1 MTKTLR
7 ALYILAVF
15 AMLPLAM
22 QAQGKRYYVTKEAET
37 AQTQGDG
44 SSWSTAMTLQQAIGT
59 AKAGDEIWVKGY
71 EAAGGGNSYVVP
83 EGGYT
88 LKSGVS
94 LYGGFSGEDGN
105 TIDNREVIDKKAY
118 RMKYRTVL
126 TGDINRNDAVKDAS
140 LIFPGNATRGDN
152 AKHVLTLDLEP
163 TPQSGNNNTLPTVVN
178 GVTIARGHYSG
189 DGGVG
194 AGIYVKGDNSSGG
207 IYRIERCFFIENYA
221 DQGGA
226 LYVSN
231 TVKNVNGQE
240 CLIDRCGFFNNAAG
254 ERAVAE
260 NQGGAVWLAGAGT
273 IVNTAIFN
281 NENGGVLLGSNAAKV
296 VNSTIVRN
304 TGSGADGSEA
314 YVYNTVI
321 WGNSLLTSTDQ
332 TRPGF
337 DHCAYPE
344 ANAEGEP
351 ANGNVY
357 LAAKNNEDRGPH
369 FSSPSLKTGFDTD
382 YDILH
387 SLYPLWTWEP
397 MEATPLVDAGNDGAY
412 AAGTYGSV
420 DLNGDKRQ
428 QGTIDIGAFEYQP
441 VAAGRIRYVMQG
453 GTGDGTSWENAS
465 GDIQRMIDDLAD
477 NNPGGQPGEVWIA
490 EGEYEPQ
497 TQLISN
503 ASYSASFRMRDGIS
517 VYGGFAGGE
526 TSKTE
531 RTMKQKAPDEEVM
544 PWEFEHTTVLKAAY
558 YDRKNLTLNGNKWTL
573 TSDSRH
579 VVWFA
584 PMKGEDPFTQVT
596 TLDGVTIMGGYA
608 QGGTGLDDFYT
619 DRGAGVYMD
628 GENAYLTNC
637 TVTENNA
644 TGNGGGVYLRN
655 GRVQSSL
662 IYNNN
667 SDQNGGGV
675 YVDDQGLVHRSMLAN
690 NSARNGAGVYLD
702 NSDEAQLLPEY
713 LILSTCVVSNNTAS
727 GNGAVYC
734 NQGGVLLQNTIVNNK
749 CVTATDLTDPNASQ
763 TGGVYINY
771 YALVINSVLW
781 NNIMQSTGTNIPMYA
796 KNPDANRVRFLYN
809 AMSGVNNAVWND
821 IRQEQTLSLVDEN
834 KGGENTIGP
843 RFEEPAQ
850 GSEFGSTSLKNAVG
864 ILDPSGSSADYWQ
877 NHTISYF
884 WKPING
890 SNLWARGMALGQL
903 PTEVVLAP
911 EIDIAGGLF
920 AQKPAVG
927 AFHVERS
934 QIVPALEDG
943 NTLVVY
949 VDAACTEPEH
959 HGSSWAT
966 AYRSLNDAI
975 AFFAGLATGSETLTG
990 NGTEQSDDDYGRHTV
1005 DASTKFEI
1013 RVLEGNLWPRY
1024 AFVNEDPKT
1033 ATLDIL
1039 AMPGDRQLRIVGGYP
1054 EEIKTDA
1061 AAQRDPLNHRSQLNG
1076 NTGGSTL
1083 EDGLYHVVTVEP
1095 GARVVLDG
1103 FHIINGYA
1111 AGTATLQYGAGLFVR
1126 QGATVTAANCI
1137 FENNTAATGAA
1148 IYAADAA
1155 SLTLQNCVVSN
1166 NTNTDASTP
1175 VIQTAQDAT
1184 LTMQHVTV
1192 VNNVGAAPENNSLY
1206 ATSFSAGNVNA
1217 PENGTTDGMNNILVL
1232 ATIGEAG
1239 AKNFANPTNAPGA
1252 TLGFDTYLGGYSSFR
1267 PLTSSAEAGNNI
1279 INQASGTDVTS
1290 IPTDITAINDR
1301 DLGGVPDLGAY
1312 EADLPKAGRIYY
1324 VRTNGSDNNNGLS
1337 WGTAFAT
1344 VRKAVETANDGI
1356 IINGEKPQVWVAAG
1370 TYAQS
1375 PKTGSDNCF
1384 EILDGVNVY
1393 GAFPKTGNPGMDD
1406 RHPFISDYVYNNY
1419 GGTYS
1424 PDDYETILTPSSISG
1439 NRRVLGQED
1448 EYNPVRFGN
1457 SEPPYIYIKVGEGEG
1472 NYIFRENAEYK
1483 YVGKGK
1489 GDNYLSDNGG
1499 EYVPASKELCDYLRA
1514 ETAGYYETTSKTLT
1528 HKYVANYERSAS
1540 SDGFRHQIK
1549 NFVYV
1554 GSGKGE
1560 YSIYTSWGR
1569 TLYEERSGGG
1579 YSEFTGAG
1587 YYEATQDVATHAY
1600 CQVGEYIKVNKGQGN
1615 LILTTKGYNNVGS
1628 GYGDYQLLAAGYVEV
1643 PMGEGNYIRTAD
1655 GVFTYGATWD
1665 GFTLYNG
1672 YLDTDKLQ
1680 YVNSS
1685 YARDGGAGARI
1696 FIGVTL
1702 SNCIV
1707 TGNKND
1713 ASTTGNYTSA
1723 TQTRGGGVYCDEGTL
1738 VNCYIINNTLG
1749 KDYQYTAYGGGCYM
1763 YSGTAYNCVI
1773 SENKTNGYHTDG
1785 AGIFIEN
1792 AEFYNNTIVKNTS
1805 NGTDRGNGGICIW
1818 TSGPSSQLTIYNC
1831 IVLGNSDLAGDMIGS
1846 GDIAVSSNGGYIN
1859 CNYSITSN
1867 VTNASRSNG
1876 AITYNNSVV
1885 KSTSIFAD
1893 YNKGNYRLG
1902 SMDGVNMG
1910 IDEPVVNGKT
1920 IILADYTDMDFTDR
1934 IKDCR
1939 VDAGAYE
1946 RNNADNV
1953 APESQNG
1960 RYVYYVTWNGAGSMV
1975 ANSLANAACAEK
1987 LQIVLD
1993 AAGEQKKNNPSAE
2006 VVVKVAGYEDFVYHA
2021 NTLANVNDPMS
2032 YSYTVPY
2039 GVVLEGGYSDQDN
2052 NWNDDG
2058 SRNAIERPTKLSAV
2072 YEGTAT
2078 TQAVNGYHAVTF
2090 GNKPEGWTG
2099 TGENAAAQTVIDGV
2113 WLVDGSATSMAG
2125 GGDDTRGGGAIVP
2138 AWGHVRNCV
2147 VTGNAA
2153 VDGGGLYLMPGATV
2167 SGTLVYGNTATGNGA
2182 GIYAENDG
2190 AGDDNR
2196 AHIISCTIA
2205 GNEAAD
2211 GGGGLYLEDGASMQ
2225 VNTVVWGNT
2234 APTGN
2239 NVSGVTG
2246 QQFADTRLANVYN
2259 ITGKTEFY
2267 PFNNCFIESMEL
2279 PSDFINTSMQSDADV
2294 YFADVDDTHSD
2305 YRLKE
2310 LSPLI
2315 KHGMDDKYFDGFVS
2329 EFNIAESDMEGR
2341 PRYEDVGKLDAGAF
2355 AYSGGI
2361 LPDKLFTRIFVS
2373 QGTNVK
2379 LRDGEKMLDYLGRSF
2394 YTSFP
2399 TLEDALAYIRKMR
2412 KDRTDGADDDT
2423 HFEILVA
2430 RGTYKPTNMRT
2441 DAASGVAYDQ
2451 RLYSFVVPQNVSIY
2465 GGFTGEEKYVTPID
2479 MQYGD
2484 NKKVSSIPAEGYT
2497 DINDVTTTLEA
2508 MLSVRGFSDFN
2519 GNGIE
2524 EPWELEQQT
2533 ILSGAINAS
2542 ATARNVYHVLLT
2554 NDTDATY
2561 GVVLDGLTVMDGET
2575 YHEMSNASEQNE
2587 AGRGGGLYSNGV
2599 GYTISRCRFLN
2610 NFGVRGGAVFM
2621 RDARLN
2627 VIGSMFAGN
2636 GTVDNYT
2643 TAQYQTPR
2651 GGAIF
2656 LSGVSSEKSDAA
2668 LFAVNSLFVNN
2679 ETAGEG
2685 GAIGTNYAESVVTNY
2700 DPVINLMNCTFA
2712 RNKAKTNAVIYN
2724 HNGKSKMTNTLLW
2737 GNESETYDGETDT
2750 QHFIISHSASDYNY
2764 GKLFG
2769 GTDGKPGSTAGD
2781 GNILLSETN
2790 NDTFGPRFTSPSTTA
2805 GVAGNSST
2813 NLWNPAAISVVT
2825 DKGDGLNPDDNN
2837 NTEEDAYTGWFAES
2851 NTGLTDYAKTYM
2863 NGSYDRYSGP
2873 LNYDENGNQIIK
2885 RPIDIGVYEYQYES
2899 NFQNMVAIYVATE
2912 EAGRKDGSDWA
2923 NATSDLRGA
2932 IVGASNPKQN
2942 DGDRTIYVRDG
2953 VYELDRLSGGVAFT
2967 ANITDNASIKWNGL
2981 TIKGSCTGVGH
2992 GDEAQQDFSN
3002 QSVIR
3007 KFEDVATQQ
3016 LMSVRA
3022 NSDKYVRIEGFTF
3035 INDGGTGIEAST
3047 TSQGGKFILANSAL
3061 RQNQTGVDIKGNSGS
3076 VLIYN
3081 TLFADGGTGLNV
3093 PSGADKVTL
3102 VNTTFAN
3109 NSVTDMSDGLS
3120 NVYNSVS
3127 WNNTARN
3134 MQETEGHSNKV
3145 FKVFTLTGEAADN
3158 NADIQNGP
3166 NFVDPLNTDASL
3178 RDYHI
3183 RPSLTLLNKGDNAL
3197 YAQHVLNGGGASLA
3211 NEKDLGN
3218 NARVTDTGIDIGAYE
3233 YEAPLQPIVYVRA
3246 GLSIQNPDGKS
3257 WDTALGD
3264 LQGAA
3269 DLASIYAHD
3278 DEKKTGYVFV
3288 DRSVKNA
3295 DLRITL
3301 PRTKV
3306 YGGMNRET
3314 SDVVYDENGTIDNDK
3329 VEQVVDDLLN
3339 ERAGLIER
3347 TSTYRST
3354 LRDVTVNA
3362 EGSVVDGFE
3371 VNGSAAVNNGYL
3383 STSVVNGNVTGA
3395 DDGILYNSLVYGNVS
3410 GVKAVNVT
3418 ATASADGTATGT
3430 IAEAKGNANNR
3441 AGVTETNTYVTS
3453 DDWKYQL
3460 METSEDIDRG
3470 DDEQATRDCQTM
3482 VGHERDIAGN
3492 KRIRSKV
3499 DNGCFETWNIT
3510 ADASVID
3517 TDYPHGQSVVYVR
3530 AGSGD
3535 AEGAELTVEKKY
3547 TDSPFNPG
3555 VLLLEHRAGLRV
3567 KGNGEADGDT
3577 YGDDGNNVG
3586 LSYVIVERNVPEGKV
3601 DMAYV
3606 PFSATIQ
3613 NGGGVKLQRYNARER
3628 ADYEYTFN
3636 KDNGAWADFTDTD
3649 TYDGSYGLLLDNTAG
3664 KAATVRFVGKGDSR
3678 QDYVY
3683 REGKGITDAAKT
3695 VRLKKENHS
3704 EPWATPQ
3711 SGGNKFTHKEN
3722 MSWNLF
3728 GSPYLCAMNYD
3739 DMEYGRVIYGYQ
3751 NDNYVTVNTDV
3762 VTTPAGHIPAGDAV
3776 FTQTATLKDYETF
3789 GVSPRSDEKSGG
3801 AYENMAEVKLSVAR
3815 TGETRSADGDAAADE
3830 LQLAAVPASM
3840 ARTDFDMGADGVKWM
3855 AANRPQIYATRGNAR
3870 YSLLSAVN
3878 IEGETAV
3885 GVTVPEAGMY
3895 TIAVPESCVADGYE
3909 TVVLEDNVTH
3919 KTVDLLEGGY
3929 DFTTATPGDIT
3940 GRFTVSFNRMVD
3952 DGRNDGIRAYS
3963 VQPGVIRVEGVA
3975 EGDRIT
3981 VYSADGMA
3989 AAQRVAASSAE
4000 DIAASVAAVAVV
4012 KVERDGK
4019 AVAVRKLKMKN

>member
-1 MTKTLR
+1 
-7 ALYILAVF
+7 
-15 AMLPLAM
+15 MLPLAM

-37 AQTQGDG
+37 PGAAGDG

-59 AKAGDEIWVKGY
+59 ATAGDEIWVKGY

-126 TGDINRNDAVKDAS
+126 TGDINRDDSVKGAS

-152 AKHVLTLDLEP
+152 AKHVLTLNLEP
-163 TPQSGNNNTLPTVVN
+163 TSQSGNNNTLPTVVN
-178 GVTIARGHYSG
+178 GVTIARGHYPG

-194 AGIYVKGDNSSGG
+194 AGIYVTGDNSRGG

-221 DQGGA
+221 DRGGA

-281 NENGGVLLGSNAAKV
+281 NENGGVRLENRAARV
-296 VNSTIVRN
+296 VNSTIARN

-321 WGNSLLTSTDQ
+321 WGNSLLSTSDNVK
-332 TRPGF
+332 PGF

-344 ANAEGEP
+344 ANPGGTDGQ
-351 ANGNVY
+351 GNVY
-357 LAAKNNEDRGPH
+357 LAAKNNEDGGPH

-420 DLNGDKRQ
+420 DLNGDRRQ

-441 VAAGRIRYVMQG
+441 VAAGRIRYVKQG
-453 GTGDGTSWENAS
+453 GTGDGTSWTNAS

-526 TSKTE
+526 ASKTE
-531 RTMKQKAPDEEVM
+531 RKLKTKPEGEEVM

-584 PMKGEDPFTQVT
+584 PMQGEDPFTQVT

-608 QGGTGLDDFYT
+608 QGNTGLDDFYT

-796 KNPDANRVRFLYN
+796 KNPAANRVRFLYN

-850 GSEFGSTSLKNAVG
+850 GSEFGSTSLESAVG
-864 ILDPSGSSADYWQ
+864 ILASLGSSDNFQAR
-877 NHTISYF
+877 TVSYF

-975 AFFAGLATGSETLTG
+975 AFFAGLATGSETFTG

-1076 NTGGSTL
+1076 NTGGSAL

-1111 AGTATLQYGAGLFVR
+1111 AGTATLQYGAGMFVR
-1126 QGATVTAANCI
+1126 QDATVTAANCI

-1155 SLTLQNCVVSN
+1155 SLTLQNCVVNN
-1166 NTNTDASTP
+1166 NTNTDVSAP
-1175 VIQTAQDAT
+1175 VIQTAQSGN
-1184 LTMQHVTV
+1184 LVMQHVTV
-1192 VNNVGAAPENNSLY
+1192 VNNVGAAPATMGS
-1206 ATSFSAGNVNA
+1206 TSFSAGNVNA
-1217 PENGTTDGMNNILVL
+1217 LENGTTDGMNNNLTL
-1232 ATIGEAG
+1232 ATTDETG
-1239 AKNFANPTNAPGA
+1239 AKNFANPTNKAGA

-1279 INQASGTDVTS
+1279 INQASGTDVTA

-1419 GGTYS
+1419 AGTYS
-1424 PDDYETILTPSSISG
+1424 PDDYETILTPASPSG
-1439 NRRVLGQED
+1439 NRRVLGQAD
-1448 EYNPVRFGN
+1448 EYNPVRFGG
-1457 SEPPYIYIKVGEGEG
+1457 SEPSY
-1472 NYIFRENAEYK
+1472 R
-1483 YVGKGK
+1483 
-1489 GDNYLSDNGG
+1489 
-1499 EYVPASKELCDYLRA
+1499 
-1514 ETAGYYETTSKTLT
+1514 YE
-1528 HKYVANYERSAS
+1528 
-1540 SDGFRHQIK
+1540 
-1549 NFVYV
+1549 
-1554 GSGKGE
+1554 
-1560 YSIYTSWGR
+1560 
-1569 TLYEERSGGG
+1569 
-1579 YSEFTGAG
+1579 
-1587 YYEATQDVATHAY
+1587 
-1600 CQVGEYIKVNKGQGN
+1600 QVGE
-1615 LILTTKGYNNVGS
+1615 
-1628 GYGDYQLLAAGYVEV
+1628 
-1643 PMGEGNYIRTAD
+1643 GEGNYIRTAD

-1672 YLDTDKLQ
+1672 YLDSDDLQ
-1680 YVNSS
+1680 YINSS

-1696 FIGVTL
+1696 FTGVTL

-1713 ASTTGNYTSA
+1713 ASTTGNSIYA

-1749 KDYQYTAYGGGCYM
+1749 KSQQYTSYGGGCYM
-1763 YSGTAYNCVI
+1763 FSGTAYNCVI
-1773 SENKTNGYHTDG
+1773 SENKTNGFHTDG

-1805 NGTDRGNGGICIW
+1805 KGTARGNGGICIW

-1831 IVLGNSDLAGDMIGS
+1831 IVLGNSALTGDMIGS

-1867 VTNASRSNG
+1867 VTNASRNNG

-1885 KSTSIFAD
+1885 KSTSIFTD
-1893 YNKGNYRLG
+1893 YNNGNYRLG

-1920 IILADYTDMDFTDR
+1920 INLADYTDMDFTDR

-1953 APESQNG
+1953 APENQNG

-2052 NWNDDG
+2052 NWNDNG
-2058 SRNAIERPTKLSAV
+2058 SRNAMERPTKLSAV
-2072 YEGTAT
+2072 YERTAT

-2090 GNKPEGWTG
+2090 GKKPEGWTG
-2099 TGENAAAQTVIDGV
+2099 TGENADAQTVIDGV

-2153 VDGGGLYLMPGATV
+2153 VDGGGLYLKPGATV

-2246 QQFADTRLANVYN
+2246 QPFADTRLARVYN

-2315 KHGMDDKYFDGFVS
+2315 KHGMDDKYFDDFVS
-2329 EFNIAESDMEGR
+2329 EFNVAAADMQGTER
-2341 PRYEDVGKLDAGAF
+2341 NEDVGKLDAGAF

-2361 LPDKLFTRIFVS
+2361 LPDKLFKRIFVS

-2379 LRDGEKMLDYLGRSF
+2379 LRDGAKMLDYLGRSF

-2412 KDRTDGADDDT
+2412 ENGTDGANDDT
-2423 HFEILVA
+2423 PFEILVA

-2441 DAASGVAYDQ
+2441 DAASGVAHDQ

-2465 GGFTGEEKYVTPID
+2465 GGFEGNENY
-2479 MQYGD
+2479 
-2484 NKKVSSIPAEGYT
+2484 SSDDQLTYIPAEEEDLEIEY
-2497 DINDVTTTLEA
+2497 DKNINNL
-2508 MLSVRGFSDFN
+2508 LSKRTFSDFN

-2554 NDTDATY
+2554 NDTDAAH

-2575 YHEMSNASEQNE
+2575 YHKMSNASEQNE

-2685 GAIGTNYAESVVTNY
+2685 GAIGTNYAESIVTNY

-2764 GKLFG
+2764 GNLFG

-2837 NTEEDAYTGWFAES
+2837 NTEDAYTEWFTES

-2885 RPIDIGVYEYQYES
+2885 RTIDIGVYEYQYES

-2942 DGDRTIYVRDG
+2942 GGDRTIYVRDG
-2953 VYELDRLSGGVAFT
+2953 VYELDRLSGGAAFT
-2967 ANITDNASIKWNGL
+2967 ANITDNASINWSGL
-2981 TIKGSCTGVGH
+2981 TIKGSCTGVGL

-3007 KFEDVATQQ
+3007 NHAATTTNQ
-3016 LMSVRA
+3016 LMAVRA
-3022 NSDKYVRIEGFTF
+3022 NSGKYVRIEGFTF
-3035 INDGGTGIEAST
+3035 INESYGGTGIDATTNDANST
-3047 TSQGGKFILANSAL
+3047 FILANSAL
-3061 RQNQTGVDIKGNSGS
+3061 RQTATGVNISGNTGS

-3081 TLFADGGTGLNV
+3081 TLFADGGKGLNV
-3093 PSGADKVTL
+3093 QPEADNVTL

-3109 NSVTDMSDGLS
+3109 NSVADMSAGLS

-3127 WNNTARN
+3127 WNNTAQN
-3134 MQETEGHSNKV
+3134 MQETEGHRNKV
-3145 FKVFTLTGEAADN
+3145 FTFTGEATDN

-3166 NFVDPLNTDASL
+3166 NFVDPLNTDVSL

-3183 RPSLTLLNKGDNAL
+3183 RPSLTLLDKGDNAL
-3197 YAQHVLNGGGASLA
+3197 YAKHVLNDGDASLA

-3218 NARVTDTGIDIGAYE
+3218 NARVTDPSIDIGAYE

-3246 GLSIQNPDGKS
+3246 DLSIQNPDGKS

-3278 DEKKTGYVFV
+3278 DEEKTGYVFV
-3288 DRSVKNA
+3288 DRSVKDA

-3314 SDVVYDENGTIDNDK
+3314 SDVDYDENGTIDNNK
-3329 VEQVVDDLLN
+3329 VKQVVDALLN

-3354 LRDVTVNA
+3354 LRYVTVNA

-3371 VNGSAAVNNGYL
+3371 VNDSAAVKNGYL
-3383 STSVVNGNVTGA
+3383 STSVVKGNVTGA
-3395 DDGILYNSLVYGNVS
+3395 DGGILYNSLVYGNVS

-3418 ATASADGTATGT
+3418 ATVSADGATGN
-3430 IAEAKGNANNR
+3430 IAKVDGNANNR
-3441 AGVTETNTYVTS
+3441 AGVTETETNTYVTS

-3460 METSEDIDRG
+3460 METSRDIDG
-3470 DDEQATRDCQTM
+3470 GTLQDLEPYTDM

-3492 KRIRSKV
+3492 KRIRDKRIRDKV
-3499 DNGCFETWNIT
+3499 DNGCFETWYIT
-3510 ADASVID
+3510 ADASVTD
-3517 TDYPHGQSVVYVR
+3517 TDYPHGQSVVYVM
-3530 AGSGD
+3530 AGSGAD
-3535 AEGAELTVEKKY
+3535 AEGAELTVEGAELTVEKKY
-3547 TDSPFNPG
+3547 TESSPFNPG

-3586 LSYVIVERNVPEGKV
+3586 LSYVIVERSVPEGKV

-3606 PFSATIQ
+3606 PFNATIQ

-3636 KDNGAWADFTDTD
+3636 KDNGAWADFTD

-3762 VTTPAGHIPAGDAV
+3762 ETTPAGHIPAGDAV

-3789 GVSPRSDEKSGG
+3789 GVSPRGDEKSGG
-3801 AYENMAEVKLSVAR
+3801 AYGSMAPVELSITR
-3815 TGETRSADGDAAADE
+3815 TGETRAADGGEAQADV
-3830 LQLAAVPASM
+3830 LQLGAVEPAE

-3855 AANRPQIYATRGNAR
+3855 ADGVAQIYAVQGGGR

-3878 IEGETAV
+3878 VEGKVAV
-3885 GVTVPEAGMY
+3885 GVSVPEAGMY
-3895 TIAVPESCVADGYE
+3895 TIAVPDDCLADGYE
-3909 TVVLEDNVTH
+3909 TVVLEDNVAH

-3929 DFTTATPGDIT
+3929 DFTTAVPGDIE
-3940 GRFTVSFNRMVD
+3940 GRFAVSFNRMVD
-3952 DGRNDGIRAYS
+3952 DGCNDGIRAYS
-3963 VQPGVIRVEGVA
+3963 AQPGMVRVEGVEA
-3975 EGDRIT
+3975 GDRIS
-3981 VYSADGMA
+3981 VYSADGIMV
-3989 AAQRVAASSAE
+3989 AQRVAASSAE

-4019 AVAVRKLKMKN
+4019 TVKTVKLKIKN

>member
-1 MTKTLR
+1 
-7 ALYILAVF
+7 
-15 AMLPLAM
+15 MLPLAM
-22 QAQGKRYYVTKEAET
+22 QAQGKRYYVTKEAEKVT
-37 AQTQGDG
+37 EQGDG

-88 LKSGVS
+88 LESGVS

-126 TGDINRNDAVKDAS
+126 TGDINRNDAVKDANF
-140 LIFPGNATRGDN
+140 IFPGNATRGDN
-152 AKHVLTLDLEP
+152 AKHVLTLNLEP

-178 GVTIARGHYSG
+178 GVTIARGHYHG

-194 AGIYVKGDNSSGG
+194 AGIYVTGDNSGGG

-221 DQGGA
+221 NQGGA

-357 LAAKNNEDRGPH
+357 LAAKNNEDGGPH

-420 DLNGDKRQ
+420 DLNGDRRQ

-441 VAAGRIRYVMQG
+441 VAAGRIRYVKQG
-453 GTGDGTSWENAS
+453 GTGDGTSWPNAS
-465 GDIQRMIDDLAD
+465 GDIQRMIDELAD
-477 NNPGGQPGEVWIA
+477 NNPGGLPGEVWIA
-490 EGEYEPQ
+490 KGEYEPQ

-526 TSKTE
+526 ASKTE
-531 RTMKQKAPDEEVM
+531 RTMKQKAPGEEAM

-584 PMKGEDPFTQVT
+584 PMQDEDPFTQVT

-796 KNPDANRVRFLYN
+796 KNPAANRVRFLYN

-821 IRQEQTLSLVDEN
+821 IRQEQTLSLVDKN

-850 GSEFGSTSLKNAVG
+850 GSEFGSTSLESAVG
-864 ILDPSGSSADYWQ
+864 ILASLGSSDNFQAR
-877 NHTISYF
+877 TVSYF

-975 AFFAGLATGSETLTG
+975 AFFAGLATGSETFTG

-1111 AGTATLQYGAGLFVR
+1111 AGTATLQYGAGMFVR

-1155 SLTLQNCVVSN
+1155 SLTLQNCVVNN
-1166 NTNTDASTP
+1166 NTNTDVSAP
-1175 VIQTAQDAT
+1175 VIQTAQSGN
-1184 LTMQHVTV
+1184 LVMQHVTV

-1217 PENGTTDGMNNILVL
+1217 PENGTTDDKNNTLTL
-1232 ATIGEAG
+1232 ATIGETG
-1239 AKNFANPTNAPGA
+1239 AKNFANPTNKAGA

-1279 INQASGTDVTS
+1279 INQASGTDVTA
-1290 IPTDITAINDR
+1290 IPTDITTINDR
-1301 DLGGVPDLGAY
+1301 NLGGVPDLGAY

-1419 GGTYS
+1419 AGTYS
-1424 PDDYETILTPSSISG
+1424 PDDYETILTPSSTSG

-1448 EYNPVRFGN
+1448 EYNPVRFGG
-1457 SEPPYIYIKVGEGEG
+1457 SEPSY
-1472 NYIFRENAEYK
+1472 R
-1483 YVGKGK
+1483 
-1489 GDNYLSDNGG
+1489 
-1499 EYVPASKELCDYLRA
+1499 
-1514 ETAGYYETTSKTLT
+1514 YE
-1528 HKYVANYERSAS
+1528 
-1540 SDGFRHQIK
+1540 
-1549 NFVYV
+1549 
-1554 GSGKGE
+1554 
-1560 YSIYTSWGR
+1560 
-1569 TLYEERSGGG
+1569 
-1579 YSEFTGAG
+1579 
-1587 YYEATQDVATHAY
+1587 
-1600 CQVGEYIKVNKGQGN
+1600 QVGE
-1615 LILTTKGYNNVGS
+1615 
-1628 GYGDYQLLAAGYVEV
+1628 
-1643 PMGEGNYIRTAD
+1643 GEGNYIRTAD

-1672 YLDTDKLQ
+1672 YLDSDDLQ
-1680 YVNSS
+1680 YINSS

-1696 FIGVTL
+1696 FTGVTL

-1713 ASTTGNYTSA
+1713 ASKTGNSIYA

-1749 KDYQYTAYGGGCYM
+1749 KSQQYTSYGGGCYM
-1763 YSGTAYNCVI
+1763 FSGTAYNCVI

-1805 NGTDRGNGGICIW
+1805 NGTERGNGGICIW

-1831 IVLGNSDLAGDMIGS
+1831 IVLGNSALTGDMIGS

-1867 VTNASRSNG
+1867 VTNASRNNG

-1885 KSTSIFAD
+1885 KSTSIFTD
-1893 YNKGNYRLG
+1893 YNNGNYRLG

-1920 IILADYTDMDFTDR
+1920 INLADYTDMDFTDR

-1953 APESQNG
+1953 APENQNG
-1960 RYVYYVTWNGAGSMV
+1960 RYVYYVTWNGAESMV

-2052 NWNDDG
+2052 NWNDNG
-2058 SRNAIERPTKLSAV
+2058 SRNAMERPTKLSAV

-2090 GNKPEGWTG
+2090 GKKPEGWTG
-2099 TGENAAAQTVIDGV
+2099 TGENADAQTVIDGV

-2182 GIYAENDG
+2182 GIYADNENVTDG
-2190 AGDDNR
+2190 SR
-2196 AHIISCTIA
+2196 SHVISCTIA
-2205 GNEAAD
+2205 DNTASGS
-2211 GGGGLYLEDGASMQ
+2211 GGGLYLEDGASMQ

-2246 QQFADTRLANVYN
+2246 QPFADTRLARVYN
-2259 ITGKTEFY
+2259 ITDKTEFY

-2294 YFADVDDTHSD
+2294 YFADVDDEHSD

-2379 LRDGEKMLDYLGRSF
+2379 LSEGKDMLDYLGRSF

-2412 KDRTDGADDDT
+2412 EKGTDGANDDT
-2423 HFEILVA
+2423 PFEILVA

-2441 DAASGVAYDQ
+2441 DAASGVAHDQ
-2451 RLYSFVVPQNVSIY
+2451 RLYSFVVPQNVNIY
-2465 GGFTGEEKYVTPID
+2465 GGFK
-2479 MQYGD
+2479 GD
-2484 NKKVSSIPAEGYT
+2484 ENYASDGLTSIPAEGGDKSVSYEP
-2497 DINDVTTTLEA
+2497 DINTLLEN
-2508 MLSVRGFSDFN
+2508 RNYSDFN
-2519 GNGIE
+2519 GNGIY

-2533 ILSGAINAS
+2533 ILSGEINAS
-2542 ATARNVYHVLLT
+2542 TTARNVYHVLFT
-2554 NDTDATY
+2554 NDEDAEY
-2561 GVVLDGLTVMDGET
+2561 GVVLDGLTVKDGET
-2575 YHEMSNASEQNE
+2575 WNDMSDAKEHNE
-2587 AGRGGGLYSNGV
+2587 AGRGGGLYSYGV
-2599 GYTISRCRFLN
+2599 SYTISRCRFLN
-2610 NFGVRGGAVFM
+2610 NFGVRGGAVYL

-2627 VIGSMFAGN
+2627 VIGSIFAGN
-2636 GTVDNYT
+2636 GTVAEPKYDE
-2643 TAQYQTPR
+2643 YQTPR

-2656 LSGVSSEKSDAA
+2656 LAGVDNSKTDAS

-2685 GAIGTNYAESVVTNY
+2685 GAIGTNYAEGIVTTY
-2700 DPVINLMNCTFA
+2700 DPVIDLMNCTFA

-2764 GKLFG
+2764 GNLFG

-2813 NLWNPAAISVVT
+2813 SLWNPAAISVVT

-2837 NTEEDAYTGWFAES
+2837 NTEDAYTEWFAEF

-2873 LNYDENGNQIIK
+2873 LNYDENGNLIIK
-2885 RPIDIGVYEYQYES
+2885 RTIDIGVYEYQYES

-2953 VYELDRLSGGVAFT
+2953 VYELDRLSGGAAFT
-2967 ANITDNASIKWNGL
+2967 ANITDNASINWNGL
-2981 TIKGSCTGVGH
+2981 TIKGSCTGVGL

-3007 KFEDVATQQ
+3007 KFEGVATQQ

-3022 NSDKYVRIEGFTF
+3022 NGDKYVRIEGFTF

-3061 RQNQTGVDIKGNSGS
+3061 RQNQTGVNISGNTGS

-3093 PSGADKVTL
+3093 QSGADNVTL

-3109 NSVTDMSDGLS
+3109 NSVADMNAGLS

-3127 WNNTARN
+3127 WNNTAQN

-3145 FKVFTLTGEAADN
+3145 FTFTDEDADN

-3166 NFVDPLNTDASL
+3166 NFVDPLNTDVSL

-3183 RPSLTLLNKGDNAL
+3183 RPSLTLLDKGDNAL
-3197 YAQHVLNGGGASLA
+3197 YAKHVLNDGDASLA

-3218 NARVTDTGIDIGAYE
+3218 NARVTDPSIDIGAYE

-3246 GLSIQNPDGKS
+3246 DLSIQNPDGKS

-3278 DEKKTGYVFV
+3278 DEEKTGYVFV
-3288 DRSVKNA
+3288 DRSVKDA

-3314 SDVVYDENGTIDNDK
+3314 SDVDYDENGTIDNNK
-3329 VEQVVDDLLN
+3329 VKQVVDALLN
-3339 ERAGLIER
+3339 ERAGLIES

-3354 LRDVTVNA
+3354 LRYVTVNA

-3371 VNGSAAVNNGYL
+3371 VNDSAAVKNGYL
-3383 STSVVNGNVTGA
+3383 STSVVKGNVTGA
-3395 DDGILYNSLVYGNVS
+3395 DGGILYNSLVYGNVS

-3418 ATASADGTATGT
+3418 ATVSADGATGN
-3430 IAEAKGNANNR
+3430 IAKVDGNANNR
-3441 AGVTETNTYVTS
+3441 AGVTETETNTYVTS

-3460 METSEDIDRG
+3460 METSRDIDG
-3470 DDEQATRDCQTM
+3470 GTLQDLEPYTDM

-3492 KRIRSKV
+3492 KRIRDKV
-3499 DNGCFETWNIT
+3499 DKGCFETWYIT
-3510 ADASVID
+3510 ADASVTD

-3530 AGSGD
+3530 AGSGTD
-3535 AEGAELTVEKKY
+3535 AEGAELTVEGAELTVEKKY
-3547 TDSPFNPG
+3547 TESSPFNPG

-3586 LSYVIVERNVPEGKV
+3586 LSYVIVERSVPEGKV

-3606 PFSATIQ
+3606 PFNATIQ
-3613 NGGGVKLQRYNARER
+3613 KNGDGVKLQRYNARER

-3649 TYDGSYGLLLDNTAG
+3649 TYDGRYGLLLDNTAG

-3695 VRLKKENHS
+3695 VWLKKENHS

-3751 NDNYVTVNTDV
+3751 DNYVTVNTDV
-3762 VTTPAGHIPAGDAV
+3762 ETTPAGHIPAGDAV

-3789 GVSPRSDEKSGG
+3789 GVSPRGDEKSGG
-3801 AYENMAEVKLSVAR
+3801 AYGSMAPVELSITR
-3815 TGETRSADGDAAADE
+3815 TGETRAADGGEAQADV
-3830 LQLAAVPASM
+3830 LQLGAVEPAE

-3855 AANRPQIYATRGNAR
+3855 ADGVAQIYAVQGGGR

-3878 IEGETAV
+3878 VEGKVAV
-3885 GVTVPEAGMY
+3885 GVSVPEAGMY
-3895 TIAVPESCVADGYE
+3895 TIAVPDDCLADGYE
-3909 TVVLEDNVTH
+3909 TVVLEDNVAH

-3929 DFTTATPGDIT
+3929 DFTTAVPGDIE
-3940 GRFTVSFNRMVD
+3940 GRFAVSFNRMVD
-3952 DGRNDGIRAYS
+3952 DGRNEGIRAYS
-3963 VQPGVIRVEGVA
+3963 AQPGMVRVEGVEA
-3975 EGDRIT
+3975 GDRIS
-3981 VYSADGMA
+3981 VYSADGIMV
-3989 AAQRVAASSAE
+3989 AQRVAASSAE
-4000 DIAASVAAVAVV
+4000 DISASVAAVAVV

-4019 AVAVRKLKMKN
+4019 TVKTVKLKIKN

>member
-7 ALYILAVF
+7 VLYILAAF

-37 AQTQGDG
+37 AQAQGDG
-44 SSWSTAMTLQQAIGT
+44 LSWSTAMTLKQAIGT

-88 LKSGVS
+88 LESGVS

-126 TGDINRNDAVKDAS
+126 TGDIGRDDSVKDAS

-152 AKHVLTLDLEP
+152 ALHVLTLNLEP

-194 AGIYVKGDNSSGG
+194 AGIYVTGDNSGGG

-221 DQGGA
+221 NQGGA

-281 NENGGVLLGSNAAKV
+281 NENGGVRLENNAARV
-296 VNSTIVRN
+296 VNSTITRN

-441 VAAGRIRYVMQG
+441 VAAGRIRYVKPD
-453 GTGDGTSWENAS
+453 GTGDGTSWPNAS
-465 GDIQRMIDDLAD
+465 GDIQRMIDELAD

-490 EGEYEPQ
+490 AGEYEPQ

-517 VYGGFAGGE
+517 VYGGFVGGE
-526 TSKTE
+526 TSKTA
-531 RTMKQKAPDEEVM
+531 RTMKTKPEGEEVM

-584 PMKGEDPFTQVT
+584 PMQDEDPFTQVT

-702 NSDEAQLLPEY
+702 NSDEAQLLPDY

-796 KNPDANRVRFLYN
+796 KNPAANRVRFLYN

-850 GSEFGSTSLKNAVG
+850 GSEFGSTTLESAVG
-864 ILDPSGSSADYWQ
+864 ILALLGSSDNFQAR
-877 NHTISYF
+877 TVSYF

-975 AFFAGLATGSETLTG
+975 AFFAGLATGSETFTG
-990 NGTEQSDDDYGRHTV
+990 NGTEQRDDDYGRHTV

-1076 NTGGSTL
+1076 NTGGSAL

-1111 AGTATLQYGAGLFVR
+1111 AGTATLQYGAGMFVR

-1155 SLTLQNCVVSN
+1155 SLTLQNCVVNN
-1166 NTNTDASTP
+1166 NTNTDVSAP
-1175 VIQTAQDAT
+1175 VIQTAQSGN
-1184 LTMQHVTV
+1184 LVMQHVTV

-1217 PENGTTDGMNNILVL
+1217 PENGTTDGKNNTLTL
-1232 ATIGEAG
+1232 ATIGETG
-1239 AKNFANPTNAPGA
+1239 AKNFANPTNKAGA

-1279 INQASGTDVTS
+1279 INQASGTSASLT
-1290 IPTDITAINDR
+1290 TDITVVNGR

-1312 EADLPKAGRIYY
+1312 EAELPKAGEVIYVTQDGAGSKDGSSWDNAIAGNMVYDVDEASITDVETNSTRYAGFYDATNRPYGERSNASKLFFDYLDDGDMNQVNVNVNTQTIRGTTHVTDINGINIKNERKEKY
-1324 VRTNGSDNNNGLS
+1324 VSGLQY
-1337 WGTAFAT
+1337 
-1344 VRKAVETANDGI
+1344 AVEKAAQKAEQTGANT
-1356 IINGEKPQVWVAAG
+1356 QVWVAGG
-1370 TYAQS
+1370 TYTDWKGFVIRDRVDVLGGF
-1375 PKTGSDNCF
+1375 PNEGKP
-1384 EILDGVNVY
+1384 
-1393 GAFPKTGNPGMDD
+1393 GADD
-1406 RHPFISDYVYNNY
+1406 RHPLLSSYIPANDKDKDLDKNK
-1419 GGTYS
+1419 
-1424 PDDYETILTPSSISG
+1424 YETIIQVMADKPYVQNRDGSYSENNLPNRVRKHVLFQPDVCLPTMSPSGRESYSHVWSVNGGWPWGNEYWDALEERTNSINVDDNLSNTYRYNRPSG
-1439 NRRVLGQED
+1439 NQNGKYV
-1448 EYNPVRFGN
+1448 EYN
-1457 SEPPYIYIKVGEGEG
+1457 
-1472 NYIFRENAEYK
+1472 
-1483 YVGKGK
+1483 
-1489 GDNYLSDNGG
+1489 
-1499 EYVPASKELCDYLRA
+1499 
-1514 ETAGYYETTSKTLT
+1514 
-1528 HKYVANYERSAS
+1528 
-1540 SDGFRHQIK
+1540 
-1549 NFVYV
+1549 
-1554 GSGKGE
+1554 
-1560 YSIYTSWGR
+1560 
-1569 TLYEERSGGG
+1569 
-1579 YSEFTGAG
+1579 
-1587 YYEATQDVATHAY
+1587 
-1600 CQVGEYIKVNKGQGN
+1600 
-1615 LILTTKGYNNVGS
+1615 
-1628 GYGDYQLLAAGYVEV
+1628 
-1643 PMGEGNYIRTAD
+1643 
-1655 GVFTYGATWD
+1655 GATWD
-1665 GFTLYNG
+1665 GFTIRHG
-1672 YLDTDKLQ
+1672 YLT
-1680 YVNSS
+1680 S
-1685 YARDGGAGARI
+1685 YSANRDGGAGVRM
-1696 FIGVTL
+1696 FRGVTL
-1702 SNCIV
+1702 RNCVVADNYINYYGERNTGSAGMGAGIYSDGSNSYIINCFV
-1707 TGNKND
+1707 LNNVNNNPNSSGGGANLMVGTSYNSVFAN
-1713 ASTTGNYTSA
+1713 NYSEKD
-1723 TQTRGGGVYCDEGTL
+1723 GGGVFL
-1738 VNCYIINNTLG
+1738 
-1749 KDYQYTAYGGGCYM
+1749 
-1763 YSGTAYNCVI
+1763 
-1773 SENKTNGYHTDG
+1773 
-1785 AGIFIEN
+1785 EN
-1792 AEFYNNTIVKNTS
+1792 AHFYNNTVAYNTI
-1805 NGTDRGNGGICIW
+1805 GWGYGGGIRQWTRDRGDGLEQEMLLFNTILYGNNKDAIYSEKFTEGSNCYIQTAQNLSNNLASKFTDTQI
-1818 TSGPSSQLTIYNC
+1818 GQNLSSPFE
-1831 IVLGNSDLAGDMIGS
+1831 SA
-1846 GDIAVSSNGGYIN
+1846 
-1859 CNYSITSN
+1859 
-1867 VTNASRSNG
+1867 NAQTEN
-1876 AITYNNSVV
+1876 
-1885 KSTSIFAD
+1885 
-1893 YNKGNYRLG
+1893 NYRLSTNATYCINKG
-1902 SMDGVNMG
+1902 TEEYSLP
-1910 IDEPVVNGKT
+1910 E
-1920 IILADYTDMDFTDR
+1920 TDVDFTAR
-1934 IKDCR
+1934 IKDCA
-1939 VDAGAYE
+1939 VDIGAYE
-1946 RNNADNV
+1946 LDNRANTV
-1953 APESQNG
+1953 PQTVGNQ
-1960 RYVYYVTWNGAGSMV
+1960 RIYYVTQNGAGT
-1975 ANSLANAACAEK
+1975 ANAGSLDNAACAEK

-2058 SRNAIERPTKLSAV
+2058 SRNAMERPTKLSAV
-2072 YEGTAT
+2072 YERTAT

-2099 TGENAAAQTVIDGV
+2099 TGENADAQTVIDGV

-2182 GIYAENDG
+2182 GIYTDNDG

-2239 NVSGVTG
+2239 NVSGVTSG
-2246 QQFADTRLANVYN
+2246 QFADTRLAAVYGIQN
-2259 ITGKTEFY
+2259 KTQFY

-2279 PSDFINTSMQSDADV
+2279 SSDFINTSMQSDADV
-2294 YFADVDDTHSD
+2294 YFADVDDEHSD

-2315 KHGMDDKYFDGFVS
+2315 KHGMDDKYFDDFVS
-2329 EFNIAESDMEGR
+2329 EFNVAAADMQGTERNEG
-2341 PRYEDVGKLDAGAF
+2341 VGKLDAGAF

-2379 LRDGEKMLDYLGRSF
+2379 LRDGAKMLDYLGRSF

-2412 KDRTDGADDDT
+2412 EKGTDGANDDT
-2423 HFEILVA
+2423 PFEILVA

-2441 DAASGVAYDQ
+2441 DAASGVAHDQ

-2465 GGFTGEEKYVTPID
+2465 GGFEGNENY
-2479 MQYGD
+2479 
-2484 NKKVSSIPAEGYT
+2484 SSDDQLPYIPAEEGDLEIKY
-2497 DINDVTTTLEA
+2497 DENINNL
-2508 MLSVRGFSDFN
+2508 LSKRTFSDFN

-2554 NDTDATY
+2554 NDTDATH
-2561 GVVLDGLTVMDGET
+2561 GIVLDGLTVMDGET
-2575 YHEMSNASEQNE
+2575 YHKMSNASEQNE

-2643 TAQYQTPR
+2643 TAQYQKPR

-2685 GAIGTNYAESVVTNY
+2685 GAIGTNYAESIVTNY

-2764 GKLFG
+2764 GNLFG

-2837 NTEEDAYTGWFAES
+2837 NTEDAYTEWFTES

-2873 LNYDENGNQIIK
+2873 LNYDENGNLIIK
-2885 RPIDIGVYEYQYES
+2885 RTIDIGVYEYQYES

-2942 DGDRTIYVRDG
+2942 GGDRTIYVRDG
-2953 VYELDRLSGGVAFT
+2953 VYELDRLSGGAAFT
-2967 ANITDNASIKWNGL
+2967 ANITDNASINWNGL
-2981 TIKGSCTGVGH
+2981 TIKGSCTGVGL

-3002 QSVIR
+3002 QSIIR
-3007 KFEDVATQQ
+3007 NYEGTTTGQ
-3016 LMSVRA
+3016 LLSVRA

-3035 INDGGTGIEAST
+3035 INESGKGIDAST
-3047 TSQGGKFILANSAL
+3047 NSVGSKFTLANSAL
-3061 RQNQTGVDIKGNSGS
+3061 RMSETGVDITGNKGS
-3076 VLIYN
+3076 VLMYN
-3081 TLFADGGTGLNV
+3081 TLFADCVTGLNFADNA
-3093 PSGADKVTL
+3093 SRADKVTL

-3109 NSVTDMSDGLS
+3109 NTAADMNQGSA

-3127 WNNTARN
+3127 WNNKVQN
-3134 MQETEGHSNKV
+3134 MPGTEGNNNKV
-3145 FKVFTLTGEAADN
+3145 FAFDGDASAN
-3158 NADIQNGP
+3158 NTDIENGP
-3166 NFVDPLNTDASL
+3166 NFVDPLNDDKSL

-3183 RPSLTLLNKGDNAL
+3183 RPSLTLLNTGEKKYYITQVLGDGNDDL
-3197 YAQHVLNGGGASLA
+3197 LES
-3211 NEKDLGN
+3211 ERDLGN

-3233 YEAPLQPIVYVRA
+3233 YEAPLQPIVYVKA
-3246 GLSIQNPDGKS
+3246 GLNIANPDGKS

-3269 DLASIYAHD
+3269 DLASIYAYG
-3278 DEKKTGYVFV
+3278 DEGKTGYVFV
-3288 DRSVKNA
+3288 NRNVDNA
-3295 DLRITL
+3295 GLQVRL

-3306 YGGMNRET
+3306 YGGMNNET
-3314 SDVVYDENGTIDNDK
+3314 SEHEVYGEDGTIYTDN
-3329 VEQVVDDLLN
+3329 VEPAVTDLLN
-3339 ERAGLIER
+3339 QRAGLIER
-3347 TSTYRST
+3347 TDRST
-3354 LRDVTVNA
+3354 LNSVTVKA
-3362 EGSVVDGFE
+3362 VGSVVDGFE
-3371 VNGSAAVNNGYL
+3371 VNGTATINDGCL
-3383 STSVVNGNVTGA
+3383 STSLVKGNVTGA
-3395 DDGILYNSLVYGNVS
+3395 NGGILYNSLVYGNVS
-3410 GVKAVNVT
+3410 VVKAVNVT
-3418 ATASADGTATGT
+3418 ATASADGTADGT
-3430 IAEAKGNANNR
+3430 IDAAKGNANNR

-3460 METSEDIDRG
+3460 METSEDIDG
-3470 DDEQATRDCQTM
+3470 EDNEQATRDCQTM
-3482 VGHERDIAGN
+3482 VGHSRDIAGN
-3492 KRIRSKV
+3492 KRIRDGV

-3510 ADASVID
+3510 ADASVTD
-3517 TDYPHGQSVVYVR
+3517 DDYPHGQSVVYVR
-3530 AGSGD
+3530 AGSGTD
-3535 AEGAELTVEKKY
+3535 AEGAELTVKKKY
-3547 TDSPFNPG
+3547 TELTVKKKYTESSPFNPG

-3586 LSYVIVERNVPEGKV
+3586 LSYVIMERDVPVNGV
-3601 DMAYV
+3601 DMAFA
-3606 PFSATIQ
+3606 PFNATIQ
-3613 NGGGVKLQRYNARER
+3613 ANGVTLKRYDAAKR
-3628 ADYEYTFN
+3628 AGYDYTFN
-3636 KDNGAWADFTDTD
+3636 GTDGAWTDFAGTSY
-3649 TYDGSYGLLLDNTAG
+3649 TYGDKERYGLLLDNTAG
-3664 KAATVRFVGKGDSR
+3664 GNIAHVRFVGKGDDRST
-3678 QDYVY
+3678 YVY
-3683 REGKGITDAAKT
+3683 REGKGMVKNII
-3695 VRLKKENHS
+3695 LKKES
-3704 EPWATPQ
+3704 YSDPWLTP
-3711 SGGNKFTHKEN
+3711 SDAGKKFTHKEN

-3762 VTTPAGHIPAGDAV
+3762 ETTPAGHIPAGDAV

-3789 GVSPRSDEKSGG
+3789 GVEPRSDEKSGK
-3801 AYENMAEVKLSVAR
+3801 AYGSMSPVELSITR
-3815 TGETRSADGDAAADE
+3815 TGETRSADGGAAQADV
-3830 LQLAAVPASM
+3830 LQLGAVEPGM

-3855 AANRPQIYATRGNAR
+3855 ADGVAQIYAVQGGGR

-3878 IEGETAV
+3878 VEGKVAV
-3885 GVTVPEAGMY
+3885 GVSVPEAGMY
-3895 TIAVPESCVADGYE
+3895 TIAVPDDCLADGYE
-3909 TVVLEDNVTH
+3909 TVVLEDNVAH

-3929 DFTTATPGDIT
+3929 DFTTAVPGDIE
-3940 GRFTVSFNRMVD
+3940 GRFAVSFNRMVD
-3952 DGRNDGIRAYS
+3952 DGRNEGIRAYS
-3963 VQPGVIRVEGVA
+3963 AQPGMVRVEGVEA
-3975 EGDRIT
+3975 GDRIS
-3981 VYSADGMA
+3981 VYSADGIMV
-3989 AAQRVAASSAE
+3989 AQRVAASSAE
-4000 DIAASVAAVAVV
+4000 DISASVAAVAVV

-4019 AVAVRKLKMKN
+4019 TVKTVKLKIKN

>member
-7 ALYILAVF
+7 VLYILAAF

-37 AQTQGDG
+37 AQAQGDG

-59 AKAGDEIWVKGY
+59 ATAGDEIWVKGY

-83 EGGYT
+83 EGDYT

-126 TGDINRNDAVKDAS
+126 TGDIGRDDSVKDAS

-152 AKHVLTLDLEP
+152 AKHVLTLNLEP
-163 TPQSGNNNTLPTVVN
+163 TSQSGNNNTLPTVVN
-178 GVTIARGHYSG
+178 GVTIARGHYPG

-194 AGIYVKGDNSSGG
+194 AGIYVTGDNSRGG

-221 DQGGA
+221 NQGGA

-260 NQGGAVWLAGAGT
+260 NHGGAVWLAGAGT

-281 NENGGVLLGSNAAKV
+281 NENGGVRLENSAARV
-296 VNSTIVRN
+296 VNSTITRN

-321 WGNSLLTSTDQ
+321 WGNSLLTSTDK

-351 ANGNVY
+351 ANVNVY

-441 VAAGRIRYVMQG
+441 VAAGRIRYVKQG
-453 GTGDGTSWENAS
+453 GTGDGTSWTNAS

-526 TSKTE
+526 ASKTE
-531 RTMKQKAPDEEVM
+531 RTMKQKAPGEEAM

-558 YDRKNLTLNGNKWTL
+558 YDRKNLALNGNKWTL

-584 PMKGEDPFTQVT
+584 PMQDEDPFTQVT

-850 GSEFGSTSLKNAVG
+850 GSEFGSTSLENAVG
-864 ILDPSGSSADYWQ
+864 ILASLGSSDNFQAR
-877 NHTISYF
+877 TVSYF

-975 AFFAGLATGSETLTG
+975 AFFAGLTDQSSITIFNNGNEQAGWTGFNNITNL
-990 NGTEQSDDDYGRHTV
+990 
-1005 DASTKFEI
+1005 EI

-1111 AGTATLQYGAGLFVR
+1111 AGTATLQYGAGMFVR
-1126 QGATVTAANCI
+1126 QDATVTAANCI

-1155 SLTLQNCVVSN
+1155 SLTLQNCVVNN
-1166 NTNTDASTP
+1166 NTNTDVSAP
-1175 VIQTAQDAT
+1175 VIQTAQSGN
-1184 LTMQHVTV
+1184 LVMQHVTV

-1217 PENGTTDGMNNILVL
+1217 PENGTTDDMNNTLTL
-1232 ATIGEAG
+1232 ATTDETG
-1239 AKNFANPTNAPGA
+1239 AKNFANPTNKAGA

-1279 INQASGTDVTS
+1279 INQASVTS
-1290 IPTDITAINDR
+1290 ASLTTDITIINDR

-1312 EADLPKAGRIYY
+1312 EADLPKAGEVIYVTPTGSGTKDGSSWNNAIAGNTVYDVESSSITNIPTSDTRYAGFYDVNSRPYGEKSNASKLFFDYLDEDDMSQANVTYSTRTIDGVTHITSITGIDIKNERKEQY
-1324 VRTNGSDNNNGLS
+1324 VSGLQY
-1337 WGTAFAT
+1337 
-1344 VRKAVETANDGI
+1344 AVEKAAVKAAQTGKNA
-1356 IINGEKPQVWVAAG
+1356 QVWVAGG
-1370 TYAQS
+1370 TYTDWKGFVIRDRVDVLGGF
-1375 PKTGSDNCF
+1375 PNEGKP
-1384 EILDGVNVY
+1384 
-1393 GAFPKTGNPGMDD
+1393 GADD
-1406 RHPFISDYVYNNY
+1406 RHPLLSGYIPANKRDASLDK
-1419 GGTYS
+1419 TK
-1424 PDDYETILTPSSISG
+1424 YETIIQVSSEKPYIENNDGSYSANNLPDRVRKHVLFQPDVCLPTLSPSGRESYSHVWSVNWPWGNESWNALEERTNSINVDDNLSNTYRYNRSSG
-1439 NRRVLGQED
+1439 YQNGKYV
-1448 EYNPVRFGN
+1448 EYN
-1457 SEPPYIYIKVGEGEG
+1457 
-1472 NYIFRENAEYK
+1472 
-1483 YVGKGK
+1483 
-1489 GDNYLSDNGG
+1489 
-1499 EYVPASKELCDYLRA
+1499 
-1514 ETAGYYETTSKTLT
+1514 
-1528 HKYVANYERSAS
+1528 
-1540 SDGFRHQIK
+1540 
-1549 NFVYV
+1549 
-1554 GSGKGE
+1554 
-1560 YSIYTSWGR
+1560 
-1569 TLYEERSGGG
+1569 
-1579 YSEFTGAG
+1579 
-1587 YYEATQDVATHAY
+1587 
-1600 CQVGEYIKVNKGQGN
+1600 
-1615 LILTTKGYNNVGS
+1615 
-1628 GYGDYQLLAAGYVEV
+1628 
-1643 PMGEGNYIRTAD
+1643 
-1655 GVFTYGATWD
+1655 GATWD
-1665 GFTLYNG
+1665 GFTIRHG
-1672 YLDTDKLQ
+1672 YLT
-1680 YVNSS
+1680 S
-1685 YARDGGAGARI
+1685 YSANRDGGAGVRM
-1696 FIGVTL
+1696 FRGVTL
-1702 SNCIV
+1702 RNCVVADNYINYYGERNTGSAGMGAGIYSDGSNSYIINCFV
-1707 TGNKND
+1707 LNNVNSNPNSSGGGANLMVGTSYNSVFAN
-1713 ASTTGNYTSA
+1713 NYSEKD
-1723 TQTRGGGVYCDEGTL
+1723 GGGVFL
-1738 VNCYIINNTLG
+1738 
-1749 KDYQYTAYGGGCYM
+1749 
-1763 YSGTAYNCVI
+1763 
-1773 SENKTNGYHTDG
+1773 
-1785 AGIFIEN
+1785 EN
-1792 AEFYNNTIVKNTS
+1792 AHFYNNTVAYNTI
-1805 NGTDRGNGGICIW
+1805 GWGYGGGIRQWTRDRGDGLEQEMLLFN
-1818 TSGPSSQLTIYNC
+1818 TILYGNNKDAIYSEKFTEGSNC
-1831 IVLGNSDLAGDMIGS
+1831 YIQTAQNLSNNLAS
-1846 GDIAVSSNGGYIN
+1846 
-1859 CNYSITSN
+1859 
-1867 VTNASRSNG
+1867 
-1876 AITYNNSVV
+1876 
-1885 KSTSIFAD
+1885 KFAD
-1893 YNKGNYRLG
+1893 TQIGQNLSSPFESANAQTENNYRLSTNATYCINKG
-1902 SMDGVNMG
+1902 TEEYSLP
-1910 IDEPVVNGKT
+1910 E
-1920 IILADYTDMDFTDR
+1920 TDVDFTAR
-1934 IKDCR
+1934 IKDCA
-1939 VDAGAYE
+1939 VDIGAYE
-1946 RNNADNV
+1946 LDNRANTV
-1953 APESQNG
+1953 PQTVGNQ
-1960 RYVYYVTWNGAGSMV
+1960 RIYYVTQNGAGT
-1975 ANSLANAACAEK
+1975 ANAGSLDNAACAEK

-2052 NWNDDG
+2052 NWNDNG
-2058 SRNAIERPTKLSAV
+2058 SRNAMERPTKLSAV

-2099 TGENAAAQTVIDGV
+2099 TGENADAQTVIDGV

-2239 NVSGVTG
+2239 NVSGVTSG
-2246 QQFADTRLANVYN
+2246 QFADTRLAAVYGIQN
-2259 ITGKTEFY
+2259 KTQFY

-2294 YFADVDDTHSD
+2294 YFADVDDEHSD

-2315 KHGMDDKYFDGFVS
+2315 KHGADDKYFDDFVS
-2329 EFNIAESDMEGR
+2329 EFNVAAADMQGTERNEG
-2341 PRYEDVGKLDAGAF
+2341 VGKLDAGAF

-2361 LPDKLFTRIFVS
+2361 LPDKLFKRIFVS

-2379 LRDGEKMLDYLGRSF
+2379 LRDGAKMLDYLGRSF

-2412 KDRTDGADDDT
+2412 ENGTDGADDDT
-2423 HFEILVA
+2423 QFEILVA

-2441 DAASGVAYDQ
+2441 DAASGVAHDQ

-2465 GGFTGEEKYVTPID
+2465 GGFEGNENY
-2479 MQYGD
+2479 
-2484 NKKVSSIPAEGYT
+2484 SSDDQLTYIPAEEGKLE
-2497 DINDVTTTLEA
+2497 INYDENINNL
-2508 MLSVRGFSDFN
+2508 LSKRTFSDFN

-2554 NDTDATY
+2554 NDTDAAH

-2575 YHEMSNASEQNE
+2575 YHEMSNASKQNE

-2643 TAQYQTPR
+2643 TAPYQTPR

-2685 GAIGTNYAESVVTNY
+2685 GAIGTNYAESIVTNY

-2764 GKLFG
+2764 GNLFG

-2825 DKGDGLNPDDNN
+2825 DKGDGV
-2837 NTEEDAYTGWFAES
+2837 DAVNGGISGAYDSWFGEQS
-2851 NTGLTDYAKTYM
+2851 LDGYKYGVGYM
-2863 NGSYDRYSGP
+2863 GSGYNRYSGP
-2873 LNYDENGNQIIK
+2873 LDDEGNPDDK
-2885 RPIDIGVYEYQYES
+2885 PIDIGLYEYQYKN
-2899 NFQNMVAIYVATE
+2899 NFQTMKAIYVATDE
-2912 EAGRKDGSDWA
+2912 GDGDGSGRDWA

-2932 IVGASNPKQN
+2932 IAGASNPL
-2942 DGDRTIYVRDG
+2942 DEPGARTIYVRDG
-2953 VYELDRLSGGVAFT
+2953 VYELDRLSGGTAFT
-2967 ANITDNASIKWNGL
+2967 ANLSNSNLSDGL
-2981 TIKGSCTGVGH
+2981 TIKGSCTGVGL

-3007 KFEDVATQQ
+3007 NHAATTTNQ
-3016 LMSVRA
+3016 LMAVRA
-3022 NSDKYVRIEGFTF
+3022 NSGKYVRIEGFTF
-3035 INDGGTGIEAST
+3035 INESYGGTGIDATTNDANST
-3047 TSQGGKFILANSAL
+3047 FILANSAL
-3061 RQNQTGVDIKGNSGS
+3061 RQTATGVNISGNTGS

-3081 TLFADGGTGLNV
+3081 TLFADGGKGLNV
-3093 PSGADKVTL
+3093 QPEADNVTL

-3109 NSVTDMSDGLS
+3109 NSVADMSAGLS

-3127 WNNTARN
+3127 WNNTAQN
-3134 MQETEGHSNKV
+3134 MQETEGHRNKV
-3145 FKVFTLTGEAADN
+3145 FTFTGEATDN

-3166 NFVDPLNTDASL
+3166 NFVDPLNTDVSL

-3183 RPSLTLLNKGDNAL
+3183 RPSLTLLDKGDNAL
-3197 YAQHVLNGGGASLA
+3197 YAKHVLNDGDASLA

-3218 NARVTDTGIDIGAYE
+3218 NARVTDPSIDIGAYE

-3246 GLSIQNPDGKS
+3246 DLSIQNPDGKS

-3278 DEKKTGYVFV
+3278 DEEKTGYVFV
-3288 DRSVKNA
+3288 DRSVKDA

-3314 SDVVYDENGTIDNDK
+3314 SDVDYDENGTIDNNK
-3329 VEQVVDDLLN
+3329 VKQVVDALLN

-3354 LRDVTVNA
+3354 LRYVTVNA

-3371 VNGSAAVNNGYL
+3371 VNDSAAVKNGYL
-3383 STSVVNGNVTGA
+3383 STSVVKGNVTGA
-3395 DDGILYNSLVYGNVS
+3395 DGGILYNSLVYGNVS

-3418 ATASADGTATGT
+3418 ATVSADGATGN
-3430 IAEAKGNANNR
+3430 IAKVDGNANNR
-3441 AGVTETNTYVTS
+3441 AGVTETETNTYVTS

-3460 METSEDIDRG
+3460 METSRDIDG
-3470 DDEQATRDCQTM
+3470 GTLQDLEPYTDM

-3492 KRIRSKV
+3492 KRIRDKRIRDKV
-3499 DNGCFETWNIT
+3499 DNGCFETWYIT
-3510 ADASVID
+3510 ADASVTD
-3517 TDYPHGQSVVYVR
+3517 TDYPHGQSVVYVM
-3530 AGSGD
+3530 AGSGAD
-3535 AEGAELTVEKKY
+3535 AEGAELTVEGAELTVEKKY
-3547 TDSPFNPG
+3547 TESSPFNPG

-3586 LSYVIVERNVPEGKV
+3586 LSYVIVERSVPEGKV

-3606 PFSATIQ
+3606 PFNATIQ

-3636 KDNGAWADFTDTD
+3636 KDNGAWADFTD

-3762 VTTPAGHIPAGDAV
+3762 ETTPAGHIPAGDAV

-3789 GVSPRSDEKSGG
+3789 GVSPRGDEKSGG
-3801 AYENMAEVKLSVAR
+3801 AYGSMAPVELSITR
-3815 TGETRSADGDAAADE
+3815 TGETRAADGGEAQADV
-3830 LQLAAVPASM
+3830 LQLGAVEPAE

-3855 AANRPQIYATRGNAR
+3855 ADGVAQIYAVQGGGR

-3878 IEGETAV
+3878 VEGKVAV
-3885 GVTVPEAGMY
+3885 GVSVPEAGMY
-3895 TIAVPESCVADGYE
+3895 TIAVPDDCLADGYE
-3909 TVVLEDNVTH
+3909 TVVLEDNVAH

-3929 DFTTATPGDIT
+3929 DFTTAVPGDIE
-3940 GRFTVSFNRMVD
+3940 GRFAVSFNRMVD
-3952 DGRNDGIRAYS
+3952 DGCNEGIRAYS
-3963 VQPGVIRVEGVA
+3963 AQQGMVRVEGVEA
-3975 EGDRIT
+3975 GDRIS
-3981 VYSADGMA
+3981 VYSADGIMV
-3989 AAQRVAASSAE
+3989 AQRVAASSAE

-4019 AVAVRKLKMKN
+4019 TVKTVKLKIKN

>member
-1 MTKTLR
+1 
-7 ALYILAVF
+7 
-15 AMLPLAM
+15 MLPLAM

-37 AQTQGDG
+37 AQAQGDG
-44 SSWSTAMTLQQAIGT
+44 LSWSTAMTLKQAIGT

-88 LKSGVS
+88 LESGVS

-126 TGDINRNDAVKDAS
+126 TGDIGRDDSVKDAS

-152 AKHVLTLDLEP
+152 ARHVLTLNLKP
-163 TPQSGNNNTLPTVVN
+163 TQTSGNNNTLPTVVN

-194 AGIYVKGDNSSGG
+194 AGIYVTGDNSRGG

-221 DQGGA
+221 DNGGA

-281 NENGGVLLGSNAAKV
+281 NENGGVCLENSAARV
-296 VNSTIVRN
+296 VNSTITRN
-304 TGSGADGSEA
+304 TGSGADGREA

-351 ANGNVY
+351 ANVNVY
-357 LAAKNNEDRGPH
+357 LAAKNNEDGGPH

-420 DLNGDKRQ
+420 DLNGDRRQ

-441 VAAGRIRYVMQG
+441 VAAGRIRYVRQG
-453 GTGDGTSWENAS
+453 GTGDGTSWTNAS
-465 GDIQRMIDDLAD
+465 GDIQRMIDELAD
-477 NNPGGQPGEVWIA
+477 NNPGGLPGEVWIA
-490 EGEYEPQ
+490 AGEYEPQ

-517 VYGGFAGGE
+517 VYGGFVGRE
-526 TSKTE
+526 TSKTA
-531 RTMKQKAPDEEVM
+531 RTMKTKPEGEEVM

-584 PMKGEDPFTQVT
+584 PMQDEDPFTQVT

-702 NSDEAQLLPEY
+702 NSDEAQLLPDY
-713 LILSTCVVSNNTAS
+713 LMLSTCVVSNNTAS

-850 GSEFGSTSLKNAVG
+850 GSEFGSTSLENAVG
-864 ILDPSGSSADYWQ
+864 ILGPSGPSGLSADYWQ

-975 AFFAGLATGSETLTG
+975 AFFAGLATGSETFTG
-990 NGTEQSDDDYGRHTV
+990 NGTEQRDDDYGRHMV

-1039 AMPGDRQLRIVGGYP
+1039 AMPGGRQLRIVGGYP

-1111 AGTATLQYGAGLFVR
+1111 AGTATLQYGAGMFVR
-1126 QGATVTAANCI
+1126 QGATVTAVNCI

-1155 SLTLQNCVVSN
+1155 SLTLQNCVVNN

-1175 VIQTAQDAT
+1175 VIQTVQSGN
-1184 LTMQHVTV
+1184 LVMQHVTV
-1192 VNNVGAAPENNSLY
+1192 VNNVGAAPENKSLY

-1217 PENGTTDGMNNILVL
+1217 PENVTTGGMNNTLTL
-1232 ATIGEAG
+1232 ATIGETG
-1239 AKNFANPTNAPGA
+1239 AKNFANPTNKAGA

-1279 INQASGTDVTS
+1279 INQASGTSASLT
-1290 IPTDITAINDR
+1290 TDITVVNDR

-1312 EADLPKAGRIYY
+1312 EADLPKAGEVIYVTPTGSGTKDGSSWNNAIAGNTVYDVESSSITNIPTSDTRYAGFYDVNSRPYGEKSNASKLFFDYLDEDDMSQANVTYSTRTINRDTHITSITGIDIKNERKEQY
-1324 VRTNGSDNNNGLS
+1324 VSGLQY
-1337 WGTAFAT
+1337 
-1344 VRKAVETANDGI
+1344 AVEKAAVKAAQTGKNA
-1356 IINGEKPQVWVAAG
+1356 QVWVAGG
-1370 TYAQS
+1370 TYTDWKGFVIRDRVDVLGGF
-1375 PKTGSDNCF
+1375 PNEGKP
-1384 EILDGVNVY
+1384 
-1393 GAFPKTGNPGMDD
+1393 GADD
-1406 RHPFISDYVYNNY
+1406 RHPLLSGYIPANKRDASLDK
-1419 GGTYS
+1419 TK
-1424 PDDYETILTPSSISG
+1424 YETIIQVSSEKPYIENNDGSYSANNLPGRVRKHVLFQPDVCLPTLSPSGRESYSHVWSVRSSWPWGDDSWDALEERTKSINVNDNLSNTYRYNRPSG
-1439 NRRVLGQED
+1439 YQNGKYV
-1448 EYNPVRFGN
+1448 EYN
-1457 SEPPYIYIKVGEGEG
+1457 
-1472 NYIFRENAEYK
+1472 
-1483 YVGKGK
+1483 
-1489 GDNYLSDNGG
+1489 
-1499 EYVPASKELCDYLRA
+1499 
-1514 ETAGYYETTSKTLT
+1514 
-1528 HKYVANYERSAS
+1528 
-1540 SDGFRHQIK
+1540 
-1549 NFVYV
+1549 
-1554 GSGKGE
+1554 
-1560 YSIYTSWGR
+1560 
-1569 TLYEERSGGG
+1569 
-1579 YSEFTGAG
+1579 
-1587 YYEATQDVATHAY
+1587 
-1600 CQVGEYIKVNKGQGN
+1600 
-1615 LILTTKGYNNVGS
+1615 
-1628 GYGDYQLLAAGYVEV
+1628 
-1643 PMGEGNYIRTAD
+1643 
-1655 GVFTYGATWD
+1655 GATWD
-1665 GFTLYNG
+1665 GFTIRHG
-1672 YLDTDKLQ
+1672 YLT
-1680 YVNSS
+1680 S
-1685 YARDGGAGARI
+1685 YSANRDGGAGVRM
-1696 FIGVTL
+1696 FRGVTL
-1702 SNCIV
+1702 RNCVVADNYINYYGERNTGSAGMGAGIYSDGSNSYIINCFV
-1707 TGNKND
+1707 LNNVNNNPNSSGGGANLMVGTSYNSVFAN
-1713 ASTTGNYTSA
+1713 NYSEKD
-1723 TQTRGGGVYCDEGTL
+1723 GGGVFL
-1738 VNCYIINNTLG
+1738 
-1749 KDYQYTAYGGGCYM
+1749 
-1763 YSGTAYNCVI
+1763 
-1773 SENKTNGYHTDG
+1773 
-1785 AGIFIEN
+1785 EN
-1792 AEFYNNTIVKNTS
+1792 AHFYNNTVAYNTI
-1805 NGTDRGNGGICIW
+1805 GWGNGGGIRQW
-1818 TSGPSSQLTIYNC
+1818 TRDRGDGLEQEMLLFNTILYGNNKDAIYSEKFTEGSNCYIQTAQNLSNNLASKFTDTQIGQNLSSPFA
-1831 IVLGNSDLAGDMIGS
+1831 SA
-1846 GDIAVSSNGGYIN
+1846 
-1859 CNYSITSN
+1859 
-1867 VTNASRSNG
+1867 NAQTEN
-1876 AITYNNSVV
+1876 
-1885 KSTSIFAD
+1885 
-1893 YNKGNYRLG
+1893 NYRLSTNAAYCINKG
-1902 SMDGVNMG
+1902 TEEYSLP
-1910 IDEPVVNGKT
+1910 E
-1920 IILADYTDMDFTDR
+1920 TDVDFTAR
-1934 IKDCR
+1934 IKDCA
-1939 VDAGAYE
+1939 VDIGAYE
-1946 RNNADNV
+1946 LDNRANTV
-1953 APESQNG
+1953 PQTVGNQ
-1960 RYVYYVTWNGAGSMV
+1960 RIYYVTQNGAGT
-1975 ANSLANAACAEK
+1975 ANASSLDNAACAEK

-1993 AAGEQKKNNPSAE
+1993 AAGELKKNNPGVE
-2006 VVVKVAGYEDFVYHA
+2006 VIVKVAGYEDFVYHA
-2021 NTLANVNDPMS
+2021 NTLANVDDPMS

-2039 GVVLEGGYSDQDN
+2039 GVVLEGGYSDQDD

-2058 SRNAIERPTKLSAV
+2058 SRNAMERPTKLSAV

-2090 GNKPEGWTG
+2090 GKKPEEWIG
-2099 TGENAAAQTVIDGV
+2099 TGENADAQTVIDGV

-2246 QQFADTRLANVYN
+2246 QPFADTRLARVYN

-2267 PFNNCFIESMEL
+2267 PFNNCYIESMEL

-2329 EFNIAESDMEGR
+2329 EFNIAKSDMEGR

-2379 LRDGEKMLDYLGRSF
+2379 LRDGKKMLDYLGRSF

-2412 KDRTDGADDDT
+2412 ENGTDGANDDT
-2423 HFEILVA
+2423 PFEILVA

-2441 DAASGVAYDQ
+2441 DAAQGVAYDQ

-2484 NKKVSSIPAEGYT
+2484 NKVSSIPAEGYT
-2497 DINDVTTTLEA
+2497 DINDVTTRLEA

-2542 ATARNVYHVLLT
+2542 ATARNVYHVLFT
-2554 NDTDATY
+2554 NDTDATH

-2685 GAIGTNYAESVVTNY
+2685 GAIGTNYAEGITGAY
-2700 DPVINLMNCTFA
+2700 DPSINLMNCTFV
-2712 RNKAKTNAVIYN
+2712 RNKANTNPVIYN
-2724 HNGKSKMTNTLLW
+2724 HNGKNIITNTLIW
-2737 GNESETYDGETDT
+2737 GNEGKTAQETSVAHDNVTY
-2750 QHFIISHSASDYNY
+2750 SASDENY
-2764 GKLFG
+2764 YGLFG
-2769 GTDGKPGSTAGD
+2769 DADATPGSVNSNY
-2781 GNILLSETN
+2781 NILLSETN

-2813 NLWNPAAISVVT
+2813 NLWNPSAISIVT
-2825 DKGDGLNPDDNN
+2825 DKGDGVDKKNN
-2837 NTEEDAYTGWFAES
+2837 GGISGAYDSWFDEQS
-2851 NTGLTDYAKTYM
+2851 LDGYKYGVDYM
-2863 NGSYDRYSGP
+2863 GSGYNRYSGP
-2873 LNYDENGNQIIK
+2873 LDDEGNPDDK
-2885 RPIDIGVYEYQYES
+2885 PIDIGLYEYQYKN
-2899 NFQNMVAIYVATE
+2899 NFQTMKAIYVATDE
-2912 EAGRKDGSDWA
+2912 GDGDGSGRDWA

-2932 IVGASNPKQN
+2932 IAGASNPL
-2942 DGDRTIYVRDG
+2942 DESGARIIYVRDG
-2953 VYELDRLSGGVAFT
+2953 VYELDRLSGGTAFT
-2967 ANITDNASIKWNGL
+2967 ANLSNSDLSDGL
-2981 TIKGSCTGVGH
+2981 TIKGSCTGVGL
-2992 GDEAQQDFSN
+2992 GNEAQQDFSN

-3007 KFEDVATQQ
+3007 NHAATTTNQ
-3016 LMSVRA
+3016 LMAVRA
-3022 NSDKYVRIEGFTF
+3022 NGDKYVRIEGFTF

-3061 RQNQTGVDIKGNSGS
+3061 RQNQTGVNISGNTGS

-3093 PSGADKVTL
+3093 QPEADNVTL

-3109 NSVTDMSDGLS
+3109 NSVADMNVGLS

-3127 WNNTARN
+3127 WNNTVQK
-3134 MQETEGHSNKV
+3134 MQDTESHSNKV
-3145 FKVFTLTGEAADN
+3145 FTLTDEDADN

-3166 NFVDPLNTDASL
+3166 NFVDPLNTDVSL

-3197 YAQHVLNGGGASLA
+3197 YAQHVLNDGDASLA

-3218 NARVTDTGIDIGAYE
+3218 NARVTDPSIDIGAYE

-3246 GLSIQNPDGKS
+3246 DLSIQNPDGKS

-3278 DEKKTGYVFV
+3278 DEEKTGYVFV
-3288 DRSVKNA
+3288 DRSVKDA

-3314 SDVVYDENGTIDNDK
+3314 SDVDYDENGTIDNNK
-3329 VEQVVDDLLN
+3329 VKQVVDDLLN

-3371 VNGSAAVNNGYL
+3371 VNGNAAVKNGYL

-3410 GVKAVNVT
+3410 DVKAVNVT

-3430 IAEAKGNANNR
+3430 IAEATDNANNR

-3460 METSEDIDRG
+3460 METSKDIDG
-3470 DDEQATRDCQTM
+3470 GTQQDLKPYTDM
-3482 VGHERDIAGN
+3482 VGHSRDIAGN
-3492 KRIRSKV
+3492 KRIRDGV
-3499 DNGCFETWNIT
+3499 DNGCFETWDIT
-3510 ADASVID
+3510 ADASVTD

-3530 AGSGD
+3530 AGSSDVEGADEGD

-3547 TDSPFNPG
+3547 TENSPFNPG

-3567 KGNGEADGDT
+3567 EGNGEGDGDT

-3586 LSYVIVERNVPEGKV
+3586 LSYVIVERNVPVGKV

-3606 PFSATIQ
+3606 PFNATIQ
-3613 NGGGVKLQRYNARER
+3613 KNGDGVKLQRYNARER

-3683 REGKGITDAAKT
+3683 SEGKGMTDAAKT

-3751 NDNYVTVNTDV
+3751 NDNYITVNTDV
-3762 VTTPAGHIPAGDAV
+3762 ETTQAGHIPAGDAV

-3789 GVSPRSDEKSGG
+3789 GVSPRSGEKSGE
-3801 AYENMAEVKLSVAR
+3801 AYENKAEVKLSVAR
-3815 TGETRSADGDAAADE
+3815 TGETRSADGGAAQPDV
-3830 LQLAAVPASM
+3830 LQLGAVEPGM

-3855 AANRPQIYATRGNAR
+3855 ADGVAQIYAVQGGGR

-3878 IEGETAV
+3878 VEGKVAV
-3885 GVTVPEAGMY
+3885 GVSVPEAGMY
-3895 TIAVPESCVADGYE
+3895 TIAVPDDCLADGYE
-3909 TVVLEDNVTH
+3909 TVVLEDNVAH

-3929 DFTTATPGDIT
+3929 DFTTAVPGDIE
-3940 GRFTVSFNRMVD
+3940 GRFAVSFNRMVD

-3963 VQPGVIRVEGVA
+3963 AQPGMVRVEGVEA
-3975 EGDRIT
+3975 GDRIS
-3981 VYSADGMA
+3981 VYSADGIMV
-3989 AAQRVAASSAE
+3989 AQRVAASSAE

-4019 AVAVRKLKMKN
+4019 TVKTVKLKIKN

>member
-7 ALYILAVF
+7 ALYILAAF

-22 QAQGKRYYVTKEAET
+22 QAQGKRYYVTKEAEKVT
-37 AQTQGDG
+37 EQRDG

-71 EAAGGGNSYVVP
+71 EAAGGENSYVVP

-88 LKSGVS
+88 LESGVS

-118 RMKYRTVL
+118 RMKYRTVI
-126 TGDINRNDAVKDAS
+126 TGDIGRDDAVKDANF
-140 LIFPGNATRGDN
+140 IFPGNATRGDN
-152 AKHVLTLDLEP
+152 ARHVLTLNLKP
-163 TPQSGNNNTLPTVVN
+163 TQTSGNNNTLPTVVN

-194 AGIYVKGDNSSGG
+194 AGIYVMGDNSGGG

-221 DQGGA
+221 NQGGA

-281 NENGGVLLGSNAAKV
+281 NENGGVRLENRAARV

-357 LAAKNNEDRGPH
+357 LAAKNNEDGGPH

-420 DLNGDKRQ
+420 DLNGDRRQ

-441 VAAGRIRYVMQG
+441 VAAGRIRYVKPG
-453 GTGDGTSWENAS
+453 GTGDGMSWTNAS
-465 GDIQRMIDDLAD
+465 GDIQRMIDELAD

-490 EGEYEPQ
+490 AGEYEPQ

-526 TSKTE
+526 ASKTE
-531 RTMKQKAPDEEVM
+531 RTMKQKAPGEEAM

-558 YDRKNLTLNGNKWTL
+558 YDRKNLALNGNKWTL

-584 PMKGEDPFTQVT
+584 PMQDEDPFTQVT

-850 GSEFGSTSLKNAVG
+850 GSEFGSTSLENAVG

-877 NHTISYF
+877 NHTVSYF

-975 AFFAGLATGSETLTG
+975 AFFAGLTDQSSITIFNNGNEQAGWTGFNNITNL
-990 NGTEQSDDDYGRHTV
+990 
-1005 DASTKFEI
+1005 EI

-1111 AGTATLQYGAGLFVR
+1111 AGTATLQYGAGMFVR
-1126 QGATVTAANCI
+1126 QDATVTAANCI

-1155 SLTLQNCVVSN
+1155 SLTLQNCVVNN
-1166 NTNTDASTP
+1166 NTNTDASAP
-1175 VIQTAQDAT
+1175 VIQTAQSGN
-1184 LTMQHVTV
+1184 LVMQHVTV
-1192 VNNVGAAPENNSLY
+1192 VNNQGAAPATMGN
-1206 ATSFSAGNVNA
+1206 TSFSAGNTSGNSLTSI
-1217 PENGTTDGMNNILVL
+1217 E
-1232 ATIGEAG
+1232 TIGEKG
-1239 AKNFANPTNAPGA
+1239 ATNFANPTNDKGA

-1279 INQASGTDVTS
+1279 INQASVTS
-1290 IPTDITAINDR
+1290 ASLTTDITIINDR

-1312 EADLPKAGRIYY
+1312 EADLPKAGEVIYVTPTGSGTKDGSSWNNAIAGNTVYDVERSSITNIPTSDTRYAGFYDVNSRPYGEKSNASKLFFDYLDEDDMSQANVTHSTRTIDGVTHITSITGIDIKNERKEQY
-1324 VRTNGSDNNNGLS
+1324 VSGLQY
-1337 WGTAFAT
+1337 
-1344 VRKAVETANDGI
+1344 AVEKAAVKAAQTGKNA
-1356 IINGEKPQVWVAAG
+1356 QVWVAGG
-1370 TYAQS
+1370 TYTDWKGFVIRDRVDVLGGF
-1375 PKTGSDNCF
+1375 PNEGKP
-1384 EILDGVNVY
+1384 
-1393 GAFPKTGNPGMDD
+1393 GADD
-1406 RHPFISDYVYNNY
+1406 RHPLLSGYIPANKRDASLDK
-1419 GGTYS
+1419 TK
-1424 PDDYETILTPSSISG
+1424 YETIIQVSSEKPYIENNDGSYSANNLPRRVRKHVLFQPDVCLPTLSPSGRESYSHVWSVRGSWPWGNESWYALEERTNSINVDDNLSNTYRYNRPSG
-1439 NRRVLGQED
+1439 NQNGKYV
-1448 EYNPVRFGN
+1448 EYN
-1457 SEPPYIYIKVGEGEG
+1457 
-1472 NYIFRENAEYK
+1472 
-1483 YVGKGK
+1483 
-1489 GDNYLSDNGG
+1489 
-1499 EYVPASKELCDYLRA
+1499 
-1514 ETAGYYETTSKTLT
+1514 
-1528 HKYVANYERSAS
+1528 
-1540 SDGFRHQIK
+1540 
-1549 NFVYV
+1549 
-1554 GSGKGE
+1554 
-1560 YSIYTSWGR
+1560 
-1569 TLYEERSGGG
+1569 
-1579 YSEFTGAG
+1579 
-1587 YYEATQDVATHAY
+1587 
-1600 CQVGEYIKVNKGQGN
+1600 
-1615 LILTTKGYNNVGS
+1615 
-1628 GYGDYQLLAAGYVEV
+1628 
-1643 PMGEGNYIRTAD
+1643 
-1655 GVFTYGATWD
+1655 GATWD
-1665 GFTLYNG
+1665 GFTIRHG
-1672 YLDTDKLQ
+1672 YLT
-1680 YVNSS
+1680 S
-1685 YARDGGAGARI
+1685 YSANRDGGAGVRM
-1696 FIGVTL
+1696 FRGVTL
-1702 SNCIV
+1702 RNCVVAENYINYYDGNSSAGMGAGIYCDGDNSNIV
-1707 TGNKND
+1707 NCFVLANVNNNPNSSGGGANLMVGTSYNCVFAN
-1713 ASTTGNYTSA
+1713 NYSEKD
-1723 TQTRGGGVYCDEGTL
+1723 GGGV
-1738 VNCYIINNTLG
+1738 
-1749 KDYQYTAYGGGCYM
+1749 
-1763 YSGTAYNCVI
+1763 
-1773 SENKTNGYHTDG
+1773 
-1785 AGIFIEN
+1785 FFEN
-1792 AEFYNNTIVKNTS
+1792 AHFYNNTVAYNTI
-1805 NGTDRGNGGICIW
+1805 GYGNGGGILQWRRGEKQVMELYNTILF
-1818 TSGPSSQLTIYNC
+1818 GNNRDAIYSSTFDKGDGSNC
-1831 IVLGNSDLAGDMIGS
+1831 YIQTTEDLQNDLANKFEDSRVGRNLPS
-1846 GDIAVSSNGGYIN
+1846 PFASA
-1859 CNYSITSN
+1859 
-1867 VTNASRSNG
+1867 NAQDEN
-1876 AITYNNSVV
+1876 
-1885 KSTSIFAD
+1885 
-1893 YNKGNYRLG
+1893 NYRL
-1902 SMDGVNMG
+1902 SSDATDCVNKG
-1910 IDEPVVNGKT
+1910 TEK
-1920 IILADYTDMDFTDR
+1920 YTLPSTDVDFTDR
-1934 IKDCR
+1934 IKDCA
-1939 VDAGAYE
+1939 VDIGAYE
-1946 RNNADNV
+1946 LDNSKNTTPQV
-1953 APESQNG
+1953 VGDQ
-1960 RYVYYVTWNGAGSMV
+1960 YTYYVTQNGDGNASG
-1975 ANSLANAACAEK
+1975 NSLENAACAEK
-1987 LQIVLD
+1987 LQIVLN
-1993 AAGEQKKNNPSAE
+1993 AAGELKRGNPDYT

-2058 SRNAIERPTKLSAV
+2058 SRNAMERPTKLSAV

-2090 GNKPEGWTG
+2090 GAKPEGWIE
-2099 TGENAAAQTVIDGV
+2099 TGENADAQTVIDGV

-2182 GIYAENDG
+2182 GIYADNENVTNG
-2190 AGDDNR
+2190 SR
-2196 AHIISCTIA
+2196 SHVISSTIA
-2205 GNEAAD
+2205 DNTASGS
-2211 GGGGLYLEDGASMQ
+2211 GGGLYLEDGASMQ

-2246 QQFADTRLANVYN
+2246 QPFADTRLARVYN

-2294 YFADVDDTHSD
+2294 YFADVDDEHID

-2315 KHGMDDKYFDGFVS
+2315 KHGMDDKYFDGFIS

-2361 LPDKLFTRIFVS
+2361 LPDELFTRIFVS

-2379 LRDGEKMLDYLGRSF
+2379 LSDGAKMLDYLGRSF

-2412 KDRTDGADDDT
+2412 ENGTDGANDDT
-2423 HFEILVA
+2423 PFEILVA

-2441 DAASGVAYDQ
+2441 DAASGVAHDQ

-2465 GGFTGEEKYVTPID
+2465 GGFEGNENYSSDDQLT
-2479 MQYGD
+2479 
-2484 NKKVSSIPAEGYT
+2484 SIPAEEGNLEIKY
-2497 DINDVTTTLEA
+2497 DENINNL
-2508 MLSVRGFSDFN
+2508 LSKRTFSDFN

-2554 NDTDATY
+2554 NATDAAH

-2575 YHEMSNASEQNE
+2575 YHDMSNASEQNE

-2643 TAQYQTPR
+2643 TAKYQTPR

-2685 GAIGTNYAESVVTNY
+2685 GAIGTNYAEGIVTNY

-2764 GKLFG
+2764 GNLFG

-2837 NTEEDAYTGWFAES
+2837 NREDAYTEWFTES

-2873 LNYDENGNQIIK
+2873 LNYDENGNLIIK
-2885 RPIDIGVYEYQYES
+2885 RTIDIGVYEYQYES

-2942 DGDRTIYVRDG
+2942 GGDRTIYVRDG
-2953 VYELDRLSGGVAFT
+2953 VYELDRLSGGAAFT
-2967 ANITDNASIKWNGL
+2967 ANITDNASINWNGL
-2981 TIKGSCTGVGH
+2981 TIKGSCTGVGL

-3002 QSVIR
+3002 QSIIR
-3007 KFEDVATQQ
+3007 NYEGTTTGQ
-3016 LMSVRA
+3016 LLSVRA

-3035 INDGGTGIEAST
+3035 INESGKGIDAST
-3047 TSQGGKFILANSAL
+3047 NSVGSKFTLANSAL
-3061 RQNQTGVDIKGNSGS
+3061 RMSETGVDITGNKGS
-3076 VLIYN
+3076 VLMYN
-3081 TLFADGGTGLNV
+3081 TLFADCVTGLNFADNA
-3093 PSGADKVTL
+3093 SRADKVTL

-3109 NSVTDMSDGLS
+3109 NTAADMNQGSA

-3127 WNNTARN
+3127 WNNKVQN
-3134 MQETEGHSNKV
+3134 MPGTEGNNNKV
-3145 FKVFTLTGEAADN
+3145 FAFDGDASAN
-3158 NADIQNGP
+3158 NTDIENGP
-3166 NFVDPLNTDASL
+3166 NFVDPLNDDKSL

-3183 RPSLTLLNKGDNAL
+3183 RPSLTLLNTGEKKYYITQVLGDGNDDL
-3197 YAQHVLNGGGASLA
+3197 LES
-3211 NEKDLGN
+3211 ERDLGN

-3233 YEAPLQPIVYVRA
+3233 YEAPLQPIVYVKA
-3246 GLSIQNPDGKS
+3246 GLNIANPDGKS

-3269 DLASIYAHD
+3269 DLASIYAYG
-3278 DEKKTGYVFV
+3278 DEGKTGYVFV
-3288 DRSVKNA
+3288 NRNVDNA
-3295 DLRITL
+3295 GLQVRL

-3306 YGGMNRET
+3306 YGGMNNET
-3314 SDVVYDENGTIDNDK
+3314 SEHEVYGEDGTIYTDN
-3329 VEQVVDDLLN
+3329 VEPAVTDLLN
-3339 ERAGLIER
+3339 QRAGLIER
-3347 TSTYRST
+3347 TDRST
-3354 LRDVTVNA
+3354 LNSVTVKA
-3362 EGSVVDGFE
+3362 VGSVVDGFE
-3371 VNGSAAVNNGYL
+3371 VNGTATINDGCL
-3383 STSVVNGNVTGA
+3383 STSVVKGNVTGE
-3395 DDGILYNSLVYGNVS
+3395 DGGILYNSLVYGNVS
-3410 GVKAVNVT
+3410 GVKTVNVT
-3418 ATASADGTATGT
+3418 ATASADGTADGT
-3430 IAEAKGNANNR
+3430 IDAAKGNANNR

-3460 METSEDIDRG
+3460 METSRDIDG
-3470 DDEQATRDCQTM
+3470 GTLQDLEPYTDM

-3492 KRIRSKV
+3492 KRIRDKV
-3499 DNGCFETWNIT
+3499 DKGCFETWNIT
-3510 ADASVID
+3510 ADASVTD

-3530 AGSGD
+3530 AGSGTD
-3535 AEGAELTVEKKY
+3535 AEGAELTVEGAELTVEKKY
-3547 TDSPFNPG
+3547 TESSPFNPG

-3567 KGNGEADGDT
+3567 VGNGEDDGGA

-3586 LSYVIVERNVPEGKV
+3586 LSYVIMERDVPVNGV
-3601 DMAYV
+3601 DMAFA
-3606 PFSATIQ
+3606 PFNATIQ
-3613 NGGGVKLQRYNARER
+3613 ANGVTLKRYDAAKR
-3628 ADYEYTFN
+3628 AGYDYTFN
-3636 KDNGAWADFTDTD
+3636 GTDGAWTDFAGTSY
-3649 TYDGSYGLLLDNTAG
+3649 TYGDKERYGLLLDNTAG
-3664 KAATVRFVGKGDSR
+3664 GNIAHVRFVGKGDDRST
-3678 QDYVY
+3678 YVY
-3683 REGKGITDAAKT
+3683 REGKGMVKNII
-3695 VRLKKENHS
+3695 LKKES
-3704 EPWATPQ
+3704 YSDPWLTP
-3711 SGGNKFTHKEN
+3711 SDAGKKFTHKEN

-3751 NDNYVTVNTDV
+3751 NDNYDNYVTVNTDV
-3762 VTTPAGHIPAGDAV
+3762 ETTPVGHIPAGDAV

-3789 GVSPRSDEKSGG
+3789 GVSPRGGEKSGE
-3801 AYENMAEVKLSVAR
+3801 AYENKAEVKLSVAR
-3815 TGETRSADGDAAADE
+3815 TGETRSADGGAAQADV
-3830 LQLAAVPASM
+3830 LQLGAVEPAE

-3855 AANRPQIYATRGNAR
+3855 ADGVAQIYAVQGGGR

-3878 IEGETAV
+3878 VEGKVAV
-3885 GVTVPEAGMY
+3885 GVSVPEAGMY
-3895 TIAVPESCVADGYE
+3895 TIAVPDDCLADGYE
-3909 TVVLEDNVTH
+3909 TVVLEDNVAH

-3929 DFTTATPGDIT
+3929 DFTTAVPGDIE
-3940 GRFTVSFNRMVD
+3940 GRFAVSFNRMVD
-3952 DGRNDGIRAYS
+3952 DGCNDGIRAYS
-3963 VQPGVIRVEGVA
+3963 AQPGMVRVEGVEA
-3975 EGDRIT
+3975 GDRIS
-3981 VYSADGMA
+3981 VYSADGIMV
-3989 AAQRVAASSAE
+3989 AQRVAASSAE

-4019 AVAVRKLKMKN
+4019 TVKTVKLKIKN

>member
-1 MTKTLR
+1 
-7 ALYILAVF
+7 
-15 AMLPLAM
+15 MLPLAM
-22 QAQGKRYYVTKEAET
+22 QAQGKRYYVTKEAEK

-59 AKAGDEIWVKGY
+59 ATAGDEIWVKGY

-126 TGDINRNDAVKDAS
+126 TGDISRNDSVKGAS

-152 AKHVLTLDLEP
+152 AKHVLTLNLEP
-163 TPQSGNNNTLPTVVN
+163 TSQSGNNNTLPTVVN
-178 GVTIARGHYSG
+178 GVTIARGHYPG

-194 AGIYVKGDNSSGG
+194 AGIYVTGDNSRGG

-221 DQGGA
+221 DNGGA

-281 NENGGVLLGSNAAKV
+281 NENGGVCLENSAARV
-296 VNSTIVRN
+296 VNSTITRN

-344 ANAEGEP
+344 ANPGGTDGQ
-351 ANGNVY
+351 GNVY
-357 LAAKNNEDRGPH
+357 LAAKNNEDGGPH

-441 VAAGRIRYVMQG
+441 VAAGRIRYVKPG
-453 GTGDGTSWENAS
+453 GTGDGMSWTNAS
-465 GDIQRMIDDLAD
+465 GDIQRMIDELAD

-526 TSKTE
+526 ASKTE
-531 RTMKQKAPDEEVM
+531 RKLKTKPEGEEVM

-584 PMKGEDPFTQVT
+584 PMQDEDPFTQVT

-608 QGGTGLDDFYT
+608 QGNTGLDDFYT

-713 LILSTCVVSNNTAS
+713 LMLSTCVVSNNTAS

-796 KNPDANRVRFLYN
+796 KNPAANRVRFLYN

-850 GSEFGSTSLKNAVG
+850 GSEFGSTSLESAVG
-864 ILDPSGSSADYWQ
+864 ILGPSGPSGLSADYWQ

-934 QIVPALEDG
+934 QIVPALDDG

-975 AFFAGLATGSETLTG
+975 AFFAGLATGSETFTG

-1039 AMPGDRQLRIVGGYP
+1039 AMPGGRQLRIVGGYP

-1095 GARVVLDG
+1095 GAQVVLDG

-1111 AGTATLQYGAGLFVR
+1111 AGTATLQYGAGMFVR

-1155 SLTLQNCVVSN
+1155 NLTLQNCVVNN
-1166 NTNTDASTP
+1166 NTNTDTSVQ
-1175 VIQTAQDAT
+1175 VIQTAQDAS

-1217 PENGTTDGMNNILVL
+1217 PENGTTGGMNNTLTL
-1232 ATIGEAG
+1232 ATIGETG
-1239 AKNFANPTNAPGA
+1239 AKNFANPTNKAGA

-1279 INQASGTDVTS
+1279 INQASGTSASLT
-1290 IPTDITAINDR
+1290 TDITVVNDR

-1312 EADLPKAGRIYY
+1312 EADLPKAGEVIYVTPTGSGTKDGSSWNNAIAGNTVYDVESSSITNIPTSDTRYAGFYDVNSRPYGEKSNASKLFFDYLDEDDMSQANVTYSTSTIDGVTHITSITGIDIKNERKEQY
-1324 VRTNGSDNNNGLS
+1324 VSGLQY
-1337 WGTAFAT
+1337 
-1344 VRKAVETANDGI
+1344 AVEKAAVKAAQTGKNA
-1356 IINGEKPQVWVAAG
+1356 QVWVAGG
-1370 TYAQS
+1370 TYTDWKGFVIRDRVDVLGGF
-1375 PKTGSDNCF
+1375 PNEGKP
-1384 EILDGVNVY
+1384 
-1393 GAFPKTGNPGMDD
+1393 GADD
-1406 RHPFISDYVYNNY
+1406 RHPLLSGYIPANKRDASLDK
-1419 GGTYS
+1419 TK
-1424 PDDYETILTPSSISG
+1424 YETIIQVSSEKPYIENNDGSYSANNLPGRVRKHVLFQPDVCLPTLSPSGRESYSHVWSVRSSWPWGNDSWDALEERTNSINVDDILSNTYRYNRHSG
-1439 NRRVLGQED
+1439 YQNGKYV
-1448 EYNPVRFGN
+1448 EYN
-1457 SEPPYIYIKVGEGEG
+1457 
-1472 NYIFRENAEYK
+1472 
-1483 YVGKGK
+1483 
-1489 GDNYLSDNGG
+1489 
-1499 EYVPASKELCDYLRA
+1499 
-1514 ETAGYYETTSKTLT
+1514 
-1528 HKYVANYERSAS
+1528 
-1540 SDGFRHQIK
+1540 
-1549 NFVYV
+1549 
-1554 GSGKGE
+1554 
-1560 YSIYTSWGR
+1560 
-1569 TLYEERSGGG
+1569 
-1579 YSEFTGAG
+1579 
-1587 YYEATQDVATHAY
+1587 
-1600 CQVGEYIKVNKGQGN
+1600 
-1615 LILTTKGYNNVGS
+1615 
-1628 GYGDYQLLAAGYVEV
+1628 
-1643 PMGEGNYIRTAD
+1643 
-1655 GVFTYGATWD
+1655 GATWD
-1665 GFTLYNG
+1665 GFTIRHG
-1672 YLDTDKLQ
+1672 YLT
-1680 YVNSS
+1680 S
-1685 YARDGGAGARI
+1685 YSANRDGGAGVRM
-1696 FIGVTL
+1696 FRGVTL
-1702 SNCIV
+1702 RNCVVADNYINYYGGRNTGSAGMGAGIYSDGSNSYIINCFV
-1707 TGNKND
+1707 LNNVNNNPNSSGGGANLMVGTSYNSVFAN
-1713 ASTTGNYTSA
+1713 NYSEKD
-1723 TQTRGGGVYCDEGTL
+1723 GGGVFL
-1738 VNCYIINNTLG
+1738 
-1749 KDYQYTAYGGGCYM
+1749 
-1763 YSGTAYNCVI
+1763 
-1773 SENKTNGYHTDG
+1773 
-1785 AGIFIEN
+1785 EN
-1792 AEFYNNTIVKNTS
+1792 AHFYNNTVAYNTI
-1805 NGTDRGNGGICIW
+1805 GWGNGGGIRQW
-1818 TSGPSSQLTIYNC
+1818 TRDRGDGLEQEMLLFNTILYGNNKDAIYSEKFTEGSNCYIQTAQNLSNNLASKFTDTQIGQNLSSPFA
-1831 IVLGNSDLAGDMIGS
+1831 SA
-1846 GDIAVSSNGGYIN
+1846 
-1859 CNYSITSN
+1859 
-1867 VTNASRSNG
+1867 NAQTEN
-1876 AITYNNSVV
+1876 
-1885 KSTSIFAD
+1885 
-1893 YNKGNYRLG
+1893 NYRLSTNAAYCINKG
-1902 SMDGVNMG
+1902 TEEYSLP
-1910 IDEPVVNGKT
+1910 E
-1920 IILADYTDMDFTDR
+1920 TDVDFTAR
-1934 IKDCR
+1934 IKDCA
-1939 VDAGAYE
+1939 VDIGAYE
-1946 RNNADNV
+1946 LDNRANTV
-1953 APESQNG
+1953 PQTVGNQ
-1960 RYVYYVTWNGAGSMV
+1960 RIYYVTQNGAGT
-1975 ANSLANAACAEK
+1975 ANASSLDNAACAEK

-1993 AAGEQKKNNPSAE
+1993 AAGELKKNNPGVE
-2006 VVVKVAGYEDFVYHA
+2006 VIVKVAGYEDFVYHA
-2021 NTLANVNDPMS
+2021 NTLANVDDPMS

-2039 GVVLEGGYSDQDN
+2039 GVVLEGGYSDQDD
-2052 NWNDDG
+2052 NWNDVG
-2058 SRNAIERPTKLSAV
+2058 SRNAMERPTKLSAV

-2090 GNKPEGWTG
+2090 GKKPEGWTG
-2099 TGENAAAQTVIDGV
+2099 TGENADAQTVIDGV

-2182 GIYAENDG
+2182 GIYADNDG

-2246 QQFADTRLANVYN
+2246 QPFADTRLAAVYN

-2329 EFNIAESDMEGR
+2329 EFNIAESDMRGTLRNENI
-2341 PRYEDVGKLDAGAF
+2341 GKLDAGAF

-2379 LRDGEKMLDYLGRSF
+2379 LRDKEKMLDYLGRSF

-2412 KDRTDGADDDT
+2412 KDRIDGADDDT

-2441 DAASGVAYDQ
+2441 DAASGVAHDQ

-2465 GGFTGEEKYVTPID
+2465 GGFEGNGSVENY
-2479 MQYGD
+2479 
-2484 NKKVSSIPAEGYT
+2484 SSDDQLTYIPAEEGNLEIKY
-2497 DINDVTTTLEA
+2497 DENINNL
-2508 MLSVRGFSDFN
+2508 LSKRTFSDFN

-2554 NDTDATY
+2554 NDTDATH

-2643 TAQYQTPR
+2643 TTQYQTPR

-2685 GAIGTNYAESVVTNY
+2685 GAIGTNYAEGITGAY
-2700 DPVINLMNCTFA
+2700 DPSINLMNCTFV
-2712 RNKAKTNAVIYN
+2712 RNKANTNPVIYN
-2724 HNGKSKMTNTLLW
+2724 HNGKNIITNTLIW
-2737 GNESETYDGETDT
+2737 GNEGKTAQETSVAHDNVTY
-2750 QHFIISHSASDYNY
+2750 SASDENY
-2764 GKLFG
+2764 YGLFG
-2769 GTDGKPGSTAGD
+2769 DADATPGSVNSNY
-2781 GNILLSETN
+2781 NILLSKTN

-2837 NTEEDAYTGWFAES
+2837 KEDAYTGWFTEF

-2873 LNYDENGNQIIK
+2873 LNYDENGNPIIE
-2885 RPIDIGVYEYQYES
+2885 RTIDIGVYEYQYES

-2953 VYELDRLSGGVAFT
+2953 VYELDRLSGGAAFT
-2967 ANITDNASIKWNGL
+2967 ANITDNNASINWNGL
-2981 TIKGSCTGVGH
+2981 TIKGSCTGVGL

-3007 KFEDVATQQ
+3007 KFEGVATQQ

-3022 NSDKYVRIEGFTF
+3022 NGDKYVRIEGFTF
-3035 INDGGTGIEAST
+3035 INDGGTGIDAST

-3061 RQNQTGVDIKGNSGS
+3061 RQNQTGVDITGNSGS

-3093 PSGADKVTL
+3093 RSGTDNVTL

-3109 NSVTDMSDGLS
+3109 NSVADMSAGLS

-3127 WNNTARN
+3127 WNKTEQN

-3145 FKVFTLTGEAADN
+3145 FTFTGEAADN

-3166 NFVDPLNTDASL
+3166 NFVDPLNADVSL

-3183 RPSLTLLNKGDNAL
+3183 RPSLTLLNKGNNAL
-3197 YAQHVLNGGGASLA
+3197 YAQHVFNDGDASLA

-3218 NARVTDTGIDIGAYE
+3218 NARVTDTSIDIGAYE

-3288 DRSVKNA
+3288 DRSVKDA

-3306 YGGMNRET
+3306 YGGMNRER
-3314 SDVVYDENGTIDNDK
+3314 SDVDYDENGTIDNDK

-3395 DDGILYNSLVYGNVS
+3395 DGGILYNSLVYGNVRD
-3410 GVKAVNVT
+3410 VKAVNVT

-3430 IAEAKGNANNR
+3430 IAEATGNANNR

-3460 METSEDIDRG
+3460 METSEDIGGG
-3470 DDEQATRDCQTM
+3470 DNEQATRDCQTM

-3492 KRIRSKV
+3492 KRIRDGV

-3510 ADASVID
+3510 ADASVTD

-3547 TDSPFNPG
+3547 TENSPFNPG

-3567 KGNGEADGDT
+3567 EGNGEGDGGT

-3606 PFSATIQ
+3606 PFNATIQ
-3613 NGGGVKLQRYNARER
+3613 KNGDGVKLQRYNARER

-3636 KDNGAWADFTDTD
+3636 KDNGAWADFTDT
-3649 TYDGSYGLLLDNTAG
+3649 YDGSYGLLLDNTDG

-3683 REGKGITDAAKT
+3683 SEGKGMTDAAKT

-3704 EPWATPQ
+3704 DPWATPQ
-3711 SGGNKFTHKEN
+3711 SDGNKFTHKEN

-3739 DMEYGRVIYGYQ
+3739 NMEYGRVIYGYQ

-3762 VTTPAGHIPAGDAV
+3762 ETTPAGHIPAGDAV

-3789 GVSPRSDEKSGG
+3789 GVSPRSGEKSGG

-3815 TGETRSADGDAAADE
+3815 TGETRSADGGAAQPDV
-3830 LQLAAVPASM
+3830 LQLGAVEPGM

-3855 AANRPQIYATRGNAR
+3855 ADGVAQIYAVQGGGR

-3878 IEGETAV
+3878 VEGKVAV
-3885 GVTVPEAGMY
+3885 GVSVPEAGMY
-3895 TIAVPESCVADGYE
+3895 TIAVPDDCLAEGYE
-3909 TVVLEDNVTH
+3909 TVVLEDNVAH

-3929 DFTTATPGDIT
+3929 DFTTAVPGDIE
-3940 GRFTVSFNRMVD
+3940 GRFAVSFNRMVD
-3952 DGRNDGIRAYS
+3952 DSRNDGIRAYS
-3963 VQPGVIRVEGVA
+3963 AQPGMVCVEGVEA
-3975 EGDRIT
+3975 GDRIS
-3981 VYSADGMA
+3981 VYSADGIMV
-3989 AAQRVAASSAE
+3989 AQRVAASSAE

-4019 AVAVRKLKMKN
+4019 TVKTVKLKIKN

>member
-1 MTKTLR
+1 
-7 ALYILAVF
+7 
-15 AMLPLAM
+15 MLPLAM
-22 QAQGKRYYVTKEAET
+22 QAQGKRYYVTKEAEKVT
-37 AQTQGDG
+37 EQGDG
-44 SSWSTAMTLQQAIGT
+44 STWSTAMTLQQAIGT

-71 EAAGGGNSYVVP
+71 ETAGGENSYVVP

-88 LKSGVS
+88 LESGVS
-94 LYGGFSGEDGN
+94 LYGGFSGKEQTVND
-105 TIDNREVIDKKAY
+105 REVIDKKAY
-118 RMKYRTVL
+118 RMKYRTVI
-126 TGDINRNDAVKDAS
+126 TGDIDRKDIVKDAS

-152 AKHVLTLDLEP
+152 ARHVLTLNLKP
-163 TPQSGNNNTLPTVVN
+163 TQTSGNNNTLPTVVN

-194 AGIYVKGDNSSGG
+194 AGIYVTGDNSGGG

-221 DQGGA
+221 NQGGA

-281 NENGGVLLGSNAAKV
+281 NENGGVRLENRAARV

-357 LAAKNNEDRGPH
+357 LAAKNNEDGGPH

-397 MEATPLVDAGNDGAY
+397 MEAMPLVDAGNDGAY

-420 DLNGDKRQ
+420 DLNGDRRQ

-441 VAAGRIRYVMQG
+441 VAAGRIRYVTQG
-453 GTGDGTSWENAS
+453 GTGDGTSWTNAS

-477 NNPGGQPGEVWIA
+477 NNPGGLPGEVWIA
-490 EGEYEPQ
+490 KGEYEPQ

-517 VYGGFAGGE
+517 VYGGFEGGE
-526 TSKTE
+526 TSKTA
-531 RTMKQKAPDEEVM
+531 RTMKTKPEGEEAM

-584 PMKGEDPFTQVT
+584 PMQDEDPFTQVT

-796 KNPDANRVRFLYN
+796 KNPAANRVRFLYN

-821 IRQEQTLSLVDEN
+821 IRQEQTLSLVDKN

-843 RFEEPAQ
+843 RFEKPAQ
-850 GSEFGSTSLKNAVG
+850 GSEFGSTSLESAVG
-864 ILDPSGSSADYWQ
+864 ILASLGSSDNFQAR
-877 NHTISYF
+877 TVSYF

-975 AFFAGLATGSETLTG
+975 AFFAGLTDQSSITIFNNGNEQAGWTGFNNITNL
-990 NGTEQSDDDYGRHTV
+990 
-1005 DASTKFEI
+1005 EI

-1111 AGTATLQYGAGLFVR
+1111 AGTATLQYGAGMFVR
-1126 QGATVTAANCI
+1126 QDATVTAANCI

-1155 SLTLQNCVVSN
+1155 SLTLQNCVVNN
-1166 NTNTDASTP
+1166 NTNTDASAP
-1175 VIQTAQDAT
+1175 VIQTAQSGN
-1184 LTMQHVTV
+1184 LVMQHVTV
-1192 VNNVGAAPENNSLY
+1192 VNNQGAAPATMGS
-1206 ATSFSAGNVNA
+1206 TSFSAGNTSGNSLTSI
-1217 PENGTTDGMNNILVL
+1217 E
-1232 ATIGEAG
+1232 TIGEKG
-1239 AKNFANPTNAPGA
+1239 ATNFANPTNDKGA

-1279 INQASGTDVTS
+1279 INQASVTS
-1290 IPTDITAINDR
+1290 ASLTTDITIINDR

-1312 EADLPKAGRIYY
+1312 EADLPKAGEVIYVTPTGSGTKDGSSWNNAIAGNTVYDVERSSITNIPTSDTRYAGFYDVNSRPYGEKSNASKLFFDYLDEDDMSQANVTHSTRTIDGVTHITSITGIDIKNERKEQY
-1324 VRTNGSDNNNGLS
+1324 VSGLQY
-1337 WGTAFAT
+1337 
-1344 VRKAVETANDGI
+1344 AVEKAAVKAAQTGKNA
-1356 IINGEKPQVWVAAG
+1356 QVWVAGG
-1370 TYAQS
+1370 TYTDWKGFVIRDRVDVLGGF
-1375 PKTGSDNCF
+1375 PNEGKP
-1384 EILDGVNVY
+1384 
-1393 GAFPKTGNPGMDD
+1393 GADD
-1406 RHPFISDYVYNNY
+1406 RHPLLSGYIPANKRDASLDK
-1419 GGTYS
+1419 TK
-1424 PDDYETILTPSSISG
+1424 YETIIQVSSEKPYIENNDGSYSANNLPDRVRKHVLFQPDVCLPTLSPSGRESYSHVWSVNGGSWPWERDSWDALEERTNSINVDDNLSNTYRYNLPSG
-1439 NRRVLGQED
+1439 SQNGKYV
-1448 EYNPVRFGN
+1448 EYN
-1457 SEPPYIYIKVGEGEG
+1457 
-1472 NYIFRENAEYK
+1472 
-1483 YVGKGK
+1483 
-1489 GDNYLSDNGG
+1489 
-1499 EYVPASKELCDYLRA
+1499 
-1514 ETAGYYETTSKTLT
+1514 
-1528 HKYVANYERSAS
+1528 
-1540 SDGFRHQIK
+1540 
-1549 NFVYV
+1549 
-1554 GSGKGE
+1554 
-1560 YSIYTSWGR
+1560 
-1569 TLYEERSGGG
+1569 
-1579 YSEFTGAG
+1579 
-1587 YYEATQDVATHAY
+1587 
-1600 CQVGEYIKVNKGQGN
+1600 
-1615 LILTTKGYNNVGS
+1615 
-1628 GYGDYQLLAAGYVEV
+1628 
-1643 PMGEGNYIRTAD
+1643 
-1655 GVFTYGATWD
+1655 GATWD
-1665 GFTLYNG
+1665 GFTIRHG
-1672 YLDTDKLQ
+1672 YLT
-1680 YVNSS
+1680 S
-1685 YARDGGAGARI
+1685 YSANRDGGAGVRM
-1696 FIGVTL
+1696 FRGVTL
-1702 SNCIV
+1702 RNCVVAENYINYYDGNSSAGMGAGIYCDGDNSNIV
-1707 TGNKND
+1707 NCFVLANVNNNPNSSGGGANLMVGTSYNCVFAN
-1713 ASTTGNYTSA
+1713 NYSEKD
-1723 TQTRGGGVYCDEGTL
+1723 GGGV
-1738 VNCYIINNTLG
+1738 
-1749 KDYQYTAYGGGCYM
+1749 
-1763 YSGTAYNCVI
+1763 
-1773 SENKTNGYHTDG
+1773 
-1785 AGIFIEN
+1785 FFEN
-1792 AEFYNNTIVKNTS
+1792 AHFYNNTVAYNTI
-1805 NGTDRGNGGICIW
+1805 GYGNGGGILQWRRGEKQVMELYNTILF
-1818 TSGPSSQLTIYNC
+1818 GNNRDAIYSSTFDKGDGSNC
-1831 IVLGNSDLAGDMIGS
+1831 YIQTTEDLQNDLANKFEDSRVGRNLPS
-1846 GDIAVSSNGGYIN
+1846 PFASA
-1859 CNYSITSN
+1859 
-1867 VTNASRSNG
+1867 NAQDEN
-1876 AITYNNSVV
+1876 
-1885 KSTSIFAD
+1885 
-1893 YNKGNYRLG
+1893 NYRL
-1902 SMDGVNMG
+1902 SSDATDCVNKG
-1910 IDEPVVNGKT
+1910 TEK
-1920 IILADYTDMDFTDR
+1920 YTLPSTDVDFTDR
-1934 IKDCR
+1934 IKDCA
-1939 VDAGAYE
+1939 VDIGAYE
-1946 RNNADNV
+1946 LDNSKNTTPQV
-1953 APESQNG
+1953 VGDQ
-1960 RYVYYVTWNGAGSMV
+1960 YTYYVTQNGDGNASG
-1975 ANSLANAACAEK
+1975 NSLENAACAEK
-1987 LQIVLD
+1987 LQIVLN
-1993 AAGEQKKNNPSAE
+1993 AAGELKRGNPDYT

-2058 SRNAIERPTKLSAV
+2058 SRNAMERPTKLSAV
-2072 YEGTAT
+2072 YEGTTT

-2090 GNKPEGWTG
+2090 GAKPEGWIE
-2099 TGENAAAQTVIDGV
+2099 TGENADAQTVIDGV

-2167 SGTLVYGNTATGNGA
+2167 SGTLVYGNSADNGA
-2182 GIYAENDG
+2182 GVYA
-2190 AGDDNR
+2190 DNTDLDVDTGGNR
-2196 AHIISCTIA
+2196 SHIISCTIA

-2239 NVSGVTG
+2239 NVSGVTSG
-2246 QQFADTRLANVYN
+2246 QFADTRLAAVYGIQN
-2259 ITGKTEFY
+2259 KTQFY

-2294 YFADVDDTHSD
+2294 YFADVDDEHID

-2315 KHGMDDKYFDGFVS
+2315 KHGMDDKYFDGFIS

-2361 LPDKLFTRIFVS
+2361 LPDELFTRIFVS

-2379 LRDGEKMLDYLGRSF
+2379 LRDGAKMLDYLGRSF

-2412 KDRTDGADDDT
+2412 ENGTDGADDDT
-2423 HFEILVA
+2423 PFEILVA

-2441 DAASGVAYDQ
+2441 DAAQGVAHDQ
-2451 RLYSFVVPQNVSIY
+2451 RLYSFVVPQNVNIY
-2465 GGFTGEEKYVTPID
+2465 GGFK
-2479 MQYGD
+2479 GD
-2484 NKKVSSIPAEGYT
+2484 ENYASDGLTSIPAEGGDKSVSYEP
-2497 DINDVTTTLEA
+2497 DINTLLEN
-2508 MLSVRGFSDFN
+2508 RNYSDFN
-2519 GNGIE
+2519 GNGIY

-2533 ILSGAINAS
+2533 ILSGEINAS
-2542 ATARNVYHVLLT
+2542 TTARNVYHVLFT
-2554 NDTDATY
+2554 NDEDAEY
-2561 GVVLDGLTVMDGET
+2561 GVVLDGLTVKDGET
-2575 YHEMSNASEQNE
+2575 WNDMSDAKEHNE
-2587 AGRGGGLYSNGV
+2587 AGRGGGLYSYGV
-2599 GYTISRCRFLN
+2599 SYTISRCRFLN
-2610 NFGVRGGAVFM
+2610 NFGVRGGAVYL

-2627 VIGSMFAGN
+2627 VIGSIFAGN
-2636 GTVDNYT
+2636 GTVAEPKYDE
-2643 TAQYQTPR
+2643 YQTPR

-2656 LSGVSSEKSDAA
+2656 LAGVDNSKTDAS

-2679 ETAGEG
+2679 EIEGEG
-2685 GAIGTNYAESVVTNY
+2685 GAIGTNYAEGIVTTY
-2700 DPVINLMNCTFA
+2700 DPVIDLMNCTFA
-2712 RNKAKTNAVIYN
+2712 RNKATTNAVIYN
-2724 HNGKSKMTNTLLW
+2724 HNGRSKMTNTLLW
-2737 GNESETYDGETDT
+2737 GNESNGYDNQTDAEEL
-2750 QHFIISHSASDYNY
+2750 QISHSASDYDY
-2764 GKLFG
+2764 GGKFG
-2769 GTDGKPGSTAGD
+2769 NSGD
-2781 GNILLSETN
+2781 NILLSTDN

-2825 DKGDGLNPDDNN
+2825 DKGDGV
-2837 NTEEDAYTGWFAES
+2837 DAVNGGISGAYDSWFGEQS
-2851 NTGLTDYAKTYM
+2851 LDGYKYGVDYM
-2863 NGSYDRYSGP
+2863 GSGYNRYSGP
-2873 LNYDENGNQIIK
+2873 LDDEGNPDDK
-2885 RPIDIGVYEYQYES
+2885 PIDIGLYEYQYKS
-2899 NFQNMVAIYVATE
+2899 NFQTMPAIYVATDE
-2912 EAGRKDGSDWA
+2912 GDGDGSGRDWA

-2932 IVGASNPKQN
+2932 IVGASNPTDEK
-2942 DGDRTIYVRDG
+2942 GDRTIYVKNG
-2953 VYELDRLSGGVAFT
+2953 VYELERLSGGTAFT
-2967 ANITDNASIKWNGL
+2967 ANLSGSDLYGGL
-2981 TIKGSCTGVGH
+2981 TIKGSCTGVGL

-3002 QSVIR
+3002 QSIIR
-3007 KFEDVATQQ
+3007 NYEGTTTGQ
-3016 LMSVRA
+3016 LLSVRA

-3035 INDGGTGIEAST
+3035 INESGKGIDAST
-3047 TSQGGKFILANSAL
+3047 NSVGSKFTLANSAL
-3061 RQNQTGVDIKGNSGS
+3061 RMSETGVDITGNKGS
-3076 VLIYN
+3076 VLMYN
-3081 TLFADGGTGLNV
+3081 TLFADCVTGLNFADNA
-3093 PSGADKVTL
+3093 SRADKVTL

-3109 NSVTDMSDGLS
+3109 NTAADMNQGSA

-3127 WNNTARN
+3127 WNNKVQN
-3134 MQETEGHSNKV
+3134 MPGTEGNNNKV
-3145 FKVFTLTGEAADN
+3145 FAFDGDASAN
-3158 NADIQNGP
+3158 NTDIENGP
-3166 NFVDPLNTDASL
+3166 NFVDPLNDDKSL

-3183 RPSLTLLNKGDNAL
+3183 RPSLTLLNTGEKKYYITQVLGDGNDDL
-3197 YAQHVLNGGGASLA
+3197 LES
-3211 NEKDLGN
+3211 ERDLGN

-3233 YEAPLQPIVYVRA
+3233 YEAPLQPIVYVKA
-3246 GLSIQNPDGKS
+3246 GLNIANPDGKS

-3269 DLASIYAHD
+3269 DLASIYAYG
-3278 DEKKTGYVFV
+3278 DEGKTGYVFV
-3288 DRSVKNA
+3288 NRNVDNA
-3295 DLRITL
+3295 GLQVRL

-3306 YGGMNRET
+3306 YGGMNNET
-3314 SDVVYDENGTIDNDK
+3314 SEHEVYGEDGTIYTDN
-3329 VEQVVDDLLN
+3329 VEPAVTDLLN
-3339 ERAGLIER
+3339 QRAGLIER
-3347 TSTYRST
+3347 TDRST
-3354 LRDVTVNA
+3354 LNSVTVKA
-3362 EGSVVDGFE
+3362 VGSVVDGFE
-3371 VNGSAAVNNGYL
+3371 VNGTATINDGCL

-3410 GVKAVNVT
+3410 GVKTVNVT
-3418 ATASADGTATGT
+3418 ATASADGTADGT
-3430 IAEAKGNANNR
+3430 IDAAKGNANNR

-3460 METSEDIDRG
+3460 METSRDIDG
-3470 DDEQATRDCQTM
+3470 GTLQDLKDLKPYTDM
-3482 VGHERDIAGN
+3482 VGHSRDIAGN
-3492 KRIRSKV
+3492 KRIRDGV

-3510 ADASVID
+3510 ADASVTD

-3530 AGSGD
+3530 AGSGTD
-3535 AEGAELTVEKKY
+3535 AEGAELTVEGAELTVEKKY
-3547 TDSPFNPG
+3547 TESSPFNPG

-3567 KGNGEADGDT
+3567 VGNGEDDGGA

-3586 LSYVIVERNVPEGKV
+3586 LSYVIMERDVPVNGV
-3601 DMAYV
+3601 DMAFA
-3606 PFSATIQ
+3606 PFNATIQ
-3613 NGGGVKLQRYNARER
+3613 ANGVTLKRYDAAKR
-3628 ADYEYTFN
+3628 AGYDYTFN
-3636 KDNGAWADFTDTD
+3636 GTDGAWTDFAGTSY
-3649 TYDGSYGLLLDNTAG
+3649 TYGDKERYGLLLDNTAG

-3695 VRLKKENHS
+3695 VSLKKENHS

-3751 NDNYVTVNTDV
+3751 DDNYVTVNTDAD
-3762 VTTPAGHIPAGDAV
+3762 TTPEGHIPAGDAV

-3789 GVSPRSDEKSGG
+3789 GVEPRSDEKSGK
-3801 AYENMAEVKLSVAR
+3801 AYGSMSPVELSITR
-3815 TGETRSADGDAAADE
+3815 TGETRSADGGAAQADV
-3830 LQLAAVPASM
+3830 LQLGAVEPGM

-3855 AANRPQIYATRGNAR
+3855 ADGVAQIYAVQGGGR

-3878 IEGETAV
+3878 VEGKVAV
-3885 GVTVPEAGMY
+3885 GVSVPEAGMY
-3895 TIAVPESCVADGYE
+3895 TIAVPDDCLADGYE
-3909 TVVLEDNVTH
+3909 TVVLEDNVAH

-3929 DFTTATPGDIT
+3929 DFTTAVPGDIE
-3940 GRFTVSFNRMVD
+3940 GRFAVSFNRMVD
-3952 DGRNDGIRAYS
+3952 DGCNDGIRAYS
-3963 VQPGVIRVEGVA
+3963 AQPGMVRVEGVEA
-3975 EGDRIT
+3975 GDRIL
-3981 VYSADGMA
+3981 VYSADGIMV
-3989 AAQRVAASSAE
+3989 AQRVAASSAE
-4000 DIAASVAAVAVV
+4000 DISASVAAVAVV

-4019 AVAVRKLKMKN
+4019 TVKTVKLKIKN

>member
-1 MTKTLR
+1 
-7 ALYILAVF
+7 
-15 AMLPLAM
+15 MLPLAM

-37 AQTQGDG
+37 AQAQGDG

-59 AKAGDEIWVKGY
+59 ATAGDEIWVKGY

-126 TGDINRNDAVKDAS
+126 TGDISRNDSVKDAS
-140 LIFPGNATRGDN
+140 LIFPGNVTRGDN
-152 AKHVLTLDLEP
+152 AKHVLTLNLEP
-163 TPQSGNNNTLPTVVN
+163 TSQSGNNNTLPTVVN
-178 GVTIARGHYSG
+178 GVTIARGHYPG

-194 AGIYVKGDNSSGG
+194 AGIYVTGDNSRGG

-221 DQGGA
+221 DNGGA

-281 NENGGVLLGSNAAKV
+281 NEKGGVCLENSAARV
-296 VNSTIVRN
+296 VNSTITRN

-344 ANAEGEP
+344 ANPGGTDGQ
-351 ANGNVY
+351 GNVY
-357 LAAKNNEDRGPH
+357 LAAKNNEDGGPH

-441 VAAGRIRYVMQG
+441 VAAGRIRYVKPG
-453 GTGDGTSWENAS
+453 GTGDGMSWTNAS
-465 GDIQRMIDDLAD
+465 GDIQRMIDELAD

-526 TSKTE
+526 ASKTE
-531 RTMKQKAPDEEVM
+531 RKLKTKPEGEEVM

-584 PMKGEDPFTQVT
+584 PMQDEDPFTQVT

-608 QGGTGLDDFYT
+608 QGNTGLDDFYT

-713 LILSTCVVSNNTAS
+713 LMLSTCVVSNNTAS

-796 KNPDANRVRFLYN
+796 KNPAANRVRFLYN

-834 KGGENTIGP
+834 NGGENTIGP

-850 GSEFGSTSLKNAVG
+850 GSEFGSTSLENAVG

-975 AFFAGLATGSETLTG
+975 AFFAGLATGSETFTG

-1039 AMPGDRQLRIVGGYP
+1039 AMPGGRQLRIVGGYP

-1095 GARVVLDG
+1095 GAQVVLDG

-1111 AGTATLQYGAGLFVR
+1111 AGTATLQYGAGMFVR

-1155 SLTLQNCVVSN
+1155 NLTLQNCVVNN
-1166 NTNTDASTP
+1166 NTNTDTSAQ
-1175 VIQTAQDAT
+1175 VIQTAQSGN
-1184 LTMQHVTV
+1184 LVMQHVTV
-1192 VNNVGAAPENNSLY
+1192 VNNVGAAPATMGN
-1206 ATSFSAGNVNA
+1206 TSFSAGNVNA
-1217 PENGTTDGMNNILVL
+1217 LENGTTGGMNNTLTL
-1232 ATIGEAG
+1232 ATIGETG
-1239 AKNFANPTNAPGA
+1239 AKNFANPTNKAGA

-1312 EADLPKAGRIYY
+1312 EADLPKAGTVIY
-1324 VRTNGSDNNNGLS
+1324 VTEHGDGLKDGSSWENAIDGNAVYNINQNSIVINNNQTVLTTDDSYTGFYNYNKPYGETSNASKRFTQANTWSRNQLTINNDRKETYVSGLQY
-1337 WGTAFAT
+1337 
-1344 VRKAVETANDGI
+1344 AVEKASSEAEQEWNEKKAN
-1356 IINGEKPQVWVAAG
+1356 KQVWVGHG
-1370 TYAQS
+1370 TYTDW
-1375 PKTGSDNCF
+1375 KGFVIRDKV
-1384 EILDGVNVY
+1384 DVY
-1393 GAFPKTGNPGMDD
+1393 GGFPDGSPGMDD
-1406 RHPFISDYVYNNY
+1406 RKALLSQYVPKNKEYASLDAN
-1419 GGTYS
+1419 
-1424 PDDYETILTPSSISG
+1424 DYETILQ
-1439 NRRVLGQED
+1439 V
-1448 EYNPVRFGN
+1448 
-1457 SEPPYIYIKVGEGEG
+1457 
-1472 NYIFRENAEYK
+1472 
-1483 YVGKGK
+1483 
-1489 GDNYLSDNGG
+1489 
-1499 EYVPASKELCDYLRA
+1499 
-1514 ETAGYYETTSKTLT
+1514 
-1528 HKYVANYERSAS
+1528 SAS
-1540 SDGFRHQIK
+1540 SMIERGNNGLSTTSAWNNVSSDVSRKPVLFQPDVCLPTRAPVEKELRDDFNLDENSYSNKYRYPDAPNGVRD
-1549 NFVYV
+1549 NNYV
-1554 GSGKGE
+1554 E
-1560 YSIYTSWGR
+1560 Y
-1569 TLYEERSGGG
+1569 
-1579 YSEFTGAG
+1579 TGA
-1587 YYEATQDVATHAY
+1587 
-1600 CQVGEYIKVNKGQGN
+1600 
-1615 LILTTKGYNNVGS
+1615 S
-1628 GYGDYQLLAAGYVEV
+1628 
-1643 PMGEGNYIRTAD
+1643 
-1655 GVFTYGATWD
+1655 WD
-1665 GFTLYNG
+1665 GFTIRHG
-1672 YLDTDKLQ
+1672 YYKN
-1680 YVNSS
+1680 YRAN
-1685 YARDGGAGARI
+1685 RDGGAGVRM
-1696 FIGVTL
+1696 FRGVSLRNSVVTL
-1702 SNCIV
+1702 
-1707 TGNKND
+1707 
-1713 ASTTGNYTSA
+1713 NYNHCDTYSYGF
-1723 TQTRGGGVYCDEGTL
+1723 QSQNGRNRGGGIYCDGANSS
-1738 VNCYIINNTLG
+1738 VINCFILNNSCDG
-1749 KDYQYTAYGGGCYM
+1749 NNDAESYGGGMYM
-1763 YSGTAYNCVI
+1763 ILGTGYNLLVANNYGK
-1773 SENKTNGYHTDG
+1773 SNGG
-1785 AGIFIEN
+1785 GIFIED
-1792 AEFYNNTIVKNTS
+1792 ATFFNNTIAFNTS
-1805 NGTDRGNGGICIW
+1805 QGTGGLHQYTGNYGNSSLHLYNCLFYGNG
-1818 TSGPSSQLTIYNC
+1818 NAA
-1831 IVLGNSDLAGDMIGS
+1831 LGFQ
-1846 GDIAVSSNGGYIN
+1846 
-1859 CNYSITSN
+1859 N
-1867 VTNASRSNG
+1867 VNNFNG
-1876 AITYNNSVV
+1876 AENCFVHSQIGISQDIIDKFTNSHLGTNLTSPFA
-1885 KSTSIFAD
+1885 STTPQVE
-1893 YNKGNYRLG
+1893 NNYRL
-1902 SMDGVNMG
+1902 SSSAVYCVNAG
-1910 IDEPVVNGKT
+1910 TEKYDLPS
-1920 IILADYTDMDFTDR
+1920 TDVDFTNR
-1934 IKDCR
+1934 IKDCA
-1939 VDAGAYE
+1939 VDIGAYE
-1946 RNNADNV
+1946 LDNKNNIKFTQSGTQGN
-1953 APESQNG
+1953 
-1960 RYVYYVTWNGAGSMV
+1960 YVGTYYVSYGGAGVRSGE
-1975 ANSLANAACAEK
+1975 NPANAACAMK
-1987 LQIVLD
+1987 LQDILTD
-1993 AAGEQKKNNPSAE
+1993 AGEKISNQTLSSAI
-2006 VVVKVAGYEDFVYHA
+2006 VKVAGYDDKTSGEDDFVYHA
-2021 NTLANVNDPMS
+2021 NTLSDHANPQ
-2032 YSYTVPY
+2032 SYTFVVPD
-2039 GVVLEGGYSDQDN
+2039 GVTVMGGY
-2052 NWNDDG
+2052 
-2058 SRNAIERPTKLSAV
+2058 
-2072 YEGTAT
+2072 YEGTFTNGNYNNDGWGEGERDAMT
-2078 TQAVNGYHAVTF
+2078 YRTILSAEAVPTQGSTITQNVIGYHAVTF
-2090 GNKPEGWTG
+2090 GDVSEGETPKG
-2099 TGENAAAQTVIDGV
+2099 TTIDGV

-2125 GGDDTRGGGAIVP
+2125 DGDDTRGGGAIVP

-2246 QQFADTRLANVYN
+2246 QPFADTRLANVYN
-2259 ITGKTEFY
+2259 ITDKTEFY

-2305 YRLKE
+2305 YRMKE

-2341 PRYEDVGKLDAGAF
+2341 PRNEDVGKLDAGAF

-2412 KDRTDGADDDT
+2412 KDRIDGADDDT

-2484 NKKVSSIPAEGYT
+2484 NKVSSIPAEGYT

-2685 GAIGTNYAESVVTNY
+2685 GAIGTNYAEGITGAY
-2700 DPVINLMNCTFA
+2700 DPSINLMNCTFV
-2712 RNKAKTNAVIYN
+2712 RNKANTNPVIYN
-2724 HNGKSKMTNTLLW
+2724 HNGKNIITNTLIW
-2737 GNESETYDGETDT
+2737 GNEGKTAQETSVAHDNVTY
-2750 QHFIISHSASDYNY
+2750 SASDENY
-2764 GKLFG
+2764 YGLFG
-2769 GTDGKPGSTAGD
+2769 DADATPGSVNSNY
-2781 GNILLSETN
+2781 NILLSKTN

-2837 NTEEDAYTGWFAES
+2837 KEDAYTGWFTEF

-2873 LNYDENGNQIIK
+2873 LNYDEDGNQIIK
-2885 RPIDIGVYEYQYES
+2885 RTIDIGVYEYQYES

-2953 VYELDRLSGGVAFT
+2953 VYELDRLSGGTAFT
-2967 ANITDNASIKWNGL
+2967 ANITDNASITWNGL
-2981 TIKGSCTGVGH
+2981 TIKGSCTGVGL

-3007 KFEDVATQQ
+3007 KFEGVATQQ

-3022 NSDKYVRIEGFTF
+3022 NGDKYVRIEGFTF
-3035 INDGGTGIEAST
+3035 INDGGTGIDAST

-3061 RQNQTGVDIKGNSGS
+3061 RQNQTGVDITGNSGS

-3093 PSGADKVTL
+3093 QPGTDNVTL

-3109 NSVTDMSDGLS
+3109 NSVADMSAGLS

-3127 WNNTARN
+3127 WNKTEQN

-3145 FKVFTLTGEAADN
+3145 FTFTGEAADN

-3166 NFVDPLNTDASL
+3166 NFVDPLNADVSL

-3183 RPSLTLLNKGDNAL
+3183 RPSLTLLNKGNNAL
-3197 YAQHVLNGGGASLA
+3197 YAQHVFNDGDASLA

-3218 NARVTDTGIDIGAYE
+3218 NARVTDTSIDIGAYE

-3257 WDTALGD
+3257 WNTALGD

-3339 ERAGLIER
+3339 ERDGLIER

-3395 DDGILYNSLVYGNVS
+3395 DGGILYNSLVYGNVS

-3430 IAEAKGNANNR
+3430 IAEATGNANNR

-3460 METSEDIDRG
+3460 METSEDIGGGG
-3470 DDEQATRDCQTM
+3470 DNEQATRDCQTM

-3492 KRIRSKV
+3492 KRIRDGV

-3510 ADASVID
+3510 ADASVTD

-3547 TDSPFNPG
+3547 TENSPFNPG

-3567 KGNGEADGDT
+3567 EGNGDT
-3577 YGDDGNNVG
+3577 YGDDGNNIG

-3606 PFSATIQ
+3606 PFNATIQ
-3613 NGGGVKLQRYNARER
+3613 KNGDGVKLQRYNARER

-3664 KAATVRFVGKGDSR
+3664 KAATVRFVGKDDSR

-3711 SGGNKFTHKEN
+3711 SDGNKFTHKEN

-3762 VTTPAGHIPAGDAV
+3762 EATPAGHIPAGDAV
-3776 FTQTATLKDYETF
+3776 FTQTATLKDYEAF

-3815 TGETRSADGDAAADE
+3815 TGETRSADGGAAQADV
-3830 LQLAAVPASM
+3830 LQLGAVEPGM

-3855 AANRPQIYATRGNAR
+3855 ADGVAQIYAVQGGGR

-3878 IEGETAV
+3878 VEGKVAV
-3885 GVTVPEAGMY
+3885 GVSVPEAGMY
-3895 TIAVPESCVADGYE
+3895 TIAVPDDCLAEGYE
-3909 TVVLEDNVTH
+3909 TVVLEDNVAH

-3929 DFTTATPGDIT
+3929 DFTTAVPGDIE
-3940 GRFTVSFNRMVD
+3940 GRFAVSFNRMVD

-3963 VQPGVIRVEGVA
+3963 AQPGMVCVEGVEA
-3975 EGDRIT
+3975 GDRIS
-3981 VYSADGMA
+3981 VYSADGIMV
-3989 AAQRVAASSAE
+3989 AQRVAASSAE

-4019 AVAVRKLKMKN
+4019 TVKTVKLKIKN

>member
-1 MTKTLR
+1 
-7 ALYILAVF
+7 
-15 AMLPLAM
+15 MLPLAM
-22 QAQGKRYYVTKEAET
+22 QAQGKRYYVTKEAEKVT
-37 AQTQGDG
+37 EQGDG
-44 SSWSTAMTLQQAIGT
+44 SSWSTAMTLQQAIDR
-59 AKAGDEIWVKGY
+59 AEAGDEIWVKGY
-71 EAAGGGNSYVVP
+71 EAAGGENSYVVP
-83 EGGYT
+83 DQNGFT

-94 LYGGFSGEDGN
+94 LYGGFSGKEQTVND
-105 TIDNREVIDKKAY
+105 REVIDKKAY

-126 TGDINRNDAVKDAS
+126 TGDIDRHDIVKDAS

-152 AKHVLTLDLEP
+152 AKHVLILNLEP
-163 TPQSGNNNTLPTVVN
+163 TSQSGNNNTLPTVVN
-178 GVTIARGHYSG
+178 GVTIARGHYPG

-194 AGIYVKGDNSSGG
+194 AGIYVTGDNSRGG

-221 DQGGA
+221 DRGGA

-260 NQGGAVWLAGAGT
+260 NHGGAVWLAGAGT

-281 NENGGVLLGSNAAKV
+281 NEHGGVRLENNAARV
-296 VNSTIVRN
+296 VNSTITRN

-321 WGNSLLTSTDQ
+321 WGNSLLSTSDNVK
-332 TRPGF
+332 PGF

-357 LAAKNNEDRGPH
+357 LAAKNNEDGGPH

-420 DLNGDKRQ
+420 DLNGDRRQ

-441 VAAGRIRYVMQG
+441 VAAGRIRYVMPD
-453 GTGDGTSWENAS
+453 GTGDGTSWANAS

-517 VYGGFAGGE
+517 VYGGFAGDE
-526 TSKTE
+526 ASKTE
-531 RTMKQKAPDEEVM
+531 RTMKQKAPGEEAM

-584 PMKGEDPFTQVT
+584 PMQDEDPFTQVT

-713 LILSTCVVSNNTAS
+713 LMLSTCVVSNNTAS

-850 GSEFGSTSLKNAVG
+850 GSEFGSTSLENAVG

-975 AFFAGLATGSETLTG
+975 AFFAGLATGSETFTG
-990 NGTEQSDDDYGRHTV
+990 NGTEQSDDDYGRYMV

-1039 AMPGDRQLRIVGGYP
+1039 AMPGGRQLRIVGGYP

-1111 AGTATLQYGAGLFVR
+1111 AGTATLQYGAGMFVR

-1155 SLTLQNCVVSN
+1155 NLTLQNCVVNN
-1166 NTNTDASTP
+1166 NTNTDTNTDTSAQ
-1175 VIQTAQDAT
+1175 VIQTAQDAS

-1192 VNNVGAAPENNSLY
+1192 VNNVGAAPENNGLY

-1217 PENGTTDGMNNILVL
+1217 PENGTTGGMNNTLTL
-1232 ATIGEAG
+1232 ATIGETG
-1239 AKNFANPTNAPGA
+1239 AKNFANPTNKAGA

-1267 PLTSSAEAGNNI
+1267 PLTSSAEAGNSI
-1279 INQASGTDVTS
+1279 INRATSGTPAELT
-1290 IPTDITAINDR
+1290 TDITVVNGR

-1312 EADLPKAGRIYY
+1312 EAELPKAGEVIYVTQDGAGSKDGSSWDNAIAGNMVYDVDEASITDVETNSTRYAGFYDATNRPYGERSNASKLFFDYLDDGDMNQVNVNVNTQTIRGTTHVTDINGINIKNERKEKY
-1324 VRTNGSDNNNGLS
+1324 VSGLQY
-1337 WGTAFAT
+1337 
-1344 VRKAVETANDGI
+1344 AVEKAAQKAEQTGANT
-1356 IINGEKPQVWVAAG
+1356 QVWVAGG
-1370 TYAQS
+1370 TYTDWKGFVIRDRVDVLGGF
-1375 PKTGSDNCF
+1375 PNEGKP
-1384 EILDGVNVY
+1384 
-1393 GAFPKTGNPGMDD
+1393 GADD
-1406 RHPFISDYVYNNY
+1406 RHPLLSSYIPANDKDKDLDKNK
-1419 GGTYS
+1419 
-1424 PDDYETILTPSSISG
+1424 YETIIQVMADKPYVQNRDGSYSENNLPNRVRKHVLFQPDVCLPTMSPSGRESYSHVWNIRGNNWTGSSERLKAVNVNDYLSNTYRYNRPSG
-1439 NRRVLGQED
+1439 NQNG
-1448 EYNPVRFGN
+1448 
-1457 SEPPYIYIKVGEGEG
+1457 
-1472 NYIFRENAEYK
+1472 K
-1483 YVGKGK
+1483 YV
-1489 GDNYLSDNGG
+1489 
-1499 EYVPASKELCDYLRA
+1499 EYES
-1514 ETAGYYETTSKTLT
+1514 
-1528 HKYVANYERSAS
+1528 
-1540 SDGFRHQIK
+1540 
-1549 NFVYV
+1549 
-1554 GSGKGE
+1554 
-1560 YSIYTSWGR
+1560 
-1569 TLYEERSGGG
+1569 
-1579 YSEFTGAG
+1579 
-1587 YYEATQDVATHAY
+1587 
-1600 CQVGEYIKVNKGQGN
+1600 
-1615 LILTTKGYNNVGS
+1615 
-1628 GYGDYQLLAAGYVEV
+1628 
-1643 PMGEGNYIRTAD
+1643 
-1655 GVFTYGATWD
+1655 ATWD
-1665 GFTLYNG
+1665 GFTIRHGFL
-1672 YLDTDKLQ
+1672 TD
-1680 YVNSS
+1680 YSAN
-1685 YARDGGAGARI
+1685 RDGGAGVRI
-1696 FIGVTL
+1696 FRGVML
-1702 SNCIV
+1702 RNCVVAENYINYYDGNSSAGMGAGIYCDGDNSNIV
-1707 TGNKND
+1707 NCFVLANVNNNPNSSGGGANLMVGTSYNCVFAN
-1713 ASTTGNYTSA
+1713 NYSEKD
-1723 TQTRGGGVYCDEGTL
+1723 GGGV
-1738 VNCYIINNTLG
+1738 
-1749 KDYQYTAYGGGCYM
+1749 
-1763 YSGTAYNCVI
+1763 
-1773 SENKTNGYHTDG
+1773 
-1785 AGIFIEN
+1785 FFEN
-1792 AEFYNNTIVKNTS
+1792 AHFYNNTVAYNTI
-1805 NGTDRGNGGICIW
+1805 GYGNGGGILQWRRGEKQVMELYNTILF
-1818 TSGPSSQLTIYNC
+1818 GNNRDAIYSSTFDKGDGSNC
-1831 IVLGNSDLAGDMIGS
+1831 YIQTTEDLQNDLANKFEDSRVGRNLPS
-1846 GDIAVSSNGGYIN
+1846 PFASA
-1859 CNYSITSN
+1859 
-1867 VTNASRSNG
+1867 NAQDEN
-1876 AITYNNSVV
+1876 
-1885 KSTSIFAD
+1885 
-1893 YNKGNYRLG
+1893 NYRL
-1902 SMDGVNMG
+1902 SSDATDCVNKG
-1910 IDEPVVNGKT
+1910 TEK
-1920 IILADYTDMDFTDR
+1920 YTLPSTDVDFTDR
-1934 IKDCR
+1934 IKDCA
-1939 VDAGAYE
+1939 VDIGAYE
-1946 RNNADNV
+1946 LDNSKNTTPQV
-1953 APESQNG
+1953 VGDQ
-1960 RYVYYVTWNGAGSMV
+1960 YTYYVTQNGDGNASG
-1975 ANSLANAACAEK
+1975 NSLENAACAEK
-1987 LQIVLD
+1987 LQIVLN
-1993 AAGEQKKNNPSAE
+1993 AAGELKRGNPDYT

-2052 NWNDDG
+2052 NWNDNG
-2058 SRNAIERPTKLSAV
+2058 SRNAMERPTKLSAV

-2090 GNKPEGWTG
+2090 GKKPEGWTG
-2099 TGENAAAQTVIDGV
+2099 TGENADAQTVIDGV

-2246 QQFADTRLANVYN
+2246 QPFVDTRLARVYN

-2315 KHGMDDKYFDGFVS
+2315 KHGADDKYFDDFVS
-2329 EFNIAESDMEGR
+2329 EFNVAAADMQGTERNEG
-2341 PRYEDVGKLDAGAF
+2341 VGKLDAGAF

-2379 LRDGEKMLDYLGRSF
+2379 LRDGAKMLDYLGRSF

-2412 KDRTDGADDDT
+2412 DNGTDGANDDT
-2423 HFEILVA
+2423 PFEILVA

-2441 DAASGVAYDQ
+2441 DAASGVAHDQ

-2465 GGFTGEEKYVTPID
+2465 GGFEGNENYSS
-2479 MQYGD
+2479 D
-2484 NKKVSSIPAEGYT
+2484 NQLTDIPAEEGNLG
-2497 DINDVTTTLEA
+2497 INYDENINNL
-2508 MLSVRGFSDFN
+2508 LSKRTFSDFN

-2554 NDTDATY
+2554 NDTDAAH

-2575 YHEMSNASEQNE
+2575 YHDMSNASKQNE

-2643 TAQYQTPR
+2643 TAPYQTPR

-2685 GAIGTNYAESVVTNY
+2685 GAIGTNYAESIVTNY

-2764 GKLFG
+2764 GNLFG

-2825 DKGDGLNPDDNN
+2825 DKGDGV
-2837 NTEEDAYTGWFAES
+2837 DAVNGGISGAYDSWFGEQS
-2851 NTGLTDYAKTYM
+2851 LDGYKYGVGYM
-2863 NGSYDRYSGP
+2863 GSGYNRYSGP
-2873 LNYDENGNQIIK
+2873 LDDEGNPDDK
-2885 RPIDIGVYEYQYES
+2885 PIDIGLYEYQYKN
-2899 NFQNMVAIYVATE
+2899 NFQTMKAIYVATDE
-2912 EAGRKDGSDWA
+2912 GDGDGSGRDWA

-2932 IVGASNPKQN
+2932 IAGASNPL
-2942 DGDRTIYVRDG
+2942 DEPGARTIYVRDG
-2953 VYELDRLSGGVAFT
+2953 VYELDRLSGGTAFT
-2967 ANITDNASIKWNGL
+2967 ANLSNSDLSDGL
-2981 TIKGSCTGVGH
+2981 TIKGSCTGVGL

-3007 KFEDVATQQ
+3007 NHAATTTNQ
-3016 LMSVRA
+3016 LMAVRA
-3022 NSDKYVRIEGFTF
+3022 NSGKYVRIEGFTF
-3035 INDGGTGIEAST
+3035 INESSGGTGIDATTNDANST
-3047 TSQGGKFILANSAL
+3047 FILANSAL
-3061 RQNQTGVDIKGNSGS
+3061 RQTATGVNISGNTGS

-3093 PSGADKVTL
+3093 QSGAGNVTL

-3109 NSVTDMSDGLS
+3109 NSVADMNAGLS

-3127 WNNTARN
+3127 WNNTVQK
-3134 MQETEGHSNKV
+3134 MQDTEGHSNKV
-3145 FKVFTLTGEAADN
+3145 FTFTGEATDN

-3197 YAQHVLNGGGASLA
+3197 YAQHVLNNGNASLA

-3218 NARVTDTGIDIGAYE
+3218 NARVTDPSIDIGAYE

-3246 GLSIQNPDGKS
+3246 DLSIQTPDGKS

-3329 VEQVVDDLLN
+3329 VEQVVDYLLN

-3354 LRDVTVNA
+3354 LNDVTVNA

-3395 DDGILYNSLVYGNVS
+3395 DGGILYNSLVYGNVS
-3410 GVKAVNVT
+3410 GVKTVNVT
-3418 ATASADGTATGT
+3418 ATASADGTADGT
-3430 IAEAKGNANNR
+3430 IDAAKGNANNR

-3460 METSEDIDRG
+3460 METSRDIDG
-3470 DDEQATRDCQTM
+3470 GTLQDLQPYTDM
-3482 VGHERDIAGN
+3482 VGHSRDIAGN
-3492 KRIRSKV
+3492 KRIRVRDGV
-3499 DNGCFETWNIT
+3499 DKGCFETWNIT
-3510 ADASVID
+3510 ADASVTD

-3530 AGSGD
+3530 AGSGAD

-3547 TDSPFNPG
+3547 TESSPFNPG

-3586 LSYVIVERNVPEGKV
+3586 LSYVIVERSVPEGKV

-3606 PFSATIQ
+3606 PFNATIQ
-3613 NGGGVKLQRYNARER
+3613 KNGGGVKLQRYNARER

-3683 REGKGITDAAKT
+3683 SEGKGMTDVAKT

-3704 EPWATPQ
+3704 DPWATPQ

-3728 GSPYLCAMNYD
+3728 GSPYLCSMNYD

-3762 VTTPAGHIPAGDAV
+3762 ENTQAGHIPAGDAV

-3789 GVSPRSDEKSGG
+3789 GVSPRSGEKSGG

-3815 TGETRSADGDAAADE
+3815 TGETRSADGGAVQADV
-3830 LQLAAVPASM
+3830 LQLGAVEPAE

-3855 AANRPQIYATRGNAR
+3855 ADGVAQIYAVQGGGR

-3878 IEGETAV
+3878 VEGKVPV
-3885 GVTVPEAGMY
+3885 GVSVPEAGMY
-3895 TIAVPESCVADGYE
+3895 TIAVPDDCLADGYE
-3909 TVVLEDNVTH
+3909 TVVLEDNVAH

-3929 DFTTATPGDIT
+3929 DFTTAVPGDIE
-3940 GRFTVSFNRMVD
+3940 GRFAVSFNRMVD

-3963 VQPGVIRVEGVA
+3963 AQPGMVRVEGVEA
-3975 EGDRIT
+3975 GDRIS
-3981 VYSADGMA
+3981 VYSADGIMV
-3989 AAQRVAASSAE
+3989 AQRVAASSAE

-4019 AVAVRKLKMKN
+4019 TVKTVKLKIKN

>member
-7 ALYILAVF
+7 ALYILAAF

-22 QAQGKRYYVTKEAET
+22 QAQGKRYYVTKEAEKVT
-37 AQTQGDG
+37 EQRDG
-44 SSWSTAMTLQQAIGT
+44 LSWSTAMTLQQAIDR

-71 EAAGGGNSYVVP
+71 ETASGENSYVVP
-83 EGGYT
+83 DQNGFT

-94 LYGGFSGEDGN
+94 LYGGFSGKEQTVN
-105 TIDNREVIDKKAY
+105 NREVIDKKAY
-118 RMKYRTVL
+118 RMKFRTVI
-126 TGDINRNDAVKDAS
+126 TGDIGRDDIVKDAS

-152 AKHVLTLDLEP
+152 AKHVLTLNLKP
-163 TPQSGNNNTLPTVVN
+163 TQTSGNNNTLPTVVN

-194 AGIYVKGDNSSGG
+194 AGIYVTGDNSGGG

-221 DQGGA
+221 NQGGA

-260 NQGGAVWLAGAGT
+260 NLGGAVWLAGAGT

-281 NENGGVLLGSNAAKV
+281 NENGGVRLENRAARV

-321 WGNSLLTSTDQ
+321 WGNSLLSTSDNVK
-332 TRPGF
+332 PGF

-344 ANAEGEP
+344 ANPGGTDGQ
-351 ANGNVY
+351 GNVY
-357 LAAKNNEDRGPH
+357 LAAKNNEDGGPH

-420 DLNGDKRQ
+420 DLNGDRRQ

-441 VAAGRIRYVMQG
+441 VAAGRIRYVKQG
-453 GTGDGTSWENAS
+453 GTGDGTSWTNAS
-465 GDIQRMIDDLAD
+465 GDIQRMIDELAD
-477 NNPGGQPGEVWIA
+477 NNPGGLPGEVWIA
-490 EGEYEPQ
+490 AGEYEPQ

-526 TSKTE
+526 TSKTA
-531 RTMKQKAPDEEVM
+531 RTMKTKPEGEEVM

-584 PMKGEDPFTQVT
+584 PMQDEDPFTQVT

-702 NSDEAQLLPEY
+702 NSDDKHALPEY

-850 GSEFGSTSLKNAVG
+850 GSEFGSTYLESAVG
-864 ILDPSGSSADYWQ
+864 ILASLGSSDNFQAR
-877 NHTISYF
+877 TVSYF

-975 AFFAGLATGSETLTG
+975 AFFAGLTDQSSITIFNNGNEQADWTGFNNITNL
-990 NGTEQSDDDYGRHTV
+990 
-1005 DASTKFEI
+1005 EI

-1111 AGTATLQYGAGLFVR
+1111 AGTATLQYGAGMFVR

-1155 SLTLQNCVVSN
+1155 NLTLQNCVVNN
-1166 NTNTDASTP
+1166 NTNTDTSAQ
-1175 VIQTAQDAT
+1175 VIQTVQDAS

-1192 VNNVGAAPENNSLY
+1192 VNNVGAAP
-1206 ATSFSAGNVNA
+1206 ATMGDTSFSAGNTSGNSLTSI
-1217 PENGTTDGMNNILVL
+1217 E
-1232 ATIGEAG
+1232 TIGEKG
-1239 AKNFANPTNAPGA
+1239 ATNFANPTNGKGA

-1279 INQASGTDVTS
+1279 INQASGTSASLT
-1290 IPTDITAINDR
+1290 TDITVVNAR

-1419 GGTYS
+1419 AGTYS
-1424 PDDYETILTPSSISG
+1424 PDDYETILTPLSTSG
-1439 NRRVLGQED
+1439 NRRVLGQAD
-1448 EYNPVRFGN
+1448 EYNPFNAANIQQVAQC
-1457 SEPPYIYIKVGEGEG
+1457 EG
-1472 NYIFRENAEYK
+1472 NYSFTN
-1483 YVGKGK
+1483 VGAGN
-1489 GDNYLSDNGG
+1489 GDYELVTSD
-1499 EYVPASKELCDYLRA
+1499 
-1514 ETAGYYETTSKTLT
+1514 GYYQTSSGAT
-1528 HKYVANYERSAS
+1528 HKSISELQTQTVNRQTYV
-1540 SDGFRHQIK
+1540 
-1549 NFVYV
+1549 
-1554 GSGKGE
+1554 
-1560 YSIYTSWGR
+1560 
-1569 TLYEERSGGG
+1569 
-1579 YSEFTGAG
+1579 
-1587 YYEATQDVATHAY
+1587 
-1600 CQVGEYIKVNKGQGN
+1600 
-1615 LILTTKGYNNVGS
+1615 NVGS
-1628 GYGDYQLLAAGYVEV
+1628 GYGDYNVWNEGWIFPNWKSEHV
-1643 PMGEGNYIRTAD
+1643 GEGNGSWVMNT
-1655 GVFTYGATWD
+1655 GATYYKVNPSLNPTHAYFTAGQYRKVKDNQGSYAFSEVGMGNGNYIATNRFAYKAVWD
-1665 GFTLYNG
+1665 GFTLRDG
-1672 YLDTDKLQ
+1672 YL
-1680 YVNSS
+1680 NSNTLAYLDDS
-1685 YARDGGAGARI
+1685 GKRNGGAGAAI
-1696 FIGVTL
+1696 FTNVTL
-1702 SNCIV
+1702 QNCIV
-1707 TGNKND
+1707 TDNLNS
-1713 ASTTGNYTSA
+1713 STSTNTEL
-1723 TQTRGGGVYCDEGTL
+1723 RGGGVYCDEGSL
-1738 VNCYIINNTLG
+1738 VNCYIIDNTLG
-1749 KDYQYTAYGGGCYM
+1749 QKNQETAYGGGCYM
-1763 YSGTAYNCVI
+1763 FRGTAYNCVI
-1773 SENKTNGYHTDG
+1773 SENETLGKHTDG

-1805 NGTDRGNGGICIW
+1805 NGTVRGNGGICIW

-1993 AAGEQKKNNPSAE
+1993 AAGELKKNNPGVE
-2006 VVVKVAGYEDFVYHA
+2006 VIVKVAGYEDFVYHA
-2021 NTLANVNDPMS
+2021 NTLANVDDPMS

-2039 GVVLEGGYSDQDN
+2039 GVVLEGGYSDQDD

-2058 SRNAIERPTKLSAV
+2058 SRNAMERPTKLSAV

-2090 GNKPEGWTG
+2090 GKKPEGWTG
-2099 TGENAAAQTVIDGV
+2099 TGENADAQTVIDGV

-2246 QQFADTRLANVYN
+2246 QPFADTRLAAVYN
-2259 ITGKTEFY
+2259 ITGKTQFY

-2294 YFADVDDTHSD
+2294 YFADVDDTYSD

-2379 LRDGEKMLDYLGRSF
+2379 LRDKEKMLDYLGRSF

-2412 KDRTDGADDDT
+2412 EKGTDGANDDT
-2423 HFEILVA
+2423 PFEILVA

-2441 DAASGVAYDQ
+2441 DAASGVAHDQ

-2484 NKKVSSIPAEGYT
+2484 NKVSSIPAEGYT

-2685 GAIGTNYAESVVTNY
+2685 GAIGTNYAEGITGAY
-2700 DPVINLMNCTFA
+2700 DPSINLMNCTFV
-2712 RNKAKTNAVIYN
+2712 RNKANTNPVIYN
-2724 HNGKSKMTNTLLW
+2724 HNGKNIITNTLIW
-2737 GNESETYDGETDT
+2737 GNEGKTAQETSVAHDNVTY
-2750 QHFIISHSASDYNY
+2750 SASDENY
-2764 GKLFG
+2764 YGLFG
-2769 GTDGKPGSTAGD
+2769 DADATPGSVNSNY
-2781 GNILLSETN
+2781 NILLSETN

-2825 DKGDGLNPDDNN
+2825 DKGDGV
-2837 NTEEDAYTGWFAES
+2837 DAVNGGISGAYDSWFGEQS
-2851 NTGLTDYAKTYM
+2851 LDGYKYGVGYM
-2863 NGSYDRYSGP
+2863 GSGYNRYSGP
-2873 LNYDENGNQIIK
+2873 LDDEGNPDDK
-2885 RPIDIGVYEYQYES
+2885 PIDIGLYEYQYKN
-2899 NFQNMVAIYVATE
+2899 NFQTMKAIYVATDE
-2912 EAGRKDGSDWA
+2912 GDGDGSGRDWA

-2932 IVGASNPKQN
+2932 IAGASNPL
-2942 DGDRTIYVRDG
+2942 DEPGARTIYVRDG
-2953 VYELDRLSGGVAFT
+2953 VYELDRLSGGTAFT
-2967 ANITDNASIKWNGL
+2967 ANLSNSDLSDGL
-2981 TIKGSCTGVGH
+2981 TIKGSCTGVGL

-3007 KFEDVATQQ
+3007 NHAATTTNQ
-3016 LMSVRA
+3016 LMAVRA
-3022 NSDKYVRIEGFTF
+3022 NSGKYVRIEGFTF
-3035 INDGGTGIEAST
+3035 INESSGGTGIDATTNDANST
-3047 TSQGGKFILANSAL
+3047 FILANSAL
-3061 RQNQTGVDIKGNSGS
+3061 RQTATGVNISGNTGS

-3093 PSGADKVTL
+3093 QSGAGNVTL

-3109 NSVTDMSDGLS
+3109 NSVADMNAGLS

-3127 WNNTARN
+3127 WNNTVQK
-3134 MQETEGHSNKV
+3134 MQDTEGHSNKV
-3145 FKVFTLTGEAADN
+3145 FTFTGEATDN

-3197 YAQHVLNGGGASLA
+3197 YAQHVLNNGNASLA

-3218 NARVTDTGIDIGAYE
+3218 NARVTDPSIDIGAYE

-3246 GLSIQNPDGKS
+3246 DLSIQTPDGKS

-3329 VEQVVDDLLN
+3329 VEQVVDYLLN

-3395 DDGILYNSLVYGNVS
+3395 DGGILYNSLVYGNVS
-3410 GVKAVNVT
+3410 GVKTVNVT
-3418 ATASADGTATGT
+3418 ATASADGTADGT
-3430 IAEAKGNANNR
+3430 IDAAKGNANNR

-3460 METSEDIDRG
+3460 METSRDIDG
-3470 DDEQATRDCQTM
+3470 GTLQDLQPYTDM
-3482 VGHERDIAGN
+3482 VGHSRDIAGN
-3492 KRIRSKV
+3492 KRIRVRDGV
-3499 DNGCFETWNIT
+3499 DKGCFETWNIT
-3510 ADASVID
+3510 ADASVTD

-3530 AGSGD
+3530 AGSGAD

-3547 TDSPFNPG
+3547 TESSPFNPG

-3586 LSYVIVERNVPEGKV
+3586 LSYVIVERSVPEGKV

-3606 PFSATIQ
+3606 PFNATIQ
-3613 NGGGVKLQRYNARER
+3613 KNGGGVKLQRYNARER

-3683 REGKGITDAAKT
+3683 SEGKGMTDVAKT

-3704 EPWATPQ
+3704 DPWATPQ

-3728 GSPYLCAMNYD
+3728 GSPYLCSMNYD

-3762 VTTPAGHIPAGDAV
+3762 ENTQAGHIPAGDAV

-3789 GVSPRSDEKSGG
+3789 GVSPRSGEKSGG

-3815 TGETRSADGDAAADE
+3815 TGETRSADGGAVQADV
-3830 LQLAAVPASM
+3830 LQLGAVEPAE

-3855 AANRPQIYATRGNAR
+3855 ADGVAQIYAVQGGGR

-3878 IEGETAV
+3878 VEGKVPV
-3885 GVTVPEAGMY
+3885 GVSVPEAGMY
-3895 TIAVPESCVADGYE
+3895 TIAVPDDCLADGYE
-3909 TVVLEDNVTH
+3909 TVVLEDNVAH

-3929 DFTTATPGDIT
+3929 DFTTAVPGDIE
-3940 GRFTVSFNRMVD
+3940 GRFAVSFNRMVD

-3963 VQPGVIRVEGVA
+3963 AQPGMVRVEGVEA
-3975 EGDRIT
+3975 GDRIS
-3981 VYSADGMA
+3981 VYSADGIMV
-3989 AAQRVAASSAE
+3989 AQRVAASSAE

-4019 AVAVRKLKMKN
+4019 TVKTVKLKIKN

>member
-1 MTKTLR
+1 
-7 ALYILAVF
+7 
-15 AMLPLAM
+15 MLPLAM
-22 QAQGKRYYVTKEAET
+22 QAQGKRYYVTKEAEK

-44 SSWSTAMTLQQAIGT
+44 SSWSTAMTLQQAIDR

-71 EAAGGGNSYVVP
+71 EAAGGENSYVVP
-83 EGGYT
+83 DQNGFT

-94 LYGGFSGEDGN
+94 LYGGFSGKEQTVND
-105 TIDNREVIDKKAY
+105 REVIDKKAY

-152 AKHVLTLDLEP
+152 ARHVLTLNLKP
-163 TPQSGNNNTLPTVVN
+163 TQTSGNNNTLPTVVN

-194 AGIYVKGDNSSGG
+194 AGIYVMGDNSGGG

-221 DQGGA
+221 NQGGA

-281 NENGGVLLGSNAAKV
+281 NENGGVRLENRAARV

-321 WGNSLLTSTDQ
+321 WGNSLLSTSDNVK
-332 TRPGF
+332 PGF

-344 ANAEGEP
+344 ANPGGTDGQ
-351 ANGNVY
+351 GNVY
-357 LAAKNNEDRGPH
+357 LAAKNNEDGGPH

-420 DLNGDKRQ
+420 DLNGDRRQ

-441 VAAGRIRYVMQG
+441 VAAGRIRYVKQG
-453 GTGDGTSWENAS
+453 GTGDGTSWTNAS
-465 GDIQRMIDDLAD
+465 GDIQRMIDELAD
-477 NNPGGQPGEVWIA
+477 NNPGGLPGEVWIA
-490 EGEYEPQ
+490 AGEYEPQ

-526 TSKTE
+526 TSKTA
-531 RTMKQKAPDEEVM
+531 RTMKTKPEGEEAM

-584 PMKGEDPFTQVT
+584 PMQDEDPFTQVT

-850 GSEFGSTSLKNAVG
+850 GSEFGSTSLENAVG
-864 ILDPSGSSADYWQ
+864 ILDPSDLSADYWQ
-877 NHTISYF
+877 TNTISYF

-975 AFFAGLATGSETLTG
+975 AFFAGLATGSETFTG
-990 NGTEQSDDDYGRHTV
+990 NGTEQSDDDYGRHPV

-1111 AGTATLQYGAGLFVR
+1111 AGTATLQYGAGMFVR

-1155 SLTLQNCVVSN
+1155 NLTLQNCVVNN
-1166 NTNTDASTP
+1166 NTNTDTSAQ
-1175 VIQTAQDAT
+1175 VIQTAQDAS

-1192 VNNVGAAPENNSLY
+1192 VNNVGAAPENKSLY

-1217 PENGTTDGMNNILVL
+1217 PENGTTSGMNNTLTL
-1232 ATIGEAG
+1232 ATIGETG
-1239 AKNFANPTNAPGA
+1239 AKNFANPTNKAGA

-1312 EADLPKAGRIYY
+1312 EADLPKAGTVIY
-1324 VRTNGSDNNNGLS
+1324 VTEHGDGLKDGSSWENAIDGNAVYNINQNSIVINNNQTVLTTDDSYTGFYNYYNKPYGETSNASKRFTQANTWSRNQLTINNDRKETYVSGLQY
-1337 WGTAFAT
+1337 
-1344 VRKAVETANDGI
+1344 AVEKASSEAEQEWNEKKAN
-1356 IINGEKPQVWVAAG
+1356 KQVWVGHG
-1370 TYAQS
+1370 TYTDW
-1375 PKTGSDNCF
+1375 KGFVIRDKV
-1384 EILDGVNVY
+1384 DVY
-1393 GAFPKTGNPGMDD
+1393 GGFPDGSPGMDD
-1406 RHPFISDYVYNNY
+1406 RKALLSQYVPKNKEYASLDAN
-1419 GGTYS
+1419 
-1424 PDDYETILTPSSISG
+1424 DYETILQ
-1439 NRRVLGQED
+1439 V
-1448 EYNPVRFGN
+1448 
-1457 SEPPYIYIKVGEGEG
+1457 
-1472 NYIFRENAEYK
+1472 
-1483 YVGKGK
+1483 
-1489 GDNYLSDNGG
+1489 
-1499 EYVPASKELCDYLRA
+1499 
-1514 ETAGYYETTSKTLT
+1514 
-1528 HKYVANYERSAS
+1528 SAS
-1540 SDGFRHQIK
+1540 SMIERGNNGLSTTSAWNNVSSDVSRKPVLFQPDVCLPTRAPVEKELRDDFNLDENSYSNKYRYPDAPNGVRD
-1549 NFVYV
+1549 NNYV
-1554 GSGKGE
+1554 E
-1560 YSIYTSWGR
+1560 Y
-1569 TLYEERSGGG
+1569 
-1579 YSEFTGAG
+1579 TGA
-1587 YYEATQDVATHAY
+1587 
-1600 CQVGEYIKVNKGQGN
+1600 
-1615 LILTTKGYNNVGS
+1615 S
-1628 GYGDYQLLAAGYVEV
+1628 
-1643 PMGEGNYIRTAD
+1643 
-1655 GVFTYGATWD
+1655 WD
-1665 GFTLYNG
+1665 GFTIRHG
-1672 YLDTDKLQ
+1672 YYKN
-1680 YVNSS
+1680 YRAN
-1685 YARDGGAGARI
+1685 RDGGAGVRM
-1696 FIGVTL
+1696 FRGVSLRNSVVTL
-1702 SNCIV
+1702 
-1707 TGNKND
+1707 
-1713 ASTTGNYTSA
+1713 NYNHCDTYSYGF
-1723 TQTRGGGVYCDEGTL
+1723 QSQNGRNRGGGIYCDGANSS
-1738 VNCYIINNTLG
+1738 VINCFILNNSCDG
-1749 KDYQYTAYGGGCYM
+1749 NNDAESYGGGMYM
-1763 YSGTAYNCVI
+1763 ILGTGYNLLVANNYGK
-1773 SENKTNGYHTDG
+1773 SNGG
-1785 AGIFIEN
+1785 GIFIED
-1792 AEFYNNTIVKNTS
+1792 ATFFNNTIAFNTS
-1805 NGTDRGNGGICIW
+1805 QGTGGLHQYTGNYGNSSLHLYNCLFYGNG
-1818 TSGPSSQLTIYNC
+1818 NAA
-1831 IVLGNSDLAGDMIGS
+1831 LGFQ
-1846 GDIAVSSNGGYIN
+1846 
-1859 CNYSITSN
+1859 N
-1867 VTNASRSNG
+1867 VNNFNG
-1876 AITYNNSVV
+1876 AENCFVHSQIGISQDIIDKFTNSHLGTNLTSPFA
-1885 KSTSIFAD
+1885 STTPQVE
-1893 YNKGNYRLG
+1893 NNYRL
-1902 SMDGVNMG
+1902 SSSAVYCVNAG
-1910 IDEPVVNGKT
+1910 TEKYDLPS
-1920 IILADYTDMDFTDR
+1920 TDVDFTNR
-1934 IKDCR
+1934 IKDCA
-1939 VDAGAYE
+1939 VDIGAYE
-1946 RNNADNV
+1946 LDNKNNIKFTQSGTQGN
-1953 APESQNG
+1953 
-1960 RYVYYVTWNGAGSMV
+1960 YVGTYYVSYGGAGVRSGE
-1975 ANSLANAACAEK
+1975 NPANAACAMK
-1987 LQIVLD
+1987 LQDILTD
-1993 AAGEQKKNNPSAE
+1993 AGEKISNQTLSSAI
-2006 VVVKVAGYEDFVYHA
+2006 VKVAGYDDKTSGEDDFVYHA
-2021 NTLANVNDPMS
+2021 NTLSDHANPQ
-2032 YSYTVPY
+2032 SYTFVVPD
-2039 GVVLEGGYSDQDN
+2039 GVTVMGGY
-2052 NWNDDG
+2052 
-2058 SRNAIERPTKLSAV
+2058 
-2072 YEGTAT
+2072 YEGTFTNGNYNNDGWGEGERDAMT
-2078 TQAVNGYHAVTF
+2078 YRTILSAEAVPTQGSTITQNVIGYHAVTF
-2090 GNKPEGWTG
+2090 GDVSEGETPKG
-2099 TGENAAAQTVIDGV
+2099 TTIDGV

-2125 GGDDTRGGGAIVP
+2125 DGDDTRGGGAIVP

-2167 SGTLVYGNTATGNGA
+2167 SGTLVYGNTATGNGAGIYAENDGA

-2246 QQFADTRLANVYN
+2246 QPFVDTRLARVYN
-2259 ITGKTEFY
+2259 ITDKTEFY

-2315 KHGMDDKYFDGFVS
+2315 KHGMDDKYFDDFVS
-2329 EFNIAESDMEGR
+2329 EFNVAAADMQGTERNEG
-2341 PRYEDVGKLDAGAF
+2341 VGKLDAGAF

-2379 LRDGEKMLDYLGRSF
+2379 LSEGKDMLDYLGRSF

-2412 KDRTDGADDDT
+2412 EKGTDGADDDT
-2423 HFEILVA
+2423 PFEILVA

-2441 DAASGVAYDQ
+2441 DAASGVAHDQ

-2465 GGFTGEEKYVTPID
+2465 GGFEGNENY
-2479 MQYGD
+2479 
-2484 NKKVSSIPAEGYT
+2484 SSDDQLAYIPAEEEDLNIEY
-2497 DINDVTTTLEA
+2497 DKNINNL
-2508 MLSVRGFSDFN
+2508 LSKRTFSDFN

-2554 NDTDATY
+2554 NDTDATH
-2561 GVVLDGLTVMDGET
+2561 GIVLDGLTVMDGET
-2575 YHEMSNASEQNE
+2575 YHKMSNASEQNE

-2685 GAIGTNYAESVVTNY
+2685 GAIGTNYAESIVTNY

-2764 GKLFG
+2764 GNLFG

-2825 DKGDGLNPDDNN
+2825 DKGDGV
-2837 NTEEDAYTGWFAES
+2837 DAVNGGISGAYDSWFGEQS
-2851 NTGLTDYAKTYM
+2851 LDGYKYGVGYM
-2863 NGSYDRYSGP
+2863 GSGYNRYSGP
-2873 LNYDENGNQIIK
+2873 LDDEGNPDDK
-2885 RPIDIGVYEYQYES
+2885 PIDIGLYEYQYKN
-2899 NFQNMVAIYVATE
+2899 NFQTMKAIYVATDE
-2912 EAGRKDGSDWA
+2912 GDGDGSGRDWA

-2932 IVGASNPKQN
+2932 IAGASNPL
-2942 DGDRTIYVRDG
+2942 DEPGARTIYVRDG
-2953 VYELDRLSGGVAFT
+2953 VYELERLSGGTAFT
-2967 ANITDNASIKWNGL
+2967 ANLSGSDLYGGL
-2981 TIKGSCTGVGH
+2981 TIKGSCTGVGL

-3002 QSVIR
+3002 QSIIR
-3007 KFEDVATQQ
+3007 NYEGTTTGQ
-3016 LMSVRA
+3016 LLSVRA

-3035 INDGGTGIEAST
+3035 INESGKGIDAST
-3047 TSQGGKFILANSAL
+3047 NSVGSKFTLANSAL
-3061 RQNQTGVDIKGNSGS
+3061 RMSETGVDITGNKGS
-3076 VLIYN
+3076 VLMYN
-3081 TLFADGGTGLNV
+3081 TLFADCVTGLNFADNA
-3093 PSGADKVTL
+3093 SRADKVTL

-3109 NSVTDMSDGLS
+3109 NTAADMNQGSA

-3127 WNNTARN
+3127 WNNKVQN
-3134 MQETEGHSNKV
+3134 MPGTEGNNNKV
-3145 FKVFTLTGEAADN
+3145 FAFDGDASAN
-3158 NADIQNGP
+3158 NTDIENGP
-3166 NFVDPLNTDASL
+3166 NFVDPLNDDKSL

-3183 RPSLTLLNKGDNAL
+3183 RPSLTLLNTGEKKYYITQVLGDGNDDL
-3197 YAQHVLNGGGASLA
+3197 LES
-3211 NEKDLGN
+3211 ERDLGN

-3233 YEAPLQPIVYVRA
+3233 YEAPLQPIVYVKA
-3246 GLSIQNPDGKS
+3246 GLNIANPDGKS

-3269 DLASIYAHD
+3269 DLASIYAYG
-3278 DEKKTGYVFV
+3278 DEGKTGYVFV
-3288 DRSVKNA
+3288 NRNVDNA
-3295 DLRITL
+3295 GLQVRL

-3306 YGGMNRET
+3306 YGGMNNET
-3314 SDVVYDENGTIDNDK
+3314 SEHEVYGEDGTIYTDN
-3329 VEQVVDDLLN
+3329 VEPAVTDLLN
-3339 ERAGLIER
+3339 QRAGLIER
-3347 TSTYRST
+3347 TDRST
-3354 LRDVTVNA
+3354 LNSVTVKA
-3362 EGSVVDGFE
+3362 VGSVVDGFE
-3371 VNGSAAVNNGYL
+3371 VNGTATINDGCL
-3383 STSVVNGNVTGA
+3383 STSLVKGNVTGA
-3395 DDGILYNSLVYGNVS
+3395 NGGILYNSLVYGNVS
-3410 GVKAVNVT
+3410 GVQAVNVT
-3418 ATASADGTATGT
+3418 ATGTVDAVTGN
-3430 IAEAKGNANNR
+3430 ANNANNR

-3460 METSEDIDRG
+3460 METSEDIDG
-3470 DDEQATRDCQTM
+3470 GTLQDLNLKPYTDM
-3482 VGHERDIAGN
+3482 VGHSRDIAGN
-3492 KRIRSKV
+3492 KRIRDKV

-3510 ADASVID
+3510 ADASVTD
-3517 TDYPHGQSVVYVR
+3517 DDYPHGQSVVYVM
-3530 AGSGD
+3530 AGSGAD
-3535 AEGAELTVEKKY
+3535 AEGAELTVEGAELTVEKKY
-3547 TDSPFNPG
+3547 TESSPFNPG

-3586 LSYVIVERNVPEGKV
+3586 LSYVIMERDVPVNGV
-3601 DMAYV
+3601 DMAFA
-3606 PFSATIQ
+3606 PFNATIQ
-3613 NGGGVKLQRYNARER
+3613 ANGVTLKRYDAAKR
-3628 ADYEYTFN
+3628 AGYDYTFN
-3636 KDNGAWADFTDTD
+3636 GTDGAWIDFAGTSY
-3649 TYDGSYGLLLDNTAG
+3649 TYGDKERYGLLLDNTAG
-3664 KAATVRFVGKGDSR
+3664 GNIAHVRFVGKGDDRST
-3678 QDYVY
+3678 YVY
-3683 REGKGITDAAKT
+3683 REGKGMVKNII
-3695 VRLKKENHS
+3695 LKKES
-3704 EPWATPQ
+3704 YSDPWLTP
-3711 SGGNKFTHKEN
+3711 SDAGKKFTHKEN

-3751 NDNYVTVNTDV
+3751 NDNYDNYVTVNTDV
-3762 VTTPAGHIPAGDAV
+3762 ETTPAGHIPAGDAV

-3789 GVSPRSDEKSGG
+3789 GVSPRGGEKSGA
-3801 AYENMAEVKLSVAR
+3801 AYGSMAPVELSITR
-3815 TGETRSADGDAAADE
+3815 TGETRAADGGEAQADV
-3830 LQLAAVPASM
+3830 LQLGAVEPAE

-3855 AANRPQIYATRGNAR
+3855 ADGVAQIYAVQGGGR

-3878 IEGETAV
+3878 VEGKVAV
-3885 GVTVPEAGMY
+3885 GVSVPEAGMY
-3895 TIAVPESCVADGYE
+3895 TIAVPDDCLADGYE
-3909 TVVLEDNVTH
+3909 TVVLEDNVAH

-3929 DFTTATPGDIT
+3929 DFTTAVPGDIE
-3940 GRFTVSFNRMVD
+3940 GRFAVSFNRMVD
-3952 DGRNDGIRAYS
+3952 DGCNEGIRAYS
-3963 VQPGVIRVEGVA
+3963 AQPGMVRVEGVEA
-3975 EGDRIT
+3975 GDRIS
-3981 VYSADGMA
+3981 VYSADGIMV
-3989 AAQRVAASSAE
+3989 AQRVAASSAE
-4000 DIAASVAAVAVV
+4000 DISASVAAVAVV

-4019 AVAVRKLKMKN
+4019 TVKTVKLKIKN

>member
-1 MTKTLR
+1 
-7 ALYILAVF
+7 
-15 AMLPLAM
+15 ML
-22 QAQGKRYYVTKEAET
+22 
-37 AQTQGDG
+37 
-44 SSWSTAMTLQQAIGT
+44 
-59 AKAGDEIWVKGY
+59 
-71 EAAGGGNSYVVP
+71 
-83 EGGYT
+83 
-88 LKSGVS
+88 
-94 LYGGFSGEDGN
+94 
-105 TIDNREVIDKKAY
+105 
-118 RMKYRTVL
+118 
-126 TGDINRNDAVKDAS
+126 
-140 LIFPGNATRGDN
+140 
-152 AKHVLTLDLEP
+152 
-163 TPQSGNNNTLPTVVN
+163 
-178 GVTIARGHYSG
+178 
-189 DGGVG
+189 
-194 AGIYVKGDNSSGG
+194 
-207 IYRIERCFFIENYA
+207 
-221 DQGGA
+221 
-226 LYVSN
+226 
-231 TVKNVNGQE
+231 
-240 CLIDRCGFFNNAAG
+240 
-254 ERAVAE
+254 
-260 NQGGAVWLAGAGT
+260 
-273 IVNTAIFN
+273 
-281 NENGGVLLGSNAAKV
+281 
-296 VNSTIVRN
+296 
-304 TGSGADGSEA
+304 
-314 YVYNTVI
+314 
-321 WGNSLLTSTDQ
+321 
-332 TRPGF
+332 
-337 DHCAYPE
+337 
-344 ANAEGEP
+344 
-351 ANGNVY
+351 
-357 LAAKNNEDRGPH
+357 
-369 FSSPSLKTGFDTD
+369 
-382 YDILH
+382 
-387 SLYPLWTWEP
+387 
-397 MEATPLVDAGNDGAY
+397 
-412 AAGTYGSV
+412 
-420 DLNGDKRQ
+420 
-428 QGTIDIGAFEYQP
+428 
-441 VAAGRIRYVMQG
+441 
-453 GTGDGTSWENAS
+453 
-465 GDIQRMIDDLAD
+465 
-477 NNPGGQPGEVWIA
+477 
-490 EGEYEPQ
+490 
-497 TQLISN
+497 
-503 ASYSASFRMRDGIS
+503 
-517 VYGGFAGGE
+517 
-526 TSKTE
+526 
-531 RTMKQKAPDEEVM
+531 
-544 PWEFEHTTVLKAAY
+544 
-558 YDRKNLTLNGNKWTL
+558 
-573 TSDSRH
+573 
-579 VVWFA
+579 
-584 PMKGEDPFTQVT
+584 
-596 TLDGVTIMGGYA
+596 
-608 QGGTGLDDFYT
+608 
-619 DRGAGVYMD
+619 
-628 GENAYLTNC
+628 
-637 TVTENNA
+637 
-644 TGNGGGVYLRN
+644 
-655 GRVQSSL
+655 
-662 IYNNN
+662 
-667 SDQNGGGV
+667 
-675 YVDDQGLVHRSMLAN
+675 
-690 NSARNGAGVYLD
+690 
-702 NSDEAQLLPEY
+702 
-713 LILSTCVVSNNTAS
+713 
-727 GNGAVYC
+727 
-734 NQGGVLLQNTIVNNK
+734 
-749 CVTATDLTDPNASQ
+749 
-763 TGGVYINY
+763 
-771 YALVINSVLW
+771 
-781 NNIMQSTGTNIPMYA
+781 
-796 KNPDANRVRFLYN
+796 
-809 AMSGVNNAVWND
+809 
-821 IRQEQTLSLVDEN
+821 
-834 KGGENTIGP
+834 
-843 RFEEPAQ
+843 
-850 GSEFGSTSLKNAVG
+850 
-864 ILDPSGSSADYWQ
+864 
-877 NHTISYF
+877 
-884 WKPING
+884 
-890 SNLWARGMALGQL
+890 
-903 PTEVVLAP
+903 
-911 EIDIAGGLF
+911 
-920 AQKPAVG
+920 
-927 AFHVERS
+927 
-934 QIVPALEDG
+934 
-943 NTLVVY
+943 
-949 VDAACTEPEH
+949 
-959 HGSSWAT
+959 
-966 AYRSLNDAI
+966 
-975 AFFAGLATGSETLTG
+975 
-990 NGTEQSDDDYGRHTV
+990 
-1005 DASTKFEI
+1005 
-1013 RVLEGNLWPRY
+1013 
-1024 AFVNEDPKT
+1024 
-1033 ATLDIL
+1033 
-1039 AMPGDRQLRIVGGYP
+1039 
-1054 EEIKTDA
+1054 
-1061 AAQRDPLNHRSQLNG
+1061 
-1076 NTGGSTL
+1076 
-1083 EDGLYHVVTVEP
+1083 
-1095 GARVVLDG
+1095 
-1103 FHIINGYA
+1103 
-1111 AGTATLQYGAGLFVR
+1111 
-1126 QGATVTAANCI
+1126 
-1137 FENNTAATGAA
+1137 
-1148 IYAADAA
+1148 
-1155 SLTLQNCVVSN
+1155 
-1166 NTNTDASTP
+1166 
-1175 VIQTAQDAT
+1175 
-1184 LTMQHVTV
+1184 HVTV

-1217 PENGTTDGMNNILVL
+1217 PENGTTGGMNNTLTL
-1232 ATIGEAG
+1232 ATIGETG
-1239 AKNFANPTNAPGA
+1239 AKNFANPTNKAGA

-1279 INQASGTDVTS
+1279 INQASGTYVTS

-1375 PKTGSDNCF
+1375 PQDGSDNCF

-1419 GGTYS
+1419 AGTYS
-1424 PDDYETILTPSSISG
+1424 PDDYETILTHLSTSG
-1439 NRRVLGQED
+1439 NRRVLGQAD
-1448 EYNPVRFGN
+1448 EYNPFNAANIQQVAQ
-1457 SEPPYIYIKVGEGEG
+1457 GEG
-1472 NYIFRENAEYK
+1472 NYSFTN
-1483 YVGKGK
+1483 VGAGN
-1489 GDNYLSDNGG
+1489 GDY
-1499 EYVPASKELCDYLRA
+1499 ELVTND
-1514 ETAGYYETTSKTLT
+1514 GYYQTSSGAT
-1528 HKYVANYERSAS
+1528 HKSISELQTQTVNRQTYV
-1540 SDGFRHQIK
+1540 
-1549 NFVYV
+1549 
-1554 GSGKGE
+1554 
-1560 YSIYTSWGR
+1560 
-1569 TLYEERSGGG
+1569 
-1579 YSEFTGAG
+1579 
-1587 YYEATQDVATHAY
+1587 
-1600 CQVGEYIKVNKGQGN
+1600 
-1615 LILTTKGYNNVGS
+1615 NVGS
-1628 GYGDYQLLAAGYVEV
+1628 GYGDYNVWNEGWIIPNWKSEHV
-1643 PMGEGNYIRTAD
+1643 GEGNGSWVMNT
-1655 GVFTYGATWD
+1655 GATYYKVNPSLNPTHAYFTAGQYRKVKDNQGSYAFSEVGMGNGNYIATNRFAYKAVWD
-1665 GFTLYNG
+1665 GFTLRDG
-1672 YLDTDKLQ
+1672 YL
-1680 YVNSS
+1680 NSNTLAYLDDS
-1685 YARDGGAGARI
+1685 GKRNGGAGAAI
-1696 FIGVTL
+1696 FTNVTL
-1702 SNCIV
+1702 QNCIV
-1707 TGNKND
+1707 TDNLNS
-1713 ASTTGNYTSA
+1713 STSTNTEL
-1723 TQTRGGGVYCDEGTL
+1723 RGGGVYCDEGTL
-1738 VNCYIINNTLG
+1738 VNCYIIDNTLG
-1749 KDYQYTAYGGGCYM
+1749 QNNQETAYGGGCYM
-1763 YSGTAYNCVI
+1763 FRGTAYNCVI
-1773 SENKTNGYHTDG
+1773 SENETFGKHTDG

-1805 NGTDRGNGGICIW
+1805 NGKVRGNGGICIW

-1831 IVLGNSDLAGDMIGS
+1831 IVLGNSALTGDMIGS

-1867 VTNASRSNG
+1867 VTNASRNNG

-1885 KSTSIFAD
+1885 KSTSIFTD
-1893 YNKGNYRLG
+1893 YNNGNYRLG

-1920 IILADYTDMDFTDR
+1920 INLADYTDMDFTDR

-1953 APESQNG
+1953 APENQNG

-2052 NWNDDG
+2052 NWNDNG
-2058 SRNAIERPTKLSAV
+2058 SRNAMERPTKLSAV

-2090 GNKPEGWTG
+2090 GKKPEGWTG
-2099 TGENAAAQTVIDGV
+2099 TGENADAQTVIDGV

-2182 GIYAENDG
+2182 GIYADNENVTDG
-2190 AGDDNR
+2190 SR
-2196 AHIISCTIA
+2196 SHVISCTIA
-2205 GNEAAD
+2205 DNTASGS
-2211 GGGGLYLEDGASMQ
+2211 GGGLYLEDGASMQ

-2246 QQFADTRLANVYN
+2246 QPFADTRLARVYN

-2294 YFADVDDTHSD
+2294 YFADVDDEHID

-2315 KHGMDDKYFDGFVS
+2315 KHGMDDKYFDGFIS

-2361 LPDKLFTRIFVS
+2361 LPDELFTRIFVS

-2379 LRDGEKMLDYLGRSF
+2379 LRDGAKMLDYLGRSF

-2412 KDRTDGADDDT
+2412 ENGTDGANDDT
-2423 HFEILVA
+2423 PFEILVA

-2465 GGFTGEEKYVTPID
+2465 GGFEGNENY
-2479 MQYGD
+2479 
-2484 NKKVSSIPAEGYT
+2484 SSDDQLTYIPAEEGDLEIKY
-2497 DINDVTTTLEA
+2497 DENINNL
-2508 MLSVRGFSDFN
+2508 LSKRTFSDFN

-2554 NDTDATY
+2554 NDTDATH
-2561 GVVLDGLTVMDGET
+2561 GIVLDGLTVMDGET
-2575 YHEMSNASEQNE
+2575 YHKMSNASEHNE
-2587 AGRGGGLYSNGV
+2587 AGRGGGLYSYGV
-2599 GYTISRCRFLN
+2599 SYTISRCRFLN

-2643 TAQYQTPR
+2643 TAVQYQTPR

-2685 GAIGTNYAESVVTNY
+2685 GAIGTNYAESIVTNY

-2764 GKLFG
+2764 GNLFG
-2769 GTDGKPGSTAGD
+2769 STDGKPGSTAGD

-2825 DKGDGLNPDDNN
+2825 DKGDGV
-2837 NTEEDAYTGWFAES
+2837 DAVNGGISGAYDSWFGEQS
-2851 NTGLTDYAKTYM
+2851 LDGYKYGVGYM
-2863 NGSYDRYSGP
+2863 GSGYNRYSGP
-2873 LNYDENGNQIIK
+2873 LDDEGNPDDK
-2885 RPIDIGVYEYQYES
+2885 PIDIGLYEYQYKN
-2899 NFQNMVAIYVATE
+2899 NFQTMKAIYVATDE
-2912 EAGRKDGSDWA
+2912 GDGDGSGRDWA

-2932 IVGASNPKQN
+2932 IAGASNPL
-2942 DGDRTIYVRDG
+2942 DEPGARTIYVRDG
-2953 VYELDRLSGGVAFT
+2953 VYELDRLSGGTAFT
-2967 ANITDNASIKWNGL
+2967 ANLSNSDLSDGL
-2981 TIKGSCTGVGH
+2981 TIKGSCTGVGL

-3007 KFEDVATQQ
+3007 NHAATTTNQ
-3016 LMSVRA
+3016 LMAVRA
-3022 NSDKYVRIEGFTF
+3022 NSGKYVRIEGFTF
-3035 INDGGTGIEAST
+3035 INESNGGTGIDATTNDANST
-3047 TSQGGKFILANSAL
+3047 FILANSAL
-3061 RQNQTGVDIKGNSGS
+3061 RQTATGVNISGNTGS

-3093 PSGADKVTL
+3093 QPGAGNVTL

-3109 NSVTDMSDGLS
+3109 NSVADMDAGLS

-3127 WNNTARN
+3127 WNNTAQN
-3134 MQETEGHSNKV
+3134 MQETEDHRNKV
-3145 FKVFTLTGEAADN
+3145 FTFTGEDADN

-3183 RPSLTLLNKGDNAL
+3183 RPSLTLLDKGDNAL
-3197 YAQHVLNGGGASLA
+3197 YAQHVLNDGNASLA

-3218 NARVTDTGIDIGAYE
+3218 NARVTDPSIDIGAYE

-3246 GLSIQNPDGKS
+3246 DLSIQNPDGKS

-3278 DEKKTGYVFV
+3278 DKEKTGYVFV
-3288 DRSVKNA
+3288 DRSVKDA

-3314 SDVVYDENGTIDNDK
+3314 SDVDYDENGTIDNNK
-3329 VEQVVDDLLN
+3329 VKQVVDDLLN

-3354 LRDVTVNA
+3354 LRYVTVNA

-3371 VNGSAAVNNGYL
+3371 VNGSAAVKNGYL

-3410 GVKAVNVT
+3410 GVKTVNVT
-3418 ATASADGTATGT
+3418 ATASADGTADGT
-3430 IAEAKGNANNR
+3430 IAAAKGNANNR

-3460 METSEDIDRG
+3460 METSRDIDG
-3470 DDEQATRDCQTM
+3470 GTLQDLEPYTDM

-3492 KRIRSKV
+3492 KRIRDKV
-3499 DNGCFETWNIT
+3499 DKGCFETWYIT
-3510 ADASVID
+3510 ADARVTD
-3517 TDYPHGQSVVYVR
+3517 DDYPHGQSVVYVR
-3530 AGSGD
+3530 AGSRAD
-3535 AEGAELTVEKKY
+3535 AEGAELTVEGAELTVEKKY
-3547 TDSPFNPG
+3547 TESSPFNPG

-3567 KGNGEADGDT
+3567 AGNGEADGDT

-3586 LSYVIVERNVPEGKV
+3586 LSYVIVERSVPEGKV

-3606 PFSATIQ
+3606 PFNATIQ
-3613 NGGGVKLQRYNARER
+3613 NGGGVKLQRYNARKR

-3636 KDNGAWADFTDTD
+3636 KDKGAWTDFTDTD

-3695 VRLKKENHS
+3695 VWLKKENHS

-3751 NDNYVTVNTDV
+3751 NNYVTVNTDV
-3762 VTTPAGHIPAGDAV
+3762 ETTPAGHIPAGDAV

-3789 GVSPRSDEKSGG
+3789 GVSPRGDEKSGA
-3801 AYENMAEVKLSVAR
+3801 AYGSMAPVELSITR
-3815 TGETRSADGDAAADE
+3815 TGETRAADGGEAQADV
-3830 LQLAAVPASM
+3830 LQLGAVEPAE

-3855 AANRPQIYATRGNAR
+3855 ADGVAQIYAVQGGGR

-3878 IEGETAV
+3878 VEGKVAV
-3885 GVTVPEAGMY
+3885 GVSVPEAGMY
-3895 TIAVPESCVADGYE
+3895 TIAVPDDCLADGYE
-3909 TVVLEDNVTH
+3909 TVVLEDNVAH

-3929 DFTTATPGDIT
+3929 DFTTAVPGDIE
-3940 GRFTVSFNRMVD
+3940 GRFAVSFNRMVD
-3952 DGRNDGIRAYS
+3952 DGCNDGIRAYS
-3963 VQPGVIRVEGVA
+3963 AQPGMVRVEGVEA
-3975 EGDRIT
+3975 GDRIS
-3981 VYSADGMA
+3981 VYSADGIMV
-3989 AAQRVAASSAE
+3989 AQRVAASSAE
-4000 DIAASVAAVAVV
+4000 DISASVAAVAVV

-4019 AVAVRKLKMKN
+4019 TVKTVKLKIKN

>member
-7 ALYILAVF
+7 ALYILAAF

-22 QAQGKRYYVTKEAET
+22 QAQGKRYYVTKEAEKVT
-37 AQTQGDG
+37 EQGDG
-44 SSWSTAMTLQQAIGT
+44 STWSTAMTLQQAIGT

-71 EAAGGGNSYVVP
+71 EAAGGENSYVVP
-83 EGGYT
+83 DQNGFT

-94 LYGGFSGEDGN
+94 LYGGFSGKEQTVND
-105 TIDNREVIDKKAY
+105 REVIDKKAY

-152 AKHVLTLDLEP
+152 AKHVLTLNLEP

-194 AGIYVKGDNSSGG
+194 AGIYVMGDNSGGG

-221 DQGGA
+221 NQGGA

-281 NENGGVLLGSNAAKV
+281 NENGGVRLENRAARV

-321 WGNSLLTSTDQ
+321 WGNSLLSTSDNVK
-332 TRPGF
+332 PGF

-357 LAAKNNEDRGPH
+357 LAAKNNEDGGPH

-420 DLNGDKRQ
+420 DLNGDRRQ

-441 VAAGRIRYVMQG
+441 VAAGRIRYVTQG
-453 GTGDGTSWENAS
+453 GTGDGTSWTNAS
-465 GDIQRMIDDLAD
+465 GDIQRMIDELAD
-477 NNPGGQPGEVWIA
+477 NNPGGLPGEVWIA
-490 EGEYEPQ
+490 AGEYEPQ

-526 TSKTE
+526 TSKTA
-531 RTMKQKAPDEEVM
+531 RTMKQKAPGEEAM

-584 PMKGEDPFTQVT
+584 PMQGEASFTQVT

-843 RFEEPAQ
+843 RFEKPAQ
-850 GSEFGSTSLKNAVG
+850 GSEFGSTTLESAVG
-864 ILDPSGSSADYWQ
+864 ILALLGSSDNFQAR
-877 NHTISYF
+877 TVSYF

-975 AFFAGLATGSETLTG
+975 AFFAGLATGSETFTG

-1076 NTGGSTL
+1076 NTGGSAL

-1111 AGTATLQYGAGLFVR
+1111 AGTATLQYGAGMFVR
-1126 QGATVTAANCI
+1126 QDATVTAANCI

-1155 SLTLQNCVVSN
+1155 SLTLQNCVVNN
-1166 NTNTDASTP
+1166 NTNTDVSAP
-1175 VIQTAQDAT
+1175 VIQTAQSGN
-1184 LTMQHVTV
+1184 LVMQHVTV
-1192 VNNVGAAPENNSLY
+1192 VNNVGTAPENNSLY

-1217 PENGTTDGMNNILVL
+1217 PENGTTGDMNNTLTL
-1232 ATIGEAG
+1232 ATTDETG
-1239 AKNFANPTNAPGA
+1239 AKNFANPTNKAGA

-1312 EADLPKAGRIYY
+1312 EAELPKAGEVIYVTQDGAGSKDGSSWDNAIAGNMVYDVDEASITDVETNSTRYAGFYDATNRPYGERSNASKLFFDYLDDGDMNQVNVNVNTQTIRGTTHVTDINGINIKNERKEKY
-1324 VRTNGSDNNNGLS
+1324 VSGLQY
-1337 WGTAFAT
+1337 
-1344 VRKAVETANDGI
+1344 AVEKAAQKAEQTGANT
-1356 IINGEKPQVWVAAG
+1356 QVWVAGG
-1370 TYAQS
+1370 TYTDWKGFVIRDRVDVLGGF
-1375 PKTGSDNCF
+1375 PNEGKP
-1384 EILDGVNVY
+1384 
-1393 GAFPKTGNPGMDD
+1393 GADD
-1406 RHPFISDYVYNNY
+1406 RHPLLSSYIPANDKDKDLDKNK
-1419 GGTYS
+1419 
-1424 PDDYETILTPSSISG
+1424 YETIIQVMAGKPYVQNRDGSYSENNLPNRVRKHVLFQPDVCLPTMSPSGRESYSHVWNIRGNNWTGSSGRLKAVNVNDYLSNTYRYNRPSG
-1439 NRRVLGQED
+1439 NQNG
-1448 EYNPVRFGN
+1448 
-1457 SEPPYIYIKVGEGEG
+1457 
-1472 NYIFRENAEYK
+1472 K
-1483 YVGKGK
+1483 YV
-1489 GDNYLSDNGG
+1489 
-1499 EYVPASKELCDYLRA
+1499 EYES
-1514 ETAGYYETTSKTLT
+1514 
-1528 HKYVANYERSAS
+1528 
-1540 SDGFRHQIK
+1540 
-1549 NFVYV
+1549 
-1554 GSGKGE
+1554 
-1560 YSIYTSWGR
+1560 
-1569 TLYEERSGGG
+1569 
-1579 YSEFTGAG
+1579 
-1587 YYEATQDVATHAY
+1587 
-1600 CQVGEYIKVNKGQGN
+1600 
-1615 LILTTKGYNNVGS
+1615 
-1628 GYGDYQLLAAGYVEV
+1628 
-1643 PMGEGNYIRTAD
+1643 
-1655 GVFTYGATWD
+1655 ATWD
-1665 GFTLYNG
+1665 GFTIRHGFL
-1672 YLDTDKLQ
+1672 TD
-1680 YVNSS
+1680 YSAN
-1685 YARDGGAGARI
+1685 RDGGAGVRI
-1696 FIGVTL
+1696 FRGVML
-1702 SNCIV
+1702 RNCVVAENYINYYDGNSSAGMGAGIYCDGDNSNIV
-1707 TGNKND
+1707 NCFVLANVNNNPNSSGGGANLMVGTSYNCVFAN
-1713 ASTTGNYTSA
+1713 NYSEKD
-1723 TQTRGGGVYCDEGTL
+1723 GGGV
-1738 VNCYIINNTLG
+1738 
-1749 KDYQYTAYGGGCYM
+1749 
-1763 YSGTAYNCVI
+1763 
-1773 SENKTNGYHTDG
+1773 
-1785 AGIFIEN
+1785 FFEN
-1792 AEFYNNTIVKNTS
+1792 AHFYNNTVAYNTI
-1805 NGTDRGNGGICIW
+1805 GYGNGGGILQWRRGEKQVMELYNTILF
-1818 TSGPSSQLTIYNC
+1818 GNNGDAIYSSTFDKGDGSNC
-1831 IVLGNSDLAGDMIGS
+1831 YIQTTKDLQNDLANKFEDSRVGRNLPS
-1846 GDIAVSSNGGYIN
+1846 PFASA
-1859 CNYSITSN
+1859 
-1867 VTNASRSNG
+1867 NAQDEN
-1876 AITYNNSVV
+1876 
-1885 KSTSIFAD
+1885 
-1893 YNKGNYRLG
+1893 NYRL
-1902 SMDGVNMG
+1902 SSDATDCVNKG
-1910 IDEPVVNGKT
+1910 TEK
-1920 IILADYTDMDFTDR
+1920 YTLPSTDVDFTDR
-1934 IKDCR
+1934 IKDCA
-1939 VDAGAYE
+1939 VDIGAYE
-1946 RNNADNV
+1946 LDNSKNTTPQV
-1953 APESQNG
+1953 VGDQ
-1960 RYVYYVTWNGAGSMV
+1960 YTYYVTQNGDGNASG
-1975 ANSLANAACAEK
+1975 NSLENAACAEK
-1987 LQIVLD
+1987 LQIVLN
-1993 AAGEQKKNNPSAE
+1993 AAGELKRGNPDYT

-2052 NWNDDG
+2052 NWNDNG
-2058 SRNAIERPTKLSAV
+2058 SRNAMERPTKLSAV
-2072 YEGTAT
+2072 YEGTTT

-2090 GNKPEGWTG
+2090 GAKPEGWTE
-2099 TGENAAAQTVIDGV
+2099 TGENADAQTVIDGV

-2182 GIYAENDG
+2182 GIYADNENVTDG
-2190 AGDDNR
+2190 SR
-2196 AHIISCTIA
+2196 SHVISCTIA
-2205 GNEAAD
+2205 DNTASGS
-2211 GGGGLYLEDGASMQ
+2211 GGGLYLEDGASMQ

-2246 QQFADTRLANVYN
+2246 QPFADTRLARVYN

-2294 YFADVDDTHSD
+2294 YFADVDDEHSD

-2315 KHGMDDKYFDGFVS
+2315 KHGMDDKYFDDFVS
-2329 EFNIAESDMEGR
+2329 EFNVAAADMQGTERNEG
-2341 PRYEDVGKLDAGAF
+2341 VGKLDAGAF

-2361 LPDKLFTRIFVS
+2361 LPDELFTRIFVS

-2379 LRDGEKMLDYLGRSF
+2379 LRDGAKMLDYLGRSF

-2412 KDRTDGADDDT
+2412 EKGTDGANDDT
-2423 HFEILVA
+2423 PFEILVA

-2441 DAASGVAYDQ
+2441 DAASGVAHDQ

-2465 GGFTGEEKYVTPID
+2465 GGFEGNENY
-2479 MQYGD
+2479 
-2484 NKKVSSIPAEGYT
+2484 SSDDQLPYIPAEEGDLEIKY
-2497 DINDVTTTLEA
+2497 DENINNL
-2508 MLSVRGFSDFN
+2508 LSKRTFSDFN

-2554 NDTDATY
+2554 NDTDATH
-2561 GVVLDGLTVMDGET
+2561 GIVLDGLTVMDGET
-2575 YHEMSNASEQNE
+2575 YHKMSNASEQNE

-2643 TAQYQTPR
+2643 TAQYQKPR

-2685 GAIGTNYAESVVTNY
+2685 GAIGTNYAEGIVTNY

-2764 GKLFG
+2764 GNLFG
-2769 GTDGKPGSTAGD
+2769 DTDGKPGSTAGD

-2837 NTEEDAYTGWFAES
+2837 KEDAYTGWFTEF

-2873 LNYDENGNQIIK
+2873 LNYDENGNPIIE
-2885 RPIDIGVYEYQYES
+2885 RTIDIGVYEYQYES

-2953 VYELDRLSGGVAFT
+2953 VYELDRLSGGAAFT
-2967 ANITDNASIKWNGL
+2967 ANITDNNASINWNGL
-2981 TIKGSCTGVGH
+2981 TIKGSCTGVGL

-3002 QSVIR
+3002 QSIIR
-3007 KFEDVATQQ
+3007 NYEGTTTGQ
-3016 LMSVRA
+3016 LLSVRA

-3035 INDGGTGIEAST
+3035 INESGKGIDAST
-3047 TSQGGKFILANSAL
+3047 NSVGSKFTLANSAL
-3061 RQNQTGVDIKGNSGS
+3061 RMSETGVDITGNKGS
-3076 VLIYN
+3076 VLMYN
-3081 TLFADGGTGLNV
+3081 TLFADCVTGLNFADNA
-3093 PSGADKVTL
+3093 SRADKVTL

-3109 NSVTDMSDGLS
+3109 NTAADMNQGSA

-3127 WNNTARN
+3127 WNNKVQN
-3134 MQETEGHSNKV
+3134 MPGTEGNNNKV
-3145 FKVFTLTGEAADN
+3145 FAFDGDASAN
-3158 NADIQNGP
+3158 NTDIENGP
-3166 NFVDPLNTDASL
+3166 NFVDPLNDDKSL

-3183 RPSLTLLNKGDNAL
+3183 RPSLTLLNTGEKKYYITQVLGDGNDDL
-3197 YAQHVLNGGGASLA
+3197 LES
-3211 NEKDLGN
+3211 ERDLGN

-3233 YEAPLQPIVYVRA
+3233 YEAPLQPIVYVKA
-3246 GLSIQNPDGKS
+3246 GLNIANPDGKS

-3269 DLASIYAHD
+3269 DLASIYAYG
-3278 DEKKTGYVFV
+3278 DEGKTGYVFV
-3288 DRSVKNA
+3288 NRNVDNA
-3295 DLRITL
+3295 GLQVRL

-3306 YGGMNRET
+3306 YGGMNNET
-3314 SDVVYDENGTIDNDK
+3314 SEHEVYGEDGTIYTDN
-3329 VEQVVDDLLN
+3329 VEPAVTDLLN
-3339 ERAGLIER
+3339 QRAGLIER
-3347 TSTYRST
+3347 TDRST
-3354 LRDVTVNA
+3354 LNSVTVKA

-3395 DDGILYNSLVYGNVS
+3395 DGGILYNSLVYGNVS
-3410 GVKAVNVT
+3410 DVKTVNVT
-3418 ATASADGTATGT
+3418 ATASADGTADGT
-3430 IAEAKGNANNR
+3430 IDAAKGNANNR

-3460 METSEDIDRG
+3460 METSRDIDG
-3470 DDEQATRDCQTM
+3470 GTLQDLTPYTDM

-3492 KRIRSKV
+3492 KRIRDKV
-3499 DNGCFETWNIT
+3499 DKGCFETWYIT
-3510 ADASVID
+3510 ADARVTD
-3517 TDYPHGQSVVYVR
+3517 DDYPHGQSVVYVR
-3530 AGSGD
+3530 AGSRAD
-3535 AEGAELTVEKKY
+3535 AEGAELTVEGAELTVEKKY
-3547 TDSPFNPG
+3547 TESSPFNPG

-3567 KGNGEADGDT
+3567 AGNGEADGDT

-3586 LSYVIVERNVPEGKV
+3586 LSYVIVERSVPEGKV

-3606 PFSATIQ
+3606 PFNATIRK
-3613 NGGGVKLQRYNARER
+3613 NGDGVKLQRYNARER

-3695 VRLKKENHS
+3695 VWLKKENHS

-3751 NDNYVTVNTDV
+3751 NENDNYVTVNTDV
-3762 VTTPAGHIPAGDAV
+3762 ETTPAGHIPAGDAV

-3789 GVSPRSDEKSGG
+3789 GVEPRSDEKSGK
-3801 AYENMAEVKLSVAR
+3801 AYGSMSPVELSITR
-3815 TGETRSADGDAAADE
+3815 TGETRSADGGAAQADV
-3830 LQLAAVPASM
+3830 LQLGAVEPGM

-3855 AANRPQIYATRGNAR
+3855 ADGVAQIYAVQGGGR

-3878 IEGETAV
+3878 VEGKVAV
-3885 GVTVPEAGMY
+3885 GVSVPEAGMY
-3895 TIAVPESCVADGYE
+3895 TIAVPDDCLADGYE
-3909 TVVLEDNVTH
+3909 TVVLEDNVAH

-3929 DFTTATPGDIT
+3929 DFTTAVPGDIE
-3940 GRFTVSFNRMVD
+3940 GRFAVSFNRMVD
-3952 DGRNDGIRAYS
+3952 DGRNEGIRAYS
-3963 VQPGVIRVEGVA
+3963 AQPGMVRVEGVEA
-3975 EGDRIT
+3975 GDRIS
-3981 VYSADGMA
+3981 VYSADGIMV
-3989 AAQRVAASSAE
+3989 AQRVAASSAE

-4019 AVAVRKLKMKN
+4019 TVKTVKLKIKN

>member
-22 QAQGKRYYVTKEAET
+22 QAQGKRYYVTKEAEKVT
-37 AQTQGDG
+37 EQRDG

-59 AKAGDEIWVKGY
+59 AEAGDEIWVKGY
-71 EAAGGGNSYVVP
+71 EAAGGENSYVVP
-83 EGGYT
+83 DQNGFT

-94 LYGGFSGEDGN
+94 LYGGFSGKEQTVND
-105 TIDNREVIDKKAY
+105 REVIDKKAY

-126 TGDINRNDAVKDAS
+126 TGDINRKDAVKDANF
-140 LIFPGNATRGDN
+140 IFPGNATRGDN
-152 AKHVLTLDLEP
+152 AKHVLTLNLEP

-194 AGIYVKGDNSSGG
+194 AGIYVMGDNSGGG

-221 DQGGA
+221 NQGGA

-281 NENGGVLLGSNAAKV
+281 NENGGVRLENRAARV

-344 ANAEGEP
+344 ANPGGTDGQ
-351 ANGNVY
+351 GNVY
-357 LAAKNNEDRGPH
+357 LAAKNNEDGGPH

-420 DLNGDKRQ
+420 DLNGDRRQ

-441 VAAGRIRYVMQG
+441 VAAGRIRYVKPG
-453 GTGDGTSWENAS
+453 GTGDGTSWTNAS
-465 GDIQRMIDDLAD
+465 GDIQRMIDELAD

-526 TSKTE
+526 ASKTE
-531 RTMKQKAPDEEVM
+531 RKLKTKPEGEEVM

-584 PMKGEDPFTQVT
+584 PMQDEDPFMQVT

-608 QGGTGLDDFYT
+608 QGNTGLDDFYT

-637 TVTENNA
+637 TVTENYA

-713 LILSTCVVSNNTAS
+713 LMLSTCVVSNNTAS

-796 KNPDANRVRFLYN
+796 KTPAANRVRFLYN

-850 GSEFGSTSLKNAVG
+850 GSEFGSTSLESAVG
-864 ILDPSGSSADYWQ
+864 ILGPSGPSGLSADYWQ
-877 NHTISYF
+877 TNTISYF

-975 AFFAGLATGSETLTG
+975 AFFAGLATGSETFTG
-990 NGTEQSDDDYGRHTV
+990 NGTEQSDDDYGRYMV

-1039 AMPGDRQLRIVGGYP
+1039 AMPGGRQLRIVGGYP

-1111 AGTATLQYGAGLFVR
+1111 AGTATLQYGAGMFVR

-1155 SLTLQNCVVSN
+1155 NLTLQNCVVNN
-1166 NTNTDASTP
+1166 NTNTDTSAQ
-1175 VIQTAQDAT
+1175 VIQTAQSGN
-1184 LTMQHVTV
+1184 LVMQHVTV
-1192 VNNVGAAPENNSLY
+1192 VNNVGAAPENNSLN

-1217 PENGTTDGMNNILVL
+1217 PENGTTDGMNNTLTL
-1232 ATIGEAG
+1232 ATIGETG
-1239 AKNFANPTNAPGA
+1239 AKNFANPTNKAGA

-1279 INQASGTDVTS
+1279 INQASGTSASLT
-1290 IPTDITAINDR
+1290 TDITVVNDR

-1419 GGTYS
+1419 AGTYS
-1424 PDDYETILTPSSISG
+1424 PDDYETILTPLSTSG

-1457 SEPPYIYIKVGEGEG
+1457 SEPPYIYKKVGEGEG

-1489 GDNYLSDNGG
+1489 GD
-1499 EYVPASKELCDYLRA
+1499 
-1514 ETAGYYETTSKTLT
+1514 
-1528 HKYVANYERSAS
+1528 
-1540 SDGFRHQIK
+1540 
-1549 NFVYV
+1549 
-1554 GSGKGE
+1554 
-1560 YSIYTSWGR
+1560 
-1569 TLYEERSGGG
+1569 
-1579 YSEFTGAG
+1579 
-1587 YYEATQDVATHAY
+1587 
-1600 CQVGEYIKVNKGQGN
+1600 
-1615 LILTTKGYNNVGS
+1615 
-1628 GYGDYQLLAAGYVEV
+1628 
-1643 PMGEGNYIRTAD
+1643 YIRTAD

-1713 ASTTGNYTSA
+1713 ASTTGNYPSA

-2006 VVVKVAGYEDFVYHA
+2006 VIVKVAGYEDFVYHA
-2021 NTLANVNDPMS
+2021 NTLANVDDPMS
-2032 YSYTVPY
+2032 YCYTVPY
-2039 GVVLEGGYSDQDN
+2039 GVVLEGGYSDQDD

-2058 SRNAIERPTKLSAV
+2058 SRNAMERPTKLSAV

-2090 GNKPEGWTG
+2090 GKKPEEWTG
-2099 TGENAAAQTVIDGV
+2099 TGENADAQTVIDGV

-2182 GIYAENDG
+2182 GIYADNDG
-2190 AGDDNR
+2190 ADDDNR

-2246 QQFADTRLANVYN
+2246 QPFADTRLAAVYN

-2315 KHGMDDKYFDGFVS
+2315 KHGMDDKYFGGFVS
-2329 EFNIAESDMEGR
+2329 EFNIAESDMRGTLRNENI
-2341 PRYEDVGKLDAGAF
+2341 GKLDAGAF

-2379 LRDGEKMLDYLGRSF
+2379 LRDKEKMLDYLGRSF

-2412 KDRTDGADDDT
+2412 EKGTNGTDDNT

-2441 DAASGVAYDQ
+2441 DAAQGVAHDQ

-2465 GGFTGEEKYVTPID
+2465 GGFEGNGSVENY
-2479 MQYGD
+2479 
-2484 NKKVSSIPAEGYT
+2484 SSDDQLTYIPAEEGDLEIKY
-2497 DINDVTTTLEA
+2497 DENINNL
-2508 MLSVRGFSDFN
+2508 LSKRTFSDFN

-2524 EPWELEQQT
+2524 EPWELAQQT

-2554 NDTDATY
+2554 NDTDAAH

-2712 RNKAKTNAVIYN
+2712 RNKAETNAVIYN

-2837 NTEEDAYTGWFAES
+2837 NPADAYTEWFTEF
-2851 NTGLTDYAKTYM
+2851 NTGLTDYVKTYM

-2873 LNYDENGNQIIK
+2873 LNYDGNGNQIIK
-2885 RPIDIGVYEYQYES
+2885 RTIDIGVYEYQYES

-2967 ANITDNASIKWNGL
+2967 ANITDNEPINWSGL
-2981 TIKGSCTGVGH
+2981 TIKGSCTGVGL

-3007 KFEDVATQQ
+3007 KFEGVATQQ

-3022 NSDKYVRIEGFTF
+3022 NGDKYVRIEGFTF

-3061 RQNQTGVDIKGNSGS
+3061 RQNQTGVKITGNSGS

-3093 PSGADKVTL
+3093 QADNVTL

-3109 NSVTDMSDGLS
+3109 NYVADMNTGLS

-3127 WNNTARN
+3127 WKNTAQN
-3134 MQETEGHSNKV
+3134 MQKTEGHSN
-3145 FKVFTLTGEAADN
+3145 KVFTLTGEAADN

-3197 YAQHVLNGGGASLA
+3197 YAQHVLNDGDASLA

-3218 NARVTDTGIDIGAYE
+3218 NARVTDTSIDIGAYE

-3246 GLSIQNPDGKS
+3246 DLSIQNPDGKS

-3288 DRSVKNA
+3288 DRSVKYA

-3314 SDVVYDENGTIDNDK
+3314 SDVDYDENGTIDNNTVK
-3329 VEQVVDDLLN
+3329 QVVDDLLN

-3395 DDGILYNSLVYGNVS
+3395 DGGILYNSLVYGNVS
-3410 GVKAVNVT
+3410 DVKAVNVT

-3430 IAEAKGNANNR
+3430 IAEATGNANNR

-3460 METSEDIDRG
+3460 METSEDIGGGG
-3470 DDEQATRDCQTM
+3470 DNEQATRECQTM
-3482 VGHERDIAGN
+3482 VGHECDIAGN
-3492 KRIRSKV
+3492 KRIRDGV

-3510 ADASVID
+3510 ADASVTD

-3547 TDSPFNPG
+3547 TENSPFNPG
-3555 VLLLEHRAGLRV
+3555 VLLLEHRAGLRAE
-3567 KGNGEADGDT
+3567 GNGEGDGDT

-3586 LSYVIVERNVPEGKV
+3586 LSYVIVERNVLEGKV

-3606 PFSATIQ
+3606 PFNATIQ
-3613 NGGGVKLQRYNARER
+3613 KNGDGVKLQRYNARKR

-3649 TYDGSYGLLLDNTAG
+3649 TYDGSYGLLLDNTDG

-3683 REGKGITDAAKT
+3683 SEGKGMTDAAKT

-3704 EPWATPQ
+3704 DPWATPQ
-3711 SGGNKFTHKEN
+3711 SDGNKFTHKEN

-3739 DMEYGRVIYGYQ
+3739 NMEYGRVIYGYQ

-3762 VTTPAGHIPAGDAV
+3762 ETTPAGHIPAGDAV

-3789 GVSPRSDEKSGG
+3789 GVSPRSGEKSGG

-3815 TGETRSADGDAAADE
+3815 TGETRSADGGAAQPDV
-3830 LQLAAVPASM
+3830 LQLGAVEPGM

-3855 AANRPQIYATRGNAR
+3855 ADGVAQIYAVQGGGR

-3878 IEGETAV
+3878 VEGKVAV
-3885 GVTVPEAGMY
+3885 GVSVPEAGMY
-3895 TIAVPESCVADGYE
+3895 TIAVPDDCLAEGYE
-3909 TVVLEDNVTH
+3909 TVVLEDNVAH

-3929 DFTTATPGDIT
+3929 DFTTAVPGDIE
-3940 GRFTVSFNRMVD
+3940 GRFAVSFNRMVD
-3952 DGRNDGIRAYS
+3952 DSRNDGIRAYS
-3963 VQPGVIRVEGVA
+3963 AQPGMVCVEGVEA
-3975 EGDRIT
+3975 GDRIS
-3981 VYSADGMA
+3981 VYSADGIMV
-3989 AAQRVAASSAE
+3989 AQRVAASSAE

-4019 AVAVRKLKMKN
+4019 TVKTVKLKIKN

>member
-1 MTKTLR
+1 
-7 ALYILAVF
+7 
-15 AMLPLAM
+15 MLPLAM
-22 QAQGKRYYVTKEAET
+22 QAQGKRYYVTKEAEKVT
-37 AQTQGDG
+37 EQGDG
-44 SSWSTAMTLQQAIGT
+44 STWSTAMTLQQAIDR

-88 LKSGVS
+88 LESGVS

-126 TGDINRNDAVKDAS
+126 TGDINRNDAVKDANF
-140 LIFPGNATRGDN
+140 IFPGNATRGDN
-152 AKHVLTLDLEP
+152 AKHVLTLNLEP

-178 GVTIARGHYSG
+178 GVTIARGHYHG

-194 AGIYVKGDNSSGG
+194 AGIYVTGDNSGGG

-221 DQGGA
+221 NQGGA

-281 NENGGVLLGSNAAKV
+281 NENGGVRLENRAARV

-357 LAAKNNEDRGPH
+357 LAAKNNEDGGPH

-420 DLNGDKRQ
+420 DLNGDRRQ
-428 QGTIDIGAFEYQP
+428 QGTIDIGVFEYQP
-441 VAAGRIRYVMQG
+441 VAAGRIRYVRQG
-453 GTGDGTSWENAS
+453 GTGDGTSWTNAS
-465 GDIQRMIDDLAD
+465 GDIQRMIDELAD

-490 EGEYEPQ
+490 KGEYEPQ

-517 VYGGFAGGE
+517 VYGGFEGGE
-526 TSKTE
+526 TSKTA
-531 RTMKQKAPDEEVM
+531 RTMKTKPEGEEAM

-558 YDRKNLTLNGNKWTL
+558 YDRKNLALNGNKWTL

-584 PMKGEDPFTQVT
+584 PMQDEDPFTQVT

-796 KNPDANRVRFLYN
+796 KNPAANRVRFLYN

-850 GSEFGSTSLKNAVG
+850 GSEFGSTSLENAVG
-864 ILDPSGSSADYWQ
+864 ILGPSGPSGLSADYWQ
-877 NHTISYF
+877 NHTVSYF

-975 AFFAGLATGSETLTG
+975 AFFAGLTDQSSITIFNNGNEQAGWTGFNNITNL
-990 NGTEQSDDDYGRHTV
+990 
-1005 DASTKFEI
+1005 EI

-1111 AGTATLQYGAGLFVR
+1111 AGTATLQYGAGMFVR
-1126 QGATVTAANCI
+1126 QDATVTAANCI

-1155 SLTLQNCVVSN
+1155 SLTLQNCVVNN
-1166 NTNTDASTP
+1166 NTNTDASAP
-1175 VIQTAQDAT
+1175 VIQTAQSGN
-1184 LTMQHVTV
+1184 LVMQHVTV
-1192 VNNVGAAPENNSLY
+1192 VNNVGAAPATMGS
-1206 ATSFSAGNVNA
+1206 TSFSAGNVNA
-1217 PENGTTDGMNNILVL
+1217 LENGTTDGMNNNLTL
-1232 ATIGEAG
+1232 ATTDETG
-1239 AKNFANPTNAPGA
+1239 AKNFANPTNKAGA

-1279 INQASGTDVTS
+1279 INQASGTSASLT
-1290 IPTDITAINDR
+1290 TDITVVNGR

-1312 EADLPKAGRIYY
+1312 EAELPKAGEVIYVTQDGAGSKDGSSWDNAIAGNMVYDVDEASITDVETNSTRYAGFYDATNRPYGERSNASKLFFDYLDDGDMNQVNVNVNTQTIRGTTHVTDINGINIKNERKEKY
-1324 VRTNGSDNNNGLS
+1324 VSGLQY
-1337 WGTAFAT
+1337 
-1344 VRKAVETANDGI
+1344 AVEKAAQKAEQTGANT
-1356 IINGEKPQVWVAAG
+1356 QVWVAGG
-1370 TYAQS
+1370 TYTDWKGFVIRDRVDVLGGF
-1375 PKTGSDNCF
+1375 PNEGKP
-1384 EILDGVNVY
+1384 
-1393 GAFPKTGNPGMDD
+1393 GADD
-1406 RHPFISDYVYNNY
+1406 RHPLLSGYIPANKRDASLDK
-1419 GGTYS
+1419 TK
-1424 PDDYETILTPSSISG
+1424 YETIIQVSSEKPYIENNDGSYSANNLPRRVRKHVLFQPDVCLPTLSPSGRESYSHVWSVNGGWPWGNESWDALEERTNSINVDDNLSNTYRYNLPSG
-1439 NRRVLGQED
+1439 NQNGKYV
-1448 EYNPVRFGN
+1448 EYN
-1457 SEPPYIYIKVGEGEG
+1457 
-1472 NYIFRENAEYK
+1472 
-1483 YVGKGK
+1483 
-1489 GDNYLSDNGG
+1489 
-1499 EYVPASKELCDYLRA
+1499 
-1514 ETAGYYETTSKTLT
+1514 
-1528 HKYVANYERSAS
+1528 
-1540 SDGFRHQIK
+1540 
-1549 NFVYV
+1549 
-1554 GSGKGE
+1554 
-1560 YSIYTSWGR
+1560 
-1569 TLYEERSGGG
+1569 
-1579 YSEFTGAG
+1579 
-1587 YYEATQDVATHAY
+1587 
-1600 CQVGEYIKVNKGQGN
+1600 
-1615 LILTTKGYNNVGS
+1615 
-1628 GYGDYQLLAAGYVEV
+1628 
-1643 PMGEGNYIRTAD
+1643 
-1655 GVFTYGATWD
+1655 GATWD
-1665 GFTLYNG
+1665 GFTIRHGFL
-1672 YLDTDKLQ
+1672 TD
-1680 YVNSS
+1680 YSAN
-1685 YARDGGAGARI
+1685 RDGGAGVRI
-1696 FIGVTL
+1696 FRGVML
-1702 SNCIV
+1702 RNCVVAENYINYYDGNSSAGMGAGIYCDGDNSNIV
-1707 TGNKND
+1707 NCFVLANVNNNPNSSGGGANLMVGTSYNCVFAN
-1713 ASTTGNYTSA
+1713 NYSEKD
-1723 TQTRGGGVYCDEGTL
+1723 GGGV
-1738 VNCYIINNTLG
+1738 
-1749 KDYQYTAYGGGCYM
+1749 
-1763 YSGTAYNCVI
+1763 
-1773 SENKTNGYHTDG
+1773 
-1785 AGIFIEN
+1785 FFEN
-1792 AEFYNNTIVKNTS
+1792 AHFYNNTVAYNTI
-1805 NGTDRGNGGICIW
+1805 GYGNGGGILQWRRGEKQVMELYNTILF
-1818 TSGPSSQLTIYNC
+1818 GNNGDAIYSSTFDKGDGSNC
-1831 IVLGNSDLAGDMIGS
+1831 YIQTTEDLQNDLANKFEDSRVGRNLPS
-1846 GDIAVSSNGGYIN
+1846 PFASA
-1859 CNYSITSN
+1859 
-1867 VTNASRSNG
+1867 NAQDEN
-1876 AITYNNSVV
+1876 
-1885 KSTSIFAD
+1885 
-1893 YNKGNYRLG
+1893 NYRL
-1902 SMDGVNMG
+1902 SSDATDCVNKG
-1910 IDEPVVNGKT
+1910 TEK
-1920 IILADYTDMDFTDR
+1920 YTLPSTDVDFTDR
-1934 IKDCR
+1934 IKDCA
-1939 VDAGAYE
+1939 VDIGAYE
-1946 RNNADNV
+1946 LDNSKNTTPQV
-1953 APESQNG
+1953 VGDQ
-1960 RYVYYVTWNGAGSMV
+1960 YTYYVTQNGDGNASG
-1975 ANSLANAACAEK
+1975 NSLENAACAEK
-1987 LQIVLD
+1987 LQIVLN
-1993 AAGEQKKNNPSAE
+1993 AAGELKRGNPDYT
-2006 VVVKVAGYEDFVYHA
+2006 VVVKVAGYEGFVYHA
-2021 NTLANVNDPMS
+2021 NTLADEKDPQS

-2052 NWNDDG
+2052 NWSDDG
-2058 SRNAIERPTKLSAV
+2058 SRNAMERPTKLSAV
-2072 YEGTAT
+2072 YEGTTT

-2090 GNKPEGWTG
+2090 GAKPEGWTE
-2099 TGENAAAQTVIDGV
+2099 TGENADAQTVIDGV

-2147 VTGNAA
+2147 VTGNAS

-2167 SGTLVYGNTATGNGA
+2167 SGTLVYGNSADNGA
-2182 GIYAENDG
+2182 GVYA
-2190 AGDDNR
+2190 DNTDLDVDTGGNR
-2196 AHIISCTIA
+2196 SHIISCTIA

-2239 NVSGVTG
+2239 NVSGVTSG
-2246 QQFADTRLANVYN
+2246 QFADTRLAAVYGIQN
-2259 ITGKTEFY
+2259 KTQFY

-2315 KHGMDDKYFDGFVS
+2315 KHGMDDKYFAGFVS

-2379 LRDGEKMLDYLGRSF
+2379 LSEGKDMLDYLGRSF

-2412 KDRTDGADDDT
+2412 ENRTDGANDDT
-2423 HFEILVA
+2423 PFEILVA

-2441 DAASGVAYDQ
+2441 DAASGVAHDQ

-2465 GGFTGEEKYVTPID
+2465 GGFEGNENYSS
-2479 MQYGD
+2479 D
-2484 NKKVSSIPAEGYT
+2484 NQLTYIPAEEGNLGIKY
-2497 DINDVTTTLEA
+2497 DENINNL
-2508 MLSVRGFSDFN
+2508 LSKRTFSDFN

-2554 NDTDATY
+2554 NATDAAH

-2575 YHEMSNASEQNE
+2575 YHDMSNASEQNE

-2643 TAQYQTPR
+2643 TAVQYQTPR

-2685 GAIGTNYAESVVTNY
+2685 GAIGTNYAEGIVTNY

-2764 GKLFG
+2764 GNLFG

-2825 DKGDGLNPDDNN
+2825 DKGDGV
-2837 NTEEDAYTGWFAES
+2837 DAVNGGISGAYDSWFGEQS
-2851 NTGLTDYAKTYM
+2851 LDGYKYGVGYM
-2863 NGSYDRYSGP
+2863 GSGYNRYSGP
-2873 LNYDENGNQIIK
+2873 LDDEGNPDDK
-2885 RPIDIGVYEYQYES
+2885 PIDIGLYEYQYKN
-2899 NFQNMVAIYVATE
+2899 NFQTMKAIYVATDE
-2912 EAGRKDGSDWA
+2912 GDGDGSGRDWA

-2932 IVGASNPKQN
+2932 IAGASNPL
-2942 DGDRTIYVRDG
+2942 DEPGARTIYVRDG
-2953 VYELDRLSGGVAFT
+2953 VYELDRLSGGAAFT
-2967 ANITDNASIKWNGL
+2967 ANITDNASINWSGL
-2981 TIKGSCTGVGH
+2981 TIKGSCTGVGL

-3007 KFEDVATQQ
+3007 NHAATTTKQ
-3016 LMSVRA
+3016 LMAVRA
-3022 NSDKYVRIEGFTF
+3022 NSGKYVRIEGFTF
-3035 INDGGTGIEAST
+3035 INESYGGTGIDATTNDANST
-3047 TSQGGKFILANSAL
+3047 FILANSAL
-3061 RQNQTGVDIKGNSGS
+3061 RQTATGVNISGNTGS

-3093 PSGADKVTL
+3093 QSGADNVTL

-3109 NSVTDMSDGLS
+3109 NSVADMNAGLS

-3127 WNNTARN
+3127 WNNTAQN

-3145 FKVFTLTGEAADN
+3145 FTFTDEDADN

-3197 YAQHVLNGGGASLA
+3197 YALHVLNDGDASLA

-3218 NARVTDTGIDIGAYE
+3218 NARVTDPSIDIGAYE

-3246 GLSIQNPDGKS
+3246 DLSIQNPDGKS

-3278 DEKKTGYVFV
+3278 DKGKTGYVFV
-3288 DRSVKNA
+3288 DRSVKDA

-3314 SDVVYDENGTIDNDK
+3314 SDVDYDENGTIDNNK
-3329 VEQVVDDLLN
+3329 VKQVVDDLLN

-3371 VNGSAAVNNGYL
+3371 VNGSAAVKNGYL
-3383 STSVVNGNVTGA
+3383 STSVVKGNVTGA
-3395 DDGILYNSLVYGNVS
+3395 DGGILYNSLVYGNVS
-3410 GVKAVNVT
+3410 DVKTVNVT
-3418 ATASADGTATGT
+3418 ATASADGTADGT
-3430 IAEAKGNANNR
+3430 IAAAKGNANNR

-3460 METSEDIDRG
+3460 METSEDIDGG
-3470 DDEQATRDCQTM
+3470 DNEQADGGDNEQATRDCQTM

-3492 KRIRSKV
+3492 KRIRDGV

-3510 ADASVID
+3510 ADASVTD
-3517 TDYPHGQSVVYVR
+3517 TDYPHGQSVVYVS

-3547 TDSPFNPG
+3547 TESSPFNPG

-3586 LSYVIVERNVPEGKV
+3586 LSYVIVERSVPEGKV

-3606 PFSATIQ
+3606 PFNATIQ

-3664 KAATVRFVGKGDSR
+3664 KAATVRFEGKGDSR

-3751 NDNYVTVNTDV
+3751 NDNYYVTVNTDV
-3762 VTTPAGHIPAGDAV
+3762 ETTPVGHIPAGDAV

-3789 GVSPRSDEKSGG
+3789 GVSPRGGEKSGG
-3801 AYENMAEVKLSVAR
+3801 AYENKAEVKLSVAR
-3815 TGETRSADGDAAADE
+3815 TGETRSADGGAAQADV
-3830 LQLAAVPASM
+3830 LQLGAVEPAE

-3855 AANRPQIYATRGNAR
+3855 ADGVAQIYAVQGGGR

-3878 IEGETAV
+3878 VEGKVAV
-3885 GVTVPEAGMY
+3885 GVSVPEAGMY
-3895 TIAVPESCVADGYE
+3895 TIAVPDDCLADGYE
-3909 TVVLEDNVTH
+3909 TVVLEDNVAH

-3929 DFTTATPGDIT
+3929 DFTTAVPGDIE
-3940 GRFTVSFNRMVD
+3940 GRFAVSFNRMVD
-3952 DGRNDGIRAYS
+3952 DGCNEGIRAYS
-3963 VQPGVIRVEGVA
+3963 AQPGMVRVEGVEA
-3975 EGDRIT
+3975 GDRIS
-3981 VYSADGMA
+3981 VYSADGIMV
-3989 AAQRVAASSAE
+3989 AQRVAASSAE

-4019 AVAVRKLKMKN
+4019 TVKTVKLKIKN

>member
-7 ALYILAVF
+7 VLYILAAF

-37 AQTQGDG
+37 AQAQGDG
-44 SSWSTAMTLQQAIGT
+44 LSWSTAMTLKQAIGT

-88 LKSGVS
+88 LESGVS

-126 TGDINRNDAVKDAS
+126 TGDIGRDDSVKDAS

-152 AKHVLTLDLEP
+152 ARHVLTLNLKP
-163 TPQSGNNNTLPTVVN
+163 TQTSGNNNTLPTVVN

-194 AGIYVKGDNSSGG
+194 AGIYVTGDNSRGG

-221 DQGGA
+221 DNGGA

-281 NENGGVLLGSNAAKV
+281 NENGGVCLENSAARV
-296 VNSTIVRN
+296 VNSTITRN
-304 TGSGADGSEA
+304 TGSGADGREA

-351 ANGNVY
+351 ANVNVY
-357 LAAKNNEDRGPH
+357 LAAKNNEDGGPH

-420 DLNGDKRQ
+420 DLNGDRRQ

-441 VAAGRIRYVMQG
+441 VAAGRIRYVRQG
-453 GTGDGTSWENAS
+453 GTGDGTSWTNAS
-465 GDIQRMIDDLAD
+465 GDIQRMIDELAD
-477 NNPGGQPGEVWIA
+477 NNPGGLPGEVWIA
-490 EGEYEPQ
+490 AGEYEPQ

-517 VYGGFAGGE
+517 VYGGFVGRE
-526 TSKTE
+526 TSKTA
-531 RTMKQKAPDEEVM
+531 RTMKTKPEGEEVM

-584 PMKGEDPFTQVT
+584 PMQDEDPFTQVT

-702 NSDEAQLLPEY
+702 NSDEAQLLPDY
-713 LILSTCVVSNNTAS
+713 LMLSTCVVSNNTAS

-850 GSEFGSTSLKNAVG
+850 GSEFGSTSLENAVG
-864 ILDPSGSSADYWQ
+864 ILGPSGPSGLSADYWQ

-975 AFFAGLATGSETLTG
+975 AFFAGLATGSETFTG
-990 NGTEQSDDDYGRHTV
+990 NGTEQRDDDYGRHMV

-1039 AMPGDRQLRIVGGYP
+1039 AMPGGRQLRIVGGYP

-1111 AGTATLQYGAGLFVR
+1111 AGTATLQYGAGMFVR
-1126 QGATVTAANCI
+1126 QGATVTAVNCI

-1155 SLTLQNCVVSN
+1155 SLTLQNCVVNN

-1175 VIQTAQDAT
+1175 VIQTVQSGN
-1184 LTMQHVTV
+1184 LVMQHVTV
-1192 VNNVGAAPENNSLY
+1192 VNNVGAAPENKSLY

-1217 PENGTTDGMNNILVL
+1217 PENVTTGGMNNTLTL
-1232 ATIGEAG
+1232 ATIGETG
-1239 AKNFANPTNAPGA
+1239 AKNFANPTNKAGA

-1279 INQASGTDVTS
+1279 INQASGTSASLT
-1290 IPTDITAINDR
+1290 TDITVVNDR

-1312 EADLPKAGRIYY
+1312 EADLPKAGEVIYVTPTGSGTKDGSSWNNAIAGNTVYDVESSSITNIPTSDTRYAGFYDVNSRPYGEKSNASKLFFDYLDEDDMSQANVTYSTRTINRDTHITSITGIDIKNERKEQY
-1324 VRTNGSDNNNGLS
+1324 VSGLQY
-1337 WGTAFAT
+1337 
-1344 VRKAVETANDGI
+1344 AVEKAAVKAAQTGKNA
-1356 IINGEKPQVWVAAG
+1356 QVWVAGG
-1370 TYAQS
+1370 TYTDWKGFVIRDRVDVLGGF
-1375 PKTGSDNCF
+1375 PNEGKP
-1384 EILDGVNVY
+1384 
-1393 GAFPKTGNPGMDD
+1393 GADD
-1406 RHPFISDYVYNNY
+1406 RHPLLSGYIPANKRDASLDK
-1419 GGTYS
+1419 TK
-1424 PDDYETILTPSSISG
+1424 YETIIQVSSEKPYIENNDGSYSANNLPGRVRKHVLFQPDVCLPTLSPSGRESYSHVWSVRSSWPWGDDSWDALEERTKSINVNDNLSNTYRYNRPSG
-1439 NRRVLGQED
+1439 YQNGKYV
-1448 EYNPVRFGN
+1448 EYN
-1457 SEPPYIYIKVGEGEG
+1457 
-1472 NYIFRENAEYK
+1472 
-1483 YVGKGK
+1483 
-1489 GDNYLSDNGG
+1489 
-1499 EYVPASKELCDYLRA
+1499 
-1514 ETAGYYETTSKTLT
+1514 
-1528 HKYVANYERSAS
+1528 
-1540 SDGFRHQIK
+1540 
-1549 NFVYV
+1549 
-1554 GSGKGE
+1554 
-1560 YSIYTSWGR
+1560 
-1569 TLYEERSGGG
+1569 
-1579 YSEFTGAG
+1579 
-1587 YYEATQDVATHAY
+1587 
-1600 CQVGEYIKVNKGQGN
+1600 
-1615 LILTTKGYNNVGS
+1615 
-1628 GYGDYQLLAAGYVEV
+1628 
-1643 PMGEGNYIRTAD
+1643 
-1655 GVFTYGATWD
+1655 GATWD
-1665 GFTLYNG
+1665 GFTIRHG
-1672 YLDTDKLQ
+1672 YLT
-1680 YVNSS
+1680 S
-1685 YARDGGAGARI
+1685 YSANRDGGAGVRM
-1696 FIGVTL
+1696 FRGVTL
-1702 SNCIV
+1702 RNCVVADNYINYYGERNTGSAGMGAGIYSDGSNSYIINCFV
-1707 TGNKND
+1707 LNNVNNNPNSSGGGANLMVGTSYNSVFAN
-1713 ASTTGNYTSA
+1713 NYSEKD
-1723 TQTRGGGVYCDEGTL
+1723 GGGVFL
-1738 VNCYIINNTLG
+1738 
-1749 KDYQYTAYGGGCYM
+1749 
-1763 YSGTAYNCVI
+1763 
-1773 SENKTNGYHTDG
+1773 
-1785 AGIFIEN
+1785 EN
-1792 AEFYNNTIVKNTS
+1792 AHFYNNTVAYNTI
-1805 NGTDRGNGGICIW
+1805 GWGNGGGIRQW
-1818 TSGPSSQLTIYNC
+1818 TRDRGDGLEQEMLLFNTILYGNNKDAIYSEKFTEGSNCYIQTAQNLSNNLASKFTDTQIGQNLSSPFA
-1831 IVLGNSDLAGDMIGS
+1831 SA
-1846 GDIAVSSNGGYIN
+1846 
-1859 CNYSITSN
+1859 
-1867 VTNASRSNG
+1867 NAQTEN
-1876 AITYNNSVV
+1876 
-1885 KSTSIFAD
+1885 
-1893 YNKGNYRLG
+1893 NYRLSTNAAYCINKG
-1902 SMDGVNMG
+1902 TEEYSLP
-1910 IDEPVVNGKT
+1910 E
-1920 IILADYTDMDFTDR
+1920 TDVDFTAR
-1934 IKDCR
+1934 IKDCA
-1939 VDAGAYE
+1939 VDIGAYE
-1946 RNNADNV
+1946 LDNRANTV
-1953 APESQNG
+1953 PQTVGNQ
-1960 RYVYYVTWNGAGSMV
+1960 RIYYVTQNGAGT
-1975 ANSLANAACAEK
+1975 ANASSLDNAACAEK

-1993 AAGEQKKNNPSAE
+1993 AAGELKKNNPGVE
-2006 VVVKVAGYEDFVYHA
+2006 VIVKVAGYEDFVYHA
-2021 NTLANVNDPMS
+2021 NTLANVDDPMS

-2039 GVVLEGGYSDQDN
+2039 GVVLEGGYSDQDD

-2058 SRNAIERPTKLSAV
+2058 SRNAMERPTKLSAV

-2090 GNKPEGWTG
+2090 GKKPEEWIG
-2099 TGENAAAQTVIDGV
+2099 TGENADAQTVIDGV

-2246 QQFADTRLANVYN
+2246 QPFADTRLARVYN

-2267 PFNNCFIESMEL
+2267 PFNNCYIESMEL

-2329 EFNIAESDMEGR
+2329 EFNIAKSDMEGR

-2379 LRDGEKMLDYLGRSF
+2379 LRDGKKMLDYLGRSF

-2412 KDRTDGADDDT
+2412 ENGTDGANDDT
-2423 HFEILVA
+2423 PFEILVA

-2441 DAASGVAYDQ
+2441 DAAQGVAYDQ

-2484 NKKVSSIPAEGYT
+2484 NKVSSIPAEGYT
-2497 DINDVTTTLEA
+2497 DINDVTTRLEA

-2542 ATARNVYHVLLT
+2542 ATARNVYHVLFT
-2554 NDTDATY
+2554 NDTDATH

-2685 GAIGTNYAESVVTNY
+2685 GAIGTNYAEGITGAY
-2700 DPVINLMNCTFA
+2700 DPSINLMNCTFV
-2712 RNKAKTNAVIYN
+2712 RNKANTNPVIYN
-2724 HNGKSKMTNTLLW
+2724 HNGKNIITNTLIW
-2737 GNESETYDGETDT
+2737 GNEGKTAQETSVAHDNVTY
-2750 QHFIISHSASDYNY
+2750 SASDENY
-2764 GKLFG
+2764 YGLFG
-2769 GTDGKPGSTAGD
+2769 DADATPGSVNSNY
-2781 GNILLSETN
+2781 NILLSETN

-2813 NLWNPAAISVVT
+2813 NLWNPSAISIVT
-2825 DKGDGLNPDDNN
+2825 DKGDGVDKKNN
-2837 NTEEDAYTGWFAES
+2837 GGISGAYDSWFDEQS
-2851 NTGLTDYAKTYM
+2851 LDGYKYGVDYM
-2863 NGSYDRYSGP
+2863 GSGYNRYSGP
-2873 LNYDENGNQIIK
+2873 LDDEGNPDDK
-2885 RPIDIGVYEYQYES
+2885 PIDIGLYEYQYKN
-2899 NFQNMVAIYVATE
+2899 NFQTMKAIYVATDE
-2912 EAGRKDGSDWA
+2912 GDGDGSGRDWA

-2932 IVGASNPKQN
+2932 IAGASNPL
-2942 DGDRTIYVRDG
+2942 DESGARIIYVRDG
-2953 VYELDRLSGGVAFT
+2953 VYELDRLSGGTAFT
-2967 ANITDNASIKWNGL
+2967 ANLSNSDLSDGL
-2981 TIKGSCTGVGH
+2981 TIKGSCTGVGL
-2992 GDEAQQDFSN
+2992 GNEAQQDFSN

-3007 KFEDVATQQ
+3007 NHAATTTNQ
-3016 LMSVRA
+3016 LMAVRA
-3022 NSDKYVRIEGFTF
+3022 NGDKYVRIEGFTF

-3061 RQNQTGVDIKGNSGS
+3061 RQNQTGVNISGNTGS

-3093 PSGADKVTL
+3093 QPEADNVTL

-3109 NSVTDMSDGLS
+3109 NSVADMNVGLS

-3127 WNNTARN
+3127 WNNTVQK
-3134 MQETEGHSNKV
+3134 MQDTESHSNKV
-3145 FKVFTLTGEAADN
+3145 FTLTDEDADN

-3166 NFVDPLNTDASL
+3166 NFVDPLNTDVSL

-3197 YAQHVLNGGGASLA
+3197 YAQHVLNDGDASLA

-3218 NARVTDTGIDIGAYE
+3218 NARVTDPSIDIGAYE

-3246 GLSIQNPDGKS
+3246 DLSIQNPDGKS

-3278 DEKKTGYVFV
+3278 DEEKTGYVFV
-3288 DRSVKNA
+3288 DRSVKDA

-3314 SDVVYDENGTIDNDK
+3314 SDVDYDENGTIDNNK
-3329 VEQVVDDLLN
+3329 VKQVVDDLLN

-3371 VNGSAAVNNGYL
+3371 VNGNAAVKNGYL

-3410 GVKAVNVT
+3410 DVKAVNVT

-3430 IAEAKGNANNR
+3430 IAEATDNANNR

-3460 METSEDIDRG
+3460 METSKDIDG
-3470 DDEQATRDCQTM
+3470 GTQQDLKPYTDM
-3482 VGHERDIAGN
+3482 VGHSRDIAGN
-3492 KRIRSKV
+3492 KRIRDGV
-3499 DNGCFETWNIT
+3499 DNGCFETWDIT
-3510 ADASVID
+3510 ADASVTD

-3530 AGSGD
+3530 AGSSDVEGADEGD

-3547 TDSPFNPG
+3547 TENSPFNPG

-3567 KGNGEADGDT
+3567 EGNGEGDGDT

-3586 LSYVIVERNVPEGKV
+3586 LSYVIVERNVPVGKV

-3606 PFSATIQ
+3606 PFNATIQ
-3613 NGGGVKLQRYNARER
+3613 KNGDGVKLQRYNARER

-3683 REGKGITDAAKT
+3683 SEGKGMTDAAKT

-3751 NDNYVTVNTDV
+3751 NDNYITVNTDV
-3762 VTTPAGHIPAGDAV
+3762 ETTQAGHIPAGDAV

-3789 GVSPRSDEKSGG
+3789 GVSPRSGEKSGE
-3801 AYENMAEVKLSVAR
+3801 AYENKAEVKLSVAR
-3815 TGETRSADGDAAADE
+3815 TGETRSADGGAAQPDV
-3830 LQLAAVPASM
+3830 LQLGAVEPGM

-3855 AANRPQIYATRGNAR
+3855 ADGVAQIYAVQGGGR

-3878 IEGETAV
+3878 VEGKVAV
-3885 GVTVPEAGMY
+3885 GVSVPEAGMY
-3895 TIAVPESCVADGYE
+3895 TIAVPDDCLADGYE
-3909 TVVLEDNVTH
+3909 TVVLEDNVAH

-3929 DFTTATPGDIT
+3929 DFTTAVPGDIE
-3940 GRFTVSFNRMVD
+3940 GRFAVSFNRMVD

-3963 VQPGVIRVEGVA
+3963 AQPGMVRVEGVEA
-3975 EGDRIT
+3975 GDRIS
-3981 VYSADGMA
+3981 VYSADGIMV
-3989 AAQRVAASSAE
+3989 AQRVAASSAE

-4019 AVAVRKLKMKN
+4019 TVKTVKLKIKN

>member
-7 ALYILAVF
+7 VLYILAAF

-22 QAQGKRYYVTKEAET
+22 QAQGKRYYVTKESET
-37 AQTQGDG
+37 AQAQGDG

-59 AKAGDEIWVKGY
+59 ATAGDEIWVKGY

-126 TGDINRNDAVKDAS
+126 TGDISRNDSVKDAS

-152 AKHVLTLDLEP
+152 AKHVLTLNLEP
-163 TPQSGNNNTLPTVVN
+163 TSQSGNNNTLPTVVN

-189 DGGVG
+189 DGGMG
-194 AGIYVKGDNSSGG
+194 AGIYVTGDNSRSG

-221 DQGGA
+221 DRGGA

-260 NQGGAVWLAGAGT
+260 NHGGAVWLAGAGT

-281 NENGGVLLGSNAAKV
+281 NENGGVCLENSAARV
-296 VNSTIVRN
+296 VNSTITRN

-344 ANAEGEP
+344 ANPGGTDGQ
-351 ANGNVY
+351 GNVY
-357 LAAKNNEDRGPH
+357 LAAKNNEDGGPH

-397 MEATPLVDAGNDGAY
+397 MEATPLVDAGNDSAY

-441 VAAGRIRYVMQG
+441 VAAGRIRYVKQG
-453 GTGDGTSWENAS
+453 GTGNGTSWTNAS

-526 TSKTE
+526 ASKTKRKLKTKPE
-531 RTMKQKAPDEEVM
+531 GEEVM

-584 PMKGEDPFTQVT
+584 PMQDEDPFTQVT

-608 QGGTGLDDFYT
+608 QGNTGLDDFYT

-713 LILSTCVVSNNTAS
+713 LMLSTCVVSNNTAS

-796 KNPDANRVRFLYN
+796 KNPAANRVRFLYN
-809 AMSGVNNAVWND
+809 AMSGLNNAVWND

-850 GSEFGSTSLKNAVG
+850 GSEFGSTSLGSAVG
-864 ILDPSGSSADYWQ
+864 ILGPSGSSADYWQ
-877 NHTISYF
+877 TNTISYY

-934 QIVPALEDG
+934 QIVPVLEDG

-975 AFFAGLATGSETLTG
+975 AFFAGLATGSETFTG
-990 NGTEQSDDDYGRHTV
+990 NGTEQSDDDYVRHMV

-1039 AMPGDRQLRIVGGYP
+1039 AMPGGRQLRIVGGYP

-1095 GARVVLDG
+1095 GAQVVLDG

-1111 AGTATLQYGAGLFVR
+1111 AGTATLQYGAGMFVR

-1155 SLTLQNCVVSN
+1155 NLTLQNCVVNN
-1166 NTNTDASTP
+1166 NTNTDTSAQ
-1175 VIQTAQDAT
+1175 VIQTAQDES

-1206 ATSFSAGNVNA
+1206 ATSFSAGNTSGNSLTSI
-1217 PENGTTDGMNNILVL
+1217 E
-1232 ATIGEAG
+1232 TIGETG
-1239 AKNFANPTNAPGA
+1239 AKNFANPTNKAGA

-1312 EADLPKAGRIYY
+1312 EADLPKAGTVIY
-1324 VRTNGSDNNNGLS
+1324 VTEHGDGLKDGSSWENAIDGNAVYNINQNSIVINNNQTVLTTDDSYTGFYNYYKPYGETSNASKRFTQANTWSRNQLTINNDRKETYVSGLQY
-1337 WGTAFAT
+1337 
-1344 VRKAVETANDGI
+1344 AVEKASSEAEQEWNEKKAN
-1356 IINGEKPQVWVAAG
+1356 KQVWVGHG
-1370 TYAQS
+1370 TYTDW
-1375 PKTGSDNCF
+1375 KGFVIRDKV
-1384 EILDGVNVY
+1384 DVY
-1393 GAFPKTGNPGMDD
+1393 GGFPDGSPGMDD
-1406 RHPFISDYVYNNY
+1406 RKALLSQYVPKNKEYASLDAN
-1419 GGTYS
+1419 
-1424 PDDYETILTPSSISG
+1424 DYETILQ
-1439 NRRVLGQED
+1439 V
-1448 EYNPVRFGN
+1448 
-1457 SEPPYIYIKVGEGEG
+1457 
-1472 NYIFRENAEYK
+1472 
-1483 YVGKGK
+1483 
-1489 GDNYLSDNGG
+1489 
-1499 EYVPASKELCDYLRA
+1499 
-1514 ETAGYYETTSKTLT
+1514 
-1528 HKYVANYERSAS
+1528 SAS
-1540 SDGFRHQIK
+1540 SMIERGNNGLSTTSAWNNVSSDVSRKPVLFQPDVCLPTRAPVEKELRDDFNLDENSYSNKYRYPDAPNGVRD
-1549 NFVYV
+1549 NNYV
-1554 GSGKGE
+1554 E
-1560 YSIYTSWGR
+1560 Y
-1569 TLYEERSGGG
+1569 
-1579 YSEFTGAG
+1579 TGA
-1587 YYEATQDVATHAY
+1587 
-1600 CQVGEYIKVNKGQGN
+1600 
-1615 LILTTKGYNNVGS
+1615 S
-1628 GYGDYQLLAAGYVEV
+1628 
-1643 PMGEGNYIRTAD
+1643 
-1655 GVFTYGATWD
+1655 WD
-1665 GFTLYNG
+1665 GFTIRHG
-1672 YLDTDKLQ
+1672 YYKN
-1680 YVNSS
+1680 YRAN
-1685 YARDGGAGARI
+1685 RDGGAGVRM
-1696 FIGVTL
+1696 FRGVSLRNSVVTL
-1702 SNCIV
+1702 
-1707 TGNKND
+1707 
-1713 ASTTGNYTSA
+1713 NYNHCDTYSYWF
-1723 TQTRGGGVYCDEGTL
+1723 QSQNGRNRGGGIYCDGANSS
-1738 VNCYIINNTLG
+1738 VINCFILNNSCDG
-1749 KDYQYTAYGGGCYM
+1749 NNDAESYGGGMYM
-1763 YSGTAYNCVI
+1763 ILGTGYNLLVANNYGK
-1773 SENKTNGYHTDG
+1773 SNGG
-1785 AGIFIEN
+1785 GIFIED
-1792 AEFYNNTIVKNTS
+1792 ATFFNNTIAFNTS
-1805 NGTDRGNGGICIW
+1805 QGTGGLHQYTGNYGNSSLHLYNCLFYGNG
-1818 TSGPSSQLTIYNC
+1818 NAA
-1831 IVLGNSDLAGDMIGS
+1831 LGFQ
-1846 GDIAVSSNGGYIN
+1846 
-1859 CNYSITSN
+1859 N
-1867 VTNASRSNG
+1867 VNNFNG
-1876 AITYNNSVV
+1876 AENCFVHSQIGISQDIIDKFTNSHLGTNLTSPFA
-1885 KSTSIFAD
+1885 STTPQVE
-1893 YNKGNYRLG
+1893 NNYRL
-1902 SMDGVNMG
+1902 SSSAVYCVNAG
-1910 IDEPVVNGKT
+1910 TEKYDLPS
-1920 IILADYTDMDFTDR
+1920 TDVDFTNR
-1934 IKDCR
+1934 IKDCA
-1939 VDAGAYE
+1939 VDIGAYE
-1946 RNNADNV
+1946 LDNKNNIKFTQSGTQGN
-1953 APESQNG
+1953 
-1960 RYVYYVTWNGAGSMV
+1960 YVGTYYVSYGGAGVRSGE
-1975 ANSLANAACAEK
+1975 NPANAACAMK
-1987 LQIVLD
+1987 LQDILTD
-1993 AAGEQKKNNPSAE
+1993 AGEKISNQTLSSAI
-2006 VVVKVAGYEDFVYHA
+2006 VKVAGYDDKTSGEDDFVYHA
-2021 NTLANVNDPMS
+2021 NTLSDHANPQ
-2032 YSYTVPY
+2032 SYTFVVPD
-2039 GVVLEGGYSDQDN
+2039 GVTVMGGY
-2052 NWNDDG
+2052 
-2058 SRNAIERPTKLSAV
+2058 
-2072 YEGTAT
+2072 YEGTFTNGNYNNDGWGEGERDAMT
-2078 TQAVNGYHAVTF
+2078 YRTILSAEAVPTQGSTITQNVIGYHAVTF
-2090 GNKPEGWTG
+2090 GDVSEGETPKG
-2099 TGENAAAQTVIDGV
+2099 TTIDGV

-2125 GGDDTRGGGAIVP
+2125 DGDDTRGGGAIVP

-2246 QQFADTRLANVYN
+2246 QPFADTRLANVYN
-2259 ITGKTEFY
+2259 ITDKTEFY

-2329 EFNIAESDMEGR
+2329 EFNIAESDMRGTLRNENI
-2341 PRYEDVGKLDAGAF
+2341 GKLDAGAF

-2399 TLEDALAYIRKMR
+2399 MLEDALAYIRKMR
-2412 KDRTDGADDDT
+2412 KDRIDGADDDT

-2484 NKKVSSIPAEGYT
+2484 NKVSSIPAEGYT

-2685 GAIGTNYAESVVTNY
+2685 GAIGTNYAEGITGAY
-2700 DPVINLMNCTFA
+2700 DPSINLMNCTFV
-2712 RNKAKTNAVIYN
+2712 RNKANTNPVIYN
-2724 HNGKSKMTNTLLW
+2724 HNGKNIITNTLIW
-2737 GNESETYDGETDT
+2737 GNEGKTAQETSVAHDNVTY
-2750 QHFIISHSASDYNY
+2750 SASDENY
-2764 GKLFG
+2764 YGLFG
-2769 GTDGKPGSTAGD
+2769 DADATPGSVNSNY
-2781 GNILLSETN
+2781 NILLSKTN

-2837 NTEEDAYTGWFAES
+2837 KEDAYTGWFTEF

-2873 LNYDENGNQIIK
+2873 LNYDEDGNQIIK
-2885 RPIDIGVYEYQYES
+2885 RTIDIGVYEYQYES

-2953 VYELDRLSGGVAFT
+2953 VYELDRLSGGTAFT
-2967 ANITDNASIKWNGL
+2967 ANIADNTSITWNGL
-2981 TIKGSCTGVGH
+2981 TIKGSCTGVGL

-3007 KFEDVATQQ
+3007 KFEGVATQQ

-3022 NSDKYVRIEGFTF
+3022 NGDKYLCIEGFTF
-3035 INDGGTGIEAST
+3035 INVGGTGIDAST

-3061 RQNQTGVDIKGNSGS
+3061 RQNQTGVDITGNSGS

-3093 PSGADKVTL
+3093 QSGADNVTL

-3109 NSVTDMSDGLS
+3109 NSVADMNTGLS

-3127 WNNTARN
+3127 WNNTAHN
-3134 MQETEGHSNKV
+3134 MQETEGQSNKV
-3145 FKVFTLTGEAADN
+3145 FTFTGEAADN

-3166 NFVDPLNTDASL
+3166 NFVDPLNADVSL

-3183 RPSLTLLNKGDNAL
+3183 RPSLTLLNKGNNAL
-3197 YAQHVLNGGGASLA
+3197 YAQHVLNGGDASLA

-3218 NARVTDTGIDIGAYE
+3218 NARVTDTSIDIGAYE

-3288 DRSVKNA
+3288 DRSVKDA

-3314 SDVVYDENGTIDNDK
+3314 SGVDYDENGTIDNDK

-3339 ERAGLIER
+3339 ERSGLIER

-3395 DDGILYNSLVYGNVS
+3395 DGGILYNSLVYGNVS
-3410 GVKAVNVT
+3410 DVKAVNVT
-3418 ATASADGTATGT
+3418 ATASADGAATGT
-3430 IAEAKGNANNR
+3430 IAEATGNANNR

-3460 METSEDIDRG
+3460 METSEDIGGG
-3470 DDEQATRDCQTM
+3470 DNEQATRDCQTM

-3492 KRIRSKV
+3492 KRIRDGV

-3510 ADASVID
+3510 ADASVTD

-3547 TDSPFNPG
+3547 TENSPFNPG

-3567 KGNGEADGDT
+3567 EGNGEGDGDT

-3606 PFSATIQ
+3606 PFNATIQ
-3613 NGGGVKLQRYNARER
+3613 KNGDGVKLQRYNARKR

-3649 TYDGSYGLLLDNTAG
+3649 TYDGSYGLLLDNTDV

-3683 REGKGITDAAKT
+3683 SEGKGMTDAAKT

-3704 EPWATPQ
+3704 DPWATPQ
-3711 SGGNKFTHKEN
+3711 SDGNKFTHKEN

-3739 DMEYGRVIYGYQ
+3739 NMEYGRVIYGYQ

-3762 VTTPAGHIPAGDAV
+3762 ETTPAGHIPAGDAV

-3789 GVSPRSDEKSGG
+3789 GVSPRSGEKSGG

-3815 TGETRSADGDAAADE
+3815 TGETRSADGGAAQPDV
-3830 LQLAAVPASM
+3830 LQLGAVEPGM

-3855 AANRPQIYATRGNAR
+3855 ADGVAQIYAVHGGGR

-3878 IEGETAV
+3878 VEGKVAV
-3885 GVTVPEAGMY
+3885 GVSVPEAGMY
-3895 TIAVPESCVADGYE
+3895 TIAVPDDCLAEGYE
-3909 TVVLEDNVTH
+3909 TVVLEDNVAH

-3929 DFTTATPGDIT
+3929 DFTTAVPGDIE
-3940 GRFTVSFNRMVD
+3940 GRFAVSFNRMVD
-3952 DGRNDGIRAYS
+3952 DSRNDGIRAYS
-3963 VQPGVIRVEGVA
+3963 AQPGMVCVEGVEA
-3975 EGDRIT
+3975 GDRIS
-3981 VYSADGMA
+3981 VYSADGIMV
-3989 AAQRVAASSAE
+3989 AQRVAASSAE

-4019 AVAVRKLKMKN
+4019 TVKTVKLKIKN

>member
-7 ALYILAVF
+7 ALYILAAF

-22 QAQGKRYYVTKEAET
+22 QAQGKRYYVTKEAEKVT
-37 AQTQGDG
+37 EQGDG
-44 SSWSTAMTLQQAIGT
+44 STWSTAMTLQQAIGT

-71 EAAGGGNSYVVP
+71 ETAGGENSYVVP

-88 LKSGVS
+88 LESGVS

-126 TGDINRNDAVKDAS
+126 TGDINRNDAVKDANF
-140 LIFPGNATRGDN
+140 IFPGNATRGDN
-152 AKHVLTLDLEP
+152 ARHVLTLNLKP
-163 TPQSGNNNTLPTVVN
+163 TQTSGNNNTLPTVVN
-178 GVTIARGHYSG
+178 GVTIARGHYHG

-194 AGIYVKGDNSSGG
+194 AGIYVTGDNSGGG

-221 DQGGA
+221 NQGGA

-357 LAAKNNEDRGPH
+357 LAAKNNEDGGPH

-420 DLNGDKRQ
+420 DLNGDRRQ

-441 VAAGRIRYVMQG
+441 VAAGRIRYVKPD
-453 GTGDGTSWENAS
+453 GTGDGTSWPNAS
-465 GDIQRMIDDLAD
+465 GDIQRMIDELAD

-490 EGEYEPQ
+490 AGEYEPQ

-517 VYGGFAGGE
+517 VYGGFVGGE
-526 TSKTE
+526 TSKTA
-531 RTMKQKAPDEEVM
+531 RTMKTKPEGEEVM

-584 PMKGEDPFTQVT
+584 PMQDEDPFTQVT

-702 NSDEAQLLPEY
+702 NSDEAQLLPDY

-796 KNPDANRVRFLYN
+796 KNPAANRVRFLYN

-850 GSEFGSTSLKNAVG
+850 GSEFGSTTLESAVG
-864 ILDPSGSSADYWQ
+864 ILALLGSSDNFQAR
-877 NHTISYF
+877 TVSYF

-975 AFFAGLATGSETLTG
+975 AFFAGLATGSETFTG
-990 NGTEQSDDDYGRHTV
+990 NGTEQRDDDYGRHTV

-1076 NTGGSTL
+1076 NTGGSAL

-1111 AGTATLQYGAGLFVR
+1111 AGTATLQYGAGMFVR

-1155 SLTLQNCVVSN
+1155 SLTLQNCVVNN
-1166 NTNTDASTP
+1166 NTNTDVSAP
-1175 VIQTAQDAT
+1175 VIQTAQSGN
-1184 LTMQHVTV
+1184 LVMQHVTV

-1217 PENGTTDGMNNILVL
+1217 PENGTTDGKNNTLTL
-1232 ATIGEAG
+1232 ATIGETG
-1239 AKNFANPTNAPGA
+1239 AKNFANPTNKAGA

-1279 INQASGTDVTS
+1279 INQASGTDVTA
-1290 IPTDITAINDR
+1290 IPTDITTINDR
-1301 DLGGVPDLGAY
+1301 NLGGVPDLGAY

-1419 GGTYS
+1419 AGTYS
-1424 PDDYETILTPSSISG
+1424 PDDYETILTPSSTSG

-1448 EYNPVRFGN
+1448 EYNPVRFGG
-1457 SEPPYIYIKVGEGEG
+1457 SEPSY
-1472 NYIFRENAEYK
+1472 R
-1483 YVGKGK
+1483 
-1489 GDNYLSDNGG
+1489 
-1499 EYVPASKELCDYLRA
+1499 
-1514 ETAGYYETTSKTLT
+1514 YE
-1528 HKYVANYERSAS
+1528 
-1540 SDGFRHQIK
+1540 
-1549 NFVYV
+1549 
-1554 GSGKGE
+1554 
-1560 YSIYTSWGR
+1560 
-1569 TLYEERSGGG
+1569 
-1579 YSEFTGAG
+1579 
-1587 YYEATQDVATHAY
+1587 
-1600 CQVGEYIKVNKGQGN
+1600 QVGE
-1615 LILTTKGYNNVGS
+1615 
-1628 GYGDYQLLAAGYVEV
+1628 
-1643 PMGEGNYIRTAD
+1643 GEGNYIRTAD

-1672 YLDTDKLQ
+1672 YLDSDDLQ
-1680 YVNSS
+1680 YINSS

-1696 FIGVTL
+1696 FTGVTL

-1713 ASTTGNYTSA
+1713 ASTTGNSIYA

-1749 KDYQYTAYGGGCYM
+1749 KSQQYTSYGGGCYM
-1763 YSGTAYNCVI
+1763 FSGTAYNCVI

-1805 NGTDRGNGGICIW
+1805 NGTARGNGGICIW

-1831 IVLGNSDLAGDMIGS
+1831 IVLGNSALTGDMIGS

-1867 VTNASRSNG
+1867 VTNVSRNNG

-1885 KSTSIFAD
+1885 KSTSIFTD

-1920 IILADYTDMDFTDR
+1920 INLADYTDMDFTDR

-1953 APESQNG
+1953 APENQNG
-1960 RYVYYVTWNGAGSMV
+1960 RYVYYVTWNGAESMV

-2058 SRNAIERPTKLSAV
+2058 SRNAMERPTKLSAV

-2090 GNKPEGWTG
+2090 GKKPEGWTG
-2099 TGENAAAQTVIDGV
+2099 TGENADAQTVIDGV

-2205 GNEAAD
+2205 GNEATD

-2239 NVSGVTG
+2239 NVSGVTSG
-2246 QQFADTRLANVYN
+2246 QFADTRLAAVYGIQN
-2259 ITGKTEFY
+2259 KTQFY

-2294 YFADVDDTHSD
+2294 YFADVDDEHSD

-2315 KHGMDDKYFDGFVS
+2315 KHGADDKYFDDFVS
-2329 EFNIAESDMEGR
+2329 EFNVAAADMQGTERNEG
-2341 PRYEDVGKLDAGAF
+2341 VGKLDAGAF

-2379 LRDGEKMLDYLGRSF
+2379 LRDVAKMLDYLGRSF

-2412 KDRTDGADDDT
+2412 ENRTDGADDDT
-2423 HFEILVA
+2423 QFEILVA

-2441 DAASGVAYDQ
+2441 DAASGVAHDQ

-2465 GGFTGEEKYVTPID
+2465 GGFEGNENYSS
-2479 MQYGD
+2479 D
-2484 NKKVSSIPAEGYT
+2484 NQLTDIPAEEGNLG
-2497 DINDVTTTLEA
+2497 INYDENINNL
-2508 MLSVRGFSDFN
+2508 LSKRTFSDFN

-2554 NDTDATY
+2554 NDTDATH
-2561 GVVLDGLTVMDGET
+2561 GIVLDGLTVMDGET
-2575 YHEMSNASEQNE
+2575 YHKMSNASEQNE

-2643 TAQYQTPR
+2643 TAVQYQTPR

-2685 GAIGTNYAESVVTNY
+2685 GAIGTNYAEGIVTNY

-2764 GKLFG
+2764 GNLFG

-2825 DKGDGLNPDDNN
+2825 DKGDGV
-2837 NTEEDAYTGWFAES
+2837 DAVNGGISGAYDSWFGEQS
-2851 NTGLTDYAKTYM
+2851 LDGYKYGVDYM
-2863 NGSYDRYSGP
+2863 GSGYNRYSGP
-2873 LNYDENGNQIIK
+2873 LDDEGNPDDK
-2885 RPIDIGVYEYQYES
+2885 PIDIGLYEYQYKN
-2899 NFQNMVAIYVATE
+2899 NFQTMKAIYVATDE
-2912 EAGRKDGSDWA
+2912 GDGDGSGRDWA

-2932 IVGASNPKQN
+2932 IAGASNPL
-2942 DGDRTIYVRDG
+2942 DEPGARTIYVRDG
-2953 VYELDRLSGGVAFT
+2953 VYELERLSGGTAFT
-2967 ANITDNASIKWNGL
+2967 ANLSGSDLYGGL
-2981 TIKGSCTGVGH
+2981 TIKGSCTGVGL

-3002 QSVIR
+3002 QSIIR
-3007 KFEDVATQQ
+3007 NYEGTTTGQ
-3016 LMSVRA
+3016 LLSVRA

-3035 INDGGTGIEAST
+3035 INESGKGIDAST
-3047 TSQGGKFILANSAL
+3047 NSVGSKFTLANSAL
-3061 RQNQTGVDIKGNSGS
+3061 RMSETGVDITGNKGS
-3076 VLIYN
+3076 VLMYN
-3081 TLFADGGTGLNV
+3081 TLFADCVTGLNFADNA
-3093 PSGADKVTL
+3093 SRADKVTL

-3109 NSVTDMSDGLS
+3109 NTAADMNQGSA

-3127 WNNTARN
+3127 WNNKVQN
-3134 MQETEGHSNKV
+3134 MPGTEGNNNKV
-3145 FKVFTLTGEAADN
+3145 FAFDGDASAN
-3158 NADIQNGP
+3158 NTDIENGP
-3166 NFVDPLNTDASL
+3166 NFVDPLNDDKSL

-3183 RPSLTLLNKGDNAL
+3183 RPSLTLLNTGEKKYYITQVLGDGNDDL
-3197 YAQHVLNGGGASLA
+3197 LES
-3211 NEKDLGN
+3211 ERDLGN

-3233 YEAPLQPIVYVRA
+3233 YEAPLQPIVYVKA
-3246 GLSIQNPDGKS
+3246 GLNIANPDGKS

-3278 DEKKTGYVFV
+3278 DEEKTGYVFV
-3288 DRSVKNA
+3288 DRSVKDA

-3329 VEQVVDDLLN
+3329 VEQVVDYLLN

-3354 LRDVTVNA
+3354 LNDVTVNA

-3371 VNGSAAVNNGYL
+3371 VNGRAAVNNGYL
-3383 STSVVNGNVTGA
+3383 STSVVKGNVTGA
-3395 DDGILYNSLVYGNVS
+3395 DGGILYNSLVYGNIS

-3418 ATASADGTATGT
+3418 ATASADGTADGT
-3430 IAEAKGNANNR
+3430 IDAAKGNANNR

-3460 METSEDIDRG
+3460 METSEDIDG
-3470 DDEQATRDCQTM
+3470 GTLQDLNLKPYTDM
-3482 VGHERDIAGN
+3482 VGHSRDIAGN
-3492 KRIRSKV
+3492 KRIRDKV

-3510 ADASVID
+3510 ADASVTD
-3517 TDYPHGQSVVYVR
+3517 DDYPHGQSVVYVR
-3530 AGSGD
+3530 AGSGTD
-3535 AEGAELTVEKKY
+3535 AEGAELTVEGAELTVEKKY
-3547 TDSPFNPG
+3547 TESSPFNPG

-3586 LSYVIVERNVPEGKV
+3586 LSYVIMERDVPVNGV
-3601 DMAYV
+3601 DMAFA
-3606 PFSATIQ
+3606 PFNATIQ
-3613 NGGGVKLQRYNARER
+3613 ANGVTLKRYDAAKR
-3628 ADYEYTFN
+3628 AGYDYTFN
-3636 KDNGAWADFTDTD
+3636 GTDGAWTDFAGTSY
-3649 TYDGSYGLLLDNTAG
+3649 TYGDKERYGLLLDNTAG
-3664 KAATVRFVGKGDSR
+3664 GNIAHVRFVGKGDDRST
-3678 QDYVY
+3678 YVY
-3683 REGKGITDAAKT
+3683 REGKGMVKNII
-3695 VRLKKENHS
+3695 LKKES
-3704 EPWATPQ
+3704 YSDPWLTP
-3711 SGGNKFTHKEN
+3711 SDAGKKFTHKEN

-3751 NDNYVTVNTDV
+3751 NDNYDNYVTVNTDV
-3762 VTTPAGHIPAGDAV
+3762 ETTPAGHIPAGDAV

-3789 GVSPRSDEKSGG
+3789 GVSPRGGEKSGA
-3801 AYENMAEVKLSVAR
+3801 AYGSMAPVELSITR
-3815 TGETRSADGDAAADE
+3815 TGETRAADGGEAQADV
-3830 LQLAAVPASM
+3830 LQLGAVEPAE

-3855 AANRPQIYATRGNAR
+3855 ADGVAQIYAVQGGGR

-3878 IEGETAV
+3878 VEGKVAV
-3885 GVTVPEAGMY
+3885 GVSVPEAGMY
-3895 TIAVPESCVADGYE
+3895 TIAVPDDCLADGYE
-3909 TVVLEDNVTH
+3909 TVVLEDNVAH

-3929 DFTTATPGDIT
+3929 DFTTAVPGDIE
-3940 GRFTVSFNRMVD
+3940 GRFAVSFNRMVD
-3952 DGRNDGIRAYS
+3952 DGCNEGIRAYS
-3963 VQPGVIRVEGVA
+3963 AQPGMVRVEGVEA
-3975 EGDRIT
+3975 GDRIS
-3981 VYSADGMA
+3981 VYSADGIMV
-3989 AAQRVAASSAE
+3989 AQRVAASSAE
-4000 DIAASVAAVAVV
+4000 DISASVAAVAVV

-4019 AVAVRKLKMKN
+4019 TVKTVKLKIKN

>member
-7 ALYILAVF
+7 ALYILAAF

-22 QAQGKRYYVTKEAET
+22 QAQGKRYYVTKEAEKVT
-37 AQTQGDG
+37 EQGDG
-44 SSWSTAMTLQQAIGT
+44 STWSTAMTLQQAIGT

-71 EAAGGGNSYVVP
+71 ETAGGENSYVVP

-88 LKSGVS
+88 LESGVS
-94 LYGGFSGEDGN
+94 LYGGFSGKEQTVND
-105 TIDNREVIDKKAY
+105 REVIDKKAY
-118 RMKYRTVL
+118 RMKYRTVI
-126 TGDINRNDAVKDAS
+126 TGDIDRKDIVKDAS

-152 AKHVLTLDLEP
+152 ARHVLTLNLKP
-163 TPQSGNNNTLPTVVN
+163 TQTSGNNNTLPTVVN

-194 AGIYVKGDNSSGG
+194 AGIYVTGDNSGGG

-221 DQGGA
+221 NQGGA

-281 NENGGVLLGSNAAKV
+281 NENGGVRLENRAARV

-357 LAAKNNEDRGPH
+357 LAAKNNEDGGPH

-397 MEATPLVDAGNDGAY
+397 MEAMPLVDAGNDGAY

-420 DLNGDKRQ
+420 DLNGDRRQ

-441 VAAGRIRYVMQG
+441 VAAGRIRYVTQG
-453 GTGDGTSWENAS
+453 GTGDGTSWTNAS

-477 NNPGGQPGEVWIA
+477 NNPGGLPGEVWIA
-490 EGEYEPQ
+490 KGEYEPQ

-517 VYGGFAGGE
+517 VYGGFEGGE
-526 TSKTE
+526 TSKTA
-531 RTMKQKAPDEEVM
+531 RTMKTKPEGEEAM

-584 PMKGEDPFTQVT
+584 PMQDEDPFTQVT

-796 KNPDANRVRFLYN
+796 KNPAANRVRFLYN

-821 IRQEQTLSLVDEN
+821 IRQEQTLSLVDKN

-843 RFEEPAQ
+843 RFEKPAQ
-850 GSEFGSTSLKNAVG
+850 GSEFGSTSLESAVG
-864 ILDPSGSSADYWQ
+864 ILASLGSSDNFQAR
-877 NHTISYF
+877 TVSYF

-975 AFFAGLATGSETLTG
+975 AFFAGLTDQSSITIFNNGNEQAGWTGFNNITNL
-990 NGTEQSDDDYGRHTV
+990 
-1005 DASTKFEI
+1005 EI

-1111 AGTATLQYGAGLFVR
+1111 AGTATLQYGAGMFVR
-1126 QGATVTAANCI
+1126 QDATVTAANCI

-1155 SLTLQNCVVSN
+1155 SLTLQNCVVNN
-1166 NTNTDASTP
+1166 NTNTDASAP
-1175 VIQTAQDAT
+1175 VIQTAQSGN
-1184 LTMQHVTV
+1184 LVMQHVTV
-1192 VNNVGAAPENNSLY
+1192 VNNQGAAPATMGS
-1206 ATSFSAGNVNA
+1206 TSFSAGNTSGNSLTSI
-1217 PENGTTDGMNNILVL
+1217 E
-1232 ATIGEAG
+1232 TIGEKG
-1239 AKNFANPTNAPGA
+1239 ATNFANPTNDKGA

-1279 INQASGTDVTS
+1279 INQASVTS
-1290 IPTDITAINDR
+1290 ASLTTDITIINDR

-1312 EADLPKAGRIYY
+1312 EADLPKAGEVIYVTPTGSGTKDGSSWNNAIAGNTVYDVERSSITNIPTSDTRYAGFYDVNSRPYGEKSNASKLFFDYLDEDDMSQANVTHSTRTIDGVTHITSITGIDIKNERKEQY
-1324 VRTNGSDNNNGLS
+1324 VSGLQY
-1337 WGTAFAT
+1337 
-1344 VRKAVETANDGI
+1344 AVEKAAVKAAQTGKNA
-1356 IINGEKPQVWVAAG
+1356 QVWVAGG
-1370 TYAQS
+1370 TYTDWKGFVIRDRVDVLGGF
-1375 PKTGSDNCF
+1375 PNEGKP
-1384 EILDGVNVY
+1384 
-1393 GAFPKTGNPGMDD
+1393 GADD
-1406 RHPFISDYVYNNY
+1406 RHPLLSGYIPANKRDASLDK
-1419 GGTYS
+1419 TK
-1424 PDDYETILTPSSISG
+1424 YETIIQVSSEKPYIENNDGSYSANNLPDRVRKHVLFQPDVCLPTLSPSGRESYSHVWSVNGGSWPWERDSWDALEERTNSINVDDNLSNTYRYNLPSG
-1439 NRRVLGQED
+1439 SQNGKYV
-1448 EYNPVRFGN
+1448 EYN
-1457 SEPPYIYIKVGEGEG
+1457 
-1472 NYIFRENAEYK
+1472 
-1483 YVGKGK
+1483 
-1489 GDNYLSDNGG
+1489 
-1499 EYVPASKELCDYLRA
+1499 
-1514 ETAGYYETTSKTLT
+1514 
-1528 HKYVANYERSAS
+1528 
-1540 SDGFRHQIK
+1540 
-1549 NFVYV
+1549 
-1554 GSGKGE
+1554 
-1560 YSIYTSWGR
+1560 
-1569 TLYEERSGGG
+1569 
-1579 YSEFTGAG
+1579 
-1587 YYEATQDVATHAY
+1587 
-1600 CQVGEYIKVNKGQGN
+1600 
-1615 LILTTKGYNNVGS
+1615 
-1628 GYGDYQLLAAGYVEV
+1628 
-1643 PMGEGNYIRTAD
+1643 
-1655 GVFTYGATWD
+1655 GATWD
-1665 GFTLYNG
+1665 GFTIRHG
-1672 YLDTDKLQ
+1672 YLT
-1680 YVNSS
+1680 S
-1685 YARDGGAGARI
+1685 YSANRDGGAGVRM
-1696 FIGVTL
+1696 FRGVTL
-1702 SNCIV
+1702 RNCVVAENYINYYDGNSSAGMGAGIYCDGDNSNIV
-1707 TGNKND
+1707 NCFVLANVNNNPNSSGGGANLMVGTSYNCVFAN
-1713 ASTTGNYTSA
+1713 NYSEKD
-1723 TQTRGGGVYCDEGTL
+1723 GGGV
-1738 VNCYIINNTLG
+1738 
-1749 KDYQYTAYGGGCYM
+1749 
-1763 YSGTAYNCVI
+1763 
-1773 SENKTNGYHTDG
+1773 
-1785 AGIFIEN
+1785 FFEN
-1792 AEFYNNTIVKNTS
+1792 AHFYNNTVAYNTI
-1805 NGTDRGNGGICIW
+1805 GYGNGGGILQWRRGEKQVMELYNTILF
-1818 TSGPSSQLTIYNC
+1818 GNNRDAIYSSTFDKGDGSNC
-1831 IVLGNSDLAGDMIGS
+1831 YIQTTEDLQNDLANKFEDSRVGRNLPS
-1846 GDIAVSSNGGYIN
+1846 PFASA
-1859 CNYSITSN
+1859 
-1867 VTNASRSNG
+1867 NAQDEN
-1876 AITYNNSVV
+1876 
-1885 KSTSIFAD
+1885 
-1893 YNKGNYRLG
+1893 NYRL
-1902 SMDGVNMG
+1902 SSDATDCVNKG
-1910 IDEPVVNGKT
+1910 TEK
-1920 IILADYTDMDFTDR
+1920 YTLPSTDVDFTDR
-1934 IKDCR
+1934 IKDCA
-1939 VDAGAYE
+1939 VDIGAYE
-1946 RNNADNV
+1946 LDNSKNTTPQV
-1953 APESQNG
+1953 VGDQ
-1960 RYVYYVTWNGAGSMV
+1960 YTYYVTQNGDGNASG
-1975 ANSLANAACAEK
+1975 NSLENAACAEK
-1987 LQIVLD
+1987 LQIVLN
-1993 AAGEQKKNNPSAE
+1993 AAGELKRGNPDYT

-2058 SRNAIERPTKLSAV
+2058 SRNAMERPTKLSAV
-2072 YEGTAT
+2072 YEGTTT

-2090 GNKPEGWTG
+2090 GAKPEGWIE
-2099 TGENAAAQTVIDGV
+2099 TGENADAQTVIDGV

-2167 SGTLVYGNTATGNGA
+2167 SGTLVYGNSADNGA
-2182 GIYAENDG
+2182 GVYA
-2190 AGDDNR
+2190 DNTDLDVDTGGNR
-2196 AHIISCTIA
+2196 SHIISCTIA

-2239 NVSGVTG
+2239 NVSGVTSG
-2246 QQFADTRLANVYN
+2246 QFADTRLAAVYGIQN
-2259 ITGKTEFY
+2259 KTQFY

-2294 YFADVDDTHSD
+2294 YFADVDDEHID

-2315 KHGMDDKYFDGFVS
+2315 KHGMDDKYFDGFIS

-2361 LPDKLFTRIFVS
+2361 LPDELFTRIFVS

-2379 LRDGEKMLDYLGRSF
+2379 LRDGAKMLDYLGRSF

-2412 KDRTDGADDDT
+2412 ENGTDGADDDT
-2423 HFEILVA
+2423 PFEILVA

-2441 DAASGVAYDQ
+2441 DAAQGVAHDQ
-2451 RLYSFVVPQNVSIY
+2451 RLYSFVVPQNVNIY
-2465 GGFTGEEKYVTPID
+2465 GGFK
-2479 MQYGD
+2479 GD
-2484 NKKVSSIPAEGYT
+2484 ENYASDGLTSIPAEGGDKSVSYEP
-2497 DINDVTTTLEA
+2497 DINTLLEN
-2508 MLSVRGFSDFN
+2508 RNYSDFN
-2519 GNGIE
+2519 GNGIY

-2533 ILSGAINAS
+2533 ILSGEINAS
-2542 ATARNVYHVLLT
+2542 TTARNVYHVLFT
-2554 NDTDATY
+2554 NDEDAEY
-2561 GVVLDGLTVMDGET
+2561 GVVLDGLTVKDGET
-2575 YHEMSNASEQNE
+2575 WNDMSDAKEHNE
-2587 AGRGGGLYSNGV
+2587 AGRGGGLYSYGV
-2599 GYTISRCRFLN
+2599 SYTISRCRFLN
-2610 NFGVRGGAVFM
+2610 NFGVRGGAVYL

-2627 VIGSMFAGN
+2627 VIGSIFAGN
-2636 GTVDNYT
+2636 GTVAEPKYDE
-2643 TAQYQTPR
+2643 YQTPR

-2656 LSGVSSEKSDAA
+2656 LAGVDNSKTDAS

-2679 ETAGEG
+2679 EIEGEG
-2685 GAIGTNYAESVVTNY
+2685 GAIGTNYAEGIVTTY
-2700 DPVINLMNCTFA
+2700 DPVIDLMNCTFA
-2712 RNKAKTNAVIYN
+2712 RNKATTNAVIYN
-2724 HNGKSKMTNTLLW
+2724 HNGRSKMTNTLLW
-2737 GNESETYDGETDT
+2737 GNESNGYDNQTDAEEL
-2750 QHFIISHSASDYNY
+2750 QISHSASDYDY
-2764 GKLFG
+2764 GGKFG
-2769 GTDGKPGSTAGD
+2769 NSGD
-2781 GNILLSETN
+2781 NILLSTDN

-2825 DKGDGLNPDDNN
+2825 DKGDGV
-2837 NTEEDAYTGWFAES
+2837 DAVNGGISGAYDSWFGEQS
-2851 NTGLTDYAKTYM
+2851 LDGYKYGVDYM
-2863 NGSYDRYSGP
+2863 GSGYNRYSGP
-2873 LNYDENGNQIIK
+2873 LDDEGNPDDK
-2885 RPIDIGVYEYQYES
+2885 PIDIGLYEYQYKS
-2899 NFQNMVAIYVATE
+2899 NFQTMPAIYVATDE
-2912 EAGRKDGSDWA
+2912 GDGDGSGRDWA

-2932 IVGASNPKQN
+2932 IVGASNPTDEK
-2942 DGDRTIYVRDG
+2942 GDRTIYVKNG
-2953 VYELDRLSGGVAFT
+2953 VYELERLSGGTAFT
-2967 ANITDNASIKWNGL
+2967 ANLSGSDLYGGL
-2981 TIKGSCTGVGH
+2981 TIKGSCTGVGL

-3002 QSVIR
+3002 QSIIR
-3007 KFEDVATQQ
+3007 NYEGTTTGQ
-3016 LMSVRA
+3016 LLSVRA

-3035 INDGGTGIEAST
+3035 INESGKGIDAST
-3047 TSQGGKFILANSAL
+3047 NSVGSKFTLANSAL
-3061 RQNQTGVDIKGNSGS
+3061 RMSETGVDITGNKGS
-3076 VLIYN
+3076 VLMYN
-3081 TLFADGGTGLNV
+3081 TLFADCVTGLNFADNA
-3093 PSGADKVTL
+3093 SRADKVTL

-3109 NSVTDMSDGLS
+3109 NTAADMNQGSA

-3127 WNNTARN
+3127 WNNKVQN
-3134 MQETEGHSNKV
+3134 MPGTEGNNNKV
-3145 FKVFTLTGEAADN
+3145 FAFDGDASAN
-3158 NADIQNGP
+3158 NTDIENGP
-3166 NFVDPLNTDASL
+3166 NFVDPLNDDKSL

-3183 RPSLTLLNKGDNAL
+3183 RPSLTLLNTGEKKYYITQVLGDGNDDL
-3197 YAQHVLNGGGASLA
+3197 LES
-3211 NEKDLGN
+3211 ERDLGN

-3233 YEAPLQPIVYVRA
+3233 YEAPLQPIVYVKA
-3246 GLSIQNPDGKS
+3246 GLNIANPDGKS

-3269 DLASIYAHD
+3269 DLASIYAYG
-3278 DEKKTGYVFV
+3278 DEGKTGYVFV
-3288 DRSVKNA
+3288 NRNVDNA
-3295 DLRITL
+3295 GLQVRL

-3306 YGGMNRET
+3306 YGGMNNET
-3314 SDVVYDENGTIDNDK
+3314 SEHEVYGEDGTIYTDN
-3329 VEQVVDDLLN
+3329 VEPAVTDLLN
-3339 ERAGLIER
+3339 QRAGLIER
-3347 TSTYRST
+3347 TDRST
-3354 LRDVTVNA
+3354 LNSVTVKA
-3362 EGSVVDGFE
+3362 VGSVVDGFE
-3371 VNGSAAVNNGYL
+3371 VNGTATINDGCL

-3410 GVKAVNVT
+3410 GVKTVNVT
-3418 ATASADGTATGT
+3418 ATASADGTADGT
-3430 IAEAKGNANNR
+3430 IDAAKGNANNR

-3460 METSEDIDRG
+3460 METSRDIDG
-3470 DDEQATRDCQTM
+3470 GTLQDLKDLKPYTDM
-3482 VGHERDIAGN
+3482 VGHSRDIAGN
-3492 KRIRSKV
+3492 KRIRDGV

-3510 ADASVID
+3510 ADASVTD

-3530 AGSGD
+3530 AGSGTD
-3535 AEGAELTVEKKY
+3535 AEGAELTVEGAELTVEKKY
-3547 TDSPFNPG
+3547 TESSPFNPG

-3567 KGNGEADGDT
+3567 VGNGEDDGGA

-3586 LSYVIVERNVPEGKV
+3586 LSYVIMERDVPVNGV
-3601 DMAYV
+3601 DMAFA
-3606 PFSATIQ
+3606 PFNATIQ
-3613 NGGGVKLQRYNARER
+3613 ANGVTLKRYDAAKR
-3628 ADYEYTFN
+3628 AGYDYTFN
-3636 KDNGAWADFTDTD
+3636 GTDGAWTDFAGTSY
-3649 TYDGSYGLLLDNTAG
+3649 TYGDKERYGLLLDNTAG

-3695 VRLKKENHS
+3695 VSLKKENHS

-3751 NDNYVTVNTDV
+3751 DDNYVTVNTDAD
-3762 VTTPAGHIPAGDAV
+3762 TTPEGHIPAGDAV

-3789 GVSPRSDEKSGG
+3789 GVEPRSDEKSGK
-3801 AYENMAEVKLSVAR
+3801 AYGSMSPVELSITR
-3815 TGETRSADGDAAADE
+3815 TGETRSADGGAAQADV
-3830 LQLAAVPASM
+3830 LQLGAVEPGM

-3855 AANRPQIYATRGNAR
+3855 ADGVAQIYAVQGGGR

-3878 IEGETAV
+3878 VEGKVAV
-3885 GVTVPEAGMY
+3885 GVSVPEAGMY
-3895 TIAVPESCVADGYE
+3895 TIAVPDDCLADGYE
-3909 TVVLEDNVTH
+3909 TVVLEDNVAH

-3929 DFTTATPGDIT
+3929 DFTTAVPGDIE
-3940 GRFTVSFNRMVD
+3940 GRFAVSFNRMVD
-3952 DGRNDGIRAYS
+3952 DGCNDGIRAYS
-3963 VQPGVIRVEGVA
+3963 AQPGMVRVEGVEA
-3975 EGDRIT
+3975 GDRIL
-3981 VYSADGMA
+3981 VYSADGIMV
-3989 AAQRVAASSAE
+3989 AQRVAASSAE
-4000 DIAASVAAVAVV
+4000 DISASVAAVAVV

-4019 AVAVRKLKMKN
+4019 TVKTVKLKIKN

>member
-7 ALYILAVF
+7 ALYILAAF

-22 QAQGKRYYVTKEAET
+22 QAQGKRYYVTKEAEK

-44 SSWSTAMTLQQAIGT
+44 STWSTAMTLQQAIGT
-59 AKAGDEIWVKGY
+59 AEAGDEIWVKGY
-71 EAAGGGNSYVVP
+71 EAAGGENSYVVP
-83 EGGYT
+83 DQNGFT

-94 LYGGFSGEDGN
+94 LYGGFSGKEQTVND
-105 TIDNREVIDKKAY
+105 REVIDKKAY

-126 TGDINRNDAVKDAS
+126 TGDIDRHDIVKDAS

-152 AKHVLTLDLEP
+152 AKHVLTLNLEP
-163 TPQSGNNNTLPTVVN
+163 TSQSGNNNTLPTVVN
-178 GVTIARGHYSG
+178 GVTIARGHYPG

-194 AGIYVKGDNSSGG
+194 AGIYVTGDNSRGG

-221 DQGGA
+221 DRGGA

-260 NQGGAVWLAGAGT
+260 NHGGAVWLAGAGT

-281 NENGGVLLGSNAAKV
+281 NEHGGVRLENNAARV
-296 VNSTIVRN
+296 VNSTITRN

-321 WGNSLLTSTDQ
+321 WGNSLLSTSDNVK
-332 TRPGF
+332 PGF

-357 LAAKNNEDRGPH
+357 LAAKNNEDGGPH

-420 DLNGDKRQ
+420 DLNGDRRQ

-441 VAAGRIRYVMQG
+441 VAAGRIRYVMPD
-453 GTGDGTSWENAS
+453 GTGDGTSWANAS

-490 EGEYEPQ
+490 AGEYEPQ

-517 VYGGFAGGE
+517 VYGGFAGDE
-526 TSKTE
+526 ASKTE
-531 RTMKQKAPDEEVM
+531 RTMKQKAPGEEVM

-584 PMKGEDPFTQVT
+584 PMQGEASFTQVT

-850 GSEFGSTSLKNAVG
+850 GSEFGSTSLESAVG
-864 ILDPSGSSADYWQ
+864 ILASLGSSDNFQAR
-877 NHTISYF
+877 TVSYF

-975 AFFAGLATGSETLTG
+975 AFFAGLATGSETFTG

-1111 AGTATLQYGAGLFVR
+1111 AGTATLQYGAGMFVR

-1155 SLTLQNCVVSN
+1155 SLTLQNCVVNN
-1166 NTNTDASTP
+1166 NTNTDVSAP
-1175 VIQTAQDAT
+1175 VIQTAQSGN
-1184 LTMQHVTV
+1184 LVMQHVTV
-1192 VNNVGAAPENNSLY
+1192 VNNVGAAPATMGS
-1206 ATSFSAGNVNA
+1206 TSFSAGNVNA
-1217 PENGTTDGMNNILVL
+1217 LENGTTDDMNNNLTL
-1232 ATIGEAG
+1232 ATTDETG
-1239 AKNFANPTNAPGA
+1239 AKNFANPTNKAGA

-1279 INQASGTDVTS
+1279 INQASVTYAS
-1290 IPTDITAINDR
+1290 LTTDITIINDR

-1312 EADLPKAGRIYY
+1312 EAELPKAGEVIYVTQDGAGSKDGSSWNNAIAGNTVYDVESSSITNIPTSDTRYAGFYDVNSRPYGEKSNASKLFFDYLDEDDMSQANVTYSTRTIDGVTHITSITGIDIKNERKEQY
-1324 VRTNGSDNNNGLS
+1324 VSGLQY
-1337 WGTAFAT
+1337 
-1344 VRKAVETANDGI
+1344 AVEKAAVKAAQTGKNA
-1356 IINGEKPQVWVAAG
+1356 QVWVAGG
-1370 TYAQS
+1370 TYTDWKGFVIRDRVDVLGGF
-1375 PKTGSDNCF
+1375 PNEGKP
-1384 EILDGVNVY
+1384 GV
-1393 GAFPKTGNPGMDD
+1393 DD
-1406 RHPFISDYVYNNY
+1406 RHPLLSGYIPANKRDASLDK
-1419 GGTYS
+1419 TK
-1424 PDDYETILTPSSISG
+1424 YETIIQVSSEKPYIENIDGSYSANNLPGRVRKHVLFQPDVCLPTLSPSGRESYSHVWSVNGGSWPWGSDSWGALEERTNSINVDDNLSNTYRYNRLSG
-1439 NRRVLGQED
+1439 YQNGKYV
-1448 EYNPVRFGN
+1448 EYN
-1457 SEPPYIYIKVGEGEG
+1457 
-1472 NYIFRENAEYK
+1472 
-1483 YVGKGK
+1483 
-1489 GDNYLSDNGG
+1489 
-1499 EYVPASKELCDYLRA
+1499 
-1514 ETAGYYETTSKTLT
+1514 
-1528 HKYVANYERSAS
+1528 
-1540 SDGFRHQIK
+1540 
-1549 NFVYV
+1549 
-1554 GSGKGE
+1554 
-1560 YSIYTSWGR
+1560 
-1569 TLYEERSGGG
+1569 
-1579 YSEFTGAG
+1579 
-1587 YYEATQDVATHAY
+1587 
-1600 CQVGEYIKVNKGQGN
+1600 
-1615 LILTTKGYNNVGS
+1615 
-1628 GYGDYQLLAAGYVEV
+1628 
-1643 PMGEGNYIRTAD
+1643 
-1655 GVFTYGATWD
+1655 GATWD
-1665 GFTLYNG
+1665 GFTIRHG
-1672 YLDTDKLQ
+1672 YLT
-1680 YVNSS
+1680 S
-1685 YARDGGAGARI
+1685 YSANRDGGAGVRM
-1696 FIGVTL
+1696 FRGVTL
-1702 SNCIV
+1702 RNCVVADNYINYYGGQNTGSAGMGAGIYSDGSNSYIINCFV
-1707 TGNKND
+1707 LNNVNNNPNSSGGGANLMVGTSYNSVFAN
-1713 ASTTGNYTSA
+1713 NYSEKD
-1723 TQTRGGGVYCDEGTL
+1723 GGGVFL
-1738 VNCYIINNTLG
+1738 
-1749 KDYQYTAYGGGCYM
+1749 
-1763 YSGTAYNCVI
+1763 
-1773 SENKTNGYHTDG
+1773 
-1785 AGIFIEN
+1785 EN
-1792 AEFYNNTIVKNTS
+1792 AHFYNNTVAYNTI
-1805 NGTDRGNGGICIW
+1805 GWGNGGGIRQW
-1818 TSGPSSQLTIYNC
+1818 TRDRGDGLEQEMLLFNTILYDNNKDAIYSEKFTEGSNCYIQTAQNLSNNLASKFTDTQIGQNLSSPFA
-1831 IVLGNSDLAGDMIGS
+1831 SA
-1846 GDIAVSSNGGYIN
+1846 
-1859 CNYSITSN
+1859 
-1867 VTNASRSNG
+1867 NAQTEN
-1876 AITYNNSVV
+1876 
-1885 KSTSIFAD
+1885 
-1893 YNKGNYRLG
+1893 NYRLSTNAAYCINKG
-1902 SMDGVNMG
+1902 TEEYSLP
-1910 IDEPVVNGKT
+1910 E
-1920 IILADYTDMDFTDR
+1920 TDVDFTAR
-1934 IKDCR
+1934 IKDCA
-1939 VDAGAYE
+1939 VDIGAYE
-1946 RNNADNV
+1946 LDNRANTV
-1953 APESQNG
+1953 PQTVGNQ
-1960 RYVYYVTWNGAGSMV
+1960 RIYYVTQNGAGT
-1975 ANSLANAACAEK
+1975 ANASSLDNAACAEK

-1993 AAGEQKKNNPSAE
+1993 AAGELKKNNPGVE
-2006 VVVKVAGYEDFVYHA
+2006 VIVKVAGYEDFVYHA
-2021 NTLANVNDPMS
+2021 NTLANVDDPMS

-2039 GVVLEGGYSDQDN
+2039 GVVLEGGYSDQDD

-2058 SRNAIERPTKLSAV
+2058 SRNAMERPTKLSAV

-2090 GNKPEGWTG
+2090 GKKPEEWIG
-2099 TGENAAAQTVIDGV
+2099 TGENADAQTVIDGV

-2138 AWGHVRNCV
+2138 AWGHVRNSV

-2182 GIYAENDG
+2182 GIYADNDG

-2246 QQFADTRLANVYN
+2246 QPFADTRLARVYN

-2329 EFNIAESDMEGR
+2329 EFNIAKSDMEGR

-2379 LRDGEKMLDYLGRSF
+2379 LRDGKKMLDYLGRSF

-2412 KDRTDGADDDT
+2412 ENGTDGANDDT
-2423 HFEILVA
+2423 PFEILVA

-2441 DAASGVAYDQ
+2441 DAAQGVAYDQ

-2484 NKKVSSIPAEGYT
+2484 NKVSSIPAEGYT

-2554 NDTDATY
+2554 NDTDATH

-2685 GAIGTNYAESVVTNY
+2685 GAIGTNYAEGITGAY
-2700 DPVINLMNCTFA
+2700 DPSINLMNCTFV
-2712 RNKAKTNAVIYN
+2712 RNKANTNPVIYN
-2724 HNGKSKMTNTLLW
+2724 HNGKNIITNTLIW
-2737 GNESETYDGETDT
+2737 GNEGKTAQETSVAHDNVTY
-2750 QHFIISHSASDYNY
+2750 SASDENY
-2764 GKLFG
+2764 YGLFG
-2769 GTDGKPGSTAGD
+2769 DADATPGSVNSNY
-2781 GNILLSETN
+2781 NILLSKTN

-2813 NLWNPAAISVVT
+2813 NLWNPSAISIVT
-2825 DKGDGLNPDDNN
+2825 DKGDGVDKKNN
-2837 NTEEDAYTGWFAES
+2837 GGISGAYDSWFDEQS
-2851 NTGLTDYAKTYM
+2851 LDGYKYGVDYM
-2863 NGSYDRYSGP
+2863 GSGYNRYSGP
-2873 LNYDENGNQIIK
+2873 LDDEGNPDDK
-2885 RPIDIGVYEYQYES
+2885 PIDIGLYEYQYKN
-2899 NFQNMVAIYVATE
+2899 NFQTMKAIYVATDE
-2912 EAGRKDGSDWA
+2912 GDGDGSGRDWA

-2932 IVGASNPKQN
+2932 IAGASNPL
-2942 DGDRTIYVRDG
+2942 DESGARIIYVRDG
-2953 VYELDRLSGGVAFT
+2953 VYELDRLSGGTAFT
-2967 ANITDNASIKWNGL
+2967 ANLSNSDLSDGL
-2981 TIKGSCTGVGH
+2981 TIKGSCTGVGL

-3007 KFEDVATQQ
+3007 NHAATTTNQ
-3016 LMSVRA
+3016 LMAVRA
-3022 NSDKYVRIEGFTF
+3022 NSGKYVRIEGFTF
-3035 INDGGTGIEAST
+3035 INESSGGTGIDATTNDANST
-3047 TSQGGKFILANSAL
+3047 FILANSAL
-3061 RQNQTGVDIKGNSGS
+3061 RQTATGVNISGNTGS

-3093 PSGADKVTL
+3093 QSGAGNVTL

-3109 NSVTDMSDGLS
+3109 NSVADMNAGLS

-3127 WNNTARN
+3127 WNNTVQK
-3134 MQETEGHSNKV
+3134 MQDTEGHSNKV
-3145 FKVFTLTGEAADN
+3145 FTFTGEATDN

-3197 YAQHVLNGGGASLA
+3197 YAQHVLNNGNASLA

-3218 NARVTDTGIDIGAYE
+3218 NARVTDPSIDIGAYE

-3246 GLSIQNPDGKS
+3246 DLSIQTPDGKS

-3329 VEQVVDDLLN
+3329 VEQVVDYLLN

-3354 LRDVTVNA
+3354 LNDVTVNA

-3395 DDGILYNSLVYGNVS
+3395 DGGILYNSLVYGNVS
-3410 GVKAVNVT
+3410 GVKTVNVT
-3418 ATASADGTATGT
+3418 ATASADGTADGT
-3430 IAEAKGNANNR
+3430 IDAAKGNANNR

-3460 METSEDIDRG
+3460 METSRDIDG
-3470 DDEQATRDCQTM
+3470 GTLQDLQPYTDM
-3482 VGHERDIAGN
+3482 VGHSRDIAGN
-3492 KRIRSKV
+3492 KRIRVRDGV
-3499 DNGCFETWNIT
+3499 DKGCFETWNIT
-3510 ADASVID
+3510 ADASVTD

-3530 AGSGD
+3530 AGSGAD

-3547 TDSPFNPG
+3547 TESSPFNPG

-3586 LSYVIVERNVPEGKV
+3586 LSYVIVERSVPEGKV

-3606 PFSATIQ
+3606 PFNATIQ
-3613 NGGGVKLQRYNARER
+3613 KNGGGVKLQRYNARER

-3683 REGKGITDAAKT
+3683 SEGKGMTDAAKT

-3704 EPWATPQ
+3704 DPWATPQ

-3728 GSPYLCAMNYD
+3728 GSPYLCSMNYD

-3762 VTTPAGHIPAGDAV
+3762 ENTQAGHIPAGDAV

-3789 GVSPRSDEKSGG
+3789 GVSPRSGEKSGG

-3815 TGETRSADGDAAADE
+3815 TGETRSADGGAVQADV
-3830 LQLAAVPASM
+3830 LQLGAVEPGM
-3840 ARTDFDMGADGVKWM
+3840 ARIDFDMGADGVKWM
-3855 AANRPQIYATRGNAR
+3855 ADGVAQIYAVQGGGR

-3878 IEGETAV
+3878 VEGKVAV
-3885 GVTVPEAGMY
+3885 GVSVPEAGMY
-3895 TIAVPESCVADGYE
+3895 TIAVPDDCLADGYE
-3909 TVVLEDNVTH
+3909 TVVLEDNVAH

-3929 DFTTATPGDIT
+3929 DFTTAVPGDIE
-3940 GRFTVSFNRMVD
+3940 GRFAVSFNRIVD

-3963 VQPGVIRVEGVA
+3963 AQPGMVRVEGVEA
-3975 EGDRIT
+3975 GDRIS
-3981 VYSADGMA
+3981 VYSADGIMV
-3989 AAQRVAASSAE
+3989 AQRVAASSAE

-4019 AVAVRKLKMKN
+4019 TVKTVKLKIKN

>member
-1 MTKTLR
+1 
-7 ALYILAVF
+7 
-15 AMLPLAM
+15 MLPLAM

-281 NENGGVLLGSNAAKV
+281 NENGGVRLENRAARV
-296 VNSTIVRN
+296 VNSTIARN

-337 DHCAYPE
+337 DHCAYLE
-344 ANAEGEP
+344 ANPGGTDGQ
-351 ANGNVY
+351 GNVY
-357 LAAKNNEDRGPH
+357 LAAKNNEDGGPH

-420 DLNGDKRQ
+420 DLNGDRRQ

-441 VAAGRIRYVMQG
+441 VAAGRIRYVRQG
-453 GTGDGTSWENAS
+453 GTGDGTSWTNAS

-526 TSKTE
+526 TSKTA
-531 RTMKQKAPDEEVM
+531 RTMKTKPEGEEVM

-558 YDRKNLTLNGNKWTL
+558 YDRKNLALNGNKWTL

-584 PMKGEDPFTQVT
+584 PMQGEDPFTQVT

-713 LILSTCVVSNNTAS
+713 LMLSTCVVSNNTAS

-850 GSEFGSTSLKNAVG
+850 GSEFGSTSLESAVG
-864 ILDPSGSSADYWQ
+864 ILGPSGPSGLSADYWQ
-877 NHTISYF
+877 NHTVSYF

-975 AFFAGLATGSETLTG
+975 AFFAGLTDQSSITIFNNGNEQAGWTGFKDITNL
-990 NGTEQSDDDYGRHTV
+990 
-1005 DASTKFEI
+1005 EI

-1111 AGTATLQYGAGLFVR
+1111 AGTATLQYGAGMFVR

-1155 SLTLQNCVVSN
+1155 NLTLQNCVVNN
-1166 NTNTDASTP
+1166 NTNTDTSAP
-1175 VIQTAQDAT
+1175 VIQTAQSGN
-1184 LTMQHVTV
+1184 LVMQHVTV
-1192 VNNVGAAPENNSLY
+1192 VNNVGAAPADNNSLY

-1232 ATIGEAG
+1232 ATIDEAG

-1279 INQASGTDVTS
+1279 INQASGTSASLT
-1290 IPTDITAINDR
+1290 TDITVVNDR

-1312 EADLPKAGRIYY
+1312 EADLPKAGKVIY
-1324 VRTNGSDNNNGLS
+1324 VRSYNTVWDGDREESDGTPDLRLSTAGDGSSWENAINGNAICDLTRTDISGTEAGFYINEDYQLKQSSADYTPYTTPNSNYGPTSGSYGDFWSADGNVQNQWDSNNGAYYNRISNDRNERYISGLQY
-1337 WGTAFAT
+1337 
-1344 VRKAVETANDGI
+1344 AVEKAAEANA
-1356 IINGEKPQVWVAAG
+1356 NLAEGEDSVEVWVGAG
-1370 TYAQS
+1370 IYTDYKGFVIRDRVRVLGGF
-1375 PKTGSDNCF
+1375 P
-1384 EILDGVNVY
+1384 DGE
-1393 GAFPKTGNPGMDD
+1393 TPGESD
-1406 RHPFISDYVYNNY
+1406 RHPLLSDYFAENSEDE
-1419 GGTYS
+1419 GLS
-1424 PDDYETILTPSSISG
+1424 KRDYETILQVRKETPVTWNGNTPSAQRWFSNLSG
-1439 NRRVLGQED
+1439 TQRHYVLYQPDKCLPTWNIQGDNDRGSRRGANQ
-1448 EYNPVRFGN
+1448 YR
-1457 SEPPYIYIKVGEGEG
+1457 YAYEG
-1472 NYIFRENAEYK
+1472 NY
-1483 YVGKGK
+1483 YV
-1489 GDNYLSDNGG
+1489 DNQYYN
-1499 EYVPASKELCDYLRA
+1499 DY
-1514 ETAGYYETTSKTLT
+1514 E
-1528 HKYVANYERSAS
+1528 
-1540 SDGFRHQIK
+1540 
-1549 NFVYV
+1549 
-1554 GSGKGE
+1554 
-1560 YSIYTSWGR
+1560 
-1569 TLYEERSGGG
+1569 
-1579 YSEFTGAG
+1579 
-1587 YYEATQDVATHAY
+1587 
-1600 CQVGEYIKVNKGQGN
+1600 
-1615 LILTTKGYNNVGS
+1615 
-1628 GYGDYQLLAAGYVEV
+1628 
-1643 PMGEGNYIRTAD
+1643 
-1655 GVFTYGATWD
+1655 GATWD
-1665 GFTLYNG
+1665 GFTVRHG
-1672 YLDTDKLQ
+1672 YIKN
-1680 YVNSS
+1680 YSS
-1685 YARDGGAGARI
+1685 NRDGGAGVRV
-1696 FIGVTL
+1696 FRGVRL
-1702 SNCIV
+1702 QNMVIVNNCNHYS
-1707 TGNKND
+1707 GGRN
-1713 ASTTGNYTSA
+1713 
-1723 TQTRGGGVYCDEGTL
+1723 RGGGLYMDSDNGQ
-1738 VNCYIINNTLG
+1738 INNSFIMRNCINYSDRSDNL
-1749 KDYQYTAYGGGCYM
+1749 GGGAYM
-1763 YSGTAYNCVI
+1763 IVGTGYNLVVANNYSADRG
-1773 SENKTNGYHTDG
+1773 G
-1785 AGIFIEN
+1785 GIFIES
-1792 AEFYNNTIVKNTS
+1792 ATFYNNTVAYNRA
-1805 NGTDRGNGGICIW
+1805 GL
-1818 TSGPSSQLTIYNC
+1818 SGSGLFQYQDPNDHTRASSLTLYNC
-1831 IVLGNSDLAGDMIGS
+1831 LFYGNDG
-1846 GDIAVSSNGGYIN
+1846 
-1859 CNYSITSN
+1859 T
-1867 VTNASRSNG
+1867 
-1876 AITYNNSVV
+1876 AITTTTVSTFNEAYNCYVAGRLDN
-1885 KSTSIFAD
+1885 ALA
-1893 YNKGNYRLG
+1893 NKFTEANGNQVGQYLPNPFGVGDDAQEQNNYRLAAPSSEANAYTCVNRG
-1902 SMDGVNMG
+1902 AETIVRDGEAV
-1910 IDEPVVNGKT
+1910 DFDLPP
-1920 IILADYTDMDFTDR
+1920 TDMDYTDR
-1934 IKDCR
+1934 IKDCT
-1939 VDAGAYE
+1939 VDIGAYE
-1946 RNNADNV
+1946 LENIDGTKPEVNYQNNTA
-1953 APESQNG
+1953 
-1960 RYVYYVTWNGAGSMV
+1960 VYYVTQNGDGNASG
-1975 ANSLANAACAEK
+1975 NTLANAACADK
-1987 LQIVLD
+1987 LQIVLT
-1993 AAGEQKKNNPSAE
+1993 AAGQYKAANPGRE
-2006 VVVKVAGYEDFVYHA
+2006 VIVKVAGYEDFVYHA

-2058 SRNAIERPTKLSAV
+2058 SRNAMERPTKLSAV

-2090 GNKPEGWTG
+2090 GNKPEGWPG
-2099 TGENAAAQTVIDGV
+2099 TGENADAQTVIDGV

-2153 VDGGGLYLMPGATV
+2153 VDGGGLYLMPCATV

-2182 GIYAENDG
+2182 GIYADNDG

-2246 QQFADTRLANVYN
+2246 QPFVDTRLARVYN

-2294 YFADVDDTHSD
+2294 YFADVDDEHSD

-2315 KHGMDDKYFDGFVS
+2315 KHGADDKYFDDFVS
-2329 EFNIAESDMEGR
+2329 EFNVAAADMQGTER
-2341 PRYEDVGKLDAGAF
+2341 NEDVGKLDAGAF

-2379 LRDGEKMLDYLGRSF
+2379 LRDGAKMLDYLGRSF

-2412 KDRTDGADDDT
+2412 ENRTDGADDDT
-2423 HFEILVA
+2423 PFEILVA

-2441 DAASGVAYDQ
+2441 DAASGVAHDQ

-2465 GGFTGEEKYVTPID
+2465 GGFEGNENY
-2479 MQYGD
+2479 
-2484 NKKVSSIPAEGYT
+2484 SSDDQLPYIPAEEGKLG
-2497 DINDVTTTLEA
+2497 INYDENINNL
-2508 MLSVRGFSDFN
+2508 LSKRTFSDFN

-2554 NDTDATY
+2554 NDTDAAH

-2575 YHEMSNASEQNE
+2575 YHDMSNASEQNE

-2643 TAQYQTPR
+2643 TAVQYQTPR

-2685 GAIGTNYAESVVTNY
+2685 GAIGTNYAEGITGAY
-2700 DPVINLMNCTFA
+2700 DPSINLMNCTFV
-2712 RNKAKTNAVIYN
+2712 RNKANTNPVIYN
-2724 HNGKSKMTNTLLW
+2724 HNGKNIITNTLIW
-2737 GNESETYDGETDT
+2737 GNEGETAQETSVAHDNVT
-2750 QHFIISHSASDYNY
+2750 YSASDENY
-2764 GKLFG
+2764 YGLFG
-2769 GTDGKPGSTAGD
+2769 DADATLGSVNSNY
-2781 GNILLSETN
+2781 NILLSETN

-2837 NTEEDAYTGWFAES
+2837 KEDAYTGWFAES

-2885 RPIDIGVYEYQYES
+2885 RTIDIGVYEYQYES

-2967 ANITDNASIKWNGL
+2967 ANITNNASINWNGL
-2981 TIKGSCTGVGH
+2981 TIKGSCTGVGL

-3007 KFEDVATQQ
+3007 KFEGVATQQ

-3145 FKVFTLTGEAADN
+3145 FKVFTLTDEAAADN

-3197 YAQHVLNGGGASLA
+3197 YAQHILNGGDASLA

-3218 NARVTDTGIDIGAYE
+3218 NARVTDTSIDIGAYE

-3246 GLSIQNPDGKS
+3246 DLSIQNPDGKS

-3269 DLASIYAHD
+3269 DLVSIYAHD

-3288 DRSVKNA
+3288 DRSVKDA

-3306 YGGMNRET
+3306 YGGMNRER
-3314 SDVVYDENGTIDNDK
+3314 SDVLYDENGTIDNDK
-3329 VEQVVDDLLN
+3329 VKQVVDDLLN

-3371 VNGSAAVNNGYL
+3371 VNGSAAVNNGCL
-3383 STSVVNGNVTGA
+3383 STSVVNGNVTGNVTGA

-3410 GVKAVNVT
+3410 GVKTVNVT

-3430 IAEAKGNANNR
+3430 IAEATGNANNR

-3460 METSEDIDRG
+3460 METSEDIDGG
-3470 DDEQATRDCQTM
+3470 DNEQATRDCQTM

-3492 KRIRSKV
+3492 MRIRDGV

-3510 ADASVID
+3510 ADASVAD

-3530 AGSGD
+3530 AGSGTD

-3547 TDSPFNPG
+3547 TESSPFNPG

-3586 LSYVIVERNVPEGKV
+3586 LSYVIVERNVPEGI

-3606 PFSATIQ
+3606 PFNATIQ
-3613 NGGGVKLQRYNARER
+3613 NGDGVKLQRYNARER

-3664 KAATVRFVGKGDSR
+3664 KAATVRFVGKGNSR

-3711 SGGNKFTHKEN
+3711 SGGDKFTHKEN

-3762 VTTPAGHIPAGDAV
+3762 ENTPAGHIPAGDAV

-3815 TGETRSADGDAAADE
+3815 TGETRSADGGAAQADV
-3830 LQLAAVPASM
+3830 LQLGVVEPAE
-3840 ARTDFDMGADGVKWM
+3840 ARADFYMGADGVKWM
-3855 AANRPQIYATRGNAR
+3855 ADGVAQIYAVQGGGR

-3878 IEGETAV
+3878 VEGKVAV
-3885 GVTVPEAGMY
+3885 GVSVPEAGMY
-3895 TIAVPESCVADGYE
+3895 TIAVPDDCLADGYE
-3909 TVVLEDNVTH
+3909 TVVLEDNVAH
-3919 KTVDLLEGGY
+3919 KTVDLLKGGY
-3929 DFTTATPGDIT
+3929 DFATAVPGDIE
-3940 GRFTVSFNRMVD
+3940 GRFAVSFNRMVD

-3963 VQPGVIRVEGVA
+3963 AQPGMVRVEGVEA
-3975 EGDRIT
+3975 GDRIS
-3981 VYSADGMA
+3981 VYSADGIMV
-3989 AAQRVAASSAE
+3989 AQRVAASSAE

-4019 AVAVRKLKMKN
+4019 TVRTVKLKIKN

>member
-7 ALYILAVF
+7 ALYILAAF

-22 QAQGKRYYVTKEAET
+22 QAQGKRYYVTKEAEK

-44 SSWSTAMTLQQAIGT
+44 STWSTAMTLQQAIGT

-88 LKSGVS
+88 LESGVS

-126 TGDINRNDAVKDAS
+126 TGDIGRNDAVKDAS
-140 LIFPGNATRGDN
+140 LIFPGNATREDN
-152 AKHVLTLDLEP
+152 AKHVLTLNLEP

-194 AGIYVKGDNSSGG
+194 AGIYVTGDNSGGG

-221 DQGGA
+221 NQGGA

-281 NENGGVLLGSNAAKV
+281 NENGGVRLENRAARV

-420 DLNGDKRQ
+420 DLNGDRRQ

-441 VAAGRIRYVMQG
+441 VAAGRIRYVKQG
-453 GTGDGTSWENAS
+453 GTGDGTSWTNAS

-526 TSKTE
+526 ASKTE
-531 RTMKQKAPDEEVM
+531 RTMKQKAPGEEAM

-821 IRQEQTLSLVDEN
+821 IRQEQTLSLVDKN

-850 GSEFGSTSLKNAVG
+850 GSEFGSTSLENAVG

-877 NHTISYF
+877 NHPTSYF
-884 WKPING
+884 WNPING
-890 SNLWARGMALGQL
+890 STLGARGLAPAPL
-903 PTEVVLAP
+903 PTEVVPAP

-975 AFFAGLATGSETLTG
+975 AFFAGLATGSETFTG
-990 NGTEQSDDDYGRHTV
+990 NGTEQRDDDYGRHTV

-1039 AMPGDRQLRIVGGYP
+1039 AMSDDRQLRIVGGYP

-1076 NTGGSTL
+1076 NTGGSAL

-1111 AGTATLQYGAGLFVR
+1111 AGTATLQYGAGMFVR
-1126 QGATVTAANCI
+1126 QDAIVTAANCI

-1155 SLTLQNCVVSN
+1155 SLTLQNCVVNN
-1166 NTNTDASTP
+1166 NTNTDASAP
-1175 VIQTAQDAT
+1175 VIQTAQSGN
-1184 LTMQHVTV
+1184 LVMQHVTV
-1192 VNNVGAAPENNSLY
+1192 VNNVGTAPENNSLY

-1217 PENGTTDGMNNILVL
+1217 PENGTIGGMNNTLTL
-1232 ATIGEAG
+1232 ATIGETG
-1239 AKNFANPTNAPGA
+1239 AKNFANPTNKAGA

-1279 INQASGTDVTS
+1279 INQASGTSASLT
-1290 IPTDITAINDR
+1290 TDITIINDR

-1312 EADLPKAGRIYY
+1312 EADLPKAGEVIYVTPTGSGTKDGSSWNNAIAGNTVYDVESSSITNIPTSDTRYAGFYDVNSRPYGEKSNASKLFFDYLDEDDMSQANVTCSTRTIDGVTHITSITGIDIKNERKEQY
-1324 VRTNGSDNNNGLS
+1324 VSGLQY
-1337 WGTAFAT
+1337 
-1344 VRKAVETANDGI
+1344 AVEKAAVKAAQTGKNA
-1356 IINGEKPQVWVAAG
+1356 QVWVAGG
-1370 TYAQS
+1370 TYTDWKGFVIRDRVDVLGGF
-1375 PKTGSDNCF
+1375 PNEGKP
-1384 EILDGVNVY
+1384 
-1393 GAFPKTGNPGMDD
+1393 GADD
-1406 RHPFISDYVYNNY
+1406 RHPLLSGYIPANKRDASLDK
-1419 GGTYS
+1419 TK
-1424 PDDYETILTPSSISG
+1424 YETIIQVSSEKPYIENNDGSYSANNLPDRVRKHVLFQPDVCLPTLSPSGRESYSHVWSVNGGYWPWESDNWDALEERTNSINVDDNLSNTYRYNRPSG
-1439 NRRVLGQED
+1439 NQNGKYV
-1448 EYNPVRFGN
+1448 EYN
-1457 SEPPYIYIKVGEGEG
+1457 
-1472 NYIFRENAEYK
+1472 
-1483 YVGKGK
+1483 
-1489 GDNYLSDNGG
+1489 
-1499 EYVPASKELCDYLRA
+1499 
-1514 ETAGYYETTSKTLT
+1514 
-1528 HKYVANYERSAS
+1528 
-1540 SDGFRHQIK
+1540 
-1549 NFVYV
+1549 
-1554 GSGKGE
+1554 
-1560 YSIYTSWGR
+1560 
-1569 TLYEERSGGG
+1569 
-1579 YSEFTGAG
+1579 
-1587 YYEATQDVATHAY
+1587 
-1600 CQVGEYIKVNKGQGN
+1600 
-1615 LILTTKGYNNVGS
+1615 
-1628 GYGDYQLLAAGYVEV
+1628 
-1643 PMGEGNYIRTAD
+1643 
-1655 GVFTYGATWD
+1655 GATWD
-1665 GFTLYNG
+1665 GFTIRHG
-1672 YLDTDKLQ
+1672 YLT
-1680 YVNSS
+1680 S
-1685 YARDGGAGARI
+1685 YSANRDGGAGVRM
-1696 FIGVTL
+1696 FRGVTL
-1702 SNCIV
+1702 RNCVVAENYINYYDGNSSAGMGAGIYCDGDNSNIV
-1707 TGNKND
+1707 NCFVLANVNNNPNSSGGGANLMVGTSYNCVFAN
-1713 ASTTGNYTSA
+1713 NYSEKD
-1723 TQTRGGGVYCDEGTL
+1723 GGGV
-1738 VNCYIINNTLG
+1738 
-1749 KDYQYTAYGGGCYM
+1749 
-1763 YSGTAYNCVI
+1763 
-1773 SENKTNGYHTDG
+1773 
-1785 AGIFIEN
+1785 FFEN
-1792 AEFYNNTIVKNTS
+1792 AHFYNNTVAYNTI
-1805 NGTDRGNGGICIW
+1805 GYGNGGGILQWRRGEKQVMELYNTILF
-1818 TSGPSSQLTIYNC
+1818 GNNEDAIYSSTFDKGDGSNC
-1831 IVLGNSDLAGDMIGS
+1831 YIQTTEDLQNDLANKFEDSRVGRNLPS
-1846 GDIAVSSNGGYIN
+1846 PFASA
-1859 CNYSITSN
+1859 
-1867 VTNASRSNG
+1867 NAQDEN
-1876 AITYNNSVV
+1876 
-1885 KSTSIFAD
+1885 
-1893 YNKGNYRLG
+1893 NYRL
-1902 SMDGVNMG
+1902 SSDATDCVNKG
-1910 IDEPVVNGKT
+1910 TEK
-1920 IILADYTDMDFTDR
+1920 YTLPSTDVDFTDR
-1934 IKDCR
+1934 IKDCA
-1939 VDAGAYE
+1939 VDIGAYE
-1946 RNNADNV
+1946 LDNSKNTTPQV
-1953 APESQNG
+1953 VGDQ
-1960 RYVYYVTWNGAGSMV
+1960 YTYYVTQNGDGNASG
-1975 ANSLANAACAEK
+1975 NSLENAACAEK
-1987 LQIVLD
+1987 LQIVLN
-1993 AAGEQKKNNPSAE
+1993 AAGELKRGNPDYT
-2006 VVVKVAGYEDFVYHA
+2006 VVVKVAGYEGFVYHA
-2021 NTLANVNDPMS
+2021 NTLADEKDPQS

-2039 GVVLEGGYSDQDN
+2039 GVVLEGGYSDQDD

-2058 SRNAIERPTKLSAV
+2058 SRNAMERPTKLSAV

-2090 GNKPEGWTG
+2090 GKKPEGWTG
-2099 TGENAAAQTVIDGV
+2099 TGENADAQTVIDGV

-2182 GIYAENDG
+2182 GIYTDNDG

-2211 GGGGLYLEDGASMQ
+2211 GGGGLYLDDGASMQ

-2246 QQFADTRLANVYN
+2246 QPFVDTRLARVYN
-2259 ITGKTEFY
+2259 ITDKTEFY

-2294 YFADVDDTHSD
+2294 YFADVDDEHSD

-2315 KHGMDDKYFDGFVS
+2315 KHGMDDKYFDDFVS
-2329 EFNIAESDMEGR
+2329 EFNVAAADMQGTEHNEG
-2341 PRYEDVGKLDAGAF
+2341 VGKLDAGAF

-2361 LPDKLFTRIFVS
+2361 LPDELFTRIFVS

-2379 LRDGEKMLDYLGRSF
+2379 LRDGAKMLDYLGRSF

-2412 KDRTDGADDDT
+2412 ENRTDGADDDT
-2423 HFEILVA
+2423 PFEILVA

-2441 DAASGVAYDQ
+2441 DAASGVAHDQ

-2465 GGFTGEEKYVTPID
+2465 GGFEGNENYSS
-2479 MQYGD
+2479 D
-2484 NKKVSSIPAEGYT
+2484 NQLTDIPAEEGNLG
-2497 DINDVTTTLEA
+2497 INYDENINNL
-2508 MLSVRGFSDFN
+2508 LSKRTFSDFN

-2554 NDTDATY
+2554 NDTDAAH

-2575 YHEMSNASEQNE
+2575 YHKMSNASEQNE

-2643 TAQYQTPR
+2643 TAVQYQTPR

-2685 GAIGTNYAESVVTNY
+2685 GAIGTNYAEGIVTNY

-2764 GKLFG
+2764 GNLFG

-2837 NTEEDAYTGWFAES
+2837 NTEDAYTEWFTES

-2873 LNYDENGNQIIK
+2873 LNYDENGNLIIK
-2885 RPIDIGVYEYQYES
+2885 RTIDIGVYEYQYES

-2942 DGDRTIYVRDG
+2942 GGDRTIYVRDG
-2953 VYELDRLSGGVAFT
+2953 VYELDRLSGGAAFT
-2967 ANITDNASIKWNGL
+2967 ANITDNASINWNGL
-2981 TIKGSCTGVGH
+2981 TIKGSCTGVGL

-3002 QSVIR
+3002 QSIIR
-3007 KFEDVATQQ
+3007 NYEGTTTGQ
-3016 LMSVRA
+3016 LLSVRA

-3035 INDGGTGIEAST
+3035 INESGKGIDAST
-3047 TSQGGKFILANSAL
+3047 NSVGSKFTLANSAL
-3061 RQNQTGVDIKGNSGS
+3061 RMSETGVDITGNKGS
-3076 VLIYN
+3076 VLMYN
-3081 TLFADGGTGLNV
+3081 TLFADCVTGLNFADNA
-3093 PSGADKVTL
+3093 SRADKVTL

-3109 NSVTDMSDGLS
+3109 NTAADMNQGSA

-3127 WNNTARN
+3127 WNNKVQN
-3134 MQETEGHSNKV
+3134 MPGTEGNNNKV
-3145 FKVFTLTGEAADN
+3145 FAFDGDASAN
-3158 NADIQNGP
+3158 NTDIENGP
-3166 NFVDPLNTDASL
+3166 NFVDPLNDDKSL

-3183 RPSLTLLNKGDNAL
+3183 RPSLTLLNTGEKKYYITQVLGDGNDDL
-3197 YAQHVLNGGGASLA
+3197 LES
-3211 NEKDLGN
+3211 ERDLGN

-3233 YEAPLQPIVYVRA
+3233 YEAPLQPIVYVKA
-3246 GLSIQNPDGKS
+3246 GLNIANPDGKS

-3269 DLASIYAHD
+3269 DLASIYAYG
-3278 DEKKTGYVFV
+3278 DEGKTGYVFV
-3288 DRSVKNA
+3288 NRNVDNA
-3295 DLRITL
+3295 GLQVRL

-3306 YGGMNRET
+3306 YGGMNNET
-3314 SDVVYDENGTIDNDK
+3314 SEHEVYGEDGTIYTDN
-3329 VEQVVDDLLN
+3329 VEPAVTDLLN
-3339 ERAGLIER
+3339 QRAGLIER
-3347 TSTYRST
+3347 TDRST
-3354 LRDVTVNA
+3354 LNSVTVKA
-3362 EGSVVDGFE
+3362 VGSVVDGFE
-3371 VNGSAAVNNGYL
+3371 VNGTATINDGCL
-3383 STSVVNGNVTGA
+3383 STSLVKGNVTGA
-3395 DDGILYNSLVYGNVS
+3395 NGGILYNSLVYGNVS
-3410 GVKAVNVT
+3410 VVKAVNVT
-3418 ATASADGTATGT
+3418 ATASADGTADGT
-3430 IAEAKGNANNR
+3430 IDAAKGNANNR

-3460 METSEDIDRG
+3460 METSEDIDG
-3470 DDEQATRDCQTM
+3470 EDNEQATRDCQTM
-3482 VGHERDIAGN
+3482 VGHSRDIAGN
-3492 KRIRSKV
+3492 KRIRDGV
-3499 DNGCFETWNIT
+3499 DNGCFETWYIT
-3510 ADASVID
+3510 ADASVTD

-3530 AGSGD
+3530 AGSGTD
-3535 AEGAELTVEKKY
+3535 AEGAELTVEGAELTVEKKY
-3547 TDSPFNPG
+3547 TESSPFNPG

-3586 LSYVIVERNVPEGKV
+3586 LSYVIVERSVPEGKV

-3606 PFSATIQ
+3606 PFNATIQ
-3613 NGGGVKLQRYNARER
+3613 KNGDGVKLQRYNARER

-3751 NDNYVTVNTDV
+3751 NDNYDNYDNYVTVNTDV
-3762 VTTPAGHIPAGDAV
+3762 ETTPAGHIPAGDAV

-3789 GVSPRSDEKSGG
+3789 GVSPRGDEKSGV
-3801 AYENMAEVKLSVAR
+3801 AYENRAEVKLSVAR
-3815 TGETRSADGDAAADE
+3815 TGETRSADGGAAQADV
-3830 LQLAAVPASM
+3830 LQLGAVEPGM

-3855 AANRPQIYATRGNAR
+3855 ADGVAQIYAVQGGGR

-3878 IEGETAV
+3878 VEGKVAV
-3885 GVTVPEAGMY
+3885 GVSVPEAGMY
-3895 TIAVPESCVADGYE
+3895 TIAVPDDCLADGYE
-3909 TVVLEDNVTH
+3909 TVVLEDNVAH

-3929 DFTTATPGDIT
+3929 DFTTAVPGDIE
-3940 GRFTVSFNRMVD
+3940 GRFAVSFNRMVD
-3952 DGRNDGIRAYS
+3952 DGRNEGIRAYS
-3963 VQPGVIRVEGVA
+3963 AQPGMVRVEGVEA
-3975 EGDRIT
+3975 GDRIS
-3981 VYSADGMA
+3981 VYSADGIMV
-3989 AAQRVAASSAE
+3989 AQRVAASSAE
-4000 DIAASVAAVAVV
+4000 DISASVAAVAVV

-4019 AVAVRKLKMKN
+4019 TVKTVKLKIKN

>member
-1 MTKTLR
+1 
-7 ALYILAVF
+7 
-15 AMLPLAM
+15 MLPLAM
-22 QAQGKRYYVTKEAET
+22 QAQGKRYYVTKEAEKVT
-37 AQTQGDG
+37 EQGDG
-44 SSWSTAMTLQQAIGT
+44 STWSTAMTLQQAIGT

-71 EAAGGGNSYVVP
+71 ETAGGENSYVVP

-88 LKSGVS
+88 LESGVS

-126 TGDINRNDAVKDAS
+126 TGDIGRDDIVKDAS
-140 LIFPGNATRGDN
+140 LIFPGNATRGYN
-152 AKHVLTLDLEP
+152 ALHVLTLNLEP

-178 GVTIARGHYSG
+178 GVTIARGHYPG

-194 AGIYVKGDNSSGG
+194 AGIYVTGDNSRGG

-221 DQGGA
+221 DRGGA

-281 NENGGVLLGSNAAKV
+281 NENGGVRLENSAARV
-296 VNSTIVRN
+296 VNSTITRN

-344 ANAEGEP
+344 ANADGEP

-420 DLNGDKRQ
+420 DLNGDRRQ

-441 VAAGRIRYVMQG
+441 VAAGRIRYVRQG
-453 GTGDGTSWENAS
+453 GTGDGTSWTNAS

-477 NNPGGQPGEVWIA
+477 NNPGGLPGEVWIA
-490 EGEYEPQ
+490 AGEYEPQ

-526 TSKTE
+526 ASKTE
-531 RTMKQKAPDEEVM
+531 RTMKQKAPGEEAM

-850 GSEFGSTSLKNAVG
+850 GSEFGSTSLENAVG
-864 ILDPSGSSADYWQ
+864 ILALLGSSDNFQAR
-877 NHTISYF
+877 TVSYF

-975 AFFAGLATGSETLTG
+975 AFFAGLTDQSSITIFNNGNEQAGWTGFNNITNL
-990 NGTEQSDDDYGRHTV
+990 
-1005 DASTKFEI
+1005 EI

-1076 NTGGSTL
+1076 NTGGSAL

-1111 AGTATLQYGAGLFVR
+1111 AGTATLQYGAGMFVR

-1155 SLTLQNCVVSN
+1155 SLTLQNCVVNN
-1166 NTNTDASTP
+1166 NTNTDVSAP
-1175 VIQTAQDAT
+1175 VIQTAQSGN
-1184 LTMQHVTV
+1184 LVMQHVTV
-1192 VNNVGAAPENNSLY
+1192 VNNVGAAPATMGS
-1206 ATSFSAGNVNA
+1206 TSFSAGNTSGNSLTSI
-1217 PENGTTDGMNNILVL
+1217 ETIDEKG
-1232 ATIGEAG
+1232 AT
-1239 AKNFANPTNAPGA
+1239 NFANPTNGKGA

-1279 INQASGTDVTS
+1279 INQASGTDVTA

-1419 GGTYS
+1419 AGTYS
-1424 PDDYETILTPSSISG
+1424 PDDYETILTPSSTSG

-1448 EYNPVRFGN
+1448 EYNPVRFGG
-1457 SEPPYIYIKVGEGEG
+1457 SEPSY
-1472 NYIFRENAEYK
+1472 R
-1483 YVGKGK
+1483 
-1489 GDNYLSDNGG
+1489 
-1499 EYVPASKELCDYLRA
+1499 
-1514 ETAGYYETTSKTLT
+1514 YE
-1528 HKYVANYERSAS
+1528 
-1540 SDGFRHQIK
+1540 
-1549 NFVYV
+1549 
-1554 GSGKGE
+1554 
-1560 YSIYTSWGR
+1560 
-1569 TLYEERSGGG
+1569 
-1579 YSEFTGAG
+1579 
-1587 YYEATQDVATHAY
+1587 
-1600 CQVGEYIKVNKGQGN
+1600 QVGE
-1615 LILTTKGYNNVGS
+1615 
-1628 GYGDYQLLAAGYVEV
+1628 
-1643 PMGEGNYIRTAD
+1643 GEGNYIRTAD

-1672 YLDTDKLQ
+1672 YLDSDDLQ
-1680 YVNSS
+1680 YINSS

-1696 FIGVTL
+1696 FTGVTL

-1749 KDYQYTAYGGGCYM
+1749 KSQQYTSYGGGCYM
-1763 YSGTAYNCVI
+1763 FSGTAYNCVI

-1805 NGTDRGNGGICIW
+1805 NGTERGNGGICIW

-1831 IVLGNSDLAGDMIGS
+1831 IVLGNSALTGGMIGS

-1867 VTNASRSNG
+1867 VTNASRNNG

-1885 KSTSIFAD
+1885 KSTSIFTD
-1893 YNKGNYRLG
+1893 YNNGNYRLG

-1920 IILADYTDMDFTDR
+1920 INLADYTDMDFTDR

-1953 APESQNG
+1953 APENQNG

-1975 ANSLANAACAEK
+1975 ANSLTNAACAEK

-2021 NTLANVNDPMS
+2021 NTLANVDDPMS

-2039 GVVLEGGYSDQDN
+2039 GVVLEGGYSDQDD

-2058 SRNAIERPTKLSAV
+2058 SRNAMERPTKLSAV

-2090 GNKPEGWTG
+2090 GKKPEGWTG
-2099 TGENAAAQTVIDGV
+2099 TGENADAQTVIDGV

-2211 GGGGLYLEDGASMQ
+2211 GGGGLYLDDGASMQ

-2246 QQFADTRLANVYN
+2246 QPFADTRLASVYN

-2341 PRYEDVGKLDAGAF
+2341 PRNEDVGKLDAGAF

-2412 KDRTDGADDDT
+2412 EKGTNGTDDNT

-2441 DAASGVAYDQ
+2441 DAAQGVAHDQ

-2465 GGFTGEEKYVTPID
+2465 GGFEGNGSVENY
-2479 MQYGD
+2479 
-2484 NKKVSSIPAEGYT
+2484 SSDDHLTYIPAEEGDLEIKY
-2497 DINDVTTTLEA
+2497 DENINNL
-2508 MLSVRGFSDFN
+2508 LSKRTFSDFN

-2524 EPWELEQQT
+2524 EPWELAQQT

-2554 NDTDATY
+2554 NDTDAAH

-2643 TAQYQTPR
+2643 TTQYQTPR

-2685 GAIGTNYAESVVTNY
+2685 GAIGTNYAEGITGAY
-2700 DPVINLMNCTFA
+2700 DPSINLMNCTFV
-2712 RNKAKTNAVIYN
+2712 RNKANTNPVIYN
-2724 HNGKSKMTNTLLW
+2724 HNGKNIITNTLIW
-2737 GNESETYDGETDT
+2737 GNEGKTAQETSVAHDNVTY
-2750 QHFIISHSASDYNY
+2750 SASDENY
-2764 GKLFG
+2764 YGLFG
-2769 GTDGKPGSTAGD
+2769 DADATPGSVNSNY
-2781 GNILLSETN
+2781 NILLSKTN

-2837 NTEEDAYTGWFAES
+2837 KEDAYTGWFTEF
-2851 NTGLTDYAKTYM
+2851 NTGLTDYVKTYM

-2873 LNYDENGNQIIK
+2873 LNYDGNGNQIIK
-2885 RPIDIGVYEYQYES
+2885 RTIDIGVYEYQYES

-2967 ANITDNASIKWNGL
+2967 ANITDNEPINWSGL
-2981 TIKGSCTGVGH
+2981 TIKGSCTGVGL

-3007 KFEDVATQQ
+3007 KFEGVATQQ

-3022 NSDKYVRIEGFTF
+3022 NGDKYVRIEGFTF

-3061 RQNQTGVDIKGNSGS
+3061 RQNQTGVKITGNSGS

-3093 PSGADKVTL
+3093 QADNVTL

-3109 NSVTDMSDGLS
+3109 NYVADMNTGLS

-3127 WNNTARN
+3127 WKNTAQN
-3134 MQETEGHSNKV
+3134 MQKTEGHSN
-3145 FKVFTLTGEAADN
+3145 KVFTLTGEAADN

-3197 YAQHVLNGGGASLA
+3197 YAQHVLNDGDASLA

-3218 NARVTDTGIDIGAYE
+3218 NARVTDTSIDIGAYE

-3246 GLSIQNPDGKS
+3246 DLSIQNPDGKS

-3278 DEKKTGYVFV
+3278 DKEKTGYVFV
-3288 DRSVKNA
+3288 DRSVKDA

-3314 SDVVYDENGTIDNDK
+3314 SDVDYDENGTIDNNK
-3329 VEQVVDDLLN
+3329 VKQVVDDLLN

-3354 LRDVTVNA
+3354 LRGVTVNA

-3371 VNGSAAVNNGYL
+3371 VNGSAAVKNGYL

-3395 DDGILYNSLVYGNVS
+3395 DDGILYNSLVYGNVN
-3410 GVKAVNVT
+3410 GVKTVNVT
-3418 ATASADGTATGT
+3418 ATASADGTADGT
-3430 IAEAKGNANNR
+3430 IAAAKGNANNR

-3460 METSEDIDRG
+3460 METSRDIDG
-3470 DDEQATRDCQTM
+3470 GTLQDLEPYTDM

-3492 KRIRSKV
+3492 KRIRDKV
-3499 DNGCFETWNIT
+3499 DKGCFETWNIT
-3510 ADASVID
+3510 ADASVTD

-3530 AGSGD
+3530 AGSGTD
-3535 AEGAELTVEKKY
+3535 AEGAELTVEGAELTVEKKY
-3547 TDSPFNPG
+3547 TESSPFNPG

-3586 LSYVIVERNVPEGKV
+3586 LSYVIVERSVPEGKV

-3606 PFSATIQ
+3606 PFNATIQ
-3613 NGGGVKLQRYNARER
+3613 ANGVTLKRYDAAKR
-3628 ADYEYTFN
+3628 AGYDYTFN
-3636 KDNGAWADFTDTD
+3636 GTDGAWTDFAGTSY
-3649 TYDGSYGLLLDNTAG
+3649 TYGDKERYGLLLDNTAG
-3664 KAATVRFVGKGDSR
+3664 GNIAHVRFVGKGDDRST
-3678 QDYVY
+3678 YVY
-3683 REGKGITDAAKT
+3683 REGKGMVKNII
-3695 VRLKKENHS
+3695 LKKES
-3704 EPWATPQ
+3704 YSDPWLTP
-3711 SGGNKFTHKEN
+3711 SDAGKKFTHKEN

-3751 NDNYVTVNTDV
+3751 NDKYVTVNTDV
-3762 VTTPAGHIPAGDAV
+3762 ETTPAGHIPAGDAV

-3789 GVSPRSDEKSGG
+3789 GVEPRSDEKSGK
-3801 AYENMAEVKLSVAR
+3801 AYGSMSPVELSITR
-3815 TGETRSADGDAAADE
+3815 TGETRAADGGAAQADV
-3830 LQLAAVPASM
+3830 LQLGAVEPAE

-3855 AANRPQIYATRGNAR
+3855 ADGVAQIYAVQGGGR

-3878 IEGETAV
+3878 VEGKVAV
-3885 GVTVPEAGMY
+3885 GVSVPEAGMY
-3895 TIAVPESCVADGYE
+3895 TIAVPDDCLADGYE
-3909 TVVLEDNVTH
+3909 TVVLEDNVAH

-3929 DFTTATPGDIT
+3929 DFTTAVPGDIE
-3940 GRFTVSFNRMVD
+3940 GRFAVSFNRMVD
-3952 DGRNDGIRAYS
+3952 DGRNEGIRAYS
-3963 VQPGVIRVEGVA
+3963 AQPGMVRVEGVEA
-3975 EGDRIT
+3975 GDRIS
-3981 VYSADGMA
+3981 VYSADGIMV
-3989 AAQRVAASSAE
+3989 AQRVAASSAE
-4000 DIAASVAAVAVV
+4000 DISASVAAVAVV

-4019 AVAVRKLKMKN
+4019 TVKTVKLKIKN

>member
-1 MTKTLR
+1 
-7 ALYILAVF
+7 
-15 AMLPLAM
+15 MLPLAM
-22 QAQGKRYYVTKEAET
+22 QAQGKRYYVTKEAEK

-44 SSWSTAMTLQQAIGT
+44 STWSTAMTLQQAIGT
-59 AKAGDEIWVKGY
+59 AEAGDEIWVKGY
-71 EAAGGGNSYVVP
+71 ETAGGENSYVVP
-83 EGGYT
+83 DQNGFT

-94 LYGGFSGEDGN
+94 LYGGFSGKEQTVN
-105 TIDNREVIDKKAY
+105 NREVIDKKAY

-126 TGDINRNDAVKDAS
+126 TGDINRNDAVKDANF
-140 LIFPGNATRGDN
+140 IFPGNATRGDN
-152 AKHVLTLDLEP
+152 AKHVLTLNLEP

-178 GVTIARGHYSG
+178 GVTIARGHYHG

-194 AGIYVKGDNSSGG
+194 AGIYVTGDNSGGG

-221 DQGGA
+221 NQGGA

-281 NENGGVLLGSNAAKV
+281 NENGGVRLENSAARV
-296 VNSTIVRN
+296 VNSTITRN

-321 WGNSLLTSTDQ
+321 WGNSLLTSTDK

-441 VAAGRIRYVMQG
+441 VAAGRIRYVKQG
-453 GTGDGTSWENAS
+453 GTGDGTSWTNAS

-526 TSKTE
+526 ASKTE
-531 RTMKQKAPDEEVM
+531 RKLKTKPEGEEVM

-608 QGGTGLDDFYT
+608 QGNTGLDDFYT

-796 KNPDANRVRFLYN
+796 KNPAANRVRFLYN

-850 GSEFGSTSLKNAVG
+850 GSEFGSTSLENAVG

-934 QIVPALEDG
+934 QIVPAREDG

-975 AFFAGLATGSETLTG
+975 AFFAGLATGSETFTG
-990 NGTEQSDDDYGRHTV
+990 NGTEQSDDDYGRYTV

-1039 AMPGDRQLRIVGGYP
+1039 AMPGGRQLRIVGGYP

-1095 GARVVLDG
+1095 GAQVVLDG

-1111 AGTATLQYGAGLFVR
+1111 AGTATLQYGAGMFVR

-1148 IYAADAA
+1148 IYATDAA
-1155 SLTLQNCVVSN
+1155 NLTLQNCVVNN
-1166 NTNTDASTP
+1166 NTNTDTSAQ
-1175 VIQTAQDAT
+1175 VIQTAQDAS

-1217 PENGTTDGMNNILVL
+1217 PENGTTGGMNNTLTL
-1232 ATIGEAG
+1232 ATIGETG
-1239 AKNFANPTNAPGA
+1239 AKNFANPTNKAGA

-1279 INQASGTDVTS
+1279 INQASGTSASLT
-1290 IPTDITAINDR
+1290 TDITVVNDR

-1312 EADLPKAGRIYY
+1312 EADLPKAGEVIYVTPTGSGTKDGSSWNNAIAGNTVYDVESSSITNIPTSDTRYAGFYDVNSRPYGEKSNASKLFFDYLDEDDMSQANVTYSTSTIDGVTHITSITGIDIKNERKEQY
-1324 VRTNGSDNNNGLS
+1324 VSGLQY
-1337 WGTAFAT
+1337 
-1344 VRKAVETANDGI
+1344 AVEKAAVKAAQTGKNA
-1356 IINGEKPQVWVAAG
+1356 QVWVAGG
-1370 TYAQS
+1370 TYTDWKGFVIRDRVDVLGGF
-1375 PKTGSDNCF
+1375 PNEGKP
-1384 EILDGVNVY
+1384 
-1393 GAFPKTGNPGMDD
+1393 GADD
-1406 RHPFISDYVYNNY
+1406 RHPLLSGYIPANKRDASLDK
-1419 GGTYS
+1419 TK
-1424 PDDYETILTPSSISG
+1424 YETIIQVSSEKPYIENNDGSYSANNLPGRVRKHVLFQPDVCLPTLSPSGRESYSHVWSVRSSWPWGNDSWDALEERTNSINVDDILSNTYRYNRHSG
-1439 NRRVLGQED
+1439 YQNGKYV
-1448 EYNPVRFGN
+1448 EYN
-1457 SEPPYIYIKVGEGEG
+1457 
-1472 NYIFRENAEYK
+1472 
-1483 YVGKGK
+1483 
-1489 GDNYLSDNGG
+1489 
-1499 EYVPASKELCDYLRA
+1499 
-1514 ETAGYYETTSKTLT
+1514 
-1528 HKYVANYERSAS
+1528 
-1540 SDGFRHQIK
+1540 
-1549 NFVYV
+1549 
-1554 GSGKGE
+1554 
-1560 YSIYTSWGR
+1560 
-1569 TLYEERSGGG
+1569 
-1579 YSEFTGAG
+1579 
-1587 YYEATQDVATHAY
+1587 
-1600 CQVGEYIKVNKGQGN
+1600 
-1615 LILTTKGYNNVGS
+1615 
-1628 GYGDYQLLAAGYVEV
+1628 
-1643 PMGEGNYIRTAD
+1643 
-1655 GVFTYGATWD
+1655 GATWD
-1665 GFTLYNG
+1665 GFTIRHG
-1672 YLDTDKLQ
+1672 YLT
-1680 YVNSS
+1680 S
-1685 YARDGGAGARI
+1685 YSANRDGGAGVRM
-1696 FIGVTL
+1696 FRGVTL
-1702 SNCIV
+1702 RNCVVADNYINYYGGRNTGSAGMGAGIYSDGSNSYIINCFV
-1707 TGNKND
+1707 LNNVNNNPNSSGGGANLMVGTSYNSVFAN
-1713 ASTTGNYTSA
+1713 NYSEKD
-1723 TQTRGGGVYCDEGTL
+1723 GGGVFL
-1738 VNCYIINNTLG
+1738 
-1749 KDYQYTAYGGGCYM
+1749 
-1763 YSGTAYNCVI
+1763 
-1773 SENKTNGYHTDG
+1773 
-1785 AGIFIEN
+1785 EN
-1792 AEFYNNTIVKNTS
+1792 AHFYNNTVAYNTI
-1805 NGTDRGNGGICIW
+1805 GWGNGGGIRQW
-1818 TSGPSSQLTIYNC
+1818 TRDRGDGLEQEMLLFNTILYGNNKDAIYSEKFTEGSNCYIQTAQNLSNNLASKFTDTQIGQNLSSPFA
-1831 IVLGNSDLAGDMIGS
+1831 SA
-1846 GDIAVSSNGGYIN
+1846 
-1859 CNYSITSN
+1859 
-1867 VTNASRSNG
+1867 NAQTEN
-1876 AITYNNSVV
+1876 
-1885 KSTSIFAD
+1885 
-1893 YNKGNYRLG
+1893 NYRLSTNAAYCINKG
-1902 SMDGVNMG
+1902 TEEYSLP
-1910 IDEPVVNGKT
+1910 E
-1920 IILADYTDMDFTDR
+1920 TDVDFTAR
-1934 IKDCR
+1934 IKDCA
-1939 VDAGAYE
+1939 VDIGAYE
-1946 RNNADNV
+1946 LDNRANTV
-1953 APESQNG
+1953 PQTVGNQ
-1960 RYVYYVTWNGAGSMV
+1960 RIYYVTQNGAGT
-1975 ANSLANAACAEK
+1975 ANASSLDNAACAEK

-1993 AAGEQKKNNPSAE
+1993 AAGELKKNNPGVE
-2006 VVVKVAGYEDFVYHA
+2006 VIVKVAGYEDFVYHA
-2021 NTLANVNDPMS
+2021 NTLANVDDPMS

-2039 GVVLEGGYSDQDN
+2039 GVVLEGGYSDQDD
-2052 NWNDDG
+2052 NWNDVG
-2058 SRNAIERPTKLSAV
+2058 SRNAMERPTKLSAV

-2090 GNKPEGWTG
+2090 GKKPEGWTG
-2099 TGENAAAQTVIDGV
+2099 TGENADAQTVIDGV

-2182 GIYAENDG
+2182 GIYADNDG

-2246 QQFADTRLANVYN
+2246 QPFADTRLAAVYN

-2329 EFNIAESDMEGR
+2329 EFNIAESDMRGTLRNENI
-2341 PRYEDVGKLDAGAF
+2341 GKLDAGAF

-2379 LRDGEKMLDYLGRSF
+2379 LRDKEKMLDYLGRSF

-2412 KDRTDGADDDT
+2412 KDRIDGADDDT

-2441 DAASGVAYDQ
+2441 DAASGVAHDQ

-2465 GGFTGEEKYVTPID
+2465 GGFEGNGSVENY
-2479 MQYGD
+2479 
-2484 NKKVSSIPAEGYT
+2484 SSDDQLTYIPAEEGNLEIKY
-2497 DINDVTTTLEA
+2497 DENINNL
-2508 MLSVRGFSDFN
+2508 LSKRTFSDFN

-2554 NDTDATY
+2554 NDTDATH

-2643 TAQYQTPR
+2643 TTQYQTPR

-2685 GAIGTNYAESVVTNY
+2685 GAIGTNYAEGITGAY
-2700 DPVINLMNCTFA
+2700 DPSINLMNCTFV
-2712 RNKAKTNAVIYN
+2712 RNKANTNPVIYN
-2724 HNGKSKMTNTLLW
+2724 HNGKNIITNTLIW
-2737 GNESETYDGETDT
+2737 GNEGKTAQETSVAHDNVTY
-2750 QHFIISHSASDYNY
+2750 SASDENY
-2764 GKLFG
+2764 YGLFG
-2769 GTDGKPGSTAGD
+2769 DADATPGSVNSNY
-2781 GNILLSETN
+2781 NILLSKTN

-2837 NTEEDAYTGWFAES
+2837 KEDAYTGWFTEF

-2873 LNYDENGNQIIK
+2873 LNYDENGNPIIE
-2885 RPIDIGVYEYQYES
+2885 RTIDIGVYEYQYES

-2953 VYELDRLSGGVAFT
+2953 VYELDRLSGGAAFT
-2967 ANITDNASIKWNGL
+2967 ANITDNNASINWNGL
-2981 TIKGSCTGVGH
+2981 TIKGSCTGVGL

-3007 KFEDVATQQ
+3007 KFEGVATQQ

-3022 NSDKYVRIEGFTF
+3022 NGDKYVRIEGFTF
-3035 INDGGTGIEAST
+3035 INDGGTGIDAST

-3061 RQNQTGVDIKGNSGS
+3061 RQNQTGVDITGNSGS

-3093 PSGADKVTL
+3093 RSGTDNVTL

-3109 NSVTDMSDGLS
+3109 NSVADMSAGLS

-3127 WNNTARN
+3127 WNKTEQN

-3145 FKVFTLTGEAADN
+3145 FTFTGEAADN

-3166 NFVDPLNTDASL
+3166 NFVDPLNADVSL

-3183 RPSLTLLNKGDNAL
+3183 RPSLTLLNKGNNAL
-3197 YAQHVLNGGGASLA
+3197 YAQHVFNDGDASLA

-3218 NARVTDTGIDIGAYE
+3218 NARVTDTSIDIGAYE

-3288 DRSVKNA
+3288 DRSVKDA

-3306 YGGMNRET
+3306 YGGMNRER
-3314 SDVVYDENGTIDNDK
+3314 SDVDYDENGTIDNDK

-3395 DDGILYNSLVYGNVS
+3395 DGGILYNSLVYGNVRD
-3410 GVKAVNVT
+3410 VKAVNVT

-3430 IAEAKGNANNR
+3430 IAEATGNANNR

-3460 METSEDIDRG
+3460 METSEDIGGG
-3470 DDEQATRDCQTM
+3470 DNEQATRDCQTM

-3492 KRIRSKV
+3492 KRIRDGV

-3510 ADASVID
+3510 ADASVTD

-3547 TDSPFNPG
+3547 TENSPFNPG

-3567 KGNGEADGDT
+3567 EGNGEGDGGT

-3606 PFSATIQ
+3606 PFNATIQ
-3613 NGGGVKLQRYNARER
+3613 KNGDGVKLQRYNARER

-3636 KDNGAWADFTDTD
+3636 KDNGAWADFTDT
-3649 TYDGSYGLLLDNTAG
+3649 YDGSYGLLLDNTDG

-3683 REGKGITDAAKT
+3683 SEGKGMTDAAKT

-3704 EPWATPQ
+3704 DPWATPQ
-3711 SGGNKFTHKEN
+3711 SDGNKFTHKEN

-3739 DMEYGRVIYGYQ
+3739 NMEYGRVIYGYQ

-3762 VTTPAGHIPAGDAV
+3762 ETTPAGHIPAGDAV

-3789 GVSPRSDEKSGG
+3789 GVSPRSGEKSGG

-3815 TGETRSADGDAAADE
+3815 TGETRSADGGAAQPDV
-3830 LQLAAVPASM
+3830 LQLGAVEPGM

-3855 AANRPQIYATRGNAR
+3855 ADGVAQIYAVQGGGR

-3878 IEGETAV
+3878 VEGKVAV
-3885 GVTVPEAGMY
+3885 GVSVPEAGMY
-3895 TIAVPESCVADGYE
+3895 TIAVPDDCLAEGYE
-3909 TVVLEDNVTH
+3909 TVVLEDNVAH

-3929 DFTTATPGDIT
+3929 DFTTAVPGDIE
-3940 GRFTVSFNRMVD
+3940 GRFAVSFNRMVD
-3952 DGRNDGIRAYS
+3952 DSRNDGIRAYS
-3963 VQPGVIRVEGVA
+3963 AQPGMVCVEGVEA
-3975 EGDRIT
+3975 GDRIS
-3981 VYSADGMA
+3981 VYSADGIMV
-3989 AAQRVAASSAE
+3989 AQRVAASSAE

-4019 AVAVRKLKMKN
+4019 TVKTVKLKIKN

>member
-1 MTKTLR
+1 
-7 ALYILAVF
+7 
-15 AMLPLAM
+15 MLPLAM
-22 QAQGKRYYVTKEAET
+22 QAQGKRYYVTKEAEK

-44 SSWSTAMTLQQAIGT
+44 STWSTAMTLQQAIGT

-88 LKSGVS
+88 LESGVS

-126 TGDINRNDAVKDAS
+126 TGDIGRNDAVKDAS
-140 LIFPGNATRGDN
+140 LIFPGNATREDN
-152 AKHVLTLDLEP
+152 AKHVLTLNLEP

-194 AGIYVKGDNSSGG
+194 AGIYVTGDNSGGG

-221 DQGGA
+221 NQGGA

-281 NENGGVLLGSNAAKV
+281 NENGGVRLENRAARV

-420 DLNGDKRQ
+420 DLNGDRRQ

-441 VAAGRIRYVMQG
+441 VAAGRIRYVKQG
-453 GTGDGTSWENAS
+453 GTGDGTSWTNAS

-526 TSKTE
+526 ASKTE
-531 RTMKQKAPDEEVM
+531 RTMKQKAPGEEAM

-821 IRQEQTLSLVDEN
+821 IRQEQTLSLVDKN

-850 GSEFGSTSLKNAVG
+850 GSEFGSTSLENAVG

-975 AFFAGLATGSETLTG
+975 AFFAGLATGSETFTG
-990 NGTEQSDDDYGRHTV
+990 NGTEQRDDDYGRHTV

-1039 AMPGDRQLRIVGGYP
+1039 AMSDDRQLRIVGGYP

-1076 NTGGSTL
+1076 NTGGSAL

-1111 AGTATLQYGAGLFVR
+1111 AGTATLQYGAGMLVR
-1126 QGATVTAANCI
+1126 QDAIVTAANCI

-1155 SLTLQNCVVSN
+1155 SLTLQNCVVNN
-1166 NTNTDASTP
+1166 NTNTDASAP
-1175 VIQTAQDAT
+1175 VIQTAQSGN
-1184 LTMQHVTV
+1184 LVMQHVTV
-1192 VNNVGAAPENNSLY
+1192 VNNVGTAPENNSLY

-1217 PENGTTDGMNNILVL
+1217 PENGTIGGMNNTLTL
-1232 ATIGEAG
+1232 ATIGETG
-1239 AKNFANPTNAPGA
+1239 AKNFANPTNKAGA

-1279 INQASGTDVTS
+1279 INQASGTSASLT
-1290 IPTDITAINDR
+1290 TDITIINDR

-1312 EADLPKAGRIYY
+1312 EADLPKAGEVIYVTPTGSGTKDGSSWNNAIAGNTVYDVESSSITNIPTSDTRYAGFYDVNSRPYGEKSNASKLFFDYLDEDDMSQANVTCSTRTIDGVTHITSITGIDIKNERKEQY
-1324 VRTNGSDNNNGLS
+1324 VSGLQY
-1337 WGTAFAT
+1337 
-1344 VRKAVETANDGI
+1344 AVEKAAVKAAQTGKNA
-1356 IINGEKPQVWVAAG
+1356 QVWVAGG
-1370 TYAQS
+1370 TYTDWKGFVIRDRVDVLGGF
-1375 PKTGSDNCF
+1375 PNEGKP
-1384 EILDGVNVY
+1384 
-1393 GAFPKTGNPGMDD
+1393 GADD
-1406 RHPFISDYVYNNY
+1406 RHPLLSGYIPANKRDASLDK
-1419 GGTYS
+1419 TK
-1424 PDDYETILTPSSISG
+1424 YETIIQVSSEKPYIENNDGSYSANNLPDRVRKHVLFQPDVCLPTLSPSGRESYSHVWSVNGGYWPWESDNWDALEERTNSINVDDNLSNTYRYNRPSG
-1439 NRRVLGQED
+1439 NQNGKYV
-1448 EYNPVRFGN
+1448 EYN
-1457 SEPPYIYIKVGEGEG
+1457 
-1472 NYIFRENAEYK
+1472 
-1483 YVGKGK
+1483 
-1489 GDNYLSDNGG
+1489 
-1499 EYVPASKELCDYLRA
+1499 
-1514 ETAGYYETTSKTLT
+1514 
-1528 HKYVANYERSAS
+1528 
-1540 SDGFRHQIK
+1540 
-1549 NFVYV
+1549 
-1554 GSGKGE
+1554 
-1560 YSIYTSWGR
+1560 
-1569 TLYEERSGGG
+1569 
-1579 YSEFTGAG
+1579 
-1587 YYEATQDVATHAY
+1587 
-1600 CQVGEYIKVNKGQGN
+1600 
-1615 LILTTKGYNNVGS
+1615 
-1628 GYGDYQLLAAGYVEV
+1628 
-1643 PMGEGNYIRTAD
+1643 
-1655 GVFTYGATWD
+1655 GATWD
-1665 GFTLYNG
+1665 GFTIRHG
-1672 YLDTDKLQ
+1672 YLT
-1680 YVNSS
+1680 S
-1685 YARDGGAGARI
+1685 YSANRDGGAGVRM
-1696 FIGVTL
+1696 FRGVTL
-1702 SNCIV
+1702 RNCVVAENYINYYDGNSSAGMGAGIYCDGDNSNIV
-1707 TGNKND
+1707 NCFVLANVNNNPNSSGGGANLMVGTSYNCVFAN
-1713 ASTTGNYTSA
+1713 NYSEKD
-1723 TQTRGGGVYCDEGTL
+1723 GGGV
-1738 VNCYIINNTLG
+1738 
-1749 KDYQYTAYGGGCYM
+1749 
-1763 YSGTAYNCVI
+1763 
-1773 SENKTNGYHTDG
+1773 
-1785 AGIFIEN
+1785 FFEN
-1792 AEFYNNTIVKNTS
+1792 AHFYNNTVAYNTI
-1805 NGTDRGNGGICIW
+1805 GYGNGGGILQWRRGEKQVMELYNTILF
-1818 TSGPSSQLTIYNC
+1818 GNNEDAIYSSTFDKGDGSNC
-1831 IVLGNSDLAGDMIGS
+1831 YIQTTEDLQNDLANKFEDSRVGRNLPS
-1846 GDIAVSSNGGYIN
+1846 PFASA
-1859 CNYSITSN
+1859 
-1867 VTNASRSNG
+1867 NAQDEN
-1876 AITYNNSVV
+1876 
-1885 KSTSIFAD
+1885 
-1893 YNKGNYRLG
+1893 NYRL
-1902 SMDGVNMG
+1902 SSDATDCVNKG
-1910 IDEPVVNGKT
+1910 TEK
-1920 IILADYTDMDFTDR
+1920 YTLPSTDVDFTDR
-1934 IKDCR
+1934 IKDCA
-1939 VDAGAYE
+1939 VDIGAYE
-1946 RNNADNV
+1946 LDNSKNTTPQV
-1953 APESQNG
+1953 VGDQ
-1960 RYVYYVTWNGAGSMV
+1960 YTYYVTQNGDGNASG
-1975 ANSLANAACAEK
+1975 NSLENAACAEK
-1987 LQIVLD
+1987 LQIVLN
-1993 AAGEQKKNNPSAE
+1993 AAGELKRGNPDYT

-2058 SRNAIERPTKLSAV
+2058 SRNAMERPTKLSAV
-2072 YEGTAT
+2072 YEGTTT

-2090 GNKPEGWTG
+2090 GAKPEGRIE
-2099 TGENAAAQTVIDGV
+2099 TGENADAQTVIDGV

-2167 SGTLVYGNTATGNGA
+2167 SGTLVYGNSADNGA
-2182 GIYAENDG
+2182 GVYA
-2190 AGDDNR
+2190 DNTDLDVDTGGNR
-2196 AHIISCTIA
+2196 SHIISCTIA

-2239 NVSGVTG
+2239 NVSGVTSG
-2246 QQFADTRLANVYN
+2246 QFADTRLAAVYGIQN
-2259 ITGKTEFY
+2259 KTQFY

-2294 YFADVDDTHSD
+2294 YFADVDDEHID

-2315 KHGMDDKYFDGFVS
+2315 KHGMDDKYFDGFIS

-2361 LPDKLFTRIFVS
+2361 LPDELFTRIFVS

-2379 LRDGEKMLDYLGRSF
+2379 LRDGAKMLDYLGRSF

-2412 KDRTDGADDDT
+2412 EKGTDGADDDT
-2423 HFEILVA
+2423 PFEILVA

-2441 DAASGVAYDQ
+2441 DAASGVAHDQ

-2465 GGFTGEEKYVTPID
+2465 GGFEGNENY
-2479 MQYGD
+2479 
-2484 NKKVSSIPAEGYT
+2484 SSDDQLAYIPAEEEDLKIEY
-2497 DINDVTTTLEA
+2497 DKNINNL
-2508 MLSVRGFSDFN
+2508 LSKRTFSDFN

-2554 NDTDATY
+2554 NDTDATH

-2575 YHEMSNASEQNE
+2575 YNDMSNASEQNE
-2587 AGRGGGLYSNGV
+2587 ACRGGGLYSNGV

-2643 TAQYQTPR
+2643 TAVQYQTPR

-2685 GAIGTNYAESVVTNY
+2685 GAIGTNYAEGIVTNY

-2764 GKLFG
+2764 GNLFG

-2825 DKGDGLNPDDNN
+2825 DKGDGV
-2837 NTEEDAYTGWFAES
+2837 DAVNGGISGAYDSWFGEQS
-2851 NTGLTDYAKTYM
+2851 LDGYKYGVGYM
-2863 NGSYDRYSGP
+2863 GSGYNRYSGP
-2873 LNYDENGNQIIK
+2873 LDDEGNPDDK
-2885 RPIDIGVYEYQYES
+2885 PIDIGLYEYQYKN
-2899 NFQNMVAIYVATE
+2899 NFQTMKAIYVATDE
-2912 EAGRKDGSDWA
+2912 GDGDGSGRDWA

-2932 IVGASNPKQN
+2932 IAGASNPL
-2942 DGDRTIYVRDG
+2942 DEPGARTIYVRDG
-2953 VYELDRLSGGVAFT
+2953 VYELERLSGGTAFT
-2967 ANITDNASIKWNGL
+2967 ANLSGSDLYGGL
-2981 TIKGSCTGVGH
+2981 TIKGSCTGVGL

-3002 QSVIR
+3002 QSIIR
-3007 KFEDVATQQ
+3007 NYEGTTTGQ
-3016 LMSVRA
+3016 LLSVRA

-3035 INDGGTGIEAST
+3035 INESGKGIDAST
-3047 TSQGGKFILANSAL
+3047 NSVGSKFTLANSAL
-3061 RQNQTGVDIKGNSGS
+3061 RMSETGVDITGNKGS
-3076 VLIYN
+3076 VLMYN
-3081 TLFADGGTGLNV
+3081 TLFADCVTGLNFADNA
-3093 PSGADKVTL
+3093 SRADKVTL

-3109 NSVTDMSDGLS
+3109 NTAADMNQGSA

-3127 WNNTARN
+3127 WNNKVQN
-3134 MQETEGHSNKV
+3134 MPGTEGNNNKV
-3145 FKVFTLTGEAADN
+3145 FAFDGDASAN
-3158 NADIQNGP
+3158 NTDIENGP
-3166 NFVDPLNTDASL
+3166 NFVDPLNDDKSL

-3183 RPSLTLLNKGDNAL
+3183 RPSLTLLNTGEKKYYITQVLGDGNDDL
-3197 YAQHVLNGGGASLA
+3197 LES
-3211 NEKDLGN
+3211 ERDLGN

-3233 YEAPLQPIVYVRA
+3233 YEAPLQPIVYVKA
-3246 GLSIQNPDGKS
+3246 GLNIANPDGKS

-3269 DLASIYAHD
+3269 DLASIYAYG
-3278 DEKKTGYVFV
+3278 DEGKTGYVFV
-3288 DRSVKNA
+3288 NRNVDNA
-3295 DLRITL
+3295 GLQVRL

-3306 YGGMNRET
+3306 YGGMNNET
-3314 SDVVYDENGTIDNDK
+3314 SEHEVYGEDGTIYTDN
-3329 VEQVVDDLLN
+3329 VEPAVTDLLN
-3339 ERAGLIER
+3339 QRAGLIER
-3347 TSTYRST
+3347 TDRST
-3354 LRDVTVNA
+3354 LNSVTVKA
-3362 EGSVVDGFE
+3362 VGSVVDGFE
-3371 VNGSAAVNNGYL
+3371 VNGTATINDGCL
-3383 STSVVNGNVTGA
+3383 STSLVNGNVTGA
-3395 DDGILYNSLVYGNVS
+3395 DGGILYNSLVYGNVS
-3410 GVKAVNVT
+3410 DVKTVNVT
-3418 ATASADGTATGT
+3418 ATASADGTADGT
-3430 IAEAKGNANNR
+3430 IDAAKGNANNR

-3460 METSEDIDRG
+3460 METSEDIDG
-3470 DDEQATRDCQTM
+3470 GTLQDLNLKPYTDM
-3482 VGHERDIAGN
+3482 VGHSRDIAGN
-3492 KRIRSKV
+3492 KRIRDKV

-3510 ADASVID
+3510 ADASVTD
-3517 TDYPHGQSVVYVR
+3517 DDYPHGQSVVYVR
-3530 AGSGD
+3530 AGSGTD
-3535 AEGAELTVEKKY
+3535 AEGAELTVEGAELTVEKKY
-3547 TDSPFNPG
+3547 TESSPFNPG

-3586 LSYVIVERNVPEGKV
+3586 LSYVIMERDVPVNGV
-3601 DMAYV
+3601 DMAFA
-3606 PFSATIQ
+3606 PFNATIQ
-3613 NGGGVKLQRYNARER
+3613 ANGVTLKRYDAAKR
-3628 ADYEYTFN
+3628 AGYDYTFN
-3636 KDNGAWADFTDTD
+3636 GTDGAWTDFAGTSY
-3649 TYDGSYGLLLDNTAG
+3649 TYGDKERYGLLLDNTAG
-3664 KAATVRFVGKGDSR
+3664 GNIAHVRFVGKGDDRST
-3678 QDYVY
+3678 YVY
-3683 REGKGITDAAKT
+3683 REGKGMVKNII
-3695 VRLKKENHS
+3695 LKKES
-3704 EPWATPQ
+3704 YSDPWLTP
-3711 SGGNKFTHKEN
+3711 SDAGKKFTHKEN

-3751 NDNYVTVNTDV
+3751 NDNYDNYVTVNTDV
-3762 VTTPAGHIPAGDAV
+3762 ETTPAGHIPAGDAV

-3789 GVSPRSDEKSGG
+3789 GVSPRGGEKSGA
-3801 AYENMAEVKLSVAR
+3801 AYGSMAPVELSITR
-3815 TGETRSADGDAAADE
+3815 TGETRAADGGEAQADV
-3830 LQLAAVPASM
+3830 LQLGAVEPAE

-3855 AANRPQIYATRGNAR
+3855 ADGVAQIYAVQGGGR

-3878 IEGETAV
+3878 VEGKVAV
-3885 GVTVPEAGMY
+3885 GVSVPEAGMY
-3895 TIAVPESCVADGYE
+3895 TIAVPDDCLADGYE
-3909 TVVLEDNVTH
+3909 TVVLEDNVAH

-3929 DFTTATPGDIT
+3929 DFTTAVPGDIE
-3940 GRFTVSFNRMVD
+3940 GRFAVSFNRMVD
-3952 DGRNDGIRAYS
+3952 DGRNEGIRAYS
-3963 VQPGVIRVEGVA
+3963 AQPGMVRVEGVEA
-3975 EGDRIT
+3975 GDRIS
-3981 VYSADGMA
+3981 VYSADGIMV
-3989 AAQRVAASSAE
+3989 AQRVAASSAE
-4000 DIAASVAAVAVV
+4000 DISASVAAVAVV

-4019 AVAVRKLKMKN
+4019 TVKTVKLKIKN

>member
-1 MTKTLR
+1 
-7 ALYILAVF
+7 
-15 AMLPLAM
+15 MLPLAM

-260 NQGGAVWLAGAGT
+260 NRGGAVWLAGAGT

-281 NENGGVLLGSNAAKV
+281 NENGGVRLENRAARV
-296 VNSTIVRN
+296 VNSTIARN

-337 DHCAYPE
+337 DNCAYPE
-344 ANAEGEP
+344 ANPGGTDGQ
-351 ANGNVY
+351 GNVY
-357 LAAKNNEDRGPH
+357 LAAKNNEDGGPH

-420 DLNGDKRQ
+420 DLNGDRRQ
-428 QGTIDIGAFEYQP
+428 QGKIDIGAFEYQP
-441 VAAGRIRYVMQG
+441 VAAGRIRYVKQG
-453 GTGDGTSWENAS
+453 GTGDGTSWTNAS

-477 NNPGGQPGEVWIA
+477 NNPGRQPGEVWIA

-531 RTMKQKAPDEEVM
+531 RKLKTKPEGEEVM

-584 PMKGEDPFTQVT
+584 PMQGEDPFTQVT

-608 QGGTGLDDFYT
+608 QGGTGLDDFKT

-834 KGGENTIGP
+834 KGGENAIGP

-850 GSEFGSTSLKNAVG
+850 GSEFGSTFLKSAVG
-864 ILDPSGSSADYWQ
+864 ILGPSGPSGLSADYWQ
-877 NHTISYF
+877 NHTVSYF

-975 AFFAGLATGSETLTG
+975 AFFAGLTDQSSITIFNNGNEQAGWTGFKDITNL
-990 NGTEQSDDDYGRHTV
+990 
-1005 DASTKFEI
+1005 EI

-1111 AGTATLQYGAGLFVR
+1111 AGTATLQYGAGMFVR

-1155 SLTLQNCVVSN
+1155 NLTLQNCVVNN
-1166 NTNTDASTP
+1166 NTNTDTSAP
-1175 VIQTAQDAT
+1175 VIQTAQSGN
-1184 LTMQHVTV
+1184 LVMQHVTV
-1192 VNNVGAAPENNSLY
+1192 VNNVGAAPADNNSLY

-1232 ATIGEAG
+1232 ATIDEAG

-1279 INQASGTDVTS
+1279 INQASGTSASLT
-1290 IPTDITAINDR
+1290 TDITVVNDR

-1312 EADLPKAGRIYY
+1312 EADLPKAGKVIY
-1324 VRTNGSDNNNGLS
+1324 VRSYNTVWDGDREESDGTPDLRLSTAGDGSSWENAINGNAICDLTRTDISGTEAGFYINEDYQLKQSSADYTPYTTPNSNYGPTSGSYGDFWSADGNVQNQWDSNNGAYYNRISNDRNERYISGLQY
-1337 WGTAFAT
+1337 
-1344 VRKAVETANDGI
+1344 AVEKAAEANA
-1356 IINGEKPQVWVAAG
+1356 NLAEGEDSVEVWVGAG
-1370 TYAQS
+1370 IYTDYKGFVIRDRVRVLGGF
-1375 PKTGSDNCF
+1375 P
-1384 EILDGVNVY
+1384 DG
-1393 GAFPKTGNPGMDD
+1393 GTPGESD
-1406 RHPFISDYVYNNY
+1406 RHPLLSDYFAENSEDE
-1419 GGTYS
+1419 GLS
-1424 PDDYETILTPSSISG
+1424 KRDYETILQVRKETPVTWNGNTPSAQRWFSNLSG
-1439 NRRVLGQED
+1439 TQRHYVLYQPDKCLPTWNIQGDNDRGSRRGANQ
-1448 EYNPVRFGN
+1448 YR
-1457 SEPPYIYIKVGEGEG
+1457 YAYEG
-1472 NYIFRENAEYK
+1472 NY
-1483 YVGKGK
+1483 YV
-1489 GDNYLSDNGG
+1489 DNQYYN
-1499 EYVPASKELCDYLRA
+1499 DY
-1514 ETAGYYETTSKTLT
+1514 E
-1528 HKYVANYERSAS
+1528 
-1540 SDGFRHQIK
+1540 
-1549 NFVYV
+1549 
-1554 GSGKGE
+1554 
-1560 YSIYTSWGR
+1560 
-1569 TLYEERSGGG
+1569 
-1579 YSEFTGAG
+1579 
-1587 YYEATQDVATHAY
+1587 
-1600 CQVGEYIKVNKGQGN
+1600 
-1615 LILTTKGYNNVGS
+1615 
-1628 GYGDYQLLAAGYVEV
+1628 
-1643 PMGEGNYIRTAD
+1643 
-1655 GVFTYGATWD
+1655 GATWD
-1665 GFTLYNG
+1665 GFTVRHG
-1672 YLDTDKLQ
+1672 YIKN
-1680 YVNSS
+1680 YSS
-1685 YARDGGAGARI
+1685 NRDGGAGVRV
-1696 FIGVTL
+1696 FRGVRL
-1702 SNCIV
+1702 QNMVIVNNCNHYS
-1707 TGNKND
+1707 GGRN
-1713 ASTTGNYTSA
+1713 
-1723 TQTRGGGVYCDEGTL
+1723 RGGGLYMDSDNGQ
-1738 VNCYIINNTLG
+1738 INNSFIMRNCINYSDRSDNL
-1749 KDYQYTAYGGGCYM
+1749 GGGAYM
-1763 YSGTAYNCVI
+1763 IVGTGYNLVVANNYSADRG
-1773 SENKTNGYHTDG
+1773 G
-1785 AGIFIEN
+1785 GIFIES
-1792 AEFYNNTIVKNTS
+1792 ATFYNNTVAYNRA
-1805 NGTDRGNGGICIW
+1805 GL
-1818 TSGPSSQLTIYNC
+1818 SGSGLFQYQDPNDHTRASSLTLYNC
-1831 IVLGNSDLAGDMIGS
+1831 LFYGNDG
-1846 GDIAVSSNGGYIN
+1846 
-1859 CNYSITSN
+1859 T
-1867 VTNASRSNG
+1867 
-1876 AITYNNSVV
+1876 AITTTTVSTFNEAYNCYVAGRLDN
-1885 KSTSIFAD
+1885 ALA
-1893 YNKGNYRLG
+1893 NKFTEANGNQVGQYLPNPFGVGDDAQEQNNYRLAAPSSEANAYTCVNRG
-1902 SMDGVNMG
+1902 AETIVRDGEAV
-1910 IDEPVVNGKT
+1910 DFDLPP
-1920 IILADYTDMDFTDR
+1920 TDMDYTDR
-1934 IKDCR
+1934 IKDCT
-1939 VDAGAYE
+1939 VDIGAYE
-1946 RNNADNV
+1946 LENIDGTKPEVNYQNNTA
-1953 APESQNG
+1953 
-1960 RYVYYVTWNGAGSMV
+1960 VYYVTQNGDGNASG
-1975 ANSLANAACAEK
+1975 NSLANAACADK
-1987 LQIVLD
+1987 LQIVLT
-1993 AAGEQKKNNPSAE
+1993 AAGQYKAANPGRE
-2006 VVVKVAGYEDFVYHA
+2006 VIVKVAGYEDFVYHA

-2058 SRNAIERPTKLSAV
+2058 SRNAMERPTKLSAV

-2099 TGENAAAQTVIDGV
+2099 TGENADAQTVIDGV

-2205 GNEAAD
+2205 GNEATD

-2246 QQFADTRLANVYN
+2246 QQFADTRLANVYD

-2315 KHGMDDKYFDGFVS
+2315 KHGMDDKYFGGFVS
-2329 EFNIAESDMEGR
+2329 EFNIAENDMEGR
-2341 PRYEDVGKLDAGAF
+2341 PRDEDVGKLDAGAF

-2379 LRDGEKMLDYLGRSF
+2379 LRDRAKMLDYLGRSF

-2412 KDRTDGADDDT
+2412 EKGTDGANDDT
-2423 HFEILVA
+2423 PFEILVA

-2685 GAIGTNYAESVVTNY
+2685 GAIGTNYAEGIVTNY

-2805 GVAGNSST
+2805 GVAGNSSA

-2825 DKGDGLNPDDNN
+2825 DKGDGV
-2837 NTEEDAYTGWFAES
+2837 DAVNGGISGAYDSWFGEQS
-2851 NTGLTDYAKTYM
+2851 LDGYKYGVGYM
-2863 NGSYDRYSGP
+2863 GSGYNRYSGP
-2873 LNYDENGNQIIK
+2873 LDDEGNPDDK
-2885 RPIDIGVYEYQYES
+2885 PIDIGLYEYQYKN
-2899 NFQNMVAIYVATE
+2899 NFQTMKAIYVATDE
-2912 EAGRKDGSDWA
+2912 GDGDGSGRDWA

-2932 IVGASNPKQN
+2932 IAGASNPL
-2942 DGDRTIYVRDG
+2942 DEPGARTIYVRDG
-2953 VYELDRLSGGVAFT
+2953 VYELDRLSGGTAFT
-2967 ANITDNASIKWNGL
+2967 ANLSNSDLSDGL
-2981 TIKGSCTGVGH
+2981 TIKGSCTGVGL

-3007 KFEDVATQQ
+3007 NHAATTTNQ
-3016 LMSVRA
+3016 LMAVRA
-3022 NSDKYVRIEGFTF
+3022 NSGKYVRIEGFTF
-3035 INDGGTGIEAST
+3035 INESYGGTGIDATTNDANST
-3047 TSQGGKFILANSAL
+3047 FILANSAL
-3061 RQNQTGVDIKGNSGS
+3061 RQTATGVNISGNTGS

-3081 TLFADGGTGLNV
+3081 TLFADGGRGLNV
-3093 PSGADKVTL
+3093 QPEADNVTL

-3109 NSVTDMSDGLS
+3109 NSVADMNAGLS

-3127 WNNTARN
+3127 WNNTAQN
-3134 MQETEGHSNKV
+3134 MQETEGHRNKV
-3145 FKVFTLTGEAADN
+3145 FTFTGEATDN

-3166 NFVDPLNTDASL
+3166 NFVDPLNTDVSL

-3183 RPSLTLLNKGDNAL
+3183 RPSLTLLDKGDNAL
-3197 YAQHVLNGGGASLA
+3197 YAQHVLNDGDASLA

-3218 NARVTDTGIDIGAYE
+3218 NARVTDPSIDIGAYE

-3246 GLSIQNPDGKS
+3246 DLSIQNPDGKS

-3278 DEKKTGYVFV
+3278 DKEKTGYVFV
-3288 DRSVKNA
+3288 DRSVKDA

-3314 SDVVYDENGTIDNDK
+3314 SDVDYDENGTIDNNK
-3329 VEQVVDDLLN
+3329 VKQVVDDLLN

-3354 LRDVTVNA
+3354 LRYVTVNA

-3371 VNGSAAVNNGYL
+3371 VNDSAAVNNGYL

-3410 GVKAVNVT
+3410 GVKTVNVT
-3418 ATASADGTATGT
+3418 ATASADGATGN
-3430 IAEAKGNANNR
+3430 IAKVDGNANNR

-3460 METSEDIDRG
+3460 METSEDIDG
-3470 DDEQATRDCQTM
+3470 GTLQDLNLKPYTDM

-3492 KRIRSKV
+3492 KRIRDKV
-3499 DNGCFETWNIT
+3499 DKGCFETWYIT
-3510 ADASVID
+3510 ADARVTD
-3517 TDYPHGQSVVYVR
+3517 DDYPHGQSVVYVR
-3530 AGSGD
+3530 AGSRAD
-3535 AEGAELTVEKKY
+3535 AEGAELTVEGAELTVEKKY
-3547 TDSPFNPG
+3547 TESSPFNPG

-3567 KGNGEADGDT
+3567 AGNGEADGDT

-3586 LSYVIVERNVPEGKV
+3586 LSYVIVERSVPEGKV

-3606 PFSATIQ
+3606 PFNATIQ
-3613 NGGGVKLQRYNARER
+3613 NGGGVKLQRYNARKR

-3636 KDNGAWADFTDTD
+3636 KDKGAWTDFTDTD

-3751 NDNYVTVNTDV
+3751 NDNNDNNDNYVTVNTDV
-3762 VTTPAGHIPAGDAV
+3762 ETTPAGHIPAGDAV

-3895 TIAVPESCVADGYE
+3895 TIAVPENCVADGYE

-3929 DFTTATPGDIT
+3929 DFTAAAPGDIE

-4000 DIAASVAAVAVV
+4000 DIAASVVAVAVV

-4019 AVAVRKLKMKN
+4019 TVAVRKLKMKN

>member
-7 ALYILAVF
+7 ALYILAAF

-22 QAQGKRYYVTKEAET
+22 QAQGKRYYVTKEAEKVT
-37 AQTQGDG
+37 EQRDG

-71 EAAGGGNSYVVP
+71 EAAGGENSYVVP

-88 LKSGVS
+88 LESGVS

-126 TGDINRNDAVKDAS
+126 TGDINRNDAVKDANF
-140 LIFPGNATRGDN
+140 IFPGNATRGDN
-152 AKHVLTLDLEP
+152 AKHVLTLNLKP
-163 TPQSGNNNTLPTVVN
+163 TQTSGNNNTLPTVVN
-178 GVTIARGHYSG
+178 GVTIARGHYHG

-194 AGIYVKGDNSSGG
+194 AGIYVTGDNSGGG

-221 DQGGA
+221 NQGGA

-321 WGNSLLTSTDQ
+321 WGNSLLSTSDNVK
-332 TRPGF
+332 PGF

-344 ANAEGEP
+344 TNVEGEP

-357 LAAKNNEDRGPH
+357 LAAKNNEDGGPH

-420 DLNGDKRQ
+420 DLNGDRRQ

-441 VAAGRIRYVMQG
+441 VAAGRIRYVKQG
-453 GTGDGTSWENAS
+453 GTGDGTSWTNAS
-465 GDIQRMIDDLAD
+465 GDIQRMIDELAD

-526 TSKTE
+526 ASKTKRKLKTKPE
-531 RTMKQKAPDEEVM
+531 GEEVM

-558 YDRKNLTLNGNKWTL
+558 YDRKNLALNGNKWTL

-584 PMKGEDPFTQVT
+584 PMQDEDPFTQVT

-702 NSDEAQLLPEY
+702 NSDEAQLLPDY

-850 GSEFGSTSLKNAVG
+850 GSEFGSTSLENAVG
-864 ILDPSGSSADYWQ
+864 ILALLGSSDNFQAR
-877 NHTISYF
+877 TVSYF

-975 AFFAGLATGSETLTG
+975 AFFAGLTDQSSITIFNNGNEQAGWTGFNNITNL
-990 NGTEQSDDDYGRHTV
+990 
-1005 DASTKFEI
+1005 EI

-1076 NTGGSTL
+1076 NTGGSAL

-1111 AGTATLQYGAGLFVR
+1111 AGTATLQYGAGMFVR
-1126 QGATVTAANCI
+1126 QDATVTAANCI

-1155 SLTLQNCVVSN
+1155 SLTLQNCVVNN
-1166 NTNTDASTP
+1166 NTNTDVSAP
-1175 VIQTAQDAT
+1175 VIQTAQSGN
-1184 LTMQHVTV
+1184 LVMQHVTV
-1192 VNNVGAAPENNSLY
+1192 VNNQGAAPATMGS
-1206 ATSFSAGNVNA
+1206 TSFSAGNVNA
-1217 PENGTTDGMNNILVL
+1217 LENGTTDDMNNTLTL
-1232 ATIGEAG
+1232 ATTDETG
-1239 AKNFANPTNAPGA
+1239 AKNFANPTNKAGA

-1279 INQASGTDVTS
+1279 INQASGTDVTA

-1419 GGTYS
+1419 AGTYS
-1424 PDDYETILTPSSISG
+1424 PDDYETILTHASPSG
-1439 NRRVLGQED
+1439 NRRVLGQAD
-1448 EYNPVRFGN
+1448 EYNPVRFGG
-1457 SEPPYIYIKVGEGEG
+1457 SEPSYRYEQVGEGEG
-1472 NYIFRENAEYK
+1472 NYIYRENAEYK
-1483 YVGKGK
+1483 HVGSGK
-1489 GDNYLSDNGG
+1489 GDYYLSANGG
-1499 EYVPASKELCDYLRA
+1499 EYVPASKELCDYLRV

-1540 SDGFRHQIK
+1540 SGGIRPQTK

-1672 YLDTDKLQ
+1672 YLDSDKLQ

-1805 NGTDRGNGGICIW
+1805 NGTARGNGGICIW

-1831 IVLGNSDLAGDMIGS
+1831 IVLGNSALTGDMIGS

-1867 VTNASRSNG
+1867 VTNASRNNG

-1885 KSTSIFAD
+1885 KSTSIFTD
-1893 YNKGNYRLG
+1893 YNNGNYRLG

-1920 IILADYTDMDFTDR
+1920 INLADYTDMDFTDR

-1953 APESQNG
+1953 APENQNG

-2021 NTLANVNDPMS
+2021 NTLANANDPMS

-2039 GVVLEGGYSDQDN
+2039 GVVLEGGYSDQDA

-2058 SRNAIERPTKLSAV
+2058 SRNAMERPTKLSAV
-2072 YEGTAT
+2072 YEGTTT

-2090 GNKPEGWTG
+2090 GAKPEGWTE
-2099 TGENAAAQTVIDGV
+2099 TGENADAQTVIDGV

-2239 NVSGVTG
+2239 NVSGVTSG
-2246 QQFADTRLANVYN
+2246 QFADTRLAAVYGIQN
-2259 ITGKTEFY
+2259 KTQFY

-2279 PSDFINTSMQSDADV
+2279 SSDFINTSMQSDADV

-2329 EFNIAESDMEGR
+2329 EFNIAESDMRGTLRNENI
-2341 PRYEDVGKLDAGAF
+2341 GKLDAGAF

-2379 LRDGEKMLDYLGRSF
+2379 LRDKEKMLDYLGRSF

-2412 KDRTDGADDDT
+2412 KDRIDGADDDT

-2441 DAASGVAYDQ
+2441 DAASGVAHDQ

-2465 GGFTGEEKYVTPID
+2465 GGFEGNENYSSDDQLT
-2479 MQYGD
+2479 
-2484 NKKVSSIPAEGYT
+2484 SIPAEEGNLG
-2497 DINDVTTTLEA
+2497 INYDGNINNL
-2508 MLSVRGFSDFN
+2508 LSKRTFSDFN

-2554 NDTDATY
+2554 NDTDAAH

-2575 YHEMSNASEQNE
+2575 YHEMSNASKQNE

-2643 TAQYQTPR
+2643 TAPYQTPR

-2685 GAIGTNYAESVVTNY
+2685 GAIGTNYAEGIVTNY

-2764 GKLFG
+2764 GNLFG

-2790 NDTFGPRFTSPSTTA
+2790 NDTFGPRFTSPLTTA

-2825 DKGDGLNPDDNN
+2825 DKGDGV
-2837 NTEEDAYTGWFAES
+2837 DAVNGGISGAYDSWFGEQS
-2851 NTGLTDYAKTYM
+2851 LDGYKYGVGYM
-2863 NGSYDRYSGP
+2863 GSGYNRYSGP
-2873 LNYDENGNQIIK
+2873 LDDEGNPDDK
-2885 RPIDIGVYEYQYES
+2885 PIDIGLYEYQYKN
-2899 NFQNMVAIYVATE
+2899 NFQTMKAIYVATDE
-2912 EAGRKDGSDWA
+2912 GDGDGSGRDWA

-2932 IVGASNPKQN
+2932 IAGASNPL
-2942 DGDRTIYVRDG
+2942 DEPGARTIYVRDG
-2953 VYELDRLSGGVAFT
+2953 VYELERLSGGTAFT
-2967 ANITDNASIKWNGL
+2967 ANLSGSDLYGGL
-2981 TIKGSCTGVGH
+2981 TIKGSCTGVGL

-3002 QSVIR
+3002 QSIIR
-3007 KFEDVATQQ
+3007 NYEGTTTGQ
-3016 LMSVRA
+3016 LLSVRA

-3035 INDGGTGIEAST
+3035 INESGKGIDAST
-3047 TSQGGKFILANSAL
+3047 NSVGSKFTLANSAL
-3061 RQNQTGVDIKGNSGS
+3061 RMSETGVDITGNKGS
-3076 VLIYN
+3076 VLMYN
-3081 TLFADGGTGLNV
+3081 TLFADCVTGLNFADNA
-3093 PSGADKVTL
+3093 SRADKVTL

-3109 NSVTDMSDGLS
+3109 NTAADMNQGSA

-3127 WNNTARN
+3127 WNNKVQN
-3134 MQETEGHSNKV
+3134 MPGTEGNNNKV
-3145 FKVFTLTGEAADN
+3145 FAFDGDASAN
-3158 NADIQNGP
+3158 NTDIENGP
-3166 NFVDPLNTDASL
+3166 NFVDPLNDDKSL

-3183 RPSLTLLNKGDNAL
+3183 RPSLTLLNTGEKKYYITQVLGDGNDDL
-3197 YAQHVLNGGGASLA
+3197 LES
-3211 NEKDLGN
+3211 ERDLGN

-3233 YEAPLQPIVYVRA
+3233 YEAPLQPIVYVKA
-3246 GLSIQNPDGKS
+3246 GLNIANPDGKS

-3269 DLASIYAHD
+3269 DLASIYAYG
-3278 DEKKTGYVFV
+3278 DEGKTGYVFV
-3288 DRSVKNA
+3288 NRNVDNA
-3295 DLRITL
+3295 GLQVRL

-3306 YGGMNRET
+3306 YGGMNNET
-3314 SDVVYDENGTIDNDK
+3314 SEHEVYGEDGTIYTDN
-3329 VEQVVDDLLN
+3329 VEPAVTDLLN
-3339 ERAGLIER
+3339 QRAGLIER
-3347 TSTYRST
+3347 TDRST
-3354 LRDVTVNA
+3354 LNSVTVKA
-3362 EGSVVDGFE
+3362 VGSVVDGFE
-3371 VNGSAAVNNGYL
+3371 VNGTATINDGCL
-3383 STSVVNGNVTGA
+3383 STSLVKGNVTGA
-3395 DDGILYNSLVYGNVS
+3395 NGGILYNSLVYGNVS
-3410 GVKAVNVT
+3410 GVQAVNVT
-3418 ATASADGTATGT
+3418 ATGTVDAVTGN
-3430 IAEAKGNANNR
+3430 ANNANNR

-3460 METSEDIDRG
+3460 METSEDIDG
-3470 DDEQATRDCQTM
+3470 GTLQDLNLKPYTDM
-3482 VGHERDIAGN
+3482 VGHSRDIAGN
-3492 KRIRSKV
+3492 KRIRDKV

-3510 ADASVID
+3510 ADASVTD
-3517 TDYPHGQSVVYVR
+3517 DDYPHGQSVVYVR
-3530 AGSGD
+3530 AGSGTD
-3535 AEGAELTVEKKY
+3535 AEGAELTVEGAELTVEKKY
-3547 TDSPFNPG
+3547 TESSPFNPG

-3586 LSYVIVERNVPEGKV
+3586 LSYVIMERDVPVNGV
-3601 DMAYV
+3601 DMAFA
-3606 PFSATIQ
+3606 PFNATIQ
-3613 NGGGVKLQRYNARER
+3613 ANGVTLKRYDAAKR
-3628 ADYEYTFN
+3628 AGYDYTFN
-3636 KDNGAWADFTDTD
+3636 GTDGAWTDFAGTSY
-3649 TYDGSYGLLLDNTAG
+3649 TYGDKERYGLLLDNTAG
-3664 KAATVRFVGKGDSR
+3664 GNIAHVRFVGKGDDRST
-3678 QDYVY
+3678 YVY
-3683 REGKGITDAAKT
+3683 REGKGMVKNII
-3695 VRLKKENHS
+3695 LKKES
-3704 EPWATPQ
+3704 YSDPWLTP
-3711 SGGNKFTHKEN
+3711 SDAGKKFTHKEN

-3751 NDNYVTVNTDV
+3751 NDNYDNYVTVNTDV
-3762 VTTPAGHIPAGDAV
+3762 ETTPAGHIPAGDAV

-3789 GVSPRSDEKSGG
+3789 GVSPRGGEKSGA
-3801 AYENMAEVKLSVAR
+3801 AYGSMAPVELSITR
-3815 TGETRSADGDAAADE
+3815 TGETRAADGGEAQADV
-3830 LQLAAVPASM
+3830 LQLGAVEPAE

-3855 AANRPQIYATRGNAR
+3855 ADGVAQIYAVQGGGR

-3878 IEGETAV
+3878 VEGKVAV
-3885 GVTVPEAGMY
+3885 GVSVPEAGMY
-3895 TIAVPESCVADGYE
+3895 TIAVPDDCLADGYE
-3909 TVVLEDNVTH
+3909 TVVLEDNVAH

-3929 DFTTATPGDIT
+3929 DFTTAVPGDIE
-3940 GRFTVSFNRMVD
+3940 GRFAVSFNRMVD
-3952 DGRNDGIRAYS
+3952 DGCNEGIRAYS
-3963 VQPGVIRVEGVA
+3963 AQPGMVRVEGVEA
-3975 EGDRIT
+3975 GDRIS
-3981 VYSADGMA
+3981 VYSADGIMV
-3989 AAQRVAASSAE
+3989 AQRVAASSAE
-4000 DIAASVAAVAVV
+4000 DISASVAAVAVV

-4019 AVAVRKLKMKN
+4019 TVKTVKLKIKN

>member
-1 MTKTLR
+1 
-7 ALYILAVF
+7 
-15 AMLPLAM
+15 MLPLAM

-37 AQTQGDG
+37 AQAQGDG

-59 AKAGDEIWVKGY
+59 ATAGDEIWVKGY

-126 TGDINRNDAVKDAS
+126 TGDISRNDSVKDAS

-152 AKHVLTLDLEP
+152 AKHVLTLNLEP
-163 TPQSGNNNTLPTVVN
+163 TSQSGNNNTLPTVVN
-178 GVTIARGHYSG
+178 GVTIARGHYPG

-194 AGIYVKGDNSSGG
+194 AGIYVMGDNSRGG

-221 DQGGA
+221 DRGGA

-260 NQGGAVWLAGAGT
+260 NHGGAVWLAGAGT

-281 NENGGVLLGSNAAKV
+281 NENGGVCLENSAARV
-296 VNSTIVRN
+296 VNSTITRN
-304 TGSGADGSEA
+304 TGSGADGREA

-351 ANGNVY
+351 ANVNVY
-357 LAAKNNEDRGPH
+357 LAAKNNEDGGPH

-453 GTGDGTSWENAS
+453 GTGDGTSWTNAS
-465 GDIQRMIDDLAD
+465 GDIQRMIDELAD

-531 RTMKQKAPDEEVM
+531 RTMKQKAPGEEAM

-608 QGGTGLDDFYT
+608 QGNTGLDDFYT

-637 TVTENNA
+637 TVTENYA

-702 NSDEAQLLPEY
+702 NSDEAQLLPDY

-796 KNPDANRVRFLYN
+796 KNPAANRVRFLYN

-850 GSEFGSTSLKNAVG
+850 GSEFGSTSLENAVG
-864 ILDPSGSSADYWQ
+864 ILGPSGLSADYWQ
-877 NHTISYF
+877 NHTISYY

-975 AFFAGLATGSETLTG
+975 AFFAGLTDQSSITIFNNGNEQAGWTGFKDITNL
-990 NGTEQSDDDYGRHTV
+990 
-1005 DASTKFEI
+1005 EI

-1111 AGTATLQYGAGLFVR
+1111 AGTATLQYGAGMFVR
-1126 QGATVTAANCI
+1126 QDATVTAANCI

-1155 SLTLQNCVVSN
+1155 SLTLQNCVVNN
-1166 NTNTDASTP
+1166 NTNTDASAP
-1175 VIQTAQDAT
+1175 VIQTAQSGN
-1184 LTMQHVTV
+1184 LVMQHVTV

-1217 PENGTTDGMNNILVL
+1217 PENGKTSGMNNTLTI
-1232 ATIGEAG
+1232 ATIGETG
-1239 AKNFANPTNAPGA
+1239 AKNFANPTNKAGA

-1267 PLTSSAEAGNNI
+1267 PLTSSAAAADHI
-1279 INQASGTDVTS
+1279 INKGADSNLL
-1290 IPTDITAINDR
+1290 TDIMGNDR
-1301 DLGGVPDLGAY
+1301 NLGGVPDLGAY
-1312 EADLPKAGRIYY
+1312 EADLPKAGKVIY
-1324 VRTNGSDNNNGLS
+1324 VRSYNQNWDTGEELDGNPSLTEGGNGSSWETAINGNVICDVNIGLDNNFYERQDNQYILSTEDNFSKGIYKFETNFYEDFWSTSGNTYQTSGSNSITNSRKEQYVSGLQY
-1337 WGTAFAT
+1337 
-1344 VRKAVETANDGI
+1344 AVEKAAEINANLSE
-1356 IINGEKPQVWVAAG
+1356 GEDSVEVWVGAG
-1370 TYAQS
+1370 IYTDYKGFVIRDKVKVLGGF
-1375 PKTGSDNCF
+1375 PK
-1384 EILDGVNVY
+1384 DGV
-1393 GAFPKTGNPGMDD
+1393 PGESD
-1406 RHPFISDYVYNNY
+1406 RHPLISQYIPANDADKGLVK
-1419 GGTYS
+1419 T
-1424 PDDYETILTPSSISG
+1424 DYETILQIRKETPVTWNGYTGTPTSVVTNLGSTVRRRYVLFQPDVCLSTWAPSASDGGTNGRDNKYRYPGSNSG
-1439 NRRVLGQED
+1439 MIDNT
-1448 EYNPVRFGN
+1448 
-1457 SEPPYIYIKVGEGEG
+1457 
-1472 NYIFRENAEYK
+1472 NYQEYK
-1483 YVGKGK
+1483 
-1489 GDNYLSDNGG
+1489 
-1499 EYVPASKELCDYLRA
+1499 
-1514 ETAGYYETTSKTLT
+1514 
-1528 HKYVANYERSAS
+1528 
-1540 SDGFRHQIK
+1540 
-1549 NFVYV
+1549 
-1554 GSGKGE
+1554 
-1560 YSIYTSWGR
+1560 
-1569 TLYEERSGGG
+1569 
-1579 YSEFTGAG
+1579 GA
-1587 YYEATQDVATHAY
+1587 V
-1600 CQVGEYIKVNKGQGN
+1600 
-1615 LILTTKGYNNVGS
+1615 
-1628 GYGDYQLLAAGYVEV
+1628 
-1643 PMGEGNYIRTAD
+1643 
-1655 GVFTYGATWD
+1655 WD
-1665 GFTLYNG
+1665 GFTVRHG
-1672 YLDTDKLQ
+1672 YINR
-1680 YVNSS
+1680 YYSN
-1685 YARDGGAGARI
+1685 RDGGAGVRV
-1696 FIGVTL
+1696 FRGVTL
-1702 SNCIV
+1702 QNMVITNNC
-1707 TGNKND
+1707 NHHN
-1713 ASTTGNYTSA
+1713 NRN
-1723 TQTRGGGVYCDEGTL
+1723 RGGGLYMDGL
-1738 VNCYIINNTLG
+1738 NSRINNSFILNNYIG
-1749 KDYQYTAYGGGCYM
+1749 TAGESMGGGAYM
-1763 YSGTAYNCVI
+1763 IVGTGYNLVVANNYSSHRGGGIFMESATFFNNTIAYNYSPNPENGVNDNREGGSGLFQYADGNQRLSNLELYNCIFYGNYGVSISSNATGTFNDAYNCYVQGSI
-1773 SENKTNGYHTDG
+1773 YTGLNGK
-1785 AGIFIEN
+1785 F
-1792 AEFYNNTIVKNTS
+1792 
-1805 NGTDRGNGGICIW
+1805 
-1818 TSGPSSQLTIYNC
+1818 PSSKDNQVGQNLSNPF
-1831 IVLGNSDLAGDMIGS
+1831 SAG
-1846 GDIAVSSNGGYIN
+1846 SNAQAEN
-1859 CNYSITSN
+1859 
-1867 VTNASRSNG
+1867 
-1876 AITYNNSVV
+1876 
-1885 KSTSIFAD
+1885 
-1893 YNKGNYRLG
+1893 NYRLIAG
-1902 SMDGVNMG
+1902 SSCINKGTEVVDG
-1910 IDEPVVNGKT
+1910 K
-1920 IILADYTDMDFTDR
+1920 ILDLPSTDMDYTNR
-1934 IKDCR
+1934 IKDCT
-1939 VDAGAYE
+1939 VDIGAYE
-1946 RNNADNV
+1946 RDNEDTTT
-1953 APESQNG
+1953 PDGNG
-1960 RYVYYVTWNGAGSMV
+1960 VYYVTFTGFGNAS
-1975 ANSLANAACAEK
+1975 ANSPENAACADK
-1987 LQIVLD
+1987 LQTVLN
-1993 AAGEQKKNNPSAE
+1993 AAGERAAKEQTAI
-2006 VVVKVAGYEDFVYHA
+2006 VKIAGYEDANFVYHA
-2021 NTLANVNDPMS
+2021 NTLSDPDNPQ
-2032 YSYTVPY
+2032 SYTFVVPE
-2039 GVVLEGGYSDQDN
+2039 GVTVMGGYFEGTFTYGKY
-2052 NWNDDG
+2052 NDDG
-2058 SRNAIERPTKLSAV
+2058 WSEEDRDAMTYRTVLSAEAV
-2072 YEGTAT
+2072 P
-2078 TQAVNGYHAVTF
+2078 TQGSTITQNVIGYHAVTF
-2090 GNKPEGWTG
+2090 GGGDG
-2099 TGENAAAQTVIDGV
+2099 TSALTKGATIDGV
-2113 WLVDGSATSMAG
+2113 WLVDGSATSLAG
-2125 GGDDTRGGGAIVP
+2125 QGNPATRGGGAIVP
-2138 AWGHVRNCV
+2138 AGGHVRNCV

-2153 VDGGGLYLMPGATV
+2153 VEGGGLYLMPGATV
-2167 SGTLVYGNTATGNGA
+2167 SGTLVYGNSADNGA
-2182 GIYAENDG
+2182 GVYA
-2190 AGDDNR
+2190 DNTDLDVDTGGNR
-2196 AHIISCTIA
+2196 SHIISCTIA
-2205 GNEAAD
+2205 DNTARNN
-2211 GGGGLYLEDGASMQ
+2211 GGGLYLEDGAAMS
-2225 VNTVVWGNT
+2225 VNTVIWGND
-2234 APTGN
+2234 APQDK
-2239 NVSGVTG
+2239 NVSGVTNE
-2246 QQFADTRLANVYN
+2246 QFADSKLAGVYG
-2259 ITGKTEFY
+2259 IGKDSFY

-2294 YFADVDDTHSD
+2294 YFADVDDEHSD

-2315 KHGMDDKYFDGFVS
+2315 KHGMDDKYFDDFVS
-2329 EFNIAESDMEGR
+2329 EFNVAAADMQGTERNEG
-2341 PRYEDVGKLDAGAF
+2341 VGKLDAGAF

-2379 LRDGEKMLDYLGRSF
+2379 LRDGAKMLDYLGRSF

-2412 KDRTDGADDDT
+2412 EKGTDGANDDT
-2423 HFEILVA
+2423 PFEILVA

-2441 DAASGVAYDQ
+2441 DAASGVAHDQ

-2465 GGFTGEEKYVTPID
+2465 GGFEGNENY
-2479 MQYGD
+2479 
-2484 NKKVSSIPAEGYT
+2484 SSDDQLPYIPAEEGDLEIKY
-2497 DINDVTTTLEA
+2497 DENINNL
-2508 MLSVRGFSDFN
+2508 LSKRTFSDFN

-2554 NDTDATY
+2554 NDTDATH
-2561 GVVLDGLTVMDGET
+2561 GIVLDGLTVMDGET
-2575 YHEMSNASEQNE
+2575 YHKMSNASEQNE

-2643 TAQYQTPR
+2643 TAQYQKPR

-2685 GAIGTNYAESVVTNY
+2685 GAIGTNYAEGIVTNY

-2764 GKLFG
+2764 GNLFG

-2813 NLWNPAAISVVT
+2813 NLWNPSAISVVT
-2825 DKGDGLNPDDNN
+2825 DKGNGVDKKNNGGISGAYDSWFDEQSLDG
-2837 NTEEDAYTGWFAES
+2837 YKYGV
-2851 NTGLTDYAKTYM
+2851 DYM
-2863 NGSYDRYSGP
+2863 GSGYNRYSGP
-2873 LNYDENGNQIIK
+2873 LDDEGNPDDK
-2885 RPIDIGVYEYQYES
+2885 PIDIGLYEYQYKN
-2899 NFQNMVAIYVATE
+2899 NFQTMKAIYVATDE
-2912 EAGRKDGSDWA
+2912 GDGDGSGRDWA

-2932 IVGASNPKQN
+2932 IAGASNPL
-2942 DGDRTIYVRDG
+2942 DEPGARTIYVRDG
-2953 VYELDRLSGGVAFT
+2953 VYELDRLSGGTAFT
-2967 ANITDNASIKWNGL
+2967 ANLSNSDLSDGL
-2981 TIKGSCTGVGH
+2981 TIKGSCTGVGL

-3007 KFEDVATQQ
+3007 NHAATTTNQ
-3016 LMSVRA
+3016 LMAVRA
-3022 NSDKYVRIEGFTF
+3022 NSGKYVRIEGFTF
-3035 INDGGTGIEAST
+3035 INESSGGTGIDATTNDANST
-3047 TSQGGKFILANSAL
+3047 FILANSAL
-3061 RQNQTGVDIKGNSGS
+3061 RQTATGVNISGNTGS

-3093 PSGADKVTL
+3093 QSGAGNVTL

-3109 NSVTDMSDGLS
+3109 NSVADMNAGLS

-3127 WNNTARN
+3127 WNNTVQK
-3134 MQETEGHSNKV
+3134 MQDTEGHSNKV
-3145 FKVFTLTGEAADN
+3145 FTFTGEATDN

-3197 YAQHVLNGGGASLA
+3197 YAQHVLNNGNASLA

-3218 NARVTDTGIDIGAYE
+3218 NARVTDPSIDIGAYE

-3246 GLSIQNPDGKS
+3246 DLSIQTPDGKS

-3329 VEQVVDDLLN
+3329 VEQVVDYLLN

-3354 LRDVTVNA
+3354 LNDVTVNA

-3395 DDGILYNSLVYGNVS
+3395 DGGILYNSLVYGNVS
-3410 GVKAVNVT
+3410 GVKTVNVT
-3418 ATASADGTATGT
+3418 ATASADGTADGT
-3430 IAEAKGNANNR
+3430 IDAAKGNANNR

-3460 METSEDIDRG
+3460 METSRDIDG
-3470 DDEQATRDCQTM
+3470 GTLQDLQPYTDM
-3482 VGHERDIAGN
+3482 VGHSRDIAGN
-3492 KRIRSKV
+3492 KRIRVRDGV
-3499 DNGCFETWNIT
+3499 DKGCFETWNIT
-3510 ADASVID
+3510 ADASVTD

-3530 AGSGD
+3530 AGSGAD

-3547 TDSPFNPG
+3547 TESSPFNPG

-3586 LSYVIVERNVPEGKV
+3586 LSYVIVERSVPEGKV

-3606 PFSATIQ
+3606 PFNATIQ
-3613 NGGGVKLQRYNARER
+3613 KNGGGVKLQRYNARER

-3636 KDNGAWADFTDTD
+3636 KDNGAWSDFTDTD

-3683 REGKGITDAAKT
+3683 SEGKGMTDVAKT

-3704 EPWATPQ
+3704 DPWATPQ

-3728 GSPYLCAMNYD
+3728 GSPYLCSMNYD

-3762 VTTPAGHIPAGDAV
+3762 ENTQAGHIPAGDAV

-3789 GVSPRSDEKSGG
+3789 GVSPRSGEKSGG

-3815 TGETRSADGDAAADE
+3815 TGETRSADGGAVQADV
-3830 LQLAAVPASM
+3830 LQLGAVEPAE

-3855 AANRPQIYATRGNAR
+3855 ADGVAQIYAVQGGGR

-3878 IEGETAV
+3878 VEGKVPV
-3885 GVTVPEAGMY
+3885 GVSVPEAGMY
-3895 TIAVPESCVADGYE
+3895 TIAVPDDCLADGYE
-3909 TVVLEDNVTH
+3909 TVVLEDNVAH

-3929 DFTTATPGDIT
+3929 DFTTAVPGDIE
-3940 GRFTVSFNRMVD
+3940 GRFAVSFNRMVD

-3963 VQPGVIRVEGVA
+3963 AQPGMVRVEGVEA
-3975 EGDRIT
+3975 GDRIS
-3981 VYSADGMA
+3981 VYSADGIMV
-3989 AAQRVAASSAE
+3989 AQRVAASSAE

-4019 AVAVRKLKMKN
+4019 TVKTVKLKIKN

>member
-7 ALYILAVF
+7 ALYILAAF

-22 QAQGKRYYVTKEAET
+22 QAQGKRYYVTKEAEKVT
-37 AQTQGDG
+37 EQGDG
-44 SSWSTAMTLQQAIGT
+44 STWSTAMTLQQAIGT

-71 EAAGGGNSYVVP
+71 EAAGGENSYVVP
-83 EGGYT
+83 DQNGFT

-94 LYGGFSGEDGN
+94 LYGGFSGKEQTVND
-105 TIDNREVIDKKAY
+105 REVIDKKAY

-126 TGDINRNDAVKDAS
+126 TGDINRNDAVKDANF
-140 LIFPGNATRGDN
+140 IFPGNATRGDN
-152 AKHVLTLDLEP
+152 AKHVLTLNLEP

-178 GVTIARGHYSG
+178 GVTIARGHYHG

-194 AGIYVKGDNSSGG
+194 AGIYVTGDNSGGG

-221 DQGGA
+221 NQGGA

-281 NENGGVLLGSNAAKV
+281 NENGGVRLENRAARV

-321 WGNSLLTSTDQ
+321 WGNSLLSTSDNVK
-332 TRPGF
+332 PGF

-344 ANAEGEP
+344 ANPGGTDGQ
-351 ANGNVY
+351 GNVY
-357 LAAKNNEDRGPH
+357 LAAKNNEDGGPH

-420 DLNGDKRQ
+420 DLNGDRRQ

-441 VAAGRIRYVMQG
+441 VAAGRIRYVTQG
-453 GTGDGTSWENAS
+453 GTGDGTSWINAS
-465 GDIQRMIDDLAD
+465 GDIQRMIDELAD
-477 NNPGGQPGEVWIA
+477 NNPGGLPGEVWIA
-490 EGEYEPQ
+490 AGEYEPQ

-531 RTMKQKAPDEEVM
+531 RTMKQKAPGEEAM

-584 PMKGEDPFTQVT
+584 PMQGEASFTQVT

-702 NSDEAQLLPEY
+702 NSDDKHALPDY

-781 NNIMQSTGTNIPMYA
+781 NNIMQSTDTNIPMYA
-796 KNPDANRVRFLYN
+796 KNPAANRVRFLYN

-821 IRQEQTLSLVDEN
+821 IRQEQTLSLVDKN

-850 GSEFGSTSLKNAVG
+850 GSEFGSTSLENAVG
-864 ILDPSGSSADYWQ
+864 ILALLGSSDNFQAR
-877 NHTISYF
+877 TVSYF

-975 AFFAGLATGSETLTG
+975 AFFAGLTDQSSITIFNNGNEQAGWTGFKDITNL
-990 NGTEQSDDDYGRHTV
+990 
-1005 DASTKFEI
+1005 EI

-1111 AGTATLQYGAGLFVR
+1111 AGTATLQYGAGMFVR
-1126 QGATVTAANCI
+1126 QDATVTAANCI

-1155 SLTLQNCVVSN
+1155 SLTLQNCVVNN
-1166 NTNTDASTP
+1166 NTNTDASAP
-1175 VIQTAQDAT
+1175 VIQTAQSGN
-1184 LTMQHVTV
+1184 LVMQHVTV

-1217 PENGTTDGMNNILVL
+1217 PENGTTGDMNNTLTL
-1232 ATIGEAG
+1232 ATIGETG
-1239 AKNFANPTNAPGA
+1239 AKNFANPTNKAGA

-1279 INQASGTDVTS
+1279 INQASGTDVTA

-1419 GGTYS
+1419 AGTYS
-1424 PDDYETILTPSSISG
+1424 PDDYETILTPSSTSG

-1448 EYNPVRFGN
+1448 EYNPVRFGG
-1457 SEPPYIYIKVGEGEG
+1457 SEPSY
-1472 NYIFRENAEYK
+1472 R
-1483 YVGKGK
+1483 
-1489 GDNYLSDNGG
+1489 
-1499 EYVPASKELCDYLRA
+1499 
-1514 ETAGYYETTSKTLT
+1514 YE
-1528 HKYVANYERSAS
+1528 
-1540 SDGFRHQIK
+1540 
-1549 NFVYV
+1549 
-1554 GSGKGE
+1554 
-1560 YSIYTSWGR
+1560 
-1569 TLYEERSGGG
+1569 
-1579 YSEFTGAG
+1579 
-1587 YYEATQDVATHAY
+1587 
-1600 CQVGEYIKVNKGQGN
+1600 QVGE
-1615 LILTTKGYNNVGS
+1615 
-1628 GYGDYQLLAAGYVEV
+1628 
-1643 PMGEGNYIRTAD
+1643 GEGNYIRTAD

-1672 YLDTDKLQ
+1672 YLDSDDLQ
-1680 YVNSS
+1680 YINSS

-1696 FIGVTL
+1696 FTGVTL

-1713 ASTTGNYTSA
+1713 ASKTGNSIYA

-1749 KDYQYTAYGGGCYM
+1749 KSQQYTSYGGGCYM
-1763 YSGTAYNCVI
+1763 FSGTAYNCVI

-1805 NGTDRGNGGICIW
+1805 NGTERGNGGICIW

-1831 IVLGNSDLAGDMIGS
+1831 IVLGNSALTGDMIGS

-1867 VTNASRSNG
+1867 VTNASRNNG

-1885 KSTSIFAD
+1885 KSTSIFTD
-1893 YNKGNYRLG
+1893 YNNGNYRLG

-1920 IILADYTDMDFTDR
+1920 INLADYTDMDFTDR

-1953 APESQNG
+1953 APENQNG

-1993 AAGEQKKNNPSAE
+1993 AAGEQKKNNPSEE

-2021 NTLANVNDPMS
+2021 NTLANANDPMS

-2039 GVVLEGGYSDQDN
+2039 GVVLEGGYSDQDD

-2058 SRNAIERPTKLSAV
+2058 SRNAMERPTKLSAV
-2072 YEGTAT
+2072 YERTAT

-2090 GNKPEGWTG
+2090 GKKPEEWIE
-2099 TGENAAAQTVIDGV
+2099 TGENADAQTVIDGV

-2196 AHIISCTIA
+2196 AGIYAENDGAGDDNRAHIISCTIA
-2205 GNEAAD
+2205 GNEATD

-2239 NVSGVTG
+2239 NVSGVTSG
-2246 QQFADTRLANVYN
+2246 QFADTRLAAVYGIQN
-2259 ITGKTEFY
+2259 KTQFY

-2315 KHGMDDKYFDGFVS
+2315 KHGMDDKYFDDFVS
-2329 EFNIAESDMEGR
+2329 EFNVAAADMQGTERNEG
-2341 PRYEDVGKLDAGAF
+2341 VGKLDAGAF

-2379 LRDGEKMLDYLGRSF
+2379 LRDGAKMLDYLGRSF

-2412 KDRTDGADDDT
+2412 ENRTDGANDDT
-2423 HFEILVA
+2423 PFEILVA

-2441 DAASGVAYDQ
+2441 DAASGVAHDQ

-2465 GGFTGEEKYVTPID
+2465 GGFEGNENY
-2479 MQYGD
+2479 
-2484 NKKVSSIPAEGYT
+2484 SSDDQLAYIPAEEEDLNIEY
-2497 DINDVTTTLEA
+2497 DKNINNL
-2508 MLSVRGFSDFN
+2508 LSKRTFSDFN

-2554 NDTDATY
+2554 NDTDATH
-2561 GVVLDGLTVMDGET
+2561 GIVLDGLTVMDGET
-2575 YHEMSNASEQNE
+2575 YHKMSNASEQNE

-2636 GTVDNYT
+2636 GTVDNYYT
-2643 TAQYQTPR
+2643 TVQYQTPR

-2685 GAIGTNYAESVVTNY
+2685 GAIGTNYAEGIVTNY

-2764 GKLFG
+2764 GNLFG

-2825 DKGDGLNPDDNN
+2825 DKGDGV
-2837 NTEEDAYTGWFAES
+2837 DAVNGGISGAYDSWFGEQS
-2851 NTGLTDYAKTYM
+2851 LDGYKYGVGYM
-2863 NGSYDRYSGP
+2863 GSGYNRYSGP
-2873 LNYDENGNQIIK
+2873 LDDEGNPDDK
-2885 RPIDIGVYEYQYES
+2885 PIDIGLYEYQYKN
-2899 NFQNMVAIYVATE
+2899 NFQTMKAIYVATDE
-2912 EAGRKDGSDWA
+2912 GDGDGSGRDWA

-2932 IVGASNPKQN
+2932 IAGASNPL
-2942 DGDRTIYVRDG
+2942 DEPGARTIYVRDG
-2953 VYELDRLSGGVAFT
+2953 VYELERLSGGTAFT
-2967 ANITDNASIKWNGL
+2967 ANLSGSDLYGGL
-2981 TIKGSCTGVGH
+2981 TIKGSCTGVGL

-3002 QSVIR
+3002 QSIIR
-3007 KFEDVATQQ
+3007 NYEGTTTGQ
-3016 LMSVRA
+3016 LLSVRA

-3035 INDGGTGIEAST
+3035 INESGKGIDAST
-3047 TSQGGKFILANSAL
+3047 NSVGSKFTLANSAL
-3061 RQNQTGVDIKGNSGS
+3061 RMSETGVDITGNKGS
-3076 VLIYN
+3076 VLMYN
-3081 TLFADGGTGLNV
+3081 TLFADCVTGLNFADNA
-3093 PSGADKVTL
+3093 SRADKVTL

-3109 NSVTDMSDGLS
+3109 NTAADMNQGSA

-3127 WNNTARN
+3127 WNNKVQN
-3134 MQETEGHSNKV
+3134 MPGTEGNNNKV
-3145 FKVFTLTGEAADN
+3145 FAFDGDASAN
-3158 NADIQNGP
+3158 NTDIENGP
-3166 NFVDPLNTDASL
+3166 NFVDPLNDDKSL

-3183 RPSLTLLNKGDNAL
+3183 RPSLTLLNTGEKKYYITQVLGDGNDDL
-3197 YAQHVLNGGGASLA
+3197 LES
-3211 NEKDLGN
+3211 ERDLGN

-3233 YEAPLQPIVYVRA
+3233 YEAPLQPIVYVKA
-3246 GLSIQNPDGKS
+3246 GLNIANPDGKS

-3269 DLASIYAHD
+3269 DLASIYAYG
-3278 DEKKTGYVFV
+3278 DEGKTGYVFV
-3288 DRSVKNA
+3288 NRNVDNA
-3295 DLRITL
+3295 GLQVRL

-3306 YGGMNRET
+3306 YGGMNNET
-3314 SDVVYDENGTIDNDK
+3314 SEHEVYGEDGTIYTDN
-3329 VEQVVDDLLN
+3329 VEPAVTDLLN
-3339 ERAGLIER
+3339 QRAGLIER
-3347 TSTYRST
+3347 TDRST
-3354 LRDVTVNA
+3354 LNSVTVKA
-3362 EGSVVDGFE
+3362 VGSVVDGFE
-3371 VNGSAAVNNGYL
+3371 VNGTATINDGCL
-3383 STSVVNGNVTGA
+3383 STSLVKGNVTGA
-3395 DDGILYNSLVYGNVS
+3395 NGGILYNSLVYGNVS
-3410 GVKAVNVT
+3410 GVQAVNVT
-3418 ATASADGTATGT
+3418 ATGTVDAVTGN
-3430 IAEAKGNANNR
+3430 ANNANNR

-3460 METSEDIDRG
+3460 METSEDIDG
-3470 DDEQATRDCQTM
+3470 GTLQDLNLKPYTDM
-3482 VGHERDIAGN
+3482 VGHSRDIAGN
-3492 KRIRSKV
+3492 KRIRDKV

-3510 ADASVID
+3510 ADASVTD
-3517 TDYPHGQSVVYVR
+3517 DDYPHGQSVVYVR
-3530 AGSGD
+3530 AGSGTD
-3535 AEGAELTVEKKY
+3535 AEGAELTVKKKY
-3547 TDSPFNPG
+3547 TELTVKKKYTESSPFNPG

-3586 LSYVIVERNVPEGKV
+3586 LSYVIMERDVPVNGV
-3601 DMAYV
+3601 DMAFA
-3606 PFSATIQ
+3606 PFNATIQ
-3613 NGGGVKLQRYNARER
+3613 ANGVTLKRYDAAKR
-3628 ADYEYTFN
+3628 AGYDYTFN
-3636 KDNGAWADFTDTD
+3636 GTDGAWTDFAGTSY
-3649 TYDGSYGLLLDNTAG
+3649 TYGDKERYGLLLDNTAG
-3664 KAATVRFVGKGDSR
+3664 GNIAHVRFVGKGDDRST
-3678 QDYVY
+3678 YVY
-3683 REGKGITDAAKT
+3683 REGKGMVKNII
-3695 VRLKKENHS
+3695 LKKES
-3704 EPWATPQ
+3704 YSDPWLTP
-3711 SGGNKFTHKEN
+3711 SDAGKKFTHKEN

-3762 VTTPAGHIPAGDAV
+3762 ETTPAGHIPAGDAV

-3789 GVSPRSDEKSGG
+3789 GVEPRSDEKSGK
-3801 AYENMAEVKLSVAR
+3801 AYGSMSPVELSITR
-3815 TGETRSADGDAAADE
+3815 TGETRSADGGAAQADV
-3830 LQLAAVPASM
+3830 LQLGAVEPGM

-3855 AANRPQIYATRGNAR
+3855 ADGVAQIYAVQGGGR

-3878 IEGETAV
+3878 VEGKVAV
-3885 GVTVPEAGMY
+3885 GVSVPEAGMY
-3895 TIAVPESCVADGYE
+3895 TIAVPDDCLADGYE
-3909 TVVLEDNVTH
+3909 TVVLEDNVAH

-3929 DFTTATPGDIT
+3929 DFTTAVPGDIE
-3940 GRFTVSFNRMVD
+3940 GRFAVSFNRMVD
-3952 DGRNDGIRAYS
+3952 DGRNEGIRAYS
-3963 VQPGVIRVEGVA
+3963 AQPGMVRVEGVEA
-3975 EGDRIT
+3975 GDRIS
-3981 VYSADGMA
+3981 VYSADGIMV
-3989 AAQRVAASSAE
+3989 AQRVAASSAE
-4000 DIAASVAAVAVV
+4000 DISASVAAVAVV

-4019 AVAVRKLKMKN
+4019 TVKTVKLKIKN